1 MRKHRHLPFVAM
13 FCLLLSGFCSVHA
26 QQQAAVK
33 TVAVADIIFL
43 VDSSWSIGKEHFQ
56 LVREFLYDVVKALD
70 VGGNDFRFALVQFS
84 GNPHTEF
91 QLNTY
96 PSTRDVLSHIANM
109 PYMGGGTKT
118 GKGLEYLIENHLT
131 KAAGSRASEGV
142 PQIIIVLTDGRS
154 QDDVALPSSVLKSAR
169 VNMFAVGVQDAVE
182 GELKEIA
189 SKPFDTHLFN
199 LENFT
204 ALHGIVGDLVA
215 NVRSSMTPEKAGAR
229 GLVKDI
235 TAQESADLIFL
246 IDGSNNIGSV
256 NFQAIRDFLVNLIE
270 SLRVGAQQI
279 HIGVVQYSD
288 QPRTEFALNSYST
301 KADVLDAVKA
311 LSFRGGEEAN
321 TGAALEFVVEN
332 LFTQAGGSRI
342 EEAVPQ
348 ILVLISGGESSDD
361 IREGLLAVKQ
371 ASIFSFSIGVLNADS
386 AELQQIAT
394 DGNFAFTALDIRN
407 LDALRELL
415 LPNIVGVAQR
425 LILLEAP
432 TIVTEVIEVNKKDI
446 VFLID
451 GSTALGTAPFNS
463 IRDFVAKIVQRLEVG
478 PDLIQVAVAQYA
490 DTVKPEFYFNT
501 HQTRKDVMANVR
513 RMKLMGGTALN
524 TGSALDFVRNNFFT
538 SAAGCRMEEG
548 VLPMLVLI
556 TGGKSMDAVDQA
568 AAEMKRNRI
577 VILAIGSRNA
587 DLAELQEIAHE
598 RDFVFNPNDFRIQFM
613 QAILPEV
620 LSPIRTLSGGLIIE
634 EPPSVQV
641 TKRDIIFLLDGSLN
655 VGNANFPFVRD
666 FVATLVNYL
675 DVGSDKIRVGLVQFS
690 DTPKTEFSLYS
701 YQTKSDIIQRMGQL
715 RPKGGSVLNT
725 GSALNFVLSNHF
737 TEAGGSRINEQV
749 PQVLVLLMAGRS
761 ADPFLQVSNELARAG
776 VLTFAVGVRSA
787 DKAELE
793 QIAFN
798 PRMVYFMDD
807 FSALAALPQEL
818 IKPITTYVSG
828 GVEEV
833 PLAPTESK
841 QDILFLIDGSANL
854 LGSFPAV
861 RDFVHKVIS
870 ELNVGPDATRVAV
883 AQFSDTIQVEFD
895 FAELP
900 SKQDMLLKVKRMK
913 IKTGKQLNIGA
924 ALDEAIRRL
933 FVKEAGSR
941 IEEGVPQIL
950 VLLAA
955 GRSTDDVEQPS
966 DALKQAGV
974 VTFALKAKNAD
985 LVELERIVY
994 APQFILNVESLP
1006 RISELQPNIV
1016 NLLKTI
1022 QLQPTVVERGEKK
1035 DVVFLIDGSDGVRR
1049 GFPLLKTFVQRVVE
1063 SLDIGRD
1070 KVRVAVAQYSNV
1082 IQPEFL
1088 LDTHE
1093 DKADLINAI
1102 QELKIMGGSPLNT
1115 GAALDYLIKNVFT
1128 VSSGSRIAEGVPQ
1141 FLILLTADRSQDD
1154 VRRPSVVL
1162 KTSGTV
1168 PFGIGIGNADLT
1180 ELQTISFLPDFAIS
1194 VPDFSQ
1200 LDTVQQVVSNRVIRL
1215 TKKEIESLAPDLI
1228 FTSPSP
1234 AGVKRDVVFMVDGSR
1249 YAAQEFYLI
1258 RDLIERI
1265 VNNLDVGFDTTR
1277 ISVVQFSEHPHVEF
1291 LLNAHSTKDE
1301 VQSAV
1306 RRLRPQGGQQV
1317 NVGEALEFV
1326 AKTIFTRP
1334 SGSRIEEGVPQFLI
1348 ILSSRK
1354 SDDDLE
1360 YPSLQV
1366 KQVGVAPMVVAKNVD
1381 PEEMV
1386 QISLSPDYVFQVSSF
1401 QELPSLEQKLL
1412 TPIET
1417 LTEDQIR
1424 RLLGDVQPPGDIPA
1438 DAKDIVFLIDS
1449 SDSVRSDGLAHIR
1462 DFISRIVQQLEVGP
1476 NKVRIGVVQ
1485 FSNNVFPE
1493 FYLKTHK
1500 SKNAVMQAI
1509 RRLRLRGGSP
1519 VNAGKA
1525 LDYVVKNYFI
1535 KSAGSRIE
1543 DGVPQHLVVILGDR
1557 SQDDVNRPANVIT
1570 STSIKPLGVGARN
1583 VDRNQLQVITND
1595 PERVL
1600 VVQDFTE
1607 LPTLENRVHNI
1618 LEERPIPTT
1627 EIPDFSVPGAKKQAD
1642 IVFLLDGSINLGRD
1656 NFQEVLQFVYS
1667 VVDAIYRDGDSIQ
1680 VGLAQYN
1687 SDVTDEFF
1695 LKDYSTKPQI
1705 LDAINKVIYKG
1716 GRVANTGA
1724 AIRHIQ
1730 AKHFVKEAGSRID
1743 QRVPQIAFIVTGGV
1757 SSDDGPGASL
1767 EIAQKG
1773 VKVFAVGVRNIDLK
1787 EVSRLASESATSF
1800 RASTAQELSE
1810 LNEQVLVTL
1819 EAAMEEKLC
1828 PALTDVTRDCDLD
1841 VILGFDV
1848 TDVGAGQNIFNSQRG
1863 LESRVESVLKRITQ
1877 MQKISCT
1884 GNQAPNVRVAIM
1896 AQARGGP
1903 VEGLDFSEYQPELF
1917 ERFQGMRTRGPY
1929 FLTADTLRSYLN
1941 KFRSAPSGSTKVIIH
1956 FTDGADDSI
1965 DELEA
1970 ASSALHTEGV
1980 NALIF
1985 VGLDRVSN
1993 FDRVMQL
2000 EFGRGFAYN
2009 RPLRVN
2015 LLDLDFE
2022 LAEQLDNIAERTCCK
2037 VPCKCSG
2044 QRGDRGVPG
2053 PIGPKGA
2060 TGDLGYGGYPGD
2072 EGGPGERGP
2081 PGVNGTQGFQ
2091 GCPGHRG
2098 TKGSRGFP
2106 GEKGELGEMGLD
2118 GIDGE
2123 EGDKGLPGSSGEKG
2137 YSGRRGDKGVK
2148 GERGERGDRGL
2159 RGDPGDSGADNTQRG
2174 SRGQKGEIGPMG
2186 EPGPAGL
2193 EGQEGGV
2200 GRRGMAGRRGPI
2212 GVKGTKGSLG
2222 QAGPAGEQG
2231 MRGPQGPPGQLGT
2244 PGIRGEQGIPGPRAG
2259 SGPPGAPGERGR
2271 IGPLGRKGEPGNPG
2285 PKGQNGQPGPRGEM
2299 GDDGR
2304 DGIGGPGPK
2313 GRKGERGFIGYP
2325 GPKGGPGDRGGAGG
2339 PGPKGNRGRRGNA
2352 GDPGTPG
2359 QKGEVGYPGSSGLKG
2374 DKGESRDQCAL
2385 VRNIK
2390 DKCRPKECP
2399 VFPTE
2404 LAFAIDTSS
2413 GVQRDAFNRMKQ
2425 TVLRVVNNLT
2435 IAESNCPRGAR
2446 VALVTYNNEVTTEI
2460 RFADARKKSSLLQ
2473 QIQNFQATLTTK
2485 PRSLETAM
2493 SFVARNTF
2501 KRARS
2506 GFLMRKVA
2514 VFFSY
2519 GETRASP
2526 QLNDAV
2532 LKLYDAGVM
2541 PVFLTSSQDP
2551 VLTRALEINNT
2562 AVGHAIVL
2570 PASGNQLNETIRRL
2584 LTCHICLDVCD
2595 PDPVCGFGSQ
2605 RPVFRDKRAV
2615 PTDVDTD
2622 IAFIMDSSES
2632 TTPLQFNEMKKY
2644 ISHLVSN
2651 LEISSE
2657 PKVSQHHARVAVLQQ
2672 APYEYETNSS
2682 FPPVKTEFSL
2692 TDYGSKEKIINYL
2705 HNQMTQLHGTRA
2717 IASAIEHTMA
2727 HVFENAPNPRD
2738 LKVIVLM
2745 MTGKVNKQEL
2755 EYLQKVVI
2763 NAKCKG
2769 YFFVVLGI
2777 GRKVNVKHIYSLAS
2791 EPNDVFF
2798 KLVDKPGELHEEPLL
2813 RFGRLLPSFIRSDF
2827 AFYLSPEMRKQCE
2840 WFQSDQQA
2848 KSQSPGH
2855 VGQKAVYVAPNAT
2868 ISQTLSAGSTVSVSI
2883 KPVVSTK
2890 SVASTNARARTTTAS
2905 TTAQTRATDQTTAST
2920 VVQVNATMQSTA
2932 NTAAHTKATG
2942 RTTGNTTGTATGGR
2956 RRQGAKSH
2964 DIQITDVTENSARL
2978 RWASP
2983 EPHNAYVFDITI
2995 TLAHDHS
3002 LVQKQNVTGTE
3013 HVVQGL
3019 RSGQKYLVVVTGYQ
3033 KSQPKVTYA
3042 GTFSTKTPAQ
3052 PKVSL
3057 ANMMLN
3063 TEPLEG
3069 PENDWPD
3076 PCLLDFD
3083 MGMQCKDYQIVWF
3096 FDYKHKICSQ
3106 GWYGGCGGNANRFEA
3121 EAECISKC
3129 LKPSAAEKSMQ
3140 QPPLEERLSSALES
3154 TMEIDTLEF
3163 TCSSAYKM
3171 LGVVLGSQFSPYQA
3185 LEPVMDI
3192 CWLPKDEGT
3201 CRTFVLKWYYDPKTK
3216 SCARFWYGG
3225 CGGNENRFDTQKECD
3240 KVCVPGNINP
3250 GMVTTMGT

>member
-1 MRKHRHLPFVAM
+1 
-13 FCLLLSGFCSVHA
+13 
-26 QQQAAVK
+26 
-33 TVAVADIIFL
+33 
-43 VDSSWSIGKEHFQ
+43 
-56 LVREFLYDVVKALD
+56 
-70 VGGNDFRFALVQFS
+70 
-84 GNPHTEF
+84 
-91 QLNTY
+91 
-96 PSTRDVLSHIANM
+96 M
-109 PYMGGGTKT
+109 PYVGGGTRT

-142 PQIIIVLTDGRS
+142 PQVIIVLTDGRS
-154 QDDVALPSSVLKSAR
+154 QDDVALPSSVLKSAH
-169 VNMFAVGVQDAVE
+169 VNLFAIGVQDAVE
-182 GELKEIA
+182 GELQEIA
-189 SKPFDTHLFN
+189 AEPFDTHLFN

-215 NVRSSMTPEKAGAR
+215 SVRSSMTPEKAGAK

-246 IDGSNNIGSV
+246 IDGSDNIGSV

-301 KADVLDAVKA
+301 KAEVLDAVKA

-321 TGAALEFVVEN
+321 TGVALEFVVEN

-394 DGNFAFTALDIRN
+394 DGSFAFTALDIRN

-451 GSTALGTAPFNS
+451 GSTALGTAPFNA

-501 HQTRKDVMANVR
+501 HQSRKDVMANVK

-538 SAAGCRMEEG
+538 SAAGCRIEEG

-556 TGGKSMDAVDQA
+556 AGGKSMDAVDQA

-598 RDFVFNPNDFRIQFM
+598 KDFVFNPNDFRVQFL

-620 LSPIRTLSGGLIIE
+620 LSPIRTLSGGLIIQ
-634 EPPSVQV
+634 EPPS
-641 TKRDIIFLLDGSLN
+641 
-655 VGNANFPFVRD
+655 
-666 FVATLVNYL
+666 
-675 DVGSDKIRVGLVQFS
+675 
-690 DTPKTEFSLYS
+690 
-701 YQTKSDIIQRMGQL
+701 
-715 RPKGGSVLNT
+715 
-725 GSALNFVLSNHF
+725 
-737 TEAGGSRINEQV
+737 
-749 PQVLVLLMAGRS
+749 
-761 ADPFLQVSNELARAG
+761 
-776 VLTFAVGVRSA
+776 
-787 DKAELE
+787 
-793 QIAFN
+793 
-798 PRMVYFMDD
+798 
-807 FSALAALPQEL
+807 
-818 IKPITTYVSG
+818 
-828 GVEEV
+828 
-833 PLAPTESK
+833 ESK
-841 QDILFLIDGSANL
+841 KDILFLIDGSANL

-870 ELNVGPDATRVAV
+870 DLNVGPDATRVAV

-895 FAELP
+895 FSELP
-900 SKQDMLLKVKRMK
+900 SKQDMLLKVKRMR

-941 IEEGVPQIL
+941 IEEGVPQFL

-974 VTFALKAKNAD
+974 VTFVMKAKNAD
-985 LVELERIVY
+985 PVELERIVY
-994 APQFILNVESLP
+994 APQFILNVDSLP
-1006 RISELQPNIV
+1006 RISELQPDIV

-1049 GFPLLKTFVQRVVE
+1049 GFPLLKAFVQRVVE

-1070 KVRVAVAQYSNV
+1070 KVRVAVAQYSSAV
-1082 IQPEFL
+1082 QPEFL

-1093 DKADLINAI
+1093 DKADLISAI

-1115 GAALDYLIKNVFT
+1115 GAALDYLIRNVFT

-1168 PFGIGIGNADLT
+1168 PFGIGIGNADIT

-1215 TKKEIESLAPDLI
+1215 TKKEIESLAPDLV

-1249 YAAQEFYLI
+1249 YAAQEFYLV

-1334 SGSRIEEGVPQFLI
+1334 SGSRIEEGVPQFLV

-1417 LTEDQIR
+1417 LTGDQIK
-1424 RLLGDVQPPGDIPA
+1424 RLLGDVPPSVDISGNE
-1438 DAKDIVFLIDS
+1438 KDIVFLIDT
-1449 SDSVRSDGLAHIR
+1449 SDSVRPDGLAHIR
-1462 DFISRIVQQLEVGP
+1462 DFISRIVQQLDVGP

-1500 SKNAVMQAI
+1500 SKNAVLQAI

-1519 VNAGKA
+1519 LNVGKA
-1525 LDYVVKNYFI
+1525 LDYVVKSHFI

-1543 DGVPQHLVVILGDR
+1543 DGVPQHLILILGDR

-1600 VVQDFTE
+1600 VVQDFTG
-1607 LPTLENRVHNI
+1607 LPTLEKKVQSI
-1618 LEERPIPTT
+1618 LEELPIPTT
-1627 EIPDFSVPGAKKQAD
+1627 ETPGFPGPGGKKQAD
-1642 IVFLLDGSINLGRD
+1642 IVFLLDGSINLGRE

-1705 LDAINKVIYKG
+1705 LDAINKVVYKG
-1716 GRVANTGA
+1716 GLVANTGA

-1743 QRVPQIAFIVTGGV
+1743 QRVPQIAFLVTGGK
-1757 SSDDGPGASL
+1757 SSDDGPSASL
-1767 EIAQKG
+1767 EITQKG

-1787 EVSRLASESATSF
+1787 EVSRLASESAMSF

-1828 PALTDVTRDCDLD
+1828 PGTTDVTRDCDLD

-1848 TDVGAGQNIFNSQRG
+1848 SDVGPGQNIFNSQRG
-1863 LESRVESVLKRITQ
+1863 LESRVESVLNRMTQ
-1877 MQKISCT
+1877 MQRISCT
-1884 GNQAPNVRVAIM
+1884 GNQEPNVRVAIM

-1917 ERFQGMRTRGPY
+1917 ERFQGMRTQGPY
-1929 FLTADTLRSYLN
+1929 FLTTDTLRSYLS
-1941 KFRSAPSGSTKVIIH
+1941 KFRSSPAGSTKVIIH
-1956 FTDGADDSI
+1956 FTDGVDDSI
-1965 DELEA
+1965 EELEA
-1970 ASSALHTEGV
+1970 TSSTLHAEGV

-1985 VGLDRVSN
+1985 VGLDRVSD

-2000 EFGRGFAYN
+2000 EFGRGFTYN

-2174 SRGQKGEIGPMG
+2174 TRGQKGEIGQMG
-2186 EPGPAGL
+2186 EPGPVGL
-2193 EGQEGGV
+2193 DGQDGEV
-2200 GRRGMAGRRGPI
+2200 GRQGMAGRRGPI
-2212 GVKGTKGSLG
+2212 GVKGTKGSPG

-2244 PGIRGEQGIPGPRAG
+2244 PGIRGEQGVPGPRAG
-2259 SGPPGAPGERGR
+2259 GGPPGTPGERGR
-2271 IGPLGRKGEPGNPG
+2271 IGPLGLKGEPGNPG
-2285 PKGQNGQPGPRGEM
+2285 PKGANGQQGPRGEM

-2325 GPKGGPGDRGGAGG
+2325 GPKGGPGDRGVAGG
-2339 PGPKGNRGRRGNA
+2339 PGPKGNRGRRGNS
-2352 GDPGTPG
+2352 GEPGIPG
-2359 QKGEVGYPGSSGLKG
+2359 QKGEVGYPGPSGLKG

-2390 DKCRPKECP
+2390 DKCREYISPKECP

-2413 GVQRDAFNRMKQ
+2413 GVVREVFNRMKQ

-2514 VFFSY
+2514 VFFSN
-2519 GETRASP
+2519 GDTRASQ

-2541 PVFLTSSQDP
+2541 PVFLTSRQDP

-2570 PASGNQLNETIRRL
+2570 PTSSSQLNETIQRL

-2595 PDPVCGFGSQ
+2595 PDPICGFGSQ
-2605 RPVFRDKRAV
+2605 RPVFRDRRAA

-2657 PKVSQHHARVAVLQQ
+2657 PKISQHHARVAVLQQ

-2692 TDYGSKEKIINYL
+2692 TDYESKEKIINYL
-2705 HNQMTQLHGTRA
+2705 HNQMTQLHGTKA
-2717 IASAIEHTMA
+2717 IGSAIKHTMA
-2727 HVFENAPNPRD
+2727 HVFESAPNPRD
-2738 LKVIVLM
+2738 IKVIVLM

-2755 EYLQKVVI
+2755 EYLQKIVTG
-2763 NAKCKG
+2763 AKCKG

-2777 GRKVNVKHIYSLAS
+2777 GRKVDVKNIYSLAS

-2827 AFYLSPEMRKQCE
+2827 AFNLSPELRKQCE
-2840 WFQSDQQA
+2840 WLQNDQQA

-2855 VGQKAVYVAPNAT
+2855 TGQRAVYVAPNVT
-2868 ISQTLSAGSTVSVSI
+2868 MSRTPSASSSTVTVSI
-2883 KPVVSTK
+2883 KP
-2890 SVASTNARARTTTAS
+2890 AAGTNTRTRTTTAG
-2905 TTAQTRATDQTTAST
+2905 TTAQSRATDQTPAST
-2920 VVQVNATMQSTA
+2920 VVQVNASTTMVQASTTAHAKVAGRATA
-2932 NTAAHTKATG
+2932 NSTVAVS
-2942 RTTGNTTGTATGGR
+2942 GGR
-2956 RRQGAKSH
+2956 RRQAKSH
-2964 DIQITDVTENSARL
+2964 DIQITDVTETSARL

-2983 EPHNAYVFDITI
+2983 EPHSAYMFEISI
-2995 TLAHDHS
+2995 AAAHDHS
-3002 LVQKQNVTGTE
+3002 LVQNQNLTGTE
-3013 HVVQGL
+3013 HIIHGL
-3019 RSGQKYLVVVTGYQ
+3019 KSGQKYLVVITGYQ
-3033 KSQPKVTYA
+3033 KSQPKVTYT

-3052 PKVSL
+3052 PKVSV

-3069 PENDWPD
+3069 PESHWPD

-3096 FDYKHKICSQ
+3096 FDYKNKICSQ

-3129 LKPSAAEKSMQ
+3129 LKPSAAEKTMQ
-3140 QPPLEERLSSALES
+3140 QPALEKRLSS
-3154 TMEIDTLEF
+3154 
-3163 TCSSAYKM
+3163 
-3171 LGVVLGSQFSPYQA
+3171 
-3185 LEPVMDI
+3185 VMDI
-3192 CWLPKDEGT
+3192 CRLQKEEGT
-3201 CRTFVLKWYYDPKTK
+3201 CRNFVLKWYYDPATK

-3225 CGGNENRFDTQKECD
+3225 CGGNDNRFNTQKECE
-3240 KVCVPGNINP
+3240 KFCVPGNINS
-3250 GMVTTMGT
+3250 GVVTTIGT

>member
-1 MRKHRHLPFVAM
+1 MRKHRHVPFAAM
-13 FCLLLSGFCSVHA
+13 FCLLLSGFCSVRA

-56 LVREFLYDVVKALD
+56 LVREFLYDVIKALD

-142 PQIIIVLTDGRS
+142 PQVIIVLTDGRS

-189 SKPFDTHLFN
+189 SEPFDKHLFN

-215 NVRSSMTPEKAGAR
+215 SVRSSMTPEKAGAK

-361 IREGLLAVKQ
+361 IREGVLAVKQ

-394 DGNFAFTALDIRN
+394 DGSFAFTALDIRN

-451 GSTALGTAPFNS
+451 GSTALGTAPFNA

-501 HQTRKDVMANVR
+501 HQSRKDVMANVKK
-513 RMKLMGGTALN
+513 MKLMGGTALN

-556 TGGKSMDAVDQA
+556 TGGKSRDAVDQA

-598 RDFVFNPNDFRIQFM
+598 QDFVFNPNDFRVQFM
-613 QAILPEV
+613 QAILPQV
-620 LSPIRTLSGGLIIE
+620 LSPIRTLSGGLIVQ
-634 EPPSVQV
+634 EPPS
-641 TKRDIIFLLDGSLN
+641 
-655 VGNANFPFVRD
+655 
-666 FVATLVNYL
+666 
-675 DVGSDKIRVGLVQFS
+675 
-690 DTPKTEFSLYS
+690 
-701 YQTKSDIIQRMGQL
+701 
-715 RPKGGSVLNT
+715 
-725 GSALNFVLSNHF
+725 
-737 TEAGGSRINEQV
+737 
-749 PQVLVLLMAGRS
+749 
-761 ADPFLQVSNELARAG
+761 
-776 VLTFAVGVRSA
+776 
-787 DKAELE
+787 
-793 QIAFN
+793 
-798 PRMVYFMDD
+798 
-807 FSALAALPQEL
+807 
-818 IKPITTYVSG
+818 
-828 GVEEV
+828 
-833 PLAPTESK
+833 ESK
-841 QDILFLIDGSANL
+841 KDILFLIDGSANL

-870 ELNVGPDATRVAV
+870 DLNVGPDATRVAV

-900 SKQDMLLKVKRMK
+900 SKQDMLLKVKRMR

-924 ALDEAIRRL
+924 ALDETIRRL

-941 IEEGVPQIL
+941 IEEGVPQFL

-974 VTFALKAKNAD
+974 VTFAIKAKNAD
-985 LVELERIVY
+985 PGELERIVY
-994 APQFILNVESLP
+994 APQFILDVDSLP

-1093 DKADLINAI
+1093 DKADLISAI
-1102 QELKIMGGSPLNT
+1102 QQLKVMGGSPLNT

-1168 PFGIGIGNADLT
+1168 PFGIGVGNADLT

-1215 TKKEIESLAPDLI
+1215 TKKEIESLAPDLV

-1258 RDLIERI
+1258 RDLIERL

-1334 SGSRIEEGVPQFLI
+1334 SGSRIEEGVPQFLV

-1417 LTEDQIR
+1417 LTGDQIR
-1424 RLLGDVQPPGDIPA
+1424 RLLGDVQPPVDVSGDE
-1438 DAKDIVFLIDS
+1438 KDIVFLIDS
-1449 SDSVRSDGLAHIR
+1449 SDSVRPDGLAHIR

-1500 SKNAVMQAI
+1500 SKNAVLQAI

-1519 VNAGKA
+1519 LNAGKA

-1543 DGVPQHLVVILGDR
+1543 DGVPQHLVAILGDR

-1583 VDRNQLQVITND
+1583 VDRGQLQVITND

-1600 VVQDFTE
+1600 VVRDFTG
-1607 LPTLENRVHNI
+1607 LPTLEKKVQSI
-1618 LEERPIPTT
+1618 LEELPIPTT
-1627 EIPDFSVPGAKKQAD
+1627 ETPGFLAPGGKKQAD

-1695 LKDYSTKPQI
+1695 LKDYSTKPEI

-1724 AIRHIQ
+1724 AIKHIQ

-1743 QRVPQIAFIVTGGV
+1743 QRVPQIAFIVTGGK
-1757 SSDDGPGASL
+1757 SSDDGPSASL
-1767 EIAQKG
+1767 EITQKG

-1787 EVSRLASESATSF
+1787 EVSRLASESAMSF

-1828 PALTDVTRDCDLD
+1828 PGTTDVTRDCDLD

-1848 TDVGAGQNIFNSQRG
+1848 TDAEPGQTIFNSQKA
-1863 LESRVESVLKRITQ
+1863 LESRFESVLKRITQ

-1896 AQARGGP
+1896 AQAQEGP

-1965 DELEA
+1965 DQLEA
-1970 ASSALHTEGV
+1970 VSSTLRTEGV

-2000 EFGRGFAYN
+2000 EFGRGFTYN

-2081 PGVNGTQGFQ
+2081 PGMNGTQGFQ

-2174 SRGQKGEIGPMG
+2174 PRGQKGEIGPMG

-2193 EGQEGGV
+2193 DGQEGGV
-2200 GRRGMAGRRGPI
+2200 GRKGMTGRRGPI

-2259 SGPPGAPGERGR
+2259 SGPPGTPGEQGR

-2285 PKGQNGQPGPRGEM
+2285 PKGPNGQQGPRGEM

-2359 QKGEVGYPGSSGLKG
+2359 QKGEVGYPGPSGLKG

-2390 DKCRPKECP
+2390 DKCREYISPKECP

-2413 GVQRDAFNRMKQ
+2413 GVVREVFNRMKQ

-2514 VFFSY
+2514 VFFSN
-2519 GETRASP
+2519 GDTRASP

-2541 PVFLTSSQDP
+2541 PVFLTSRQDA

-2570 PASGNQLNETIRRL
+2570 PTSGGQLNETIRRL

-2595 PDPVCGFGSQ
+2595 PDPICGFGSQ
-2605 RPVFRDKRAV
+2605 RPVFRDKRAA

-2692 TDYGSKEKIINYL
+2692 TDYGSKEKIINYV

-2717 IASAIEHTMA
+2717 IGSAIEHTMA
-2727 HVFENAPNPRD
+2727 HIFESAPNPRD

-2777 GRKVNVKHIYSLAS
+2777 GRKVNAKNIYSLAS

-2827 AFYLSPEMRKQCE
+2827 AFYLSPEIRKQCE

-2848 KSQSPGH
+2848 KTQSPGH
-2855 VGQKAVYVAPNAT
+2855 AGHKAVYAASNTT
-2868 ISQTLSAGSTVSVSI
+2868 ISRTLNASTTVNASI
-2883 KPVVSTK
+2883 KP
-2890 SVASTNARARTTTAS
+2890 VASTNARARTTTAS

-2920 VVQVNATMQSTA
+2920 VVQVNATTQS
-2932 NTAAHTKATG
+2932 AASTTTHAKAAG
-2942 RTTGNTTGTATGGR
+2942 RTTTSTTAAAAGGR
-2956 RRQGAKSH
+2956 RRQGAKTH

-2983 EPHNAYVFDITI
+2983 EPHNTYIFDITV

-3002 LVQKQNVTGTE
+3002 LVQKQNLTGSDHTIR
-3013 HVVQGL
+3013 GL

-3033 KSQPKVTYA
+3033 KSQPKVTYT

-3069 PENDWPD
+3069 PESDWPD

-3096 FDYKHKICSQ
+3096 FDYKNKICSQ

-3129 LKPSAAEKSMQ
+3129 LKPSAAEKAMQ
-3140 QPPLEERLSSALES
+3140 QPPLEKRLSSV
-3154 TMEIDTLEF
+3154 T
-3163 TCSSAYKM
+3163 
-3171 LGVVLGSQFSPYQA
+3171 
-3185 LEPVMDI
+3185 DI
-3192 CWLPKDEGT
+3192 CWLQKDEGT
-3201 CRTFVLKWYYDPKTK
+3201 CRNFVLKWYYDPKTK

-3225 CGGNENRFDTQKECD
+3225 CGGNENRFNTQKECE
-3240 KVCVPGNINP
+3240 KVCIPGNINT
-3250 GMVTTMGT
+3250 GMVTTIGT

>member
-1 MRKHRHLPFVAM
+1 MRKHRHLPSVAM
-13 FCLLLSGFCSVHA
+13 FCLLISGFHLVHG

-109 PYMGGGTKT
+109 SYVGGDTET

-131 KAAGSRASEGV
+131 EAAGSRAGEGV
-142 PQIIIVLTDGRS
+142 PQVIIVLTDGRS
-154 QDDVALPSSVLKSAR
+154 RDDVSLPSSVLKSGH

-189 SKPFDTHLFN
+189 SEPFGLHLFN

-204 ALHGIVGDLVA
+204 VLHDIVGDLVA
-215 NVRSSMTPEKAGAR
+215 SVRSSMPPEQAGAK

-256 NFQAIRDFLVNLIE
+256 NFEAMRDFLVNLIE

-301 KADVLDAVKA
+301 KAEVLDAVKA

-394 DGNFAFTALDIRN
+394 DGSFAFTALDIRN
-407 LDALRELL
+407 LDALRDLL
-415 LPNIVGVAQR
+415 LPNIVGVSQR

-451 GSTALGTAPFNS
+451 GSTALGTPSFNS
-463 IRDFVAKIVQRLEVG
+463 VRDFVAKIVQRLEVG

-501 HQTRKDVMANVR
+501 HQSRKDVMANVK
-513 RMKLMGGTALN
+513 RMKPMGGTALN
-524 TGSALDFVRNNFFT
+524 TGSALDFVRQNFFT

-556 TGGKSMDAVDQA
+556 TGGKSRDAVEQA

-598 RDFVFNPNDFRIQFM
+598 RDFVFNPNDFRLQFM

-620 LSPIRTLSGGLIIE
+620 LSPIRTLSGGLIIQ
-634 EPPSVQV
+634 EPPPVQV

-655 VGNANFPFVRD
+655 VGNANFPYVRD

-690 DTPKTEFSLYS
+690 DTPNTEFSLYS
-701 YQTKSDIIQRMGQL
+701 YQTKPDIIQRLGQL

-737 TEAGGSRINEQV
+737 TEAGGSRINDQV
-749 PQVLVLLMAGRS
+749 PQVLVLVMAGRS

-807 FSALAALPQEL
+807 FSGLTALPQEL
-818 IKPITTYVSG
+818 NKPITTYVSG

-833 PLAPTESK
+833 PLTPTESK
-841 QDILFLIDGSANL
+841 KDILFLIDGSANL
-854 LGSFPAV
+854 LGTFPAV

-870 ELNVGPDATRVAV
+870 DLNVGSDATRVAL

-941 IEEGVPQIL
+941 IEEGVPQFL

-974 VTFALKAKNAD
+974 VTFAIRAKNAD
-985 LVELERIVY
+985 LVELEKIVY
-994 APQFILNVESLP
+994 APQFILNVDSLP
-1006 RISELQPNIV
+1006 QISELQPNIV

-1022 QLQPTVVERGEKK
+1022 QHQPTVYDRGEKK

-1049 GFPLLKTFVQRVVE
+1049 GFPLLKSFVQRVVE

-1102 QELKIMGGSPLNT
+1102 QELKVMGGSPLNT

-1168 PFGIGIGNADLT
+1168 PFGIGIGNADIT
-1180 ELQTISFLPDFAIS
+1180 ELQTISFLPDFAIA

-1215 TKKEIESLAPDLI
+1215 TKKEIETLAPDLV

-1258 RDLIERI
+1258 RNLIEQI

-1277 ISVVQFSEHPHVEF
+1277 VSVVQFSEHPRVEF

-1306 RRLRPQGGQQV
+1306 RQLRPQGGQQV

-1348 ILSSRK
+1348 VLSSRK

-1366 KQVGVAPMVVAKNVD
+1366 KQVGVAPMVVAKNME

-1417 LTEDQIR
+1417 LTVDQIR
-1424 RLLGDVQPPGDIPA
+1424 RLLGDVQPPVDVSGDE
-1438 DAKDIVFLIDS
+1438 KDVVFLIDS
-1449 SDSVRSDGLAHIR
+1449 SDGVRPDGLAHIR

-1500 SKNAVMQAI
+1500 SKNAVLQAI

-1543 DGVPQHLVVILGDR
+1543 DGVPQHLVVILGDQ
-1557 SQDDVNRPANVIT
+1557 SQDDVNRPATMIT
-1570 STSIKPLGVGARN
+1570 STSIKPLGVGAKN
-1583 VDRNQLQVITND
+1583 VDRDQLQIITND

-1600 VVQDFTE
+1600 VVQDFTG
-1607 LPTLENRVHNI
+1607 LQTLEKRVQSI
-1618 LEERPIPTT
+1618 LEEIPIFAT
-1627 EIPDFSVPGAKKQAD
+1627 EIPGILVPGGKKQAD
-1642 IVFLLDGSINLGRD
+1642 IVFLLDGSINLGRE

-1716 GRVANTGA
+1716 GLVANTGA
-1724 AIRHIQ
+1724 AIKHIQ

-1743 QRVPQIAFIVTGGV
+1743 QRVPQIAFIVTGGK
-1757 SSDDGPGASL
+1757 SSDDGPSASL

-1773 VKVFAVGVRNIDLK
+1773 VKVFAVGVKNIDLK
-1787 EVSRLASESATSF
+1787 EISRLASESATSF

-1828 PALTDVTRDCDLD
+1828 LGPTDITRDCNLD

-1848 TDVGAGQNIFNSQRG
+1848 TDVGPGQNIFNSQRA
-1863 LESRVESVLKRITQ
+1863 LESRVESVLNRITQ

-1896 AQARGGP
+1896 AQAQGGA
-1903 VEGLDFSEYQPELF
+1903 VDGLDFSEYQPELF

-1929 FLTADTLRSYLN
+1929 FLRADTLRSYLN
-1941 KFRSAPSGSTKVIIH
+1941 KFRSSPSGSTKVIIH

-1965 DELEA
+1965 DQLEA
-1970 ASSALHTEGV
+1970 ASSTLYTEGV

-1993 FDRVMQL
+1993 FDKVMQL
-2000 EFGRGFAYN
+2000 EFGRGFTYN

-2137 YSGRRGDKGVK
+2137 YTGRRGDKGAK

-2159 RGDPGDSGADNTQRG
+2159 RGDPGDSGVDNTQRG

-2186 EPGPAGL
+2186 ETGPEGL
-2193 EGQEGGV
+2193 EGQGGGV
-2200 GRRGMAGRRGPI
+2200 GRKGMTGRRGPI
-2212 GVKGTKGSLG
+2212 GVKGTKGALG
-2222 QAGPAGEQG
+2222 QPGPAGEQG

-2244 PGIRGEQGIPGPRAG
+2244 PGIRGEQGVPGPRAG
-2259 SGPPGAPGERGR
+2259 GGPPGTPGERGR

-2285 PKGQNGQPGPRGEM
+2285 PKGPNGQQGPRGEL

-2313 GRKGERGFIGYP
+2313 GRKGERGFLGYP

-2352 GDPGTPG
+2352 GEPGIPG
-2359 QKGEVGYPGSSGLKG
+2359 QKGEVGYPGPSGLKG
-2374 DKGESRDQCAL
+2374 EKGESRDQCAL

-2390 DKCRPKECP
+2390 DKCPCCYGPKECP

-2413 GVQRDAFNRMKQ
+2413 GVVREVFNRMKQ

-2460 RFADARKKSSLLQ
+2460 RFSDSRKKSSLLQ

-2514 VFFSY
+2514 VFFSN
-2519 GETRASP
+2519 GDTRASP

-2541 PVFLTSSQDP
+2541 PVFLTSRQDQ
-2551 VLTRALEINNT
+2551 VLSRALEINNT
-2562 AVGHAIVL
+2562 AVGHAFIL
-2570 PASGNQLNETIRRL
+2570 PTSSSQLNDTIQRL

-2595 PDPVCGFGSQ
+2595 PDPGCGFGSQ
-2605 RPVFRDKRAV
+2605 RPVFRDRRAA

-2651 LEISSE
+2651 LEISPE
-2657 PKVSQHHARVAVLQQ
+2657 PKLSQHHARVAVLQQ
-2672 APYEYETNSS
+2672 APYEYITNSS
-2682 FPPVKTEFSL
+2682 FPPVKIELSL
-2692 TDYGSKEKIINYL
+2692 TDYGSKEKISNYL
-2705 HNQMTQLHGTRA
+2705 HNQMSQLHGTRA
-2717 IASAIEHTMA
+2717 IGSAIEHTMA
-2727 HVFENAPNPRD
+2727 HVFESAPNPRD

-2745 MTGKVNKQEL
+2745 VTGKVNKQEL
-2755 EYLQKVVI
+2755 EHLQEVVI
-2763 NAKCKG
+2763 DAKCKG
-2769 YFFVVLGI
+2769 YFFVVLSI
-2777 GRKVNVKHIYSLAS
+2777 GSKVNAKNIYSLAS

-2798 KLVDKPGELHEEPLL
+2798 KLISKPEELHEEPLL
-2813 RFGRLLPSFIRSDF
+2813 RFGRLLPSFIRSKF
-2827 AFYLSPEMRKQCE
+2827 AFQLSPEIRKQCE
-2840 WFQSDQQA
+2840 LLQSDQQA
-2848 KSQSPGH
+2848 KSQNSRH
-2855 VGQKAVYVAPNAT
+2855 TEHKAVYVASNGT
-2868 ISQTLSAGSTVSVSI
+2868 ISQTLSASTTISESI
-2883 KPVVSTK
+2883 KPVVSTNTHARTTTASTK
-2890 SVASTNARARTTTAS
+2890 PVASTTARVRTTTAS
-2905 TTAQTRATDQTTAST
+2905 TTAQTRGTDQTTAST
-2920 VVQVNATMQSTA
+2920 MIQVNTTAQSSASTG
-2932 NTAAHTKATG
+2932 AHAKATTAQSSASSA
-2942 RTTGNTTGTATGGR
+2942 TTAGGR
-2956 RRQGAKSH
+2956 RRQSAKAH
-2964 DIQITDVTENSARL
+2964 EIQITDVTENSARL

-2983 EPHNAYVFDITI
+2983 EAQSSYTFDITV

-3002 LVQKQNVTGTE
+3002 LVQKQNLTGTE
-3013 HVVQGL
+3013 HIIQGL
-3019 RSGQKYLVVVTGYQ
+3019 RSGQKYLVVIIGYQ
-3033 KSQPKVTYA
+3033 KSQPRVTYT

-3052 PKVSL
+3052 PKASL

-3063 TEPLEG
+3063 AEPLEG
-3069 PENDWPD
+3069 PEGDWPD

-3096 FDYKHKICSQ
+3096 FDYKNKICSQ

-3129 LKPSAAEKSMQ
+3129 LKPPAAEKAMQ
-3140 QPPLEERLSSALES
+3140 QPSLEKRLLSV
-3154 TMEIDTLEF
+3154 TDTCQL
-3163 TCSSAYKM
+3163 
-3171 LGVVLGSQFSPYQA
+3171 Q
-3185 LEPVMDI
+3185 
-3192 CWLPKDEGT
+3192 KDEGT
-3201 CRTFVLKWYYDPKTK
+3201 CRDFVLKWYYDPKTK

-3225 CGGNENRFDTQKECD
+3225 CGGNENRFNTQKECE
-3240 KVCVPGNINP
+3240 KVCVSGNITP
-3250 GMVTTMGT
+3250 GMVATIGT

>member
-1 MRKHRHLPFVAM
+1 MRKHRHLPLAAILG
-13 FCLLLSGFCSVHA
+13 LLLSGFCSVGA
-26 QQQAAVK
+26 QQQAAVRN
-33 TVAVADIIFL
+33 VAVADIIFL
-43 VDSSWSIGKEHFQ
+43 VDSSWNIGKEHFQ

-96 PSTRDVLSHIANM
+96 PSNQDVLSHIANM
-109 PYMGGGTKT
+109 PYMGGGSKT

-142 PQIIIVLTDGRS
+142 PQVIIVLTDGQS
-154 QDDVALPSSVLKSAR
+154 QDDVALPSSVLKSAH
-169 VNMFAVGVQDAVE
+169 VNMIAVGVQDAVE

-189 SKPFDTHLFN
+189 SRPFDTHLFN
-199 LENFT
+199 IENFT

-215 NVRSSMTPEKAGAR
+215 SVRTSMTPEKAGAK

-311 LSFRGGEEAN
+311 LSFRGGKEAN
-321 TGAALEFVVEN
+321 TGAALEYVVEN

-394 DGNFAFTALDIRN
+394 DGSFAFTALDIRN
-407 LDALRELL
+407 LAALRELL

-451 GSTALGTAPFNS
+451 GSTALGTGPFNS

-490 DTVKPEFYFNT
+490 DTVRPEFYFNT
-501 HQTRKDVMANVR
+501 HQNRKDVMANVKK
-513 RMKLMGGTALN
+513 MKLMGGTALN

-556 TGGKSMDAVDQA
+556 TGGKSMDAVEQA

-577 VILAIGSRNA
+577 VILAVGSRNA
-587 DLAELQEIAHE
+587 DMAELQEIAHE
-598 RDFVFNPNDFRIQFM
+598 RDFVFNPNDFRLQFM

-620 LSPIRTLSGGLIIE
+620 LSPIRTLSGGMIIHE
-634 EPPSVQV
+634 TPSVQV

-666 FVATLVNYL
+666 FVVTLVNNL
-675 DVGSDKIRVGLVQFS
+675 DVGTDKIRVGLVQFS

-701 YQTKSDIIQRMGQL
+701 YQTKSDIIQRLGQL

-749 PQVLVLLMAGRS
+749 PQVLVLVTAGRS
-761 ADPFLQVSNELARAG
+761 ADPFLQVSNDLARAG
-776 VLTFAVGVRSA
+776 VLTFAVGVRNA

-798 PRMVYFMDD
+798 PRMVYFVDD
-807 FSALAALPQEL
+807 FSGLTALPQEL
-818 IKPITTYVSG
+818 NKPITTYVSG

-841 QDILFLIDGSANL
+841 KDILFLIDGSANL

-861 RDFVHKVIS
+861 RDFIHRVIS
-870 ELNVGPDATRVAV
+870 DLNVGPDATRVAV
-883 AQFSDTIQVEFD
+883 AQFSDNIQVEFD

-900 SKQDMLLKVKRMK
+900 SKQDMLLKVKRMRL
-913 IKTGKQLNIGA
+913 KTGKQLNIGV
-924 ALDEAIRRL
+924 ALDEAVRRL

-941 IEEGVPQIL
+941 IEEGIPQFL

-955 GRSTDDVEQPS
+955 GKSNDEVERPS
-966 DALKQAGV
+966 GALKEAGV
-974 VTFALKAKNAD
+974 VTFAIKAKNAD
-985 LVELERIVY
+985 LSELERIAY

-1006 RISELQPNIV
+1006 RISELQANIV

-1022 QLQPTVVERGEKK
+1022 QFQPTVVERGEKK

-1049 GFPLLKTFVQRVVE
+1049 GFPLLKTFVERVVE

-1070 KVRVAVAQYSNV
+1070 KVRVAIVQYSNV

-1088 LDTHE
+1088 LDAYE
-1093 DKADLINAI
+1093 DKADLVSAI
-1102 QELKIMGGSPLNT
+1102 QALTIMGGSPLNT

-1200 LDTVQQVVSNRVIRL
+1200 LDSVQQAVSNRVIRL
-1215 TKKEIESLAPDLI
+1215 TKKEIESLAPDLV

-1234 AGVKRDVVFMVDGSR
+1234 AGAKRDIVFLVDGSR

-1277 ISVVQFSEHPHVEF
+1277 VSVVQFSEHPHVEF

-1301 VQSAV
+1301 VQGAV
-1306 RRLRPQGGQQV
+1306 RRLRPRGGQQV
-1317 NVGEALEFV
+1317 NMGEALEFV

-1334 SGSRIEEGVPQFLI
+1334 SGSRIEEGVPQFLV

-1360 YPSLQV
+1360 FPSVQV
-1366 KQVGVAPMVVAKNVD
+1366 KQVGVAPLVIAKNMD

-1412 TPIET
+1412 APIET
-1417 LTEDQIR
+1417 LSADQIR
-1424 RLLGDVQPPGDIPA
+1424 QLLGDVTVPDVSGEE
-1438 DAKDIVFLIDS
+1438 KDVVFLIDS
-1449 SDSVRSDGLAHIR
+1449 SDSVRTDGLAHIR
-1462 DFISRIVQQLEVGP
+1462 DFISRIVQQLDVGP

-1493 FYLKTHK
+1493 FFLKTHK
-1500 SKNAVMQAI
+1500 SKNAVLQAI
-1509 RRLRLRGGSP
+1509 RRLRLRGGYP

-1543 DGVPQHLVVILGDR
+1543 DGVPQHLVVILGDQ
-1557 SQDDVNRPANVIT
+1557 SQDDVNRPANVIS
-1570 STSIKPLGVGARN
+1570 STSIQPLGVGARN

-1595 PERVL
+1595 PGRVL
-1600 VVQDFTE
+1600 VVQDFTG
-1607 LPTLENRVHNI
+1607 LPTLERRVQNI
-1618 LEERPIPTT
+1618 LEELPVPTT
-1627 EIPDFSVPGAKKQAD
+1627 ESPGYPGPGGKKQAD

-1667 VVDAIYRDGDSIQ
+1667 IVDAIYEDGDSIQ

-1724 AIRHIQ
+1724 AIRHLQ

-1743 QRVPQIAFIVTGGV
+1743 QRVPQIAFIITGGK
-1757 SSDDGPGASL
+1757 SSDDGQGASM
-1767 EIAQKG
+1767 EVAQKG
-1773 VKVFAVGVRNIDLK
+1773 VKVFAVGVRNIDLE
-1787 EVSRLASESATSF
+1787 EVSKLASESATSF
-1800 RASTAQELSE
+1800 RVSTAQELSE

-1819 EAAMEEKLC
+1819 AAAMEEKLC
-1828 PALTDVTRDCDLD
+1828 PGTTDVTRDCDLD

-1848 TDVGAGQNIFNSQRG
+1848 SDVGAGQNIFNSQRG
-1863 LESRVESVLKRITQ
+1863 LESRVEAVLNRITQ

-1884 GNQAPNVRVAIM
+1884 GSQAPNVRVAIM
-1896 AQARGGP
+1896 AQSRGGP

-1929 FLTADTLRSYLN
+1929 FLTAETLKSYQN
-1941 KFRSAPSGSTKVIIH
+1941 KFRSAPSGSTKVVIH
-1956 FTDGADDSI
+1956 FTDGTDDSL
-1965 DELEA
+1965 DQMKT
-1970 ASSALHTEGV
+1970 ASADLRRQGVHAL
-1980 NALIF
+1980 LF
-1985 VGLDRVSN
+1985 VGLDRVKN
-1993 FDRVMQL
+1993 FEEVMQL
-2000 EFGRGFAYN
+2000 EFGRGFTYN

-2022 LAEQLDNIAERTCCK
+2022 LAEQLDNIAERTCCG
-2037 VPCKCSG
+2037 VHCKCSG
-2044 QRGDRGVPG
+2044 QRGDRGLPG

-2060 TGDLGYGGYPGD
+2060 TGDIGYGGYPGD

-2137 YSGRRGDKGVK
+2137 FSGRRGNKGAK

-2174 SRGQKGEIGPMG
+2174 TRGQKGEIGQMG
-2186 EPGPAGL
+2186 EPGPAGQR
-2193 EGQEGGV
+2193 GPDGGV
-2200 GRRGMAGRRGPI
+2200 GRQGMAGRRGPI
-2212 GVKGTKGSLG
+2212 GVKGTKGALG
-2222 QAGPAGEQG
+2222 QPGPAGEQG
-2231 MRGPQGPPGQLGT
+2231 MRGPQGPPGQIGT
-2244 PGIRGEQGIPGPRAG
+2244 PGIRGEQGVPGPRAG
-2259 SGPPGAPGERGR
+2259 GGQPGAPGERGR

-2285 PKGQNGQPGPRGEM
+2285 PKGPNGQQGPRGEM

-2313 GRKGERGFIGYP
+2313 GRKGERGFIGYS

-2339 PGPKGNRGRRGNA
+2339 PGPKGNRGRRGDA
-2352 GDPGTPG
+2352 GNPGTPG
-2359 QKGEVGYPGSSGLKG
+2359 QKGEIGYPGPSGLKG
-2374 DKGESRDQCAL
+2374 EKGPSISQCAL
-2385 VRNIK
+2385 VQNIK
-2390 DKCRPKECP
+2390 DKCPCCYGPKECP

-2413 GVQRDAFNRMKQ
+2413 GVGRDVFNRMKQ
-2425 TVLRVVNNLT
+2425 TVLRVVSNLT

-2514 VFFSY
+2514 VFFSN

-2532 LKLYDAGVM
+2532 LKLYDAGVT
-2541 PVFLTSSQDP
+2541 PVFLTSRQDA
-2551 VLTRALEINNT
+2551 VLERALEINNT

-2570 PASGNQLNETIRRL
+2570 PTSGSQLNDTIRRL
-2584 LTCHICLDVCD
+2584 LTCHICLDVCE
-2595 PDPVCGFGSQ
+2595 PDPICGYGSQ
-2605 RPVFRDKRAV
+2605 RPVFRDRRAA

-2622 IAFIMDSSES
+2622 MAFIMDSSAS

-2644 ISHLVSN
+2644 ISHLISN
-2651 LEISSE
+2651 MEISSE
-2657 PKVSQHHARVAVLQQ
+2657 PKISQHHARVAVLQQ
-2672 APYEYETNSS
+2672 APYEHETNSS

-2692 TDYGSKEKIINYL
+2692 TDYGSKQKIINYL
-2705 HNQMTQLHGTRA
+2705 HNQMTQLYGTMA
-2717 IASAIEHTMA
+2717 MGSAVEHTVA
-2727 HVFENAPNPRD
+2727 HIFESAPNPRD

-2745 MTGKVNKQEL
+2745 ITGKMEKQEL
-2755 EYLQKVVI
+2755 EDLREAVI
-2763 NAKCKG
+2763 DAKCKG
-2769 YFFVVLGI
+2769 YLFVILGI
-2777 GRKVNVKHIYSLAS
+2777 GRNVDVKNIYSLAS

-2798 KLVDKPGELHEEPLL
+2798 KLVSKPGELHEEPLL

-2827 AFYLSPEMRKQCE
+2827 AFYLSPEIRKQCK
-2840 WFQSDQQA
+2840 WLQGDQTP
-2848 KSQSPGH
+2848 KSPGH
-2855 VGQKAVYVAPNAT
+2855 TGQKAVYVAPNAT
-2868 ISQTLSAGSTVSVSI
+2868 ITQTISTTTTLSTTI
-2883 KPVVSTK
+2883 KPA
-2890 SVASTNARARTTTAS
+2890 ASTSAHAKTTTAS
-2905 TTAQTRATDQTTAST
+2905 TTAQTRATERPTESTT
-2920 VVQVNATMQSTA
+2920 VQVNATVQGQGSTA
-2932 NTAAHTKATG
+2932 ANTKATS
-2942 RTTGNTTGTATGGR
+2942 RTTASTTAAAASGR
-2956 RRQGAKSH
+2956 RRQGAKMN

-2983 EPHNAYVFDITI
+2983 EPHSAYVFDLTI

-3002 LVQKQNVTGTE
+3002 LVLKQNVTGSE
-3013 HVVQGL
+3013 RVIGGL
-3019 RSGQKYLVVVTGYQ
+3019 RSGQKYLVFITGYL
-3033 KSQPKVTYA
+3033 KSQPKVTYT

-3052 PKVSL
+3052 PKVAL

-3069 PENDWPD
+3069 PENDLAD

-3083 MGMQCKDYQIVWF
+3083 MGMQCKDYQVVWF

-3106 GWYGGCGGNANRFEA
+3106 GWYGGCGGNANRFET
-3121 EAECISKC
+3121 EAVCNSKC
-3129 LKPSAAEKSMQ
+3129 LKPSAEKAMQ
-3140 QPPLEERLSSALES
+3140 QPPLEKRLS
-3154 TMEIDTLEF
+3154 
-3163 TCSSAYKM
+3163 
-3171 LGVVLGSQFSPYQA
+3171 
-3185 LEPVMDI
+3185 PVMDI
-3192 CWLPKDEGT
+3192 CLLQKEEGT
-3201 CRTFVLKWYYDPKTK
+3201 CRDFVLKWHYDVKTK

-3225 CGGNENRFDTQKECD
+3225 CGGNENRFNTQKECE
-3240 KVCVPGNINP
+3240 KACSPGNISP
-3250 GMVTTMGT
+3250 GVVTTIGT

>member
-1 MRKHRHLPFVAM
+1 MRKHRHLPLGAM
-13 FCLLLSGFCSVHA
+13 LCLLLSGFCLVRA

-142 PQIIIVLTDGRS
+142 PQVIIVLTDGRS

-189 SKPFDTHLFN
+189 SEPFDMHLFN

-204 ALHGIVGDLVA
+204 ALHGIVGDLVVS
-215 NVRSSMTPEKAGAR
+215 VRSSMTPEKAGAK

-270 SLRVGAQQI
+270 SLRIGAQQI

-301 KADVLDAVKA
+301 KSDVLDAVKA
-311 LSFRGGEEAN
+311 LSFLGGEEAN

-394 DGNFAFTALDIRN
+394 DGSFAFTALDIRN

-432 TIVTEVIEVNKKDI
+432 TIVTEVIEVNKKDV

-451 GSTALGTAPFNS
+451 GSTALGTGPFNT

-501 HQTRKDVMANVR
+501 HQSRKDVMANVKK
-513 RMKLMGGTALN
+513 MKLMGGTALN
-524 TGSALDFVRNNFFT
+524 TGSALDFVRHNFFT

-556 TGGKSMDAVDQA
+556 TGGKSRDPVDQA

-577 VILAIGSRNA
+577 VTLAIGSKNA
-587 DLAELQEIAHE
+587 DLEELQEIAHE
-598 RDFVFNPNDFRIQFM
+598 RDFVFNPNDFRGQFM

-620 LSPIRTLSGGLIIE
+620 LSPIRTLSGGLLVQ

-655 VGNANFPFVRD
+655 VGNADFPFVRD

-690 DTPKTEFSLYS
+690 DTPKTEFFLYS
-701 YQTKSDIIQRMGQL
+701 YQTKSDIIQHMGQL

-749 PQVLVLLMAGRS
+749 PQVLVLVTAGRS

-818 IKPITTYVSG
+818 NKPVTTYVSG

-833 PLAPTESK
+833 PLAPAESK
-841 QDILFLIDGSANL
+841 KDILFLIDGSANL
-854 LGSFPAV
+854 LGSFPPV

-870 ELNVGPDATRVAV
+870 DLNVGPDATRVAV

-900 SKQDMLLKVKRMK
+900 SKQDMLLKVKRMRL
-913 IKTGKQLNIGA
+913 KTGKQLNIGA
-924 ALDEAIRRL
+924 ALDETIRRL

-941 IEEGVPQIL
+941 IEEGIPQFL

-974 VTFALKAKNAD
+974 VTFAIKAKTAD
-985 LVELERIVY
+985 PVELERIVY
-994 APQFILNVESLP
+994 APQFILDVDSLP

-1022 QLQPTVVERGEKK
+1022 QLQPTVVERSEKK
-1035 DVVFLIDGSDGVRR
+1035 DVVFLIDGSDGVRK

-1093 DKADLINAI
+1093 DKADLISAI
-1102 QELKIMGGSPLNT
+1102 QELKVMGGSPLNT

-1200 LDTVQQVVSNRVIRL
+1200 LDTVQQVISNRVIRL
-1215 TKKEIESLAPDLI
+1215 TKKEIESLAPDLV

-1258 RDLIERI
+1258 RSLIERI

-1277 ISVVQFSEHPHVEF
+1277 ISVVQFSEHPRVEF

-1301 VQSAV
+1301 VQNAV
-1306 RRLRPQGGQQV
+1306 RQLRPQGGQQV

-1348 ILSSRK
+1348 VLSSRN

-1366 KQVGVAPMVVAKNVD
+1366 KQVGVAPMVVAKNMD
-1381 PEEMV
+1381 TEEMV

-1417 LTEDQIR
+1417 LTGDQIR
-1424 RLLGDVQPPGDIPA
+1424 RLLGDVQPPIDVSGDE
-1438 DAKDIVFLIDS
+1438 KDIVFLIDS
-1449 SDSVRSDGLAHIR
+1449 SDSVRPDGLAHIR
-1462 DFISRIVQQLEVGP
+1462 DFISRIIQQLEVGP
-1476 NKVRIGVVQ
+1476 NKVRIGMVQ
-1485 FSNNVFPE
+1485 FSNIVFPE

-1500 SKNAVMQAI
+1500 SKNAVLQAI
-1509 RRLRLRGGSP
+1509 RRLRHRGGSP

-1557 SQDDVNRPANVIT
+1557 SQDDVNRPATVIT

-1583 VDRNQLQVITND
+1583 VDRDQLQVITND

-1600 VVQDFTE
+1600 VVRDFTG
-1607 LPTLENRVHNI
+1607 LPTLEKKVQSI
-1618 LEERPIPTT
+1618 LEELPIPTT
-1627 EIPDFSVPGAKKQAD
+1627 ETPGFLGPGKKQAD

-1724 AIRHIQ
+1724 AIKHIQ
-1730 AKHFVKEAGSRID
+1730 ARHFVKEAGSRID
-1743 QRVPQIAFIVTGGV
+1743 QRVPQIAFIVTGGK
-1757 SSDDGPGASL
+1757 SSDDGPSASL
-1767 EIAQKG
+1767 EITQKG

-1787 EVSRLASESATSF
+1787 EVSRLASESAMSF

-1828 PALTDVTRDCDLD
+1828 PGTTDVTRDCDLD

-1848 TDVGAGQNIFNSQRG
+1848 TDVRPGQNIFNSQRG
-1863 LESRVESVLKRITQ
+1863 LESRVESVLNRITQ

-1884 GNQAPNVRVAIM
+1884 GSQAPNVRVAIM
-1896 AQARGGP
+1896 AQARGEL

-1917 ERFQGMRTRGPY
+1917 ERFQGMRARGPY

-1941 KFRSAPSGSTKVIIH
+1941 KFRSAPSSSTKVIIH

-1965 DELEA
+1965 DQLEA

-1985 VGLDRVSN
+1985 VGLDRVSD
-1993 FDRVMQL
+1993 FDKVMQL
-2000 EFGRGFAYN
+2000 EFGRGFTYN

-2098 TKGSRGFP
+2098 TKVCVEG
-2106 GEKGELGEMGLD
+2106 GELGEMGLD

-2137 YSGRRGDKGVK
+2137 YSGRRGDKGAK

-2159 RGDPGDSGADNTQRG
+2159 RGDPLFFPALYAAVNALSL
-2174 SRGQKGEIGPMG
+2174 PMMLATS
-2186 EPGPAGL
+2186 PHANL
-2193 EGQEGGV
+2193 CC
-2200 GRRGMAGRRGPI
+2200 PI
-2212 GVKGTKGSLG
+2212 LHLQGTKGALG
-2222 QAGPAGEQG
+2222 QPGPAGEQG

-2259 SGPPGAPGERGR
+2259 SGPPGTPGERGR

-2285 PKGQNGQPGPRGEM
+2285 PKGPNGQQGPRGEM
-2299 GDDGR
+2299 VSG
-2304 DGIGGPGPK
+2304 
-2313 GRKGERGFIGYP
+2313 
-2325 GPKGGPGDRGGAGG
+2325 GGPGDRGGAGG

-2352 GDPGTPG
+2352 GDPGTLG
-2359 QKGEVGYPGSSGLKG
+2359 QKGEVGYPGPAVS
-2374 DKGESRDQCAL
+2374 QCAL

-2413 GVQRDAFNRMKQ
+2413 GVVRDVFNRMKQ

-2514 VFFSY
+2514 VFFSN
-2519 GETRASP
+2519 GDTRASP

-2541 PVFLTSSQDP
+2541 PVFLTSRQDA

-2570 PASGNQLNETIRRL
+2570 PTGAGQLNETIRRL

-2595 PDPVCGFGSQ
+2595 PDPSCGFGSQ
-2605 RPVFRDKRAV
+2605 RPVFRDRRAA

-2651 LEISSE
+2651 LEISSD

-2717 IASAIEHTMA
+2717 MGNAIEHTMA
-2727 HVFENAPNPRD
+2727 HIFESAPNPRD

-2745 MTGKVNKQEL
+2745 LTGKVNKQEL

-2763 NAKCKG
+2763 DAKCKG
-2769 YFFVVLGI
+2769 YFFVILGI
-2777 GRKVNVKHIYSLAS
+2777 GRKVNAKNIYSLAS

-2798 KLVDKPGELHEEPLL
+2798 KLIDKPGELHEEPLL

-2827 AFYLSPEMRKQCE
+2827 AFYLSPEIRKQCE

-2855 VGQKAVYVAPNAT
+2855 TGHKAVYVAPNAT
-2868 ISQTLSAGSTVSVSI
+2868 ISRTLSPSTTISASI
-2883 KPVVSTK
+2883 KPVEST
-2890 SVASTNARARTTTAS
+2890 SARARTTTAS
-2905 TTAQTRATDQTTAST
+2905 TTAQTRVTDQTTAST
-2920 VVQVNATMQSTA
+2920 AVQVNTSTQNA
-2932 NTAAHTKATG
+2932 PSTTTHTKATG
-2942 RTTGNTTGTATGGR
+2942 RTTVSTTATVAGGR
-2956 RRQGAKSH
+2956 RRQGAKTH
-2964 DIQITDVTENSARL
+2964 DIQITDVTESGARL

-3002 LVQKQNVTGTE
+3002 LVQKQNLTGNE
-3013 HVVQGL
+3013 HVIQGL
-3019 RSGQKYLVVVTGYQ
+3019 RSGQKYLVVITGYH
-3033 KSQPKVTYA
+3033 KSQPKVTYT

-3069 PENDWPD
+3069 PEDWPD

-3096 FDYKHKICSQ
+3096 FDYKNKICSQ

-3121 EAECISKC
+3121 EAD
-3129 LKPSAAEKSMQ
+3129 PG
-3140 QPPLEERLSSALES
+3140 
-3154 TMEIDTLEF
+3154 T
-3163 TCSSAYKM
+3163 
-3171 LGVVLGSQFSPYQA
+3171 FSPQN
-3185 LEPVMDI
+3185 EFKI
-3192 CWLPKDEGT
+3192 WL
-3201 CRTFVLKWYYDPKTK
+3201 VV
-3216 SCARFWYGG
+3216 A
-3225 CGGNENRFDTQKECD
+3225 
-3240 KVCVPGNINP
+3240 VPIF
-3250 GMVTTMGT
+3250 

>member
-13 FCLLLSGFCSVHA
+13 FCLLLSGFCLVRA

-142 PQIIIVLTDGRS
+142 PQVIIVLTDGRS
-154 QDDVALPSSVLKSAR
+154 QDDVALPSSVLKSAH

-189 SKPFDTHLFN
+189 SEPFDMHLFN

-215 NVRSSMTPEKAGAR
+215 SVRSSMTPEKAGAK

-256 NFQAIRDFLVNLIE
+256 NFPAIRDFLVNLIE

-288 QPRTEFALNSYST
+288 EPRTEFALNSYST

-371 ASIFSFSIGVLNADS
+371 ASIFSFSIGVQNADS

-394 DGNFAFTALDIRN
+394 DGSFAFTALDIRN
-407 LDALRELL
+407 LDALRELI

-451 GSTALGTAPFNS
+451 GSTALGTGPFNS

-501 HQTRKDVMANVR
+501 HQSRRDVMANVK

-524 TGSALDFVRNNFFT
+524 TGSALDFVRSNFFT

-556 TGGKSMDAVDQA
+556 TGGKSRDAVDQA

-598 RDFVFNPNDFRIQFM
+598 RDFVFNPNDFRVQFM

-620 LSPIRTLSGGLIIE
+620 LSPIRTLSGGLIVQ
-634 EPPSVQV
+634 EPPS
-641 TKRDIIFLLDGSLN
+641 
-655 VGNANFPFVRD
+655 
-666 FVATLVNYL
+666 
-675 DVGSDKIRVGLVQFS
+675 
-690 DTPKTEFSLYS
+690 
-701 YQTKSDIIQRMGQL
+701 
-715 RPKGGSVLNT
+715 
-725 GSALNFVLSNHF
+725 
-737 TEAGGSRINEQV
+737 
-749 PQVLVLLMAGRS
+749 
-761 ADPFLQVSNELARAG
+761 
-776 VLTFAVGVRSA
+776 
-787 DKAELE
+787 
-793 QIAFN
+793 
-798 PRMVYFMDD
+798 
-807 FSALAALPQEL
+807 
-818 IKPITTYVSG
+818 
-828 GVEEV
+828 
-833 PLAPTESK
+833 ESK
-841 QDILFLIDGSANL
+841 KDILFLIDGSANL

-870 ELNVGPDATRVAV
+870 DLNVGPDATRVAV

-941 IEEGVPQIL
+941 IEEGVPQFL
-950 VLLAA
+950 VLLVA
-955 GRSTDDVEQPS
+955 GRSTDDAEQPS

-974 VTFALKAKNAD
+974 VTFAIKAKNAD
-985 LVELERIVY
+985 SAELERIVY
-994 APQFILNVESLP
+994 APQFILNVDSLP

-1093 DKADLINAI
+1093 DKADLISAI
-1102 QELKIMGGSPLNT
+1102 QELKVMGGSPLNT

-1215 TKKEIESLAPDLI
+1215 TKKEIESLAPDLV

-1277 ISVVQFSEHPHVEF
+1277 ISVIQFSEHPHVEF

-1334 SGSRIEEGVPQFLI
+1334 SGSRIEEGVPQFLV

-1366 KQVGVAPMVVAKNVD
+1366 KQVGVAPMVVAKNVE

-1386 QISLSPDYVFQVSSF
+1386 QIALSPDYVFQVSSF

-1417 LTEDQIR
+1417 LTGDQIR
-1424 RLLGDVQPPGDIPA
+1424 RLLGDVQPPIDTSGDE
-1438 DAKDIVFLIDS
+1438 KDVVFLIDS
-1449 SDSVRSDGLAHIR
+1449 SDSVRPDGLAHIR
-1462 DFISRIVQQLEVGP
+1462 DFISRIVQQLDVGP

-1500 SKNAVMQAI
+1500 SKNAVLQAI

-1583 VDRNQLQVITND
+1583 VDRDQLQVITND

-1600 VVQDFTE
+1600 VVQDFTG
-1607 LPTLENRVHNI
+1607 LPTLEKKVQSI
-1618 LEERPIPTT
+1618 LEELPIPTT
-1627 EIPDFSVPGAKKQAD
+1627 ETPVYPGPGGKKQAD

-1716 GRVANTGA
+1716 GRVANTGT

-1730 AKHFVKEAGSRID
+1730 ANHFVKEAGSRID
-1743 QRVPQIAFIVTGGV
+1743 QRVPQIAFIVTGGK
-1757 SSDDGPGASL
+1757 SSDDGPSASS

-1773 VKVFAVGVRNIDLK
+1773 VKVFAVGVKNIDLK

-1828 PALTDVTRDCDLD
+1828 LGPTDVMRDCDLD

-1848 TDVGAGQNIFNSQRG
+1848 TDVGPGQNIFSSQRG
-1863 LESRVESVLKRITQ
+1863 LESRVESVLNRITQ

-1917 ERFQGMRTRGPY
+1917 EKFQGMRSRGPY
-1929 FLTADTLRSYLN
+1929 FLTADTLRSYLK
-1941 KFRSAPSGSTKVIIH
+1941 KFRSASPSSTKVIIH

-1965 DELEA
+1965 DQLEA

-1985 VGLDRVSN
+1985 IGLDRVSN
-1993 FDRVMQL
+1993 FDRVMKL
-2000 EFGRGFAYN
+2000 EFGRGFTYN

-2137 YSGRRGDKGVK
+2137 YSGRRGDKGIK

-2174 SRGQKGEIGPMG
+2174 SRGPKGEIGPMG
-2186 EPGPAGL
+2186 EPGLVGL
-2193 EGQEGGV
+2193 DGQDGGV
-2200 GRRGMAGRRGPI
+2200 GRKGMTGRRGQI
-2212 GVKGTKGSLG
+2212 GIKGTKGSVG
-2222 QAGPAGEQG
+2222 QPGPAGEQG
-2231 MRGPQGPPGQLGT
+2231 MRGPQGPPGQIGT

-2259 SGPPGAPGERGR
+2259 SGSPGTPGERGR
-2271 IGPLGRKGEPGNPG
+2271 IGPMGRKGEPGNPG
-2285 PKGQNGQPGPRGEM
+2285 SKGPNGQQGPRGEM

-2352 GDPGTPG
+2352 GGPGTPG
-2359 QKGEVGYPGSSGLKG
+2359 QKGEVGYPGPSGLKG

-2390 DKCRPKECP
+2390 DKCPCCYGPKECP

-2413 GVQRDAFNRMKQ
+2413 GVVRDVFNRMKQ

-2514 VFFSY
+2514 VFFSN
-2519 GETRASP
+2519 GDTRASS

-2541 PVFLTSSQDP
+2541 PVFLTSRPDP

-2570 PASGNQLNETIRRL
+2570 PTSGSQLNETIRRL

-2595 PDPVCGFGSQ
+2595 PDLTCGLGSQ
-2605 RPVFRDKRAV
+2605 RPVFRDRRAA

-2632 TTPLQFNEMKKY
+2632 TTPLQFSEMKKY
-2644 ISHLVSN
+2644 ISYLVSN

-2692 TDYGSKEKIINYL
+2692 TDYGSKQKIINYL

-2717 IASAIEHTMA
+2717 TGSAIEHTIA
-2727 HVFENAPNPRD
+2727 HIFESAPNPRD

-2745 MTGKVNKQEL
+2745 ITGKVNKQEL
-2755 EYLQKVVI
+2755 ENLQKVVT

-2777 GRKVNVKHIYSLAS
+2777 GRKVNAKNIYSLAS

-2827 AFYLSPEMRKQCE
+2827 AFHLSPEIKKQCE
-2840 WFQSDQQA
+2840 WFQSNQQA
-2848 KSQSPGH
+2848 KNQSPGH
-2855 VGQKAVYVAPNAT
+2855 TGHKAVYVAPNVT
-2868 ISQTLSAGSTVSVSI
+2868 ISQTLSASTTVTA
-2883 KPVVSTK
+2883 STK
-2890 SVASTNARARTTTAS
+2890 PVASTSAQARTTTAS
-2905 TTAQTRATDQTTAST
+2905 TTAQTRATNQTTSST
-2920 VVQVNATMQSTA
+2920 VVQLNTTTQSTA
-2932 NTAAHTKATG
+2932 SITAHAKATS
-2942 RTTGNTTGTATGGR
+2942 RTTANTTASGAGGR
-2956 RRQGAKSH
+2956 RRQAKTH

-2983 EPHNAYVFDITI
+2983 EPHNAYTFDITV
-2995 TLAHDHS
+2995 TLAHDQS
-3002 LVQKQNVTGTE
+3002 LVQKQNMTGTE
-3013 HVVQGL
+3013 HTIRGL
-3019 RSGQKYLVVVTGYQ
+3019 RSGQKYVVVITGYQ
-3033 KSQPKVTYA
+3033 KSQPKVTYT
-3042 GTFSTKTPAQ
+3042 GTFTTKTLAQ

-3069 PENDWPD
+3069 PNSDWPD

-3096 FDYKHKICSQ
+3096 FDYKNKICSQ

-3129 LKPSAAEKSMQ
+3129 LKPSAAEKAMQ
-3140 QPPLEERLSSALES
+3140 QPPLEKKLSS
-3154 TMEIDTLEF
+3154 
-3163 TCSSAYKM
+3163 
-3171 LGVVLGSQFSPYQA
+3171 
-3185 LEPVMDI
+3185 VMDI
-3192 CWLPKDEGT
+3192 CQLQKDEGT
-3201 CRTFVLKWYYDPKTK
+3201 CRNFVLKWYYDPETK

-3225 CGGNENRFDTQKECD
+3225 CGGNENRFNTQKECE
-3240 KVCVPGNINP
+3240 KVCVSGNINP
-3250 GMVTTMGT
+3250 GVLTTIGT

>member
-1 MRKHRHLPFVAM
+1 MRKYRHLPFGAI
-13 FCLLLSGFCSVHA
+13 FCLLLSGFSWVDS
-26 QQQAAVK
+26 QQQAAGK
-33 TVAVADIIFL
+33 PVAVADIIFL

-96 PSTRDVLSHIANM
+96 HSTQDVLAHIANM

-118 GKGLEYLIENHLT
+118 GKGLEYLIEKHLT
-131 KAAGSRASEGV
+131 KAAGSRASDGV
-142 PQIIIVLTDGRS
+142 AQVIIVLTDGRS
-154 QDDVALPSSVLKSAR
+154 QDDVALPSSILKSAD
-169 VNMFAVGVQDAVE
+169 VNMFAIGVQDAVE
-182 GELKEIA
+182 RELKEIA
-189 SKPFDTHLFN
+189 SEPFDMHLFN

-215 NVRSSMTPEKAGAR
+215 SVRTSMTPEQAGAK
-229 GLVKDI
+229 GLVKDV

-288 QPRTEFALNSYST
+288 QPRTEFALNSYPT
-301 KADVLDAVKA
+301 KADVLAAVKA

-371 ASIFSFSIGVLNADS
+371 ASIFSFSVGVLNADS

-394 DGNFAFTALDIRN
+394 DGSFAFTALDIRN
-407 LDALRELL
+407 LDALQELL

-451 GSTALGTAPFNS
+451 GSTALGTAPFNA

-501 HQTRKDVMANVR
+501 HQNRKDVMANVR

-524 TGSALDFVRNNFFT
+524 TGSALDFVRTNFFT

-556 TGGKSMDAVDQA
+556 TGGKSRDAVDQA
-568 AAEMKRNRI
+568 TAEMKRNRI

-587 DLAELQEIAHE
+587 DMAELQEIAHE
-598 RDFVFNPNDFRIQFM
+598 RDFVFNPNDFRLQFM

-620 LSPIRTLSGGLIIE
+620 LSPIRTLSGGMIIQ
-634 EPPSVQV
+634 EPPPV

-666 FVATLVNYL
+666 FVVTLVNYL

-690 DTPKTEFSLYS
+690 DTPKTEFFLYS
-701 YQTKSDIIQRMGQL
+701 YQTKSDIIQRLGQL
-715 RPKGGSVLNT
+715 RPMGGSVLNT

-749 PQVLVLLMAGRS
+749 PQVLVLVTAGSS
-761 ADPFLQVSNELARAG
+761 ADPFLQVSNDLARAG
-776 VLTFAVGVRSA
+776 VLTFAVGVRNA

-807 FSALAALPQEL
+807 FSSLAALPQEL
-818 IKPITTYVSG
+818 NKPITTYVSG

-841 QDILFLIDGSANL
+841 KDILFLIDGSANL

-870 ELNVGPDATRVAV
+870 DLNVGPDATRVAV

-900 SKQDMLLKVKRMK
+900 SKQEMLLKVKRMK

-924 ALDEAIRRL
+924 ALEEAIRRL

-941 IEEGVPQIL
+941 IEEGVPQFL

-955 GRSTDDVEQPS
+955 GKSTDDVEQPS
-966 DALKQAGV
+966 DTLKQAGV
-974 VTFALKAKNAD
+974 VTFAIKAKNAD
-985 LVELERIVY
+985 PVELERIVY
-994 APQFILNVESLP
+994 APQFILNVDSLP

-1035 DVVFLIDGSDGVRR
+1035 DVVFLIDGSDGVSR
-1049 GFPLLKTFVQRVVE
+1049 GFPLLKTFVQRVIE
-1063 SLDIGRD
+1063 SLDIGPD
-1070 KVRVAVAQYSNV
+1070 KIRVAVAQYSNV
-1082 IQPEFL
+1082 IRPEFL
-1088 LDTHE
+1088 LDAYE
-1093 DKADLINAI
+1093 DKADLINAV
-1102 QELKIMGGSPLNT
+1102 QKLTVMGGSPLNT

-1200 LDTVQQVVSNRVIRL
+1200 LDSVQQVVSNRVIRL
-1215 TKKEIESLAPDLI
+1215 TKKEIESLAPDLV
-1228 FTSPSP
+1228 FASPSP
-1234 AGVKRDVVFMVDGSR
+1234 AGVKRDLVFLIDGSR
-1249 YAAQEFYLI
+1249 YSAQEFYLI

-1277 ISVVQFSEHPHVEF
+1277 VSVVQFSEHPRVEF
-1291 LLNAHSTKDE
+1291 LLNAYSTKDE

-1348 ILSSRK
+1348 VLSSRK

-1366 KQVGVAPMVVAKNVD
+1366 KQVGVAPLVVARNVD
-1381 PEEMV
+1381 PEEMTGV
-1386 QISLSPDYVFQVSSF
+1386 SLSPDYIFQISSF

-1417 LTEDQIR
+1417 LTADQIR
-1424 RLLGDVQPPGDIPA
+1424 QLLGDIPTIPDISGDE
-1438 DAKDIVFLIDS
+1438 KDIVFLIDS
-1449 SDSVRSDGLAHIR
+1449 SDTVRSDGLAHIR

-1500 SKNAVMQAI
+1500 SKNAVLQAI
-1509 RRLRLRGGSP
+1509 RRLRFRGGSP

-1525 LDYVVKNYFI
+1525 LDHVVKNYFI

-1543 DGVPQHLVVILGDR
+1543 DGVPQHLVVFLGDR
-1557 SQDDVNRPANVIT
+1557 SQDDVTRPANVIT
-1570 STSIKPLGVGARN
+1570 STSIKPLGVGARQ
-1583 VDRNQLQVITND
+1583 VDRGQLQVITND
-1595 PERVL
+1595 PGRVL

-1607 LPTLENRVHNI
+1607 LPTLEKRIQNI
-1618 LEERPIPTT
+1618 LEEFAVPTT
-1627 EIPDFSVPGAKKQAD
+1627 EIPGIIGPGAKKQAD

-1656 NFQEVLQFVYS
+1656 GFQEVIQFVYS
-1667 VVDAIYRDGDSIQ
+1667 VVDAIYEDGDSIQ

-1724 AIRHIQ
+1724 AIKHLQ

-1743 QRVPQIAFIVTGGV
+1743 QRVPQIAFVVTGGKP
-1757 SSDDGPGASL
+1757 SDDGQTASRG
-1767 EIAQKG
+1767 IAQKG
-1773 VKVFAVGVRNIDLK
+1773 VKVFAVGVRNIDLE
-1787 EVSRLASESATSF
+1787 EVSKLASESATSF
-1800 RASTAQELSE
+1800 RAATAQELSE

-1819 EAAMEEKLC
+1819 AAAMREKLC
-1828 PALTDVTRDCDLD
+1828 PGTTDVTRDCDLD

-1848 TDVGAGQNIFNSQRG
+1848 TDVGAGQNIFNFQRG
-1863 LESRVESVLKRITQ
+1863 LESRVEAVLNRITQ

-1884 GNQAPNVRVAIM
+1884 GSEAPTVRVAIM

-1903 VEGLDFSEYQPELF
+1903 IEGLDFSEYQPELF

-1929 FLTADTLRSYLN
+1929 FLTADTLKSYQN
-1941 KFRSAPSGSTKVIIH
+1941 KFSSAPSGSTKVVIH
-1956 FTDGADDSI
+1956 FTDGADDSM
-1965 DELEA
+1965 DQLEA
-1970 ASSALHTEGV
+1970 ASAALHREGV
-1980 NALIF
+1980 NALVF
-1985 VGLDRVSN
+1985 VGLDRVKN
-1993 FDRVMQL
+1993 FDEVMRL
-2000 EFGRGFAYN
+2000 EFGRGFTYN

-2022 LAEQLDNIAERTCCK
+2022 LAEQLDNIAERTCCG

-2091 GCPGHRG
+2091 GCPGQRG

-2137 YSGRRGDKGVK
+2137 YIGRRGDKGVK
-2148 GERGERGDRGL
+2148 GEGGERGDRGL

-2186 EPGPAGL
+2186 EPGDAGAN
-2193 EGQEGGV
+2193 GQDGGI
-2200 GRRGMAGRRGPI
+2200 GRQGMAGRRGPI
-2212 GVKGTKGSLG
+2212 GIKGTKGSLG

-2244 PGIRGEQGIPGPRAG
+2244 PGLRGEQGVPGPRG
-2259 SGPPGAPGERGR
+2259 GGGPPGPTGERGR
-2271 IGPLGRKGEPGNPG
+2271 IGPLGQKGEPGNPG
-2285 PKGQNGQPGPRGEM
+2285 PKGPNGQQGPRGEM

-2304 DGIGGPGPK
+2304 DGIGGLGPK

-2325 GPKGGPGDRGGAGG
+2325 GPKGAAGDRGGVGG

-2352 GDPGTPG
+2352 GDPGTAG
-2359 QKGEVGYPGSSGLKG
+2359 QKGEVGYPGPSGLKG
-2374 DKGESRDQCAL
+2374 DKGDSRDQCAL

-2390 DKCRPKECP
+2390 DKCREYISPKECP

-2404 LAFAIDTSS
+2404 LAFAIDTAL
-2413 GVQRDAFNRMKQ
+2413 GVGREVVLRMKE

-2460 RFADARKKSSLLQ
+2460 RFADAKKKSSLLQ

-2514 VFFSY
+2514 VFFSN
-2519 GETRASP
+2519 GDTRASP
-2526 QLNDAV
+2526 QLNEAV
-2532 LKLYDAGVM
+2532 LKLYDAGVT
-2541 PVFLTSSQDP
+2541 PVFLTSRQDQA
-2551 VLTRALEINNT
+2551 LIRALEINNT

-2570 PASGNQLNETIRRL
+2570 PTSGSQLNETIRRL

-2605 RPVFRDKRAV
+2605 RPVFRDKRAA

-2632 TTPLQFNEMKKY
+2632 TTPLQFSEMKKY

-2651 LEISSE
+2651 LEISSD
-2657 PKVSQHHARVAVLQQ
+2657 PKRSQHHARVAVLQQ

-2682 FPPVKTEFSL
+2682 FSPVKTEFSL

-2705 HNQMTQLHGTRA
+2705 HNQMTQLYGTRA
-2717 IASAIEHTMA
+2717 MGSAIEHTMA
-2727 HVFENAPNPRD
+2727 HIFETAPNPRD

-2745 MTGKVNKQEL
+2745 MTGKVKKQEL
-2755 EYLQKVVI
+2755 EYLQRVVI
-2763 NAKCKG
+2763 DAKCKG

-2777 GRKVNVKHIYSLAS
+2777 GRKVNVKNIYSLAS

-2798 KLVDKPGELHEEPLL
+2798 KLVNKPGELHEEPLL
-2813 RFGRLLPSFIRSDF
+2813 RFGRLLPSFIRSDS
-2827 AFYLSPEMRKQCE
+2827 AFYLSPEIRKQCE
-2840 WFQSDQQA
+2840 WFQGDQLAKNLSHAGHKAVTYHTIYPTILRTGTWLLMQLSAELQVPAPPQLPASSLLQTPTPAPKPPPPRAPLPRRKPRRRPQRAPRPRPTPPHRPQQA
-2848 KSQSPGH
+2848 PWPRPKPP
-2855 VGQKAVYVAPNAT
+2855 AVPQQTTPPLQAAGRNTPPPLHSLVFMFHSWLQPN
-2868 ISQTLSAGSTVSVSI
+2868 SVSVAWKRVPPALSHLFP
-2883 KPVVSTK
+2883 KTFPVQTK
-2890 SVASTNARARTTTAS
+2890 TN
-2905 TTAQTRATDQTTAST
+2905 
-2920 VVQVNATMQSTA
+2920 
-2932 NTAAHTKATG
+2932 
-2942 RTTGNTTGTATGGR
+2942 
-2956 RRQGAKSH
+2956 
-2964 DIQITDVTENSARL
+2964 DIQITDITENSAKL
-2978 RWASP
+2978 RWVSP
-2983 EPHNAYVFDITI
+2983 EPSNSYVFDITI

-3002 LVQKQNVTGTE
+3002 LVLKQNLTGTE
-3013 HVVQGL
+3013 RIIGGL
-3019 RSGQKYLVVVTGYQ
+3019 RSGQKYLVVITGYQ
-3033 KSQPKVTYA
+3033 KSQPRVTYT
-3042 GTFSTKTPAQ
+3042 GTFSTKTPPQ
-3052 PKVSL
+3052 PKVAL
-3057 ANMMLN
+3057 ANVMLN
-3063 TEPLEG
+3063 TEPLER
-3069 PENDWPD
+3069 PESDSPD
-3076 PCLLDFD
+3076 PCLLDYD
-3083 MGMQCKDYQIVWF
+3083 MGIQCKDYHVVWF
-3096 FDYKHKICSQ
+3096 FDYKNKICSQ
-3106 GWYGGCGGNANRFEA
+3106 VWYGGCGGNANRFGT

-3129 LKPSAAEKSMQ
+3129 
-3140 QPPLEERLSSALES
+3140 
-3154 TMEIDTLEF
+3154 
-3163 TCSSAYKM
+3163 
-3171 LGVVLGSQFSPYQA
+3171 
-3185 LEPVMDI
+3185 
-3192 CWLPKDEGT
+3192 
-3201 CRTFVLKWYYDPKTK
+3201 
-3216 SCARFWYGG
+3216 
-3225 CGGNENRFDTQKECD
+3225 
-3240 KVCVPGNINP
+3240 
-3250 GMVTTMGT
+3250 

>member
-1 MRKHRHLPFVAM
+1 MRKHRHLPLVAM
-13 FCLLLSGFCSVHA
+13 FCLLLSGFGSVGA

-33 TVAVADIIFL
+33 TIAVADIIFL

-91 QLNTY
+91 QLNTF
-96 PSTRDVLSHIANM
+96 PSTQDVLSHIANM
-109 PYMGGGTKT
+109 TYVGGGAEP
-118 GKGLEYLIENHLT
+118 GKGLEYLIEKHLT

-142 PQIIIVLTDGRS
+142 PQVIVVLTDGQPR
-154 QDDVALPSSVLKSAR
+154 DDVALPSSLLNSAR
-169 VNMFAVGVQDAVE
+169 VNLFAVGVEEPVE
-182 GELKEIA
+182 GELREVA
-189 SKPFDTHLFN
+189 SGPLDTHRFN

-204 ALHGIVGDLVA
+204 TLHGIVGDLVA
-215 NVRSSMTPEKAGAR
+215 SVRSSMTPEKAGAK

-246 IDGSNNIGSV
+246 IDGSNNIGGV
-256 NFQAIRDFLVNLIE
+256 NFPAIRDFLVNLIE
-270 SLRVGAQQI
+270 TLRVGAQQI

-288 QPRTEFALNSYST
+288 QPRTEFSLNSYST

-311 LSFRGGEEAN
+311 LGFRGGEEAN

-371 ASIFSFSIGVLNADS
+371 AGIFSFSIGVLNADS

-394 DGNFAFTALDIRN
+394 DGSFAYTALDIRN
-407 LDALRELL
+407 LDALQELL

-425 LILLEAP
+425 LILLAAP

-451 GSTALGTAPFNS
+451 GSTALGAAPFNA

-513 RMKLMGGTALN
+513 KMKLMGGTTLN
-524 TGSALDFVRNNFFT
+524 TGSALDFVRTNFFT
-538 SAAGCRMEEG
+538 SAAGCRVEEG

-556 TGGKSMDAVDQA
+556 TGGKSRDAVDQA
-568 AAEMKRNRI
+568 AAELKRNRI
-577 VILAIGSRNA
+577 VTLAVGSRNA

-598 RDFVFNPNDFRIQFM
+598 QDFVFNPNDFRLQFM

-620 LSPIRTLSGGLIIE
+620 LSPIRTLSGGLLVP

-666 FVATLVNYL
+666 FVASLVNYL
-675 DVGSDKIRVGLVQFS
+675 DVGSDKTRVGLVQFS
-690 DTPKTEFSLYS
+690 DTPQTEFSLYS
-701 YQTKSDIIQRMGQL
+701 YQTKADIIQRLGQL
-715 RPKGGSVLNT
+715 RPRGGSVLNT
-725 GSALNFVLSNHF
+725 GSALNFVLSSHF

-749 PQVLVLLMAGRS
+749 PQVLVLVAAGSS

-776 VLTFAVGVRSA
+776 VLTFAVGVRNA

-798 PRMVYFMDD
+798 PGMVYFVDD

-818 IKPITTYVSG
+818 NKPITTYVSG

-841 QDILFLIDGSANL
+841 KDVLFLIDGSANL
-854 LGSFPAV
+854 LGIFPAV

-870 ELNVGPDATRVAV
+870 DLNVGPDATRVAV

-895 FAELP
+895 FDEYS
-900 SKQDMLLKVKRMK
+900 SKQDMLGKVKRMK

-933 FVKEAGSR
+933 FVREAGSR
-941 IEEGVPQIL
+941 IEEGVPQFL
-950 VLLAA
+950 VLLVA
-955 GRSTDDVEQPS
+955 GRSTDNVEEPS
-966 DALKQAGV
+966 DVLKHAGV
-974 VTFALKAKNAD
+974 VTFGIRAKNAD
-985 LVELERIVY
+985 PVELERIVY
-994 APQFILNVESLP
+994 TPQFLLNVESLQ
-1006 RISELQPNIV
+1006 RISELQPSIV
-1016 NLLKTI
+1016 NLLRTV
-1022 QLQPTVVERGEKK
+1022 QLQPTVERGEKK

-1070 KVRVAVAQYSNV
+1070 KVRVAVAQYSNT

-1093 DKADLINAI
+1093 DKADIISAI
-1102 QELKIMGGSPLNT
+1102 QQLKLIGGSPLNT

-1200 LDTVQQVVSNRVIRL
+1200 LDSVQQVVSNRVIRL
-1215 TKKEIESLAPDLI
+1215 TKQEIESLAPDLV

-1234 AGVKRDVVFMVDGSR
+1234 AGVKRDVVFLVDGSR
-1249 YAAQEFYLI
+1249 YAAQEFYLV
-1258 RDLIERI
+1258 RDLIGRI
-1265 VNNLDVGFDTTR
+1265 VNNLDVGIDTTR

-1291 LLNAHSTKDE
+1291 LLNTHSTKDE
-1301 VQSAV
+1301 VQNAV
-1306 RRLRPQGGQQV
+1306 RQLRSKGGQLV

-1326 AKTIFTRP
+1326 ARTIFTRP
-1334 SGSRIEEGVPQFLI
+1334 SGSRIEEGVPQFLV

-1354 SDDDLE
+1354 SDDDFE

-1366 KQVGVAPMVVAKNVD
+1366 KQVGVAPMMIAKNVD
-1381 PEEMV
+1381 TEEMI
-1386 QISLSPDYVFQVSSF
+1386 QISLSPEYVFQVSSF

-1417 LTEDQIR
+1417 LTVDQIR
-1424 RLLGDVQPPGDIPA
+1424 RLLGDVQPPIDVSGDE
-1438 DAKDIVFLIDS
+1438 KDIVFLIDS
-1449 SDSVRSDGLAHIR
+1449 SDSVRPDGLAHIR

-1485 FSNNVFPE
+1485 FSNGVFPE

-1500 SKNAVMQAI
+1500 SKNAVLEAI

-1519 VNAGKA
+1519 LNAGKA
-1525 LDYVVKNYFI
+1525 LDFVVKNYFI

-1557 SQDDVNRPANVIT
+1557 SQDDVDRPARVIT

-1583 VDRNQLQVITND
+1583 VDRDQLQVITND
-1595 PERVL
+1595 PGRVL
-1600 VVQDFTE
+1600 VVQDFTG
-1607 LPTLENRVHNI
+1607 LSTLEKRVQNI
-1618 LEERPIPTT
+1618 LEELPIPTT
-1627 EIPDFSVPGAKKQAD
+1627 DSPGQILPGGKKQAD

-1695 LKDYSTKPQI
+1695 LKDHSTKAQI

-1724 AIRHIQ
+1724 AIKHIQ
-1730 AKHFVKEAGSRID
+1730 ERHFVKEAGSRID
-1743 QRVPQIAFIVTGGV
+1743 QRVPQIAFIVMGGK
-1757 SSDDGPGASL
+1757 STDDAPRASL
-1767 EIAQKG
+1767 EITQKG

-1787 EVSRLASESATSF
+1787 EVSLVASESAMSF
-1800 RASTAQELSE
+1800 RAATAQELSE

-1819 EAAMEEKLC
+1819 EAAMEERLC
-1828 PALTDVTRDCDLD
+1828 PGTTDVTRDCDLE
-1841 VILGFDV
+1841 VIIGFDV
-1848 TDVGAGQNIFNSQRG
+1848 SDVGPGQNIFTSQRA
-1863 LESRVESVLKRITQ
+1863 LESRVESVLNRITQ

-1896 AQARGGP
+1896 AQAQGGP
-1903 VEGLDFSEYQPELF
+1903 VEGLDFSEYRPELL
-1917 ERFQGMRTRGPY
+1917 ERFLDMRTRGPY
-1929 FLTADTLRSYLN
+1929 YLRADTLRSYLS
-1941 KFRSAPSGSTKVIIH
+1941 KFRSSPAGSTKVIIH
-1956 FTDGADDSI
+1956 FTDGV
-1965 DELEA
+1965 DEPISQLEA
-1970 ASSALHTEGV
+1970 ASSTLHSEGV

-1985 VGLDRVSN
+1985 VGLDRVTN

-2000 EFGRGFAYN
+2000 EFGRGFTYN

-2053 PIGPKGA
+2053 PIGPKGV

-2098 TKGSRGFP
+2098 TKVRVEQACSEQGGSPP
-2106 GEKGELGEMGLD
+2106 GVAPAAS
-2118 GIDGE
+2118 
-2123 EGDKGLPGSSGEKG
+2123 GDLIFMSHLHRCFS
-2137 YSGRRGDKGVK
+2137 
-2148 GERGERGDRGL
+2148 L
-2159 RGDPGDSGADNTQRG
+2159 LCCFQGDSGADNTQRG
-2174 SRGQKGEIGPMG
+2174 PRGQKGEIGPMG
-2186 EPGPAGL
+2186 DPGPAGL
-2193 EGQEGGV
+2193 EGQDGEV
-2200 GRRGMAGRRGPI
+2200 GRRVSRVARPP
-2212 GVKGTKGSLG
+2212 VSKGTKGAPG
-2222 QAGPAGEQG
+2222 QPGPAGEQG
-2231 MRGPQGPPGQLGT
+2231 MRGPQGPPGQVGT
-2244 PGIRGEQGIPGPRAG
+2244 PGIRGEQGVPGPRVILLLLPRHAVVELIR
-2259 SGPPGAPGERGR
+2259 SN
-2271 IGPLGRKGEPGNPG
+2271 GEPGNPG
-2285 PKGQNGQPGPRGEM
+2285 PKGPNGQPGPRGEM

-2313 GRKGERGFIGYP
+2313 GRKGERGFVGYA
-2325 GPKGGPGDRGGAGG
+2325 GPKGGPGDRGVAGG
-2339 PGPKGNRGRRGNA
+2339 PGPKGNRGRRGDA
-2352 GDPGTPG
+2352 GVPGTPG
-2359 QKGEVGYPGSSGLKG
+2359 QKGEIGYPGPSVS
-2374 DKGESRDQCAL
+2374 QCAL

-2413 GVQRDAFNRMKQ
+2413 GVVREVFNRMKQ

-2460 RFADARKKSSLLQ
+2460 RFADSRKKSSLLQ

-2514 VFFSY
+2514 VFFSN
-2519 GETRASP
+2519 GDTRASP

-2532 LKLYDAGVM
+2532 LKLYDAGVV
-2541 PVFLTSSQDP
+2541 PVFLTSRQDA
-2551 VLTRALEINNT
+2551 VLARALEINNT

-2570 PASGNQLNETIRRL
+2570 PTSGGQLNQTIQRL

-2595 PDPVCGFGSQ
+2595 PHPSCVGSGQ
-2605 RPVFRDKRAV
+2605 RPSFRDRRAA

-2622 IAFIMDSSES
+2622 IAFILDSSES
-2632 TTPLQFNEMKKY
+2632 TTPLQFSEMKKY
-2644 ISHLVSN
+2644 ISHIVTN

-2672 APYEYETNSS
+2672 APYEHETNSS

-2692 TDYGSKEKIINYL
+2692 TDYASKEKIINYL

-2717 IASAIEHTMA
+2717 LGSAIEHTIA
-2727 HVFENAPNPRD
+2727 HVFASAPSPRD

-2745 MTGKVNKQEL
+2745 MTGKVNKREL
-2755 EYLQKVVI
+2755 EHLQRAVI
-2763 NAKCKG
+2763 SAKCKG
-2769 YFFVVLGI
+2769 YFFVILGI
-2777 GRKVNVKHIYSLAS
+2777 GRKVNAKNIYSLAS

-2813 RFGRLLPSFIRSDF
+2813 RFGTLLPSFIRSEF
-2827 AFYLSPEMRKQCE
+2827 AFYLSPEIRRQCE
-2840 WFQSDQQA
+2840 WLQNGQQV
-2848 KSQSPGH
+2848 QGQHPVL
-2855 VGQKAVYVAPNAT
+2855 VGQKAVFVAPNAT
-2868 ISQTLSAGSTVSVSI
+2868 ASRTFPASTTVSATI
-2883 KPVVSTK
+2883 KPA
-2890 SVASTNARARTTTAS
+2890 ASAHARTTPAS
-2905 TTAQTRATDQTTAST
+2905 TTAQARAPETTPASS
-2920 VVQVNATMQSTA
+2920 VAQGNATAQG
-2932 NTAAHTKATG
+2932 AASATTTHSKASG
-2942 RTTGNTTGTATGGR
+2942 RAATTNATGTAAGGR
-2956 RRQGAKSH
+2956 RRHSAKTH
-2964 DIQITDVTENSARL
+2964 DIQITDITESSARL

-2983 EPHNAYVFDITI
+2983 EPHSTFDVTV
-2995 TLAHDHS
+2995 TLAQDHS
-3002 LVQKQNVTGTE
+3002 LVQRQNLTGTE
-3013 HVVQGL
+3013 HVIRGL
-3019 RSGQKYLVVVTGYQ
+3019 RSGQKYVVVITGSQ
-3033 KSQPKVTYA
+3033 KSQPKVTYT
-3042 GTFSTKTPAQ
+3042 GSFSTKTQAQ
-3052 PKVSL
+3052 SQVSL

-3069 PENDWPD
+3069 PENWPD

-3096 FDYKHKICSQ
+3096 FDSKHKFCSQ
-3106 GWYGGCGGNANRFEA
+3106 GWYGGCGGNANRFET
-3121 EAECISKC
+3121 EAECYNKSFLEGNQGVKTTLISRGRA
-3129 LKPSAAEKSMQ
+3129 LVLAVAEQGWKRQ
-3140 QPPLEERLSSALES
+3140 ITDPPHLP
-3154 TMEIDTLEF
+3154 F
-3163 TCSSAYKM
+3163 
-3171 LGVVLGSQFSPYQA
+3171 LGSF
-3185 LEPVMDI
+3185 
-3192 CWLPKDEGT
+3192 
-3201 CRTFVLKWYYDPKTK
+3201 
-3216 SCARFWYGG
+3216 
-3225 CGGNENRFDTQKECD
+3225 
-3240 KVCVPGNINP
+3240 
-3250 GMVTTMGT
+3250 

>member
-1 MRKHRHLPFVAM
+1 MRKHRHLPLVAM
-13 FCLLLSGFCSVHA
+13 FCLLLSGFGSVGA
-26 QQQAAVK
+26 QQQA
-33 TVAVADIIFL
+33 
-43 VDSSWSIGKEHFQ
+43 
-56 LVREFLYDVVKALD
+56 
-70 VGGNDFRFALVQFS
+70 
-84 GNPHTEF
+84 
-91 QLNTY
+91 
-96 PSTRDVLSHIANM
+96 
-109 PYMGGGTKT
+109 
-118 GKGLEYLIENHLT
+118 
-131 KAAGSRASEGV
+131 
-142 PQIIIVLTDGRS
+142 
-154 QDDVALPSSVLKSAR
+154 
-169 VNMFAVGVQDAVE
+169 
-182 GELKEIA
+182 
-189 SKPFDTHLFN
+189 
-199 LENFT
+199 
-204 ALHGIVGDLVA
+204 
-215 NVRSSMTPEKAGAR
+215 
-229 GLVKDI
+229 
-235 TAQESADLIFL
+235 AQESADLIFL
-246 IDGSNNIGSV
+246 IDGSNNIGGV
-256 NFQAIRDFLVNLIE
+256 NFPAIRDFLVNLIE
-270 SLRVGAQQI
+270 TLRVGAQQI

-288 QPRTEFALNSYST
+288 QPRTEFSLNSYST

-311 LSFRGGEEAN
+311 LGFRGGEEAN

-371 ASIFSFSIGVLNADS
+371 AGIFSFSIGVLNADS

-394 DGNFAFTALDIRN
+394 DGSFAYTALDIRN
-407 LDALRELL
+407 LDALQELL

-425 LILLEAP
+425 LILLAAP

-451 GSTALGTAPFNS
+451 GSTALGAAPFNA

-513 RMKLMGGTALN
+513 KMKLMGGTTLN
-524 TGSALDFVRNNFFT
+524 TGSALDFVRTNFFT
-538 SAAGCRMEEG
+538 SAAGCRVEEG

-556 TGGKSMDAVDQA
+556 TGGKSRDAVDQA
-568 AAEMKRNRI
+568 AAELKRNRI
-577 VILAIGSRNA
+577 VTLAVGSRNA

-598 RDFVFNPNDFRIQFM
+598 QDFVFNPNDFRLQFM

-620 LSPIRTLSGGLIIE
+620 LSPIRTLSGGLLVP

-666 FVATLVNYL
+666 FVASLVNYL
-675 DVGSDKIRVGLVQFS
+675 DVGSDKTRVGLVQFS
-690 DTPKTEFSLYS
+690 DTPQTEFSLYS
-701 YQTKSDIIQRMGQL
+701 YQTKADIIQRLGQL
-715 RPKGGSVLNT
+715 RPRGGSVLNT
-725 GSALNFVLSNHF
+725 GSALNFVLSSHF

-749 PQVLVLLMAGRS
+749 PQVLVLVAAGSS

-776 VLTFAVGVRSA
+776 VLTFAVGVRNA

-798 PRMVYFMDD
+798 PGMVYFVDD

-818 IKPITTYVSG
+818 NKPITTYVSG

-841 QDILFLIDGSANL
+841 KDVLFLIDGSANL
-854 LGSFPAV
+854 LGIFPAV

-870 ELNVGPDATRVAV
+870 DLNVGPDATRVAV

-895 FAELP
+895 FDEYS
-900 SKQDMLLKVKRMK
+900 SKQDMLGKVKRMK

-933 FVKEAGSR
+933 FVREAGSR
-941 IEEGVPQIL
+941 IEEGVPQFL
-950 VLLAA
+950 VLLVA
-955 GRSTDDVEQPS
+955 GRSTDNVEEPS
-966 DALKQAGV
+966 DVLKHAGV
-974 VTFALKAKNAD
+974 VTFGIRAKNAD
-985 LVELERIVY
+985 PVELERIVY
-994 APQFILNVESLP
+994 APQFLLNVESLQ
-1006 RISELQPNIV
+1006 RISELQPSIV
-1016 NLLKTI
+1016 NLLRTV

-1070 KVRVAVAQYSNV
+1070 KVRVAVAQYSNT

-1093 DKADLINAI
+1093 DKADIISAI
-1102 QELKIMGGSPLNT
+1102 QQLKLIGGSPLNT

-1200 LDTVQQVVSNRVIRL
+1200 LDSVQQVVSNRVIRL
-1215 TKKEIESLAPDLI
+1215 TKQEIESLAPDLV

-1234 AGVKRDVVFMVDGSR
+1234 AGVKRDVVFLVDGSR
-1249 YAAQEFYLI
+1249 YAAQEFYLV
-1258 RDLIERI
+1258 RDLIGRI
-1265 VNNLDVGFDTTR
+1265 VNNLDVGIDTTR

-1291 LLNAHSTKDE
+1291 LLNTHSTKDE
-1301 VQSAV
+1301 VQNAV
-1306 RRLRPQGGQQV
+1306 RQLRSKGGQLV

-1326 AKTIFTRP
+1326 ARTIFTRP
-1334 SGSRIEEGVPQFLI
+1334 SGSRIEEGVPQFLV

-1354 SDDDLE
+1354 SDDDFE

-1366 KQVGVAPMVVAKNVD
+1366 KQVGVAPMMIAKNVD
-1381 PEEMV
+1381 TEEMI
-1386 QISLSPDYVFQVSSF
+1386 QISLSPEYVFQVSSF

-1417 LTEDQIR
+1417 LTVDQIR
-1424 RLLGDVQPPGDIPA
+1424 RLLGDVQPPIDVSGDE
-1438 DAKDIVFLIDS
+1438 KDIVFLIDS
-1449 SDSVRSDGLAHIR
+1449 SDSVRPDGLAHIR

-1485 FSNNVFPE
+1485 FSNGVFPE

-1500 SKNAVMQAI
+1500 SKNAVLEAI

-1519 VNAGKA
+1519 LNAGKA
-1525 LDYVVKNYFI
+1525 LDFVVKNYFI

-1557 SQDDVNRPANVIT
+1557 SQDDVDRPARVIT

-1583 VDRNQLQVITND
+1583 VDRDQLQVITND
-1595 PERVL
+1595 PGRVL
-1600 VVQDFTE
+1600 VVQDFTG
-1607 LPTLENRVHNI
+1607 LSTLEKRVQNI
-1618 LEERPIPTT
+1618 LEELPIPTT
-1627 EIPDFSVPGAKKQAD
+1627 DSPGQILPGGKKQAD

-1695 LKDYSTKPQI
+1695 LKDHSTKAQI

-1724 AIRHIQ
+1724 AIKHIQ
-1730 AKHFVKEAGSRID
+1730 ERHFVKEAGSRID
-1743 QRVPQIAFIVTGGV
+1743 QRVPQIAFIVMGGK
-1757 SSDDGPGASL
+1757 STDDAPRASL
-1767 EIAQKG
+1767 EITQKG

-1787 EVSRLASESATSF
+1787 EVSLVASESAMSF
-1800 RASTAQELSE
+1800 RAATAQELSE

-1819 EAAMEEKLC
+1819 EAAMEERLC
-1828 PALTDVTRDCDLD
+1828 PGTTDVTRDCDLE
-1841 VILGFDV
+1841 VIIGFDV
-1848 TDVGAGQNIFNSQRG
+1848 SDVGPGQNIFTSQRA
-1863 LESRVESVLKRITQ
+1863 LESRVESVLNRITQ

-1896 AQARGGP
+1896 AQAQGGP
-1903 VEGLDFSEYQPELF
+1903 VEGLDFSEYRPELL
-1917 ERFQGMRTRGPY
+1917 ERFLDMRTRGPY
-1929 FLTADTLRSYLN
+1929 YLRADTLRSYLS
-1941 KFRSAPSGSTKVIIH
+1941 KFRSSPAGSTKVIIH
-1956 FTDGADDSI
+1956 FTDGV
-1965 DELEA
+1965 DEPISQLEA
-1970 ASSALHTEGV
+1970 ASSTLHSEGV

-1985 VGLDRVSN
+1985 VGLDRVTN

-2000 EFGRGFAYN
+2000 EFGRGFTYN

-2053 PIGPKGA
+2053 PIGPKGV

-2137 YSGRRGDKGVK
+2137 YSGRRGDKGIK

-2174 SRGQKGEIGPMG
+2174 PRGQKGEIGPMG
-2186 EPGPAGL
+2186 DPGPAGL
-2193 EGQEGGV
+2193 EGQDGEV

-2212 GVKGTKGSLG
+2212 GVKGTKGAPG
-2222 QAGPAGEQG
+2222 QPGPAGEQG
-2231 MRGPQGPPGQLGT
+2231 MRGPQGPPGQVGT
-2244 PGIRGEQGIPGPRAG
+2244 PGIRGEQGVPGPRAG
-2259 SGPPGAPGERGR
+2259 SGPPGPPGERGR

-2285 PKGQNGQPGPRGEM
+2285 PKGPNGQPGPRGEM

-2313 GRKGERGFIGYP
+2313 GRKGERGFVGYA
-2325 GPKGGPGDRGGAGG
+2325 GPKGGPGDRGVAGG
-2339 PGPKGNRGRRGNA
+2339 PGPKGNRGRRGDA
-2352 GDPGTPG
+2352 GVPGTPG
-2359 QKGEVGYPGSSGLKG
+2359 QKGEIGYPGPSGLKG
-2374 DKGESRDQCAL
+2374 EKGESRDQCAL
-2385 VRNIK
+2385 VQNIK
-2390 DKCRPKECP
+2390 DKCPCCYGPKECP

-2413 GVQRDAFNRMKQ
+2413 GVVREVFNRMKQ

-2460 RFADARKKSSLLQ
+2460 RFADSRKKSSLLQ

-2514 VFFSY
+2514 VFFSN
-2519 GETRASP
+2519 GDTRASP

-2532 LKLYDAGVM
+2532 LKLYDAGVV
-2541 PVFLTSSQDP
+2541 PVFLTSRQDA
-2551 VLTRALEINNT
+2551 VLARALEINNT

-2570 PASGNQLNETIRRL
+2570 PTSGGQLNQTIQRL

-2595 PDPVCGFGSQ
+2595 PHPSCVGSGQ
-2605 RPVFRDKRAV
+2605 RPSFRDRRAA

-2622 IAFIMDSSES
+2622 IAFILDSSES
-2632 TTPLQFNEMKKY
+2632 TTPLQFSEMKKY
-2644 ISHLVSN
+2644 ISHIVTN

-2672 APYEYETNSS
+2672 APYEHETNSS

-2692 TDYGSKEKIINYL
+2692 TDYASKEKIINYL

-2717 IASAIEHTMA
+2717 LGSAIEHTIA
-2727 HVFENAPNPRD
+2727 HVFESAPSPRD

-2745 MTGKVNKQEL
+2745 MTGKVNKREL
-2755 EYLQKVVI
+2755 EHLQRAVI
-2763 NAKCKG
+2763 SAKCKG
-2769 YFFVVLGI
+2769 YFFVILGI
-2777 GRKVNVKHIYSLAS
+2777 GRKVNAKNIYSLAS

-2813 RFGRLLPSFIRSDF
+2813 RFGTLLPSFIRSEF
-2827 AFYLSPEMRKQCE
+2827 AFYLSPEIRRQCE
-2840 WFQSDQQA
+2840 WLQNGQQV
-2848 KSQSPGH
+2848 QGQHPVL
-2855 VGQKAVYVAPNAT
+2855 VGQKAVFVAPNAT
-2868 ISQTLSAGSTVSVSI
+2868 ASCAFPASTTVSATI
-2883 KPVVSTK
+2883 KPA
-2890 SVASTNARARTTTAS
+2890 ASAHARTTPAS
-2905 TTAQTRATDQTTAST
+2905 TTAQARAPETTPASS
-2920 VVQVNATMQSTA
+2920 VAQGNATAQG
-2932 NTAAHTKATG
+2932 AASATTTHSKASG
-2942 RTTGNTTGTATGGR
+2942 RAATTNATGTAAGGR
-2956 RRQGAKSH
+2956 RRHSAKTH
-2964 DIQITDVTENSARL
+2964 DIQITDVTESSARL

-2983 EPHNAYVFDITI
+2983 EPHSTFDVTV
-2995 TLAHDHS
+2995 TLAQDHS
-3002 LVQKQNVTGTE
+3002 LVQRQNLTGTE
-3013 HVVQGL
+3013 HVIRGL
-3019 RSGQKYLVVVTGYQ
+3019 RSGQKYVVVITGSQ
-3033 KSQPKVTYA
+3033 KSQPKVTYT
-3042 GTFSTKTPAQ
+3042 GSFSTKTQAQ
-3052 PKVSL
+3052 SQVSL

-3069 PENDWPD
+3069 PE
-3076 PCLLDFD
+3076 
-3083 MGMQCKDYQIVWF
+3083 
-3096 FDYKHKICSQ
+3096 S
-3106 GWYGGCGGNANRFEA
+3106 
-3121 EAECISKC
+3121 
-3129 LKPSAAEKSMQ
+3129 
-3140 QPPLEERLSSALES
+3140 
-3154 TMEIDTLEF
+3154 
-3163 TCSSAYKM
+3163 
-3171 LGVVLGSQFSPYQA
+3171 
-3185 LEPVMDI
+3185 VMDV
-3192 CWLPKDEGT
+3192 CRLQKDEGT
-3201 CRTFVLKWYYDPKTK
+3201 CRDFVLKWYYDPKTK

-3225 CGGNENRFDTQKECD
+3225 CGGNDNRFNTQKECE
-3240 KVCVPGNINP
+3240 KLCTPGTINSSA
-3250 GMVTTMGT
+3250 VAAMGT

>member
-1 MRKHRHLPFVAM
+1 MRKPRHLPLVAILG
-13 FCLLLSGFCSVHA
+13 LLLSGFCSVGA
-26 QQQAAVK
+26 QQQA
-33 TVAVADIIFL
+33 
-43 VDSSWSIGKEHFQ
+43 
-56 LVREFLYDVVKALD
+56 
-70 VGGNDFRFALVQFS
+70 
-84 GNPHTEF
+84 
-91 QLNTY
+91 
-96 PSTRDVLSHIANM
+96 
-109 PYMGGGTKT
+109 
-118 GKGLEYLIENHLT
+118 
-131 KAAGSRASEGV
+131 
-142 PQIIIVLTDGRS
+142 
-154 QDDVALPSSVLKSAR
+154 
-169 VNMFAVGVQDAVE
+169 
-182 GELKEIA
+182 
-189 SKPFDTHLFN
+189 
-199 LENFT
+199 
-204 ALHGIVGDLVA
+204 
-215 NVRSSMTPEKAGAR
+215 
-229 GLVKDI
+229 
-235 TAQESADLIFL
+235 
-246 IDGSNNIGSV
+246 
-256 NFQAIRDFLVNLIE
+256 
-270 SLRVGAQQI
+270 
-279 HIGVVQYSD
+279 
-288 QPRTEFALNSYST
+288 
-301 KADVLDAVKA
+301 
-311 LSFRGGEEAN
+311 
-321 TGAALEFVVEN
+321 
-332 LFTQAGGSRI
+332 
-342 EEAVPQ
+342 
-348 ILVLISGGESSDD
+348 
-361 IREGLLAVKQ
+361 
-371 ASIFSFSIGVLNADS
+371 
-386 AELQQIAT
+386 
-394 DGNFAFTALDIRN
+394 
-407 LDALRELL
+407 
-415 LPNIVGVAQR
+415 
-425 LILLEAP
+425 
-432 TIVTEVIEVNKKDI
+432 VIEVNKKDI

-451 GSTALGTAPFNS
+451 GSTALGTGPFNS

-490 DTVKPEFYFNT
+490 DTVRPEFYFNT
-501 HQTRKDVMANVR
+501 HQNRKDVMANVKK
-513 RMKLMGGTALN
+513 MKLMGGTALN
-524 TGSALDFVRNNFFT
+524 TGSALDFVRNNLFT

-556 TGGKSMDAVDQA
+556 TGGKSMDAVEQA

-577 VILAIGSRNA
+577 VILAVGSRNA
-587 DLAELQEIAHE
+587 DIAELQEIAHE
-598 RDFVFNPNDFRIQFM
+598 KDFVFNPNDFRLQFM

-620 LSPIRTLSGGLIIE
+620 LSPIRTLSGGMIIHE
-634 EPPSVQV
+634 TPSVQV

-666 FVATLVNYL
+666 FVVTLVNYL
-675 DVGSDKIRVGLVQFS
+675 DVGTDKTRVGLVQFS

-701 YQTKSDIIQRMGQL
+701 YQTKSDIIQRLGQL

-749 PQVLVLLMAGRS
+749 PQVLVLVTAGRS
-761 ADPFLQVSNELARAG
+761 ADPFLQVSNDLARAG
-776 VLTFAVGVRSA
+776 VLTFAVGVRNA

-807 FSALAALPQEL
+807 FSDLTALPQEL
-818 IKPITTYVSG
+818 NKPITTYVSG

-841 QDILFLIDGSANL
+841 KDILFLIDGSANL

-861 RDFVHKVIS
+861 RDFIHKVIS
-870 ELNVGPDATRVAV
+870 DLNVGPDATRVAV
-883 AQFSDTIQVEFD
+883 AQFSDNIQTEFD

-900 SKQDMLLKVKRMK
+900 SKQDMLLKVKRMRL
-913 IKTGKQLNIGA
+913 KTGKQLNIGV
-924 ALDEAIRRL
+924 ALEEAVRRL

-941 IEEGVPQIL
+941 IEEGIPQFL

-955 GRSTDDVEQPS
+955 GRSTDDVERPS
-966 DALKQAGV
+966 VALKEAGV
-974 VTFALKAKNAD
+974 VTFAIKAKNAD
-985 LVELERIVY
+985 LSELERIAY
-994 APQFILNVESLP
+994 SPQFILNVESLP
-1006 RISELQPNIV
+1006 RISELQANIV

-1022 QLQPTVVERGEKK
+1022 PLQPTVVERGEKK

-1049 GFPLLKTFVQRVVE
+1049 GFPHLKTFVERVVE

-1070 KVRVAVAQYSNV
+1070 KVRVAIVQYSNV

-1088 LDTHE
+1088 LDAYE
-1093 DKADLINAI
+1093 DKADLISAI
-1102 QELKIMGGSPLNT
+1102 QALTIMGGSPLNT

-1200 LDTVQQVVSNRVIRL
+1200 LDSVQQAISNRVIRL
-1215 TKKEIESLAPDLI
+1215 TKKEIESLAPDLV

-1234 AGVKRDVVFMVDGSR
+1234 VGVKRDVVFLVDGSR

-1301 VQSAV
+1301 VQGAV
-1306 RRLRPQGGQQV
+1306 RRLRPRGGQQV

-1360 YPSLQV
+1360 FPSVQV
-1366 KQVGVAPMVVAKNVD
+1366 KQVGVAPLVVAKNMD

-1412 TPIET
+1412 APIET
-1417 LTEDQIR
+1417 LSAEQIR
-1424 RLLGDVQPPGDIPA
+1424 QLLGDVTTIP
-1438 DAKDIVFLIDS
+1438 DVSGEEKDIVFLIDS
-1449 SDSVRSDGLAHIR
+1449 SDGVRSDGLAHIR
-1462 DFISRIVQQLEVGP
+1462 DFISRIVQQLDVGP

-1493 FYLKTHK
+1493 FFLKTHR
-1500 SKNAVMQAI
+1500 SKNAVLQAI
-1509 RRLRLRGGSP
+1509 RRLRLRGGYP

-1543 DGVPQHLVVILGDR
+1543 DGVPQHLVVILGDQ
-1557 SQDDVNRPANVIT
+1557 SQDDVNRPANVIS
-1570 STSIKPLGVGARN
+1570 STSIQPLGVGARN
-1583 VDRNQLQVITND
+1583 VDRNQLQIITND
-1595 PERVL
+1595 PGRVL
-1600 VVQDFTE
+1600 VVQDFTG
-1607 LPTLENRVHNI
+1607 LPTLERKVQNI
-1618 LEERPIPTT
+1618 LEELPVPTT
-1627 EIPDFSVPGAKKQAD
+1627 DSPVYPGPGGKKQAD

-1667 VVDAIYRDGDSIQ
+1667 IVDAIYEDGDSIQ

-1695 LKDYSTKPQI
+1695 LKDYSSKPQI

-1724 AIRHIQ
+1724 AIRHLQ

-1743 QRVPQIAFIVTGGV
+1743 QRVPQIAFIITGGK
-1757 SSDDGPGASL
+1757 SSDDGQGASM
-1767 EIAQKG
+1767 EVAQKG
-1773 VKVFAVGVRNIDLK
+1773 VKVFAVGVRNIDLE
-1787 EVSRLASESATSF
+1787 EVSKLASESATSF
-1800 RASTAQELSE
+1800 RVSTAQELSE

-1819 EAAMEEKLC
+1819 AAAMEEKLC
-1828 PALTDVTRDCDLD
+1828 PGTTDVMRDCDLD

-1848 TDVGAGQNIFNSQRG
+1848 SDVGAGQNIFNSQRG
-1863 LESRVESVLKRITQ
+1863 LESRVEAVLNRITQ

-1884 GNQAPNVRVAIM
+1884 GSRAPNVRVAIM
-1896 AQARGGP
+1896 AQSRGGP

-1929 FLTADTLRSYLN
+1929 FLTAETLKSYQN
-1941 KFRSAPSGSTKVIIH
+1941 KFRSAPSGSTKVVIH
-1956 FTDGADDSI
+1956 FTDGTDDYLDQMKTASAD
-1965 DELEA
+1965 LRRQGVH
-1970 ASSALHTEGV
+1970 AL
-1980 NALIF
+1980 LF
-1985 VGLDRVSN
+1985 VGLDRVKN
-1993 FDRVMQL
+1993 FEEVMQL
-2000 EFGRGFAYN
+2000 EFGRGFTYN

-2022 LAEQLDNIAERTCCK
+2022 LAEQLDNIAERTCCG
-2037 VPCKCSG
+2037 VHCKCSG
-2044 QRGDRGVPG
+2044 QRGDRGLPG

-2060 TGDLGYGGYPGD
+2060 TGDIGYGGYPGD

-2081 PGVNGTQGFQ
+2081 PGANGTQGFQ

-2137 YSGRRGDKGVK
+2137 FAGRRGNKGAK

-2174 SRGQKGEIGPMG
+2174 TRGQKGEIGQMG
-2186 EPGPAGL
+2186 EPGPAGQR
-2193 EGQEGGV
+2193 GPDGGV
-2200 GRRGMAGRRGPI
+2200 GRQGMAGRRGTI
-2212 GVKGTKGSLG
+2212 GIKGTKGALG
-2222 QAGPAGEQG
+2222 QPGPAGEQG
-2231 MRGPQGPPGQLGT
+2231 MRGPQGPPGQIGT
-2244 PGIRGEQGIPGPRAG
+2244 PGIRGEQGVPGPRAG
-2259 SGPPGAPGERGR
+2259 SGQPGPPGERGR

-2285 PKGQNGQPGPRGEM
+2285 PRGPNGQPGPRGEM

-2313 GRKGERGFIGYP
+2313 GRKGERGFVGYP
-2325 GPKGGPGDRGGAGG
+2325 GPKGEPGDRGGAGG
-2339 PGPKGNRGRRGNA
+2339 PGPKGNRGRRGDA
-2352 GDPGTPG
+2352 GNPGTPG
-2359 QKGEVGYPGSSGLKG
+2359 QKGEIGYPGPSGLKG
-2374 DKGESRDQCAL
+2374 DKGLSISQCAL
-2385 VRNIK
+2385 VQNIK
-2390 DKCRPKECP
+2390 DKCPCCYGPKECP

-2413 GVQRDAFNRMKQ
+2413 GVGRDVFNRMKQ
-2425 TVLRVVNNLT
+2425 TVLRVVSNLT

-2514 VFFSY
+2514 VFFSN
-2519 GETRASP
+2519 GETKASP

-2532 LKLYDAGVM
+2532 LKLYDAGVT
-2541 PVFLTSSQDP
+2541 PVFLTSRQDA
-2551 VLTRALEINNT
+2551 VLERALEINNT

-2570 PASGNQLNETIRRL
+2570 PASGSQLNDTIRRL
-2584 LTCHICLDVCD
+2584 LTCHVCLDVCE
-2595 PDPVCGFGSQ
+2595 PDPICGYGNQ
-2605 RPVFRDKRAV
+2605 RPVFRDRRAA

-2622 IAFIMDSSES
+2622 IAFIMDSSAS

-2644 ISHLVSN
+2644 ISHLISN
-2651 LEISSE
+2651 MEISSE
-2657 PKVSQHHARVAVLQQ
+2657 PKISQHHARVAVLQQ
-2672 APYEYETNSS
+2672 APYEHETNSS

-2692 TDYGSKEKIINYL
+2692 TDYGSKEKIIHYL
-2705 HNQMTQLHGTRA
+2705 QNQMTQLYGTMA
-2717 IASAIEHTMA
+2717 MGSAVEHTVA
-2727 HVFENAPNPRD
+2727 HVFESAPNPRD

-2745 MTGKVNKQEL
+2745 LTGKMEKQEL
-2755 EYLQKVVI
+2755 EYLREAVI
-2763 NAKCKG
+2763 DAKCKG
-2769 YFFVVLGI
+2769 YLFVILGI
-2777 GRKVNVKHIYSLAS
+2777 GENVDVKNVYSLAS

-2798 KLVDKPGELHEEPLL
+2798 KLVSKPGELHEEPLL

-2827 AFYLSPEMRKQCE
+2827 AFYLSPEIRKQCK
-2840 WFQSDQQA
+2840 WLQGDQTP
-2848 KSQSPGH
+2848 KSPEH
-2855 VGQKAVYVAPNAT
+2855 TGQKAVHVAPNAT
-2868 ISQTLSAGSTVSVSI
+2868 ITQTISTTTTLSTTI
-2883 KPVVSTK
+2883 KPA
-2890 SVASTNARARTTTAS
+2890 ASTSAHARTTTAS
-2905 TTAQTRATDQTTAST
+2905 TTAQTRATGRPTESTT
-2920 VVQVNATMQSTA
+2920 VQVNATVQSQGSTA
-2932 NTAAHTKATG
+2932 ANTKATS
-2942 RTTGNTTGTATGGR
+2942 RTTTSTTAAAASGR
-2956 RRQGAKSH
+2956 RRQGAKMN

-2983 EPHNAYVFDITI
+2983 EPHNAYVFDLAI

-3002 LVQKQNVTGTE
+3002 LVLKQNVTGTE
-3013 HVVQGL
+3013 RVIGGL
-3019 RSGQKYLVVVTGYQ
+3019 RSGQKYLVFITGYL
-3033 KSQPKVTYA
+3033 KSQPKATYT

-3052 PKVSL
+3052 PKVAL
-3057 ANMMLN
+3057 ANMMLS

-3069 PENDWPD
+3069 PENDLAD

-3083 MGMQCKDYQIVWF
+3083 MGMQCKDYQVVWF

-3106 GWYGGCGGNANRFEA
+3106 GWYGGCGGNANRFET
-3121 EAECISKC
+3121 EAECNSKC
-3129 LKPSAAEKSMQ
+3129 LKPSAAEKAMQ
-3140 QPPLEERLSSALES
+3140 QPPLEKRLS
-3154 TMEIDTLEF
+3154 
-3163 TCSSAYKM
+3163 
-3171 LGVVLGSQFSPYQA
+3171 
-3185 LEPVMDI
+3185 PVMDI
-3192 CWLPKDEGT
+3192 CLLQKEEGT
-3201 CRTFVLKWYYDPKTK
+3201 CRDFVLKWHYDVKTK

-3225 CGGNENRFDTQKECD
+3225 CGGNENRFNTQKECE
-3240 KVCVPGNINP
+3240 KACSPGNISP
-3250 GMVTTMGT
+3250 GVVTTIGT

>member
-1 MRKHRHLPFVAM
+1 MSKHRHLPLVAM
-13 FCLLLSGFCSVHA
+13 FCLLLSGFGSVSA

-43 VDSSWSIGKEHFQ
+43 VDSSWSVGKEHFQ
-56 LVREFLYDVVKALD
+56 LIREFLYDVVKALD

-96 PSTRDVLSHIANM
+96 PSTQDVLSHIANM
-109 PYMGGGTKT
+109 TYVGGGVEP
-118 GKGLEYLIENHLT
+118 GKGLEYLIKKHLT

-142 PQIIIVLTDGRS
+142 PQVIVVLTDGQPR
-154 QDDVALPSSVLKSAR
+154 DDVALPSSLLNSAR
-169 VNMFAVGVQDAVE
+169 VNLFAVGVQDAVE
-182 GELKEIA
+182 GELREVA
-189 SKPFDTHLFN
+189 SGPPDTHRFN

-215 NVRSSMTPEKAGAR
+215 SVRSSTAPEKAGAK

-246 IDGSNNIGSV
+246 IDGSNNIGGV
-256 NFQAIRDFLVNLIE
+256 NFPAIRDFLVNLIE

-311 LSFRGGEEAN
+311 LGFRGGEEAN

-371 ASIFSFSIGVLNADS
+371 AGIFSFSIGVLNADS

-394 DGNFAFTALDIRN
+394 DGSFAYTALDIRN
-407 LDALRELL
+407 LDALQELL

-425 LILLEAP
+425 LILLAAP

-451 GSTALGTAPFNS
+451 GSTALGAAPFNA

-513 RMKLMGGTALN
+513 KMKLMGGTTLN

-538 SAAGCRMEEG
+538 SAAGCRIEEG

-556 TGGKSMDAVDQA
+556 TGGKSRDAVDQA

-577 VILAIGSRNA
+577 VTLAVGSRNA

-598 RDFVFNPNDFRIQFM
+598 RDFVFNPNDFRLQFM

-620 LSPIRTLSGGLIIE
+620 LSPIRTLSGGMIIP
-634 EPPSVQV
+634 EPPS
-641 TKRDIIFLLDGSLN
+641 
-655 VGNANFPFVRD
+655 
-666 FVATLVNYL
+666 
-675 DVGSDKIRVGLVQFS
+675 
-690 DTPKTEFSLYS
+690 
-701 YQTKSDIIQRMGQL
+701 
-715 RPKGGSVLNT
+715 
-725 GSALNFVLSNHF
+725 
-737 TEAGGSRINEQV
+737 
-749 PQVLVLLMAGRS
+749 
-761 ADPFLQVSNELARAG
+761 
-776 VLTFAVGVRSA
+776 
-787 DKAELE
+787 
-793 QIAFN
+793 
-798 PRMVYFMDD
+798 
-807 FSALAALPQEL
+807 
-818 IKPITTYVSG
+818 
-828 GVEEV
+828 
-833 PLAPTESK
+833 ESK
-841 QDILFLIDGSANL
+841 KDVLFLIDGSANL

-870 ELNVGPDATRVAV
+870 DLNVGPDATRVAV

-895 FAELP
+895 FDEHS
-900 SKQDMLLKVKRMK
+900 SKQDMLVKVKKMK

-941 IEEGVPQIL
+941 IEEGVPQFLIL
-950 VLLAA
+950 LVA
-955 GRSTDDVEQPS
+955 GRSTDDVEEPS
-966 DALKQAGV
+966 DVLKHAGV
-974 VTFALKAKNAD
+974 VTFGIKAKNAD
-985 LVELERIVY
+985 PVELERIVY
-994 APQFILNVESLP
+994 APQFLLNVESLP
-1006 RISELQPNIV
+1006 RISELQPHIV
-1016 NLLKTI
+1016 NLLRTV

-1063 SLDIGRD
+1063 SLDVGRD
-1070 KVRVAVAQYSNV
+1070 KVRVAVAQYSNT

-1088 LDTHE
+1088 LDTYE
-1093 DKADLINAI
+1093 DKADLVSAI
-1102 QELKIMGGSPLNT
+1102 QQLKLMGGSPLNT

-1200 LDTVQQVVSNRVIRL
+1200 LDSVQQVVSNRVIRL
-1215 TKKEIESLAPDLI
+1215 TRQEIESLAPDLV

-1234 AGVKRDVVFMVDGSR
+1234 AGVKRDVVFLVDGSR

-1258 RDLIERI
+1258 RDLIGRI
-1265 VNNLDVGFDTTR
+1265 VNNLDVGIDTTR

-1291 LLNAHSTKDE
+1291 LLNTHSTKDE
-1301 VQSAV
+1301 VQNAV
-1306 RRLRPQGGQQV
+1306 RQLRSKGGQLV

-1334 SGSRIEEGVPQFLI
+1334 SGSRIEEGVPQFLV

-1354 SDDDLE
+1354 SDDDFE

-1366 KQVGVAPMVVAKNVD
+1366 KQVGVAPMMIAKNVD
-1381 PEEMV
+1381 TEEMI
-1386 QISLSPDYVFQVSSF
+1386 QISLSPEYIFQVSSF

-1417 LTEDQIR
+1417 LTVDQIR
-1424 RLLGDVQPPGDIPA
+1424 RLLGDVQPPIDVSGDE
-1438 DAKDIVFLIDS
+1438 KDIVFLIDS
-1449 SDSVRSDGLAHIR
+1449 SDSVRPDGLAHIR

-1485 FSNNVFPE
+1485 FSNGVFPE

-1500 SKNAVMQAI
+1500 SKNAVLEAI

-1519 VNAGKA
+1519 LNAGKA
-1525 LDYVVKNYFI
+1525 LDFVVKNYFI

-1557 SQDDVNRPANVIT
+1557 SQDDVDRPARVIT
-1570 STSIKPLGVGARN
+1570 STNIKPLGVGARN
-1583 VDRNQLQVITND
+1583 VDRDQLQVITND
-1595 PERVL
+1595 PGRVL
-1600 VVQDFTE
+1600 VVQDFTG
-1607 LPTLENRVHNI
+1607 LSTLEKRVQNI
-1618 LEERPIPTT
+1618 LDELPIPTT
-1627 EIPDFSVPGAKKQAD
+1627 DSPGPLLPGGKKQAD

-1695 LKDYSTKPQI
+1695 LKDHSTKAQI

-1724 AIRHIQ
+1724 AIKHIQ
-1730 AKHFVKEAGSRID
+1730 ERHFVKEAGSRID
-1743 QRVPQIAFIVTGGV
+1743 QRVPQIAFIVTGGK
-1757 SSDDGPGASL
+1757 STDDGPRASL
-1767 EIAQKG
+1767 EITQKG

-1787 EVSRLASESATSF
+1787 EVSLLASESAMSF
-1800 RASTAQELSE
+1800 RAATAQELSE

-1819 EAAMEEKLC
+1819 EAAMEERLC
-1828 PALTDVTRDCDLD
+1828 PGTTDVTRDCDLE
-1841 VILGFDV
+1841 VIIGFDV
-1848 TDVGAGQNIFNSQRG
+1848 SDVGPGQNIFGSQRG
-1863 LESRVESVLKRITQ
+1863 LESRVESVLNRITQ

-1896 AQARGGP
+1896 AQAQGGP
-1903 VEGLDFSEYQPELF
+1903 VEGLDFSEYRPELL
-1917 ERFQGMRTRGPY
+1917 ERFLDMRTRGPY
-1929 FLTADTLRSYLN
+1929 YLRADTLRSYLS
-1941 KFRSAPSGSTKVIIH
+1941 KFRSSPAGSTKVIIH
-1956 FTDGADDSI
+1956 FTDGV
-1965 DELEA
+1965 DEPINQLEA
-1970 ASSALHTEGV
+1970 ASSTLHLEGV

-1985 VGLDRVSN
+1985 IGLDRVTN

-2000 EFGRGFAYN
+2000 EFGRGFTYN

-2053 PIGPKGA
+2053 PIGPKGV

-2174 SRGQKGEIGPMG
+2174 PRGQKGEIGPMG
-2186 EPGPAGL
+2186 DPGPAGL
-2193 EGQEGGV
+2193 KGQDGEV
-2200 GRRGMAGRRGPI
+2200 GRQGMAGRRGPI
-2212 GVKGTKGSLG
+2212 GVKGTKGSPG
-2222 QAGPAGEQG
+2222 QPGPAGEQG
-2231 MRGPQGPPGQLGT
+2231 MRGPQGPPGQVGT
-2244 PGIRGEQGIPGPRAG
+2244 PGIRGEQGVPGPRAG
-2259 SGPPGAPGERGR
+2259 SGPRGPPGERGR
-2271 IGPLGRKGEPGNPG
+2271 IGPLGRKGEPGDPG
-2285 PKGQNGQPGPRGEM
+2285 IKGPNGQPGPRGEM

-2313 GRKGERGFIGYP
+2313 GRKGERGFVGYA
-2325 GPKGGPGDRGGAGG
+2325 GPKGGPGDRGVAGG

-2352 GDPGTPG
+2352 GVPGTPG
-2359 QKGEVGYPGSSGLKG
+2359 QKGEIGYPGPSGLKG
-2374 DKGESRDQCAL
+2374 EKGESRDQCAL

-2390 DKCRPKECP
+2390 DKCPCCYGPKECP

-2413 GVQRDAFNRMKQ
+2413 GVVREVFNRMKQ

-2514 VFFSY
+2514 VFFSN
-2519 GETRASP
+2519 GDTRASP

-2532 LKLYDAGVM
+2532 LKLYDAGVV
-2541 PVFLTSSQDP
+2541 PVFLTSRQDA

-2570 PASGNQLNETIRRL
+2570 PTSGGQLNQTIQRL

-2595 PDPVCGFGSQ
+2595 PHPSCVGSGQ
-2605 RPVFRDKRAV
+2605 RPAFRDRRAA

-2622 IAFIMDSSES
+2622 IAFILDSSES
-2632 TTPLQFNEMKKY
+2632 TTPLQFSEMKKY
-2644 ISHLVSN
+2644 ISHIVTN

-2672 APYEYETNSS
+2672 APYEHEINSS

-2692 TDYGSKEKIINYL
+2692 TDYASKEKIINYL

-2717 IASAIEHTMA
+2717 LGSAIEHTIA
-2727 HVFENAPNPRD
+2727 HVFESTPSPRD

-2745 MTGKVNKQEL
+2745 MTGKVNKKEL
-2755 EYLQKVVI
+2755 EHLQRAVTS
-2763 NAKCKG
+2763 AKCKG

-2777 GRKVNVKHIYSLAS
+2777 GRKVNAKNIYSLAS

-2813 RFGRLLPSFIRSDF
+2813 RFGTLLPSFIRSEF
-2827 AFYLSPEMRKQCE
+2827 AFYLSPEIRKQCE
-2840 WFQSDQQA
+2840 WLQNGQQV
-2848 KSQSPGH
+2848 QGQHP
-2855 VGQKAVYVAPNAT
+2855 VLIGQKAVFVAPNAT
-2868 ISQTLSAGSTVSVSI
+2868 ASRTFAASTTVSATI
-2883 KPVVSTK
+2883 KPA
-2890 SVASTNARARTTTAS
+2890 ASAHARTTPAS
-2905 TTAQTRATDQTTAST
+2905 ATAQARAPETTPASS
-2920 VVQVNATMQSTA
+2920 VAQGNATAQG
-2932 NTAAHTKATG
+2932 AASATTHTKASSRATS
-2942 RTTGNTTGTATGGR
+2942 NATATAAGGR
-2956 RRQGAKSH
+2956 RRHSAKTH
-2964 DIQITDVTENSARL
+2964 DIQITDVTESSARL

-2983 EPHNAYVFDITI
+2983 EPHNTFDVTV

-3002 LVQKQNVTGTE
+3002 LVQRQNLTGTE
-3013 HVVQGL
+3013 HVLQGL
-3019 RSGQKYLVVVTGYQ
+3019 RGGQKYVVVITGYQ
-3033 KSQPKVTYA
+3033 KSQPKVTYT
-3042 GTFSTKTPAQ
+3042 GSFSTKTPAQ
-3052 PKVSL
+3052 SQVSL

-3069 PENDWPD
+3069 PE
-3076 PCLLDFD
+3076 
-3083 MGMQCKDYQIVWF
+3083 
-3096 FDYKHKICSQ
+3096 S
-3106 GWYGGCGGNANRFEA
+3106 
-3121 EAECISKC
+3121 
-3129 LKPSAAEKSMQ
+3129 
-3140 QPPLEERLSSALES
+3140 
-3154 TMEIDTLEF
+3154 
-3163 TCSSAYKM
+3163 
-3171 LGVVLGSQFSPYQA
+3171 
-3185 LEPVMDI
+3185 VMDI
-3192 CWLPKDEGT
+3192 CRLQKDEGT
-3201 CRTFVLKWYYDPKTK
+3201 CRNFVLKWYYDPETK

-3225 CGGNENRFDTQKECD
+3225 CGGNENRFNTQKECE
-3240 KVCVPGNINP
+3240 KLCSPGAINP
-3250 GMVTTMGT
+3250 GAVTMMGT

>member
-1 MRKHRHLPFVAM
+1 MRKHRHLPFAAI
-13 FCLLLSGFCSVHA
+13 FCLLLSGFCSVRA

-142 PQIIIVLTDGRS
+142 PQVIIVLTDGRS

-189 SKPFDTHLFN
+189 SEPFDMHLFN

-204 ALHGIVGDLVA
+204 ALHGIVGDLVSS
-215 NVRSSMTPEKAGAR
+215 VRSTMTPEKAGAK

-279 HIGVVQYSD
+279 QIGVVQYSD

-332 LFTQAGGSRI
+332 VFTQAGGSRI

-394 DGNFAFTALDIRN
+394 DGSFAFTALDIRN

-432 TIVTEVIEVNKKDI
+432 TIVTEVIEVNKKDV

-451 GSTALGTAPFNS
+451 GSTALGTGPFNS
-463 IRDFVAKIVQRLEVG
+463 IRDFVAKIVQRLEIG

-501 HQTRKDVMANVR
+501 HQSRKDVMANVK
-513 RMKLMGGTALN
+513 RMRLMGGTALN

-538 SAAGCRMEEG
+538 SANGCRMEEG

-556 TGGKSMDAVDQA
+556 TGGKSRDAVDQA

-598 RDFVFNPNDFRIQFM
+598 RDFVFSPDDFRVQFM

-620 LSPIRTLSGGLIIE
+620 LSPIRTLSGGLIIQ
-634 EPPSVQV
+634 EPPS
-641 TKRDIIFLLDGSLN
+641 
-655 VGNANFPFVRD
+655 
-666 FVATLVNYL
+666 
-675 DVGSDKIRVGLVQFS
+675 
-690 DTPKTEFSLYS
+690 
-701 YQTKSDIIQRMGQL
+701 
-715 RPKGGSVLNT
+715 
-725 GSALNFVLSNHF
+725 
-737 TEAGGSRINEQV
+737 
-749 PQVLVLLMAGRS
+749 
-761 ADPFLQVSNELARAG
+761 
-776 VLTFAVGVRSA
+776 
-787 DKAELE
+787 
-793 QIAFN
+793 
-798 PRMVYFMDD
+798 
-807 FSALAALPQEL
+807 
-818 IKPITTYVSG
+818 
-828 GVEEV
+828 
-833 PLAPTESK
+833 
-841 QDILFLIDGSANL
+841 
-854 LGSFPAV
+854 
-861 RDFVHKVIS
+861 
-870 ELNVGPDATRVAV
+870 
-883 AQFSDTIQVEFD
+883 
-895 FAELP
+895 
-900 SKQDMLLKVKRMK
+900 
-913 IKTGKQLNIGA
+913 
-924 ALDEAIRRL
+924 
-933 FVKEAGSR
+933 
-941 IEEGVPQIL
+941 
-950 VLLAA
+950 
-955 GRSTDDVEQPS
+955 
-966 DALKQAGV
+966 
-974 VTFALKAKNAD
+974 
-985 LVELERIVY
+985 
-994 APQFILNVESLP
+994 
-1006 RISELQPNIV
+1006 
-1016 NLLKTI
+1016 
-1022 QLQPTVVERGEKK
+1022 
-1035 DVVFLIDGSDGVRR
+1035 
-1049 GFPLLKTFVQRVVE
+1049 
-1063 SLDIGRD
+1063 
-1070 KVRVAVAQYSNV
+1070 
-1082 IQPEFL
+1082 
-1088 LDTHE
+1088 
-1093 DKADLINAI
+1093 
-1102 QELKIMGGSPLNT
+1102 
-1115 GAALDYLIKNVFT
+1115 
-1128 VSSGSRIAEGVPQ
+1128 
-1141 FLILLTADRSQDD
+1141 
-1154 VRRPSVVL
+1154 
-1162 KTSGTV
+1162 
-1168 PFGIGIGNADLT
+1168 
-1180 ELQTISFLPDFAIS
+1180 
-1194 VPDFSQ
+1194 
-1200 LDTVQQVVSNRVIRL
+1200 
-1215 TKKEIESLAPDLI
+1215 
-1228 FTSPSP
+1228 

-1249 YAAQEFYLI
+1249 YAAQEFYLV

-1306 RRLRPQGGQQV
+1306 RQLRPQGGQQV

-1366 KQVGVAPMVVAKNVD
+1366 KQVGVAPMVVAKNMD

-1386 QISLSPDYVFQVSSF
+1386 RISLSPDYVFQVSSF

-1412 TPIET
+1412 TPVET
-1417 LTEDQIR
+1417 LTGDQIR
-1424 RLLGDVQPPGDIPA
+1424 RLLGDVQLPPDSSGDE
-1438 DAKDIVFLIDS
+1438 KDIVFLIDS
-1449 SDSVRSDGLAHIR
+1449 SDSVRPDGLAHIR

-1500 SKNAVMQAI
+1500 SKNAVLQAI

-1543 DGVPQHLVVILGDR
+1543 DAVPQHLVVILGDR

-1583 VDRNQLQVITND
+1583 VDRDQLQVITND

-1600 VVQDFTE
+1600 VVQDFTG
-1607 LPTLENRVHNI
+1607 LPTLEKKLQSI
-1618 LEERPIPTT
+1618 LEELPIPTT
-1627 EIPDFSVPGAKKQAD
+1627 ETPGFLGPAGKKQAD

-1724 AIRHIQ
+1724 AIKHIQ

-1743 QRVPQIAFIVTGGV
+1743 QRVPQIAFIVTGGK
-1757 SSDDGPGASL
+1757 SLDDGPSASL

-1828 PALTDVTRDCDLD
+1828 PGTTDVTRDCDLD

-1848 TDVGAGQNIFNSQRG
+1848 TDVGPGQNIFNSQRG
-1863 LESRVESVLKRITQ
+1863 LESRVESVLNRITQ

-1896 AQARGGP
+1896 AQTRAGP

-1929 FLTADTLRSYLN
+1929 LLTADTLRSYLS
-1941 KFRSAPSGSTKVIIH
+1941 KFRSASSGSTKVIIH

-1965 DELEA
+1965 DQLEA

-1993 FDRVMQL
+1993 FDKVMQL
-2000 EFGRGFAYN
+2000 EFGRGFTYN

-2137 YSGRRGDKGVK
+2137 YPGRRGDKGVK

-2159 RGDPGDSGADNTQRG
+2159 RGDPGDSGVDNTQRG

-2186 EPGPAGL
+2186 EPGLAGL
-2193 EGQEGGV
+2193 DGQDGGV
-2200 GRRGMAGRRGPI
+2200 GRKGMTGRRGVI

-2222 QAGPAGEQG
+2222 QPGPAGEQG
-2231 MRGPQGPPGQLGT
+2231 TRGPQGPPGQTGT

-2259 SGPPGAPGERGR
+2259 GGPAGTPGERGR
-2271 IGPLGRKGEPGNPG
+2271 IGPPGRKGEPGNPG
-2285 PKGQNGQPGPRGEM
+2285 PKGPNGQQGPRGEM

-2313 GRKGERGFIGYP
+2313 GRKGERGFIGYS

-2352 GDPGTPG
+2352 GDPGAPG
-2359 QKGEVGYPGSSGLKG
+2359 QKGEVGYPGPPGFKG
-2374 DKGESRDQCAL
+2374 EKGESRDQCAL

-2390 DKCRPKECP
+2390 DKCPCCYGPKECP

-2413 GVQRDAFNRMKQ
+2413 GVVRDVFNRMKQ
-2425 TVLRVVNNLT
+2425 TVLTVVNNLT

-2514 VFFSY
+2514 VFFSN
-2519 GETRASP
+2519 GDTRASP

-2541 PVFLTSSQDP
+2541 PVFLTSRQDP

-2570 PASGNQLNETIRRL
+2570 PTSGSQLNETIRRL

-2595 PDPVCGFGSQ
+2595 PDPVCRLGSP
-2605 RPVFRDKRAV
+2605 RPLFRDRRAA

-2705 HNQMTQLHGTRA
+2705 HNQMAQLHGTRA
-2717 IASAIEHTMA
+2717 IGSAIEHTIA
-2727 HVFENAPNPRD
+2727 HIFESAPNPRD

-2755 EYLQKVVI
+2755 EHLQKVVI
-2763 NAKCKG
+2763 DAKCKG

-2777 GRKVNVKHIYSLAS
+2777 GRKVNAKNIYSLAS

-2813 RFGRLLPSFIRSDF
+2813 RFGTLLPSFIRSDF
-2827 AFYLSPEMRKQCE
+2827 AFHLSPDIRKQCE
-2840 WFQSDQQA
+2840 RFQSDQQA

-2855 VGQKAVYVAPNAT
+2855 AGHKAVYVAPNTT
-2868 ISQTLSAGSTVSVSI
+2868 ISRTLSASTTVTASI
-2883 KPVVSTK
+2883 KPVEST
-2890 SVASTNARARTTTAS
+2890 SAHARTTTAS
-2905 TTAQTRATDQTTAST
+2905 TTAQTRATDQTTASA
-2920 VVQVNATMQSTA
+2920 VVQVNATAQSA
-2932 NTAAHTKATG
+2932 ASTAAHAKAAG
-2942 RTTGNTTGTATGGR
+2942 RTAASTTAAAAGGR
-2956 RRQGAKSH
+2956 RRQGAKTH

-2983 EPHNAYVFDITI
+2983 EQHNAYAFDITV
-2995 TLAHDHS
+2995 TLAHDHT
-3002 LVQKQNVTGTE
+3002 LVQKQNLTGTE
-3013 HVVQGL
+3013 HVIRGL
-3019 RSGQKYLVVVTGYQ
+3019 RSGQKYLVVITGYQ
-3033 KSQPKVTYA
+3033 KSQPKVTYT

-3052 PKVSL
+3052 TKVSL

-3069 PENDWPD
+3069 PESHWPD

-3096 FDYKHKICSQ
+3096 FDYKNKICSQ

-3129 LKPSAAEKSMQ
+3129 LKSSAPEKAMQ
-3140 QPPLEERLSSALES
+3140 QPPLEKRLSSV
-3154 TMEIDTLEF
+3154 T
-3163 TCSSAYKM
+3163 
-3171 LGVVLGSQFSPYQA
+3171 
-3185 LEPVMDI
+3185 DI
-3192 CWLPKDEGT
+3192 CRLQKDEGT
-3201 CRTFVLKWYYDPKTK
+3201 CRNFVLKWYYDPETK

-3225 CGGNENRFDTQKECD
+3225 CGGNENRFNTQKECE

-3250 GMVTTMGT
+3250 GVVTTIGT

>member
-13 FCLLLSGFCSVHA
+13 FCLLLPGFCSVRA

-43 VDSSWSIGKEHFQ
+43 VDSSWSVGKEHFQ

-109 PYMGGGTKT
+109 SYAGGGTKP

-142 PQIIIVLTDGRS
+142 PQVIIVLTDGRPR
-154 QDDVALPSSVLKSAR
+154 DDVALPSSVLKSTR

-182 GELKEIA
+182 GQLKEIE
-189 SKPFDTHLFN
+189 SERFDTHRFN

-215 NVRSSMTPEKAGAR
+215 SVRSSMTPEKAGAK

-270 SLRVGAQQI
+270 SLRVGVQQI

-311 LSFRGGEEAN
+311 LGFRGGEEAN

-371 ASIFSFSIGVLNADS
+371 AGVFSFSIGVLNADS

-394 DGNFAFTALDIRN
+394 DGSFAYTALDIRN

-425 LILLEAP
+425 LILLAAP

-451 GSTALGTAPFNS
+451 GSTALGAAPFNA

-501 HQTRKDVMANVR
+501 HQTRKDVMTNVR
-513 RMKLMGGTALN
+513 RMKLMGGTTLN
-524 TGSALDFVRNNFFT
+524 TGSALDFVRTNFFT
-538 SAAGCRMEEG
+538 SAAGCRVEEG

-556 TGGKSMDAVDQA
+556 TGGKSRDAVDQA

-577 VILAIGSRNA
+577 VTLAVGSRNA

-598 RDFVFNPNDFRIQFM
+598 RDFVFNPEDFRLQFM
-613 QAILPEV
+613 QAILPQV
-620 LSPIRTLSGGLIIE
+620 LSPIRTLSGGLIVQ

-666 FVATLVNYL
+666 FVATLVNDL

-690 DTPKTEFSLYS
+690 DTPQTEFSLYS

-749 PQVLVLLMAGRS
+749 PQVLVLVTAGRS

-807 FSALAALPQEL
+807 FSGLPALPQEL
-818 IKPITTYVSG
+818 NKPITTYVSG

-841 QDILFLIDGSANL
+841 KDILFLIDGSANL

-870 ELNVGPDATRVAV
+870 DLNVGADATRVAV

-895 FAELP
+895 FAEYT

-924 ALDEAIRRL
+924 ALDETIRRL

-941 IEEGVPQIL
+941 IEEGVPQFL

-955 GRSTDDVEQPS
+955 GRSTDDVEEPS
-966 DALKQAGV
+966 DVLKQAGV
-974 VTFALKAKNAD
+974 VSFAIKAKNAD
-985 LVELERIVY
+985 LVELERIVS
-994 APQFILNVESLP
+994 APQFIVNVESLS
-1006 RISELQPNIV
+1006 RISEFQPNVV
-1016 NLLKTI
+1016 NLLKTV

-1049 GFPLLKTFVQRVVE
+1049 GFPLLKTFVQRVIE

-1070 KVRVAVAQYSNV
+1070 KVRVAVVQYSNI

-1093 DKADLINAI
+1093 EKADLISAI
-1102 QELKIMGGSPLNT
+1102 QELKVMGGSPLNT
-1115 GAALDYLIKNVFT
+1115 GAALDYLIRNVFT

-1180 ELQTISFLPDFAIS
+1180 ELQTISFVPDFAIS

-1200 LDTVQQVVSNRVIRL
+1200 LDSVQQVVSNRVIRL
-1215 TKKEIESLAPDLI
+1215 TKKEIESLAPDLV

-1234 AGVKRDVVFMVDGSR
+1234 AGVRRDVVFMVDGSR

-1258 RDLIERI
+1258 RDLIGRI
-1265 VNNLDVGFDTTR
+1265 VNNLDVGIDTTR

-1291 LLNAHSTKDE
+1291 LLNTHSTKDE

-1306 RRLRPQGGQQV
+1306 RQLRSKGGQQV

-1354 SDDDLE
+1354 SDDDFE
-1360 YPSLQV
+1360 NPSLQV
-1366 KQVGVAPMVVAKNVD
+1366 KQVGVAPMMIAKNVD
-1381 PEEMV
+1381 TEEMV

-1417 LTEDQIR
+1417 LTVDQIR
-1424 RLLGDVQPPGDIPA
+1424 QLLGDVQPPIDISGEE
-1438 DAKDIVFLIDS
+1438 KDVVFLIDS
-1449 SDSVRSDGLAHIR
+1449 SDSVRPEGLAHIR

-1500 SKNAVMQAI
+1500 SKNAVLQAI

-1519 VNAGKA
+1519 LNAGKA

-1570 STSIKPLGVGARN
+1570 STNIKPLGVGARN
-1583 VDRNQLQVITND
+1583 VDRDQLQIITND

-1600 VVQDFTE
+1600 VVQDFTG
-1607 LPTLENRVHNI
+1607 LSTLEKRVQRI
-1618 LEERPIPTT
+1618 LEELPIPTT
-1627 EIPDFSVPGAKKQAD
+1627 ETPGPFLPGGKKQAD

-1724 AIRHIQ
+1724 AIKHIQ
-1730 AKHFVKEAGSRID
+1730 ERHFVKEAGSRID
-1743 QRVPQIAFIVTGGV
+1743 QRVPQIAFIVTGGT
-1757 SSDDGPGASL
+1757 STDDGPRASQ
-1767 EIAQKG
+1767 EITQKG

-1787 EVSRLASESATSF
+1787 EVSMLASESAMSF

-1819 EAAMEEKLC
+1819 EAAMEETLC
-1828 PALTDVTRDCDLD
+1828 PGVAEVTRDCDLD

-1848 TDVGAGQNIFNSQRG
+1848 TDVGPGQNIFNSQRG
-1863 LESRVESVLKRITQ
+1863 LESRVESVLNRITQ
-1877 MQKISCT
+1877 MQRISCT

-1896 AQARGGP
+1896 AQAQGGP

-1917 ERFQGMRTRGPY
+1917 ERFRDMRGRGPY
-1929 FLTADTLRSYLN
+1929 LLTADTLRSYLS
-1941 KFRSAPSGSTKVIIH
+1941 KFRSSPSGSAKVIIH
-1956 FTDGADDSI
+1956 FTDGADDPISQ
-1965 DELEA
+1965 LEA
-1970 ASSALHTEGV
+1970 ASSTLHAEGV
-1980 NALIF
+1980 SALIF

-2000 EFGRGFAYN
+2000 EFGRGFTYN

-2044 QRGDRGVPG
+2044 QRGDRGLPG
-2053 PIGPKGA
+2053 RIGPKGV

-2137 YSGRRGDKGVK
+2137 YPGRRGDKGVK
-2148 GERGERGDRGL
+2148 GERGERGDRGV

-2186 EPGPAGL
+2186 EPGPPGL
-2193 EGQEGGV
+2193 KGQDGGV
-2200 GRRGMAGRRGPI
+2200 GRKGMTGRRGQI
-2212 GVKGTKGSLG
+2212 GVKGTAGAPG

-2244 PGIRGEQGIPGPRAG
+2244 PGIRGEQGVPGPRAG
-2259 SGPPGAPGERGR
+2259 GGPPGTPGERGR
-2271 IGPLGRKGEPGNPG
+2271 IGPLGQKGEPGNPG
-2285 PKGQNGQPGPRGEM
+2285 LKGPNGQPGPRGEM

-2325 GPKGGPGDRGGAGG
+2325 GPKGGPGDRGVAGG
-2339 PGPKGNRGRRGNA
+2339 PGPKGNRGRRGDA
-2352 GDPGTPG
+2352 GEPGAPG
-2359 QKGEVGYPGSSGLKG
+2359 QKGEIGYPGPSGLKG
-2374 DKGESRDQCAL
+2374 DKGESRDHCAL

-2390 DKCRPKECP
+2390 DKCREYISPKECP

-2413 GVQRDAFNRMKQ
+2413 GVGREVFNRMKQ

-2514 VFFSY
+2514 VFFSN
-2519 GETRASP
+2519 GDTRASP

-2532 LKLYDAGVM
+2532 LKLYDAGVI
-2541 PVFLTSSQDP
+2541 PVFLTSRQDA
-2551 VLTRALEINNT
+2551 VLSRALEINNT

-2570 PASGNQLNETIRRL
+2570 PASGSQLNETIQRL

-2595 PDPVCGFGSQ
+2595 PNPICGAVTQ
-2605 RPVFRDKRAV
+2605 RLGFRDRRAA

-2632 TTPLQFNEMKKY
+2632 TTPLQFSEMKKY

-2672 APYEYETNSS
+2672 APYEHETNSS

-2717 IASAIEHTMA
+2717 LGSAIEHTIA
-2727 HVFENAPNPRD
+2727 HVFESAPNRRD
-2738 LKVIVLM
+2738 LRVIVLM

-2755 EYLQKVVI
+2755 EYLQRVVT

-2777 GRKVNVKHIYSLAS
+2777 GRKVDAKNIYSLAS
-2791 EPNDVFF
+2791 EPSDVFF
-2798 KLVDKPGELHEEPLL
+2798 KLVDKPAELHEEPLL

-2827 AFYLSPEMRKQCE
+2827 AFYLSPEIRKQCE
-2840 WFQSDQQA
+2840 WLQNDQQA
-2848 KSQSPGH
+2848 RSQHPVH
-2855 VGQKAVYVAPNAT
+2855 TGQKAVYVAPNAT
-2868 ISQTLSAGSTVSVSI
+2868 LSRTLSASTTLSATI
-2883 KPVVSTK
+2883 KPA
-2890 SVASTNARARTTTAS
+2890 ASPRARTTTAS
-2905 TTAQTRATDQTTAST
+2905 TTAQSRASE
-2920 VVQVNATMQSTA
+2920 QSTA
-2932 NTAAHTKATG
+2932 SAVLPANATAPSAASTTAHAKATA
-2942 RTTGNTTGTATGGR
+2942 RANATAGGR
-2956 RRQGAKSH
+2956 RRQGAKTH
-2964 DIQITDVTENSARL
+2964 DLQITDVTESSARL

-2983 EPHNAYVFDITI
+2983 EPHQASAFDITV

-3002 LVQKQNVTGTE
+3002 LVQKQNLTGTE
-3013 HVVQGL
+3013 HVIRGL
-3019 RSGQKYLVVVTGYQ
+3019 RSGQKYIAVVTGYQ
-3033 KSQPKVTYA
+3033 KSQPRVTYT
-3042 GTFSTKTPAQ
+3042 GTFSTKASAQ
-3052 PKVSL
+3052 TKVSL

-3069 PENDWPD
+3069 PDNDWPD

-3083 MGMQCKDYQIVWF
+3083 MGMQCKDYQVVWF
-3096 FDYKHKICSQ
+3096 FDYKHKFCSQ

-3129 LKPSAAEKSMQ
+3129 LKPPAAEKAMQ
-3140 QPPLEERLSSALES
+3140 QHENRLSSA
-3154 TMEIDTLEF
+3154 
-3163 TCSSAYKM
+3163 
-3171 LGVVLGSQFSPYQA
+3171 V
-3185 LEPVMDI
+3185 DI
-3192 CWLPKDEGT
+3192 CWLQKDVGT
-3201 CRTFVLKWYYDPKTK
+3201 CRDFVLMWYHDPNTR

-3225 CGGNENRFDTQKECD
+3225 CGGNENRFHTQKECENF
-3240 KVCVPGNINP
+3240 CISGNINS
-3250 GMVTTMGT
+3250 GVMTTIKT

>member
-1 MRKHRHLPFVAM
+1 MRKHRHLPLAAILG
-13 FCLLLSGFCSVHA
+13 LLLSGFCSVGA
-26 QQQAAVK
+26 QQQAAVRN
-33 TVAVADIIFL
+33 VAVADIIFL
-43 VDSSWSIGKEHFQ
+43 VDSSWNIGKEHFQ

-96 PSTRDVLSHIANM
+96 PSNQDVLSHIANM
-109 PYMGGGTKT
+109 PYMGGGSKT

-142 PQIIIVLTDGRS
+142 PQVIIVLTDGRS
-154 QDDVALPSSVLKSAR
+154 QDDVALPSSVLKSAH
-169 VNMFAVGVQDAVE
+169 VNMIAVGVQDAVE

-189 SKPFDTHLFN
+189 SRPFDTHLFN

-215 NVRSSMTPEKAGAR
+215 SVRTSMTPEKAGAK

-311 LSFRGGEEAN
+311 LSFRGGKEAN
-321 TGAALEFVVEN
+321 TGAALEYVVEN

-394 DGNFAFTALDIRN
+394 DGSFAFTALDIRN
-407 LDALRELL
+407 LAALRELL

-451 GSTALGTAPFNS
+451 GSTALGTGPFNS

-490 DTVKPEFYFNT
+490 DTVRPEFYFNT
-501 HQTRKDVMANVR
+501 HQNRKDVMANVKK
-513 RMKLMGGTALN
+513 MKLMGGTALN

-556 TGGKSMDAVDQA
+556 TGGKSMDAVEQA

-577 VILAIGSRNA
+577 VILAVGSRNA
-587 DLAELQEIAHE
+587 DMAELQEIAHE
-598 RDFVFNPNDFRIQFM
+598 RDFVFNPNDFRLQFM

-620 LSPIRTLSGGLIIE
+620 LSPIRTLSGGMIIHE
-634 EPPSVQV
+634 TPS
-641 TKRDIIFLLDGSLN
+641 
-655 VGNANFPFVRD
+655 
-666 FVATLVNYL
+666 
-675 DVGSDKIRVGLVQFS
+675 
-690 DTPKTEFSLYS
+690 
-701 YQTKSDIIQRMGQL
+701 
-715 RPKGGSVLNT
+715 
-725 GSALNFVLSNHF
+725 
-737 TEAGGSRINEQV
+737 
-749 PQVLVLLMAGRS
+749 
-761 ADPFLQVSNELARAG
+761 
-776 VLTFAVGVRSA
+776 
-787 DKAELE
+787 
-793 QIAFN
+793 
-798 PRMVYFMDD
+798 
-807 FSALAALPQEL
+807 
-818 IKPITTYVSG
+818 
-828 GVEEV
+828 
-833 PLAPTESK
+833 
-841 QDILFLIDGSANL
+841 
-854 LGSFPAV
+854 
-861 RDFVHKVIS
+861 
-870 ELNVGPDATRVAV
+870 
-883 AQFSDTIQVEFD
+883 
-895 FAELP
+895 
-900 SKQDMLLKVKRMK
+900 
-913 IKTGKQLNIGA
+913 
-924 ALDEAIRRL
+924 
-933 FVKEAGSR
+933 
-941 IEEGVPQIL
+941 
-950 VLLAA
+950 
-955 GRSTDDVEQPS
+955 
-966 DALKQAGV
+966 
-974 VTFALKAKNAD
+974 
-985 LVELERIVY
+985 
-994 APQFILNVESLP
+994 
-1006 RISELQPNIV
+1006 
-1016 NLLKTI
+1016 
-1022 QLQPTVVERGEKK
+1022 VVERGEKK

-1049 GFPLLKTFVQRVVE
+1049 GFPLLKTFVERVVE

-1070 KVRVAVAQYSNV
+1070 KVRVAIVQYSNV

-1088 LDTHE
+1088 LDAYE
-1093 DKADLINAI
+1093 DKADLVSAI
-1102 QELKIMGGSPLNT
+1102 QALTIMGGSPLNT

-1200 LDTVQQVVSNRVIRL
+1200 LDSVQQAVSNRVIRL
-1215 TKKEIESLAPDLI
+1215 TKKEIESLAPDLV

-1234 AGVKRDVVFMVDGSR
+1234 AGVKRDVVFLVDGSR

-1277 ISVVQFSEHPHVEF
+1277 VSVVQFSEHPHVEF

-1301 VQSAV
+1301 VQGAV
-1306 RRLRPQGGQQV
+1306 RRLRPRGGQQV

-1334 SGSRIEEGVPQFLI
+1334 SGSRIEEGVPQFLV

-1360 YPSLQV
+1360 FPSVQV
-1366 KQVGVAPMVVAKNVD
+1366 KQVGVAPLVIAKNMD

-1412 TPIET
+1412 APIET
-1417 LTEDQIR
+1417 LSADQIR
-1424 RLLGDVQPPGDIPA
+1424 QLLGDVTTIP
-1438 DAKDIVFLIDS
+1438 DVSGEEKDVVFLIDS

-1462 DFISRIVQQLEVGP
+1462 DFISRIVQQLDVGP

-1493 FYLKTHK
+1493 FFLKTHK
-1500 SKNAVMQAI
+1500 SKNAVLQAI
-1509 RRLRLRGGSP
+1509 RRLRLRGGYP

-1543 DGVPQHLVVILGDR
+1543 DGVPQHLVVILGDQ
-1557 SQDDVNRPANVIT
+1557 SQDDVNRPANVIS
-1570 STSIKPLGVGARN
+1570 STSIQPLGVGARN

-1595 PERVL
+1595 PGRVL
-1600 VVQDFTE
+1600 VVQDFTG
-1607 LPTLENRVHNI
+1607 LPTLERKVQNI
-1618 LEERPIPTT
+1618 LEELPVPTT
-1627 EIPDFSVPGAKKQAD
+1627 ESPGYPGPGGKKQAD

-1667 VVDAIYRDGDSIQ
+1667 IVDAIYEDGDSIQ

-1724 AIRHIQ
+1724 AIKHLQ

-1743 QRVPQIAFIVTGGV
+1743 QRVPQIAFIITGGK
-1757 SSDDGPGASL
+1757 SSDDGQSASM
-1767 EIAQKG
+1767 EVAQKG
-1773 VKVFAVGVRNIDLK
+1773 VKVFAVGVRNIDLE
-1787 EVSRLASESATSF
+1787 EVSKLASESATSF
-1800 RASTAQELSE
+1800 RVSTAQELSE

-1819 EAAMEEKLC
+1819 AAAMEEKLC
-1828 PALTDVTRDCDLD
+1828 PGTTDVTRDCDLD

-1848 TDVGAGQNIFNSQRG
+1848 SDVGAGQNIFNSQRG
-1863 LESRVESVLKRITQ
+1863 LESRVEAVLNRITQ

-1884 GNQAPNVRVAIM
+1884 GSQAPNVRVAIM
-1896 AQARGGP
+1896 AQSRGGP

-1929 FLTADTLRSYLN
+1929 FLTAETLKSYQN
-1941 KFRSAPSGSTKVIIH
+1941 KFRSAPAGSTKVVIH
-1956 FTDGADDSI
+1956 FTDGTDDYLDQMKTASAD
-1965 DELEA
+1965 LRGQGVH
-1970 ASSALHTEGV
+1970 AL
-1980 NALIF
+1980 LF
-1985 VGLDRVSN
+1985 VGLDRVKN
-1993 FDRVMQL
+1993 FEEVMQL
-2000 EFGRGFAYN
+2000 EFGRGFTYN

-2022 LAEQLDNIAERTCCK
+2022 LAEQLDNIAERTCCG
-2037 VPCKCSG
+2037 VHCKCSG
-2044 QRGDRGVPG
+2044 QRGDRGLPG

-2060 TGDLGYGGYPGD
+2060 TGEIGYGGYPGD

-2137 YSGRRGDKGVK
+2137 FSGRRGNKGAK

-2174 SRGQKGEIGPMG
+2174 TRGQKGEIGQMG
-2186 EPGPAGL
+2186 EPGPAGQR
-2193 EGQEGGV
+2193 GPDGGV
-2200 GRRGMAGRRGPI
+2200 GRQGMAGRRGPI
-2212 GVKGTKGSLG
+2212 GVKGTKGALG
-2222 QAGPAGEQG
+2222 QPGPAGEQG
-2231 MRGPQGPPGQLGT
+2231 MRGPQGPPGQIGT
-2244 PGIRGEQGIPGPRAG
+2244 PGIRGEQGVPGPRAG
-2259 SGPPGAPGERGR
+2259 GGQPGAPGERGR

-2285 PKGQNGQPGPRGEM
+2285 PRGPNGQQGPRGEM

-2313 GRKGERGFIGYP
+2313 GRKGERGFVGYP

-2352 GDPGTPG
+2352 GNPGTPG
-2359 QKGEVGYPGSSGLKG
+2359 QKGEIGYPGPSGLKG
-2374 DKGESRDQCAL
+2374 DKGLSISQCAL
-2385 VRNIK
+2385 VQNIK
-2390 DKCRPKECP
+2390 DKCREYLSPKECP

-2413 GVQRDAFNRMKQ
+2413 GVGRDVFNRMKQ
-2425 TVLRVVNNLT
+2425 TVLRVVSNLT

-2514 VFFSY
+2514 VFFSN

-2532 LKLYDAGVM
+2532 LKLYDAGVT
-2541 PVFLTSSQDP
+2541 PVFLTSRQDA
-2551 VLTRALEINNT
+2551 VLERALEINNT

-2570 PASGNQLNETIRRL
+2570 PTSGSQLNDTIRRL
-2584 LTCHICLDVCD
+2584 LTCHVCLDVCE
-2595 PDPVCGFGSQ
+2595 PDPICGYGSQ
-2605 RPVFRDKRAV
+2605 RPVFRDRRAA
-2615 PTDVDTD
+2615 PTDIDTD
-2622 IAFIMDSSES
+2622 MAFIMDSSAS

-2644 ISHLVSN
+2644 ISHLISN
-2651 LEISSE
+2651 MEISSE
-2657 PKVSQHHARVAVLQQ
+2657 PKISQHHARVAVLQQ
-2672 APYEYETNSS
+2672 APYEHETNSS

-2692 TDYGSKEKIINYL
+2692 TDYGSKQKIINYL
-2705 HNQMTQLHGTRA
+2705 HNQMTQLYGTMA
-2717 IASAIEHTMA
+2717 MGSAVEHTVA
-2727 HVFENAPNPRD
+2727 HIFESAPNPRD

-2745 MTGKVNKQEL
+2745 ITGKMEKREL
-2755 EYLQKVVI
+2755 EDLREAVI
-2763 NAKCKG
+2763 DAKCKG
-2769 YFFVVLGI
+2769 YLFVILGI
-2777 GRKVNVKHIYSLAS
+2777 GRNVDVKNIYSLAS

-2798 KLVDKPGELHEEPLL
+2798 KLVSKPGELHEEPLL

-2827 AFYLSPEMRKQCE
+2827 AFYLSPEIRKQCK
-2840 WFQSDQQA
+2840 WLQGDQTP
-2848 KSQSPGH
+2848 KSPGH
-2855 VGQKAVYVAPNAT
+2855 TGQKAVYAAPNAT
-2868 ISQTLSAGSTVSVSI
+2868 VTQTISTTTTLSTTI
-2883 KPVVSTK
+2883 KPA
-2890 SVASTNARARTTTAS
+2890 ASTSAHAKTTTAS
-2905 TTAQTRATDQTTAST
+2905 TTAQTKATERPTESTT
-2920 VVQVNATMQSTA
+2920 VQVNATVQSQGSTA
-2932 NTAAHTKATG
+2932 ANTKATS
-2942 RTTGNTTGTATGGR
+2942 RTTASTTAAAASGR
-2956 RRQGAKSH
+2956 RRQGAKMN

-2983 EPHNAYVFDITI
+2983 EPHSAYVFDLTI

-3002 LVQKQNVTGTE
+3002 LVLKQNVTGTE
-3013 HVVQGL
+3013 RVIGGL
-3019 RSGQKYLVVVTGYQ
+3019 RSGQKYLVFITGYL
-3033 KSQPKVTYA
+3033 KSQPKVTYT

-3052 PKVSL
+3052 PKVAL

-3063 TEPLEG
+3063 TEPLEV
-3069 PENDWPD
+3069 PENDLAD

-3083 MGMQCKDYQIVWF
+3083 MGMQCKDYQVVWF

-3106 GWYGGCGGNANRFEA
+3106 GWYGGCGGNANRFET
-3121 EAECISKC
+3121 EAECNSKC
-3129 LKPSAAEKSMQ
+3129 LKPSAAEKAMQ
-3140 QPPLEERLSSALES
+3140 QPPLEKRLS
-3154 TMEIDTLEF
+3154 
-3163 TCSSAYKM
+3163 
-3171 LGVVLGSQFSPYQA
+3171 
-3185 LEPVMDI
+3185 PVMDI
-3192 CWLPKDEGT
+3192 CLLQKEEGT
-3201 CRTFVLKWYYDPKTK
+3201 CRDFVLKWHYDLKTK

-3225 CGGNENRFDTQKECD
+3225 CGGNENRFNTQKECE
-3240 KVCVPGNINP
+3240 KACSPGNISP
-3250 GMVTTMGT
+3250 GVVTTIGT

>member
-1 MRKHRHLPFVAM
+1 MRKHRHLPLAAILG
-13 FCLLLSGFCSVHA
+13 LLLSGFCSVGA
-26 QQQAAVK
+26 QQQAAVRN
-33 TVAVADIIFL
+33 VAVADIIFL
-43 VDSSWSIGKEHFQ
+43 VDSSWNIGKEHFQ

-96 PSTRDVLSHIANM
+96 PSNQDVLSHIANM
-109 PYMGGGTKT
+109 PYMGGGSKT

-142 PQIIIVLTDGRS
+142 PQVIIVLTDGRS
-154 QDDVALPSSVLKSAR
+154 QDDVALPSSVLKSAH
-169 VNMFAVGVQDAVE
+169 VNMIAVGVQDAVE

-189 SKPFDTHLFN
+189 SRPFDTHLFN

-215 NVRSSMTPEKAGAR
+215 SVRTSMTPEKAGAK

-311 LSFRGGEEAN
+311 LSFRGGKEAN
-321 TGAALEFVVEN
+321 TGAALEYVVEN

-394 DGNFAFTALDIRN
+394 DGSFAFTALDIRN
-407 LDALRELL
+407 LAALRELL

-451 GSTALGTAPFNS
+451 GSTALGTGPFNS

-490 DTVKPEFYFNT
+490 DTVRPEFYFNT
-501 HQTRKDVMANVR
+501 HQNRKDVMANVKK
-513 RMKLMGGTALN
+513 MKLMGGTALN

-556 TGGKSMDAVDQA
+556 TGGKSMDAVEQA

-577 VILAIGSRNA
+577 VILAVGSRNA
-587 DLAELQEIAHE
+587 DMAELQEIAHE
-598 RDFVFNPNDFRIQFM
+598 RDFVFNPNDFRLQFM

-620 LSPIRTLSGGLIIE
+620 LSPIRTLSGGMIIHE
-634 EPPSVQV
+634 TPS
-641 TKRDIIFLLDGSLN
+641 
-655 VGNANFPFVRD
+655 
-666 FVATLVNYL
+666 
-675 DVGSDKIRVGLVQFS
+675 
-690 DTPKTEFSLYS
+690 
-701 YQTKSDIIQRMGQL
+701 
-715 RPKGGSVLNT
+715 
-725 GSALNFVLSNHF
+725 
-737 TEAGGSRINEQV
+737 
-749 PQVLVLLMAGRS
+749 
-761 ADPFLQVSNELARAG
+761 
-776 VLTFAVGVRSA
+776 
-787 DKAELE
+787 
-793 QIAFN
+793 
-798 PRMVYFMDD
+798 
-807 FSALAALPQEL
+807 
-818 IKPITTYVSG
+818 
-828 GVEEV
+828 
-833 PLAPTESK
+833 
-841 QDILFLIDGSANL
+841 
-854 LGSFPAV
+854 
-861 RDFVHKVIS
+861 
-870 ELNVGPDATRVAV
+870 
-883 AQFSDTIQVEFD
+883 
-895 FAELP
+895 
-900 SKQDMLLKVKRMK
+900 
-913 IKTGKQLNIGA
+913 
-924 ALDEAIRRL
+924 
-933 FVKEAGSR
+933 
-941 IEEGVPQIL
+941 
-950 VLLAA
+950 
-955 GRSTDDVEQPS
+955 
-966 DALKQAGV
+966 
-974 VTFALKAKNAD
+974 
-985 LVELERIVY
+985 
-994 APQFILNVESLP
+994 
-1006 RISELQPNIV
+1006 
-1016 NLLKTI
+1016 
-1022 QLQPTVVERGEKK
+1022 VVERGEKK

-1049 GFPLLKTFVQRVVE
+1049 GFPLLKTFVERVVE

-1070 KVRVAVAQYSNV
+1070 KVRVAIVQYSNV

-1088 LDTHE
+1088 LDAYE
-1093 DKADLINAI
+1093 DKADLVSAI
-1102 QELKIMGGSPLNT
+1102 QALTIMGGSPLNT

-1200 LDTVQQVVSNRVIRL
+1200 LDSVQQAVSNRVIRL
-1215 TKKEIESLAPDLI
+1215 TKKEIESLAPDLV

-1234 AGVKRDVVFMVDGSR
+1234 AGVKRDVVFLVDGSR

-1277 ISVVQFSEHPHVEF
+1277 VSVVQFSEHPHVEF

-1301 VQSAV
+1301 VQGAV
-1306 RRLRPQGGQQV
+1306 RRLRPRGGQQV

-1334 SGSRIEEGVPQFLI
+1334 SGSRIEEGVPQFLV

-1360 YPSLQV
+1360 FPSVQV
-1366 KQVGVAPMVVAKNVD
+1366 KQVGVAPLVIAKNMD

-1412 TPIET
+1412 APIET
-1417 LTEDQIR
+1417 LSADQIR
-1424 RLLGDVQPPGDIPA
+1424 QLLGDVTTIP
-1438 DAKDIVFLIDS
+1438 DVSGEEKDVVFLIDS

-1462 DFISRIVQQLEVGP
+1462 DFISRIVQQLDVGP

-1500 SKNAVMQAI
+1500 SKNAVLQAI
-1509 RRLRLRGGSP
+1509 RRLRLRGGYP

-1543 DGVPQHLVVILGDR
+1543 DGVPQHLVVILGDQ
-1557 SQDDVNRPANVIT
+1557 SQDDVNRPANVIS
-1570 STSIKPLGVGARN
+1570 STSIQPLGVGARN

-1595 PERVL
+1595 PGRVL
-1600 VVQDFTE
+1600 VVQDFTG
-1607 LPTLENRVHNI
+1607 LPTLERKVQNI
-1618 LEERPIPTT
+1618 LEELPVPTT
-1627 EIPDFSVPGAKKQAD
+1627 ESPGYPGPGGKKQAD

-1667 VVDAIYRDGDSIQ
+1667 IVDAIYEDGDSIQ

-1724 AIRHIQ
+1724 AIKHLQ

-1743 QRVPQIAFIVTGGV
+1743 QRVPQIAFIITGGK
-1757 SSDDGPGASL
+1757 SSDDGQSASM
-1767 EIAQKG
+1767 EVAQKG
-1773 VKVFAVGVRNIDLK
+1773 VKVFAVGVRNIDLE
-1787 EVSRLASESATSF
+1787 EVSKLASESATSF
-1800 RASTAQELSE
+1800 RVSTAQELSE

-1819 EAAMEEKLC
+1819 AAAMEEKLC
-1828 PALTDVTRDCDLD
+1828 PGTTDVTRDCDLD

-1848 TDVGAGQNIFNSQRG
+1848 SDVGAGQNIFNSQRG
-1863 LESRVESVLKRITQ
+1863 LESRVEAVLNRITQ

-1884 GNQAPNVRVAIM
+1884 GSQAPNVRVAIM
-1896 AQARGGP
+1896 AQSRGGP

-1929 FLTADTLRSYLN
+1929 FLTAETLKSYQN
-1941 KFRSAPSGSTKVIIH
+1941 KFRSAPAGSTKVVIH
-1956 FTDGADDSI
+1956 FTDGTDDYLDQMKTASAD
-1965 DELEA
+1965 LRGQGVH
-1970 ASSALHTEGV
+1970 AL
-1980 NALIF
+1980 LF
-1985 VGLDRVSN
+1985 VGLDRVKN
-1993 FDRVMQL
+1993 FEEVMQL
-2000 EFGRGFAYN
+2000 EFGRGFTYN

-2022 LAEQLDNIAERTCCK
+2022 LAEQLDNIAERTCCG
-2037 VPCKCSG
+2037 VHCKCSG
-2044 QRGDRGVPG
+2044 QRGDRGLPG

-2060 TGDLGYGGYPGD
+2060 TGEIGYGGYPGD

-2137 YSGRRGDKGVK
+2137 FSGRRGNKGAK

-2159 RGDPGDSGADNTQRG
+2159 RGDPGESGADNTQRG
-2174 SRGQKGEIGPMG
+2174 TRGQKGEIGQMG
-2186 EPGPAGL
+2186 EPGPAGQR
-2193 EGQEGGV
+2193 GPDGGV
-2200 GRRGMAGRRGPI
+2200 GRQGMAGRRGPI
-2212 GVKGTKGSLG
+2212 GVKGTKGALG
-2222 QAGPAGEQG
+2222 QPGPAGEQG
-2231 MRGPQGPPGQLGT
+2231 MRGPQGPPGQIGT
-2244 PGIRGEQGIPGPRAG
+2244 PGIRGEQGVPGPRAG
-2259 SGPPGAPGERGR
+2259 GGQPGAPGERGR

-2285 PKGQNGQPGPRGEM
+2285 PRGPNGQQGPRGEM

-2313 GRKGERGFIGYP
+2313 GRKGERGFVGYP

-2352 GDPGTPG
+2352 GNPGIPG
-2359 QKGEVGYPGSSGLKG
+2359 QKGEIGYPGPSGLKG
-2374 DKGESRDQCAL
+2374 DKGPSISQCAL
-2385 VRNIK
+2385 VQNIK
-2390 DKCRPKECP
+2390 DKCPCCYGPKECP

-2413 GVQRDAFNRMKQ
+2413 GVGRDVFNRMKQ
-2425 TVLRVVNNLT
+2425 TVLRVVSNLT

-2514 VFFSY
+2514 VFFSN

-2532 LKLYDAGVM
+2532 LKLYDAGVT
-2541 PVFLTSSQDP
+2541 PVFLTSRQDA
-2551 VLTRALEINNT
+2551 VLERALEINNT

-2570 PASGNQLNETIRRL
+2570 PTSGSQLNDTIRRL
-2584 LTCHICLDVCD
+2584 LTCHVCLDVCE
-2595 PDPVCGFGSQ
+2595 PDPICGYGSQ
-2605 RPVFRDKRAV
+2605 RPVFRDRRAA

-2622 IAFIMDSSES
+2622 MAFIMDSSAS

-2644 ISHLVSN
+2644 ISHLISN
-2651 LEISSE
+2651 MEISSE
-2657 PKVSQHHARVAVLQQ
+2657 PKISQHHARVAVLQQ
-2672 APYEYETNSS
+2672 APYEHETNSS

-2692 TDYGSKEKIINYL
+2692 TDYGSKQKIINYL
-2705 HNQMTQLHGTRA
+2705 HNQMTQLYGTMA
-2717 IASAIEHTMA
+2717 MGSAVEHTVA
-2727 HVFENAPNPRD
+2727 HIFESAPNPRD

-2745 MTGKVNKQEL
+2745 ITGKMEKQEL
-2755 EYLQKVVI
+2755 EDLREAVI
-2763 NAKCKG
+2763 DAKCKG
-2769 YFFVVLGI
+2769 YLFVILGI
-2777 GRKVNVKHIYSLAS
+2777 GRNVDVKNIYSLAS

-2798 KLVDKPGELHEEPLL
+2798 KLVSKPGELHEEPLL

-2827 AFYLSPEMRKQCE
+2827 AFYLSPEIRKQCK
-2840 WFQSDQQA
+2840 WLQGDQTP
-2848 KSQSPGH
+2848 KSPGH
-2855 VGQKAVYVAPNAT
+2855 TGQKAVYAAPNAT
-2868 ISQTLSAGSTVSVSI
+2868 VTQTISTTTTLSTTI
-2883 KPVVSTK
+2883 KPA
-2890 SVASTNARARTTTAS
+2890 ASTSAHARTTTAS
-2905 TTAQTRATDQTTAST
+2905 TTAQTRATERPTESTT
-2920 VVQVNATMQSTA
+2920 VQVNATVQSQGSTA
-2932 NTAAHTKATG
+2932 ANTKATS
-2942 RTTGNTTGTATGGR
+2942 RTTASTTAAAASGR
-2956 RRQGAKSH
+2956 RRQGAKMN

-2983 EPHNAYVFDITI
+2983 EPHSAYVFDLTI

-3002 LVQKQNVTGTE
+3002 LVLKQNITGTE
-3013 HVVQGL
+3013 RVIGGL
-3019 RSGQKYLVVVTGYQ
+3019 RSGQKYLVFITGYL
-3033 KSQPKVTYA
+3033 KSQPKVTYT

-3052 PKVSL
+3052 PKVAL

-3063 TEPLEG
+3063 TEPLEV
-3069 PENDWPD
+3069 PENDLAD

-3083 MGMQCKDYQIVWF
+3083 MGMQCKDYQVVWF
-3096 FDYKHKICSQ
+3096 FDYKHRICSQ
-3106 GWYGGCGGNANRFEA
+3106 GWYGGCGGNANRFET
-3121 EAECISKC
+3121 EAECNSKC
-3129 LKPSAAEKSMQ
+3129 LKPSAAEKAMQ
-3140 QPPLEERLSSALES
+3140 QPPLEKRLS
-3154 TMEIDTLEF
+3154 
-3163 TCSSAYKM
+3163 
-3171 LGVVLGSQFSPYQA
+3171 
-3185 LEPVMDI
+3185 PVMDI
-3192 CWLPKDEGT
+3192 CLLQKEEGT
-3201 CRTFVLKWYYDPKTK
+3201 CRDFVLKWHYDLKTK

-3225 CGGNENRFDTQKECD
+3225 CGGNENRFNTQKECE
-3240 KVCVPGNINP
+3240 KACSPGNISP
-3250 GMVTTMGT
+3250 GVVTTIGT

>member
-1 MRKHRHLPFVAM
+1 MRKHRHLPSVAM
-13 FCLLLSGFCSVHA
+13 FCLLLSGFCSVRA

-56 LVREFLYDVVKALD
+56 LVQEFLYDVVKALD

-189 SKPFDTHLFN
+189 SEPFDTHLFN

-215 NVRSSMTPEKAGAR
+215 NVHSSMTPEKAGAK

-451 GSTALGTAPFNS
+451 GSTALGAAPFNS

-568 AAEMKRNRI
+568 AVEMKRNRI

-598 RDFVFNPNDFRIQFM
+598 RDFVFNPNDFRVQFM

-690 DTPKTEFSLYS
+690 DTPKTEFFLYS

-749 PQVLVLLMAGRS
+749 PQVLVLVMAGRS

-807 FSALAALPQEL
+807 FSALTALPQEL
-818 IKPITTYVSG
+818 NKPITTYVSG

-870 ELNVGPDATRVAV
+870 DLNVGPDATRVAV

-966 DALKQAGV
+966 DALKQVGV
-974 VTFALKAKNAD
+974 VTFAIRAKNAD
-985 LVELERIVY
+985 PVELERIVY
-994 APQFILNVESLP
+994 APQFILNVDSLP

-1049 GFPLLKTFVQRVVE
+1049 GFPLLKAFVQRVVE

-1334 SGSRIEEGVPQFLI
+1334 SGSRIEEGVPQFLV

-1543 DGVPQHLVVILGDR
+1543 DGVPQHLVAILGDR

-1583 VDRNQLQVITND
+1583 VDRSQLQVITND

-1607 LPTLENRVHNI
+1607 LPTLENRVQNI
-1618 LEERPIPTT
+1618 LEELPILTT
-1627 EIPDFSVPGAKKQAD
+1627 ETPGISGPGAKKQAD
-1642 IVFLLDGSINLGRD
+1642 IVFLLDGSINLGRE

-1695 LKDYSTKPQI
+1695 LKDYSTKPEI

-1724 AIRHIQ
+1724 AIKHIQ

-1810 LNEQVLVTL
+1810 LNEQILVTL

-1828 PALTDVTRDCDLD
+1828 PATTDVTRDCDLD

-1903 VEGLDFSEYQPELF
+1903 VDGLDFSEYQPELF

-1941 KFRSAPSGSTKVIIH
+1941 KFRSAPSSSTKVIIH

-2200 GRRGMAGRRGPI
+2200 GREGMTGRRGPI

-2231 MRGPQGPPGQLGT
+2231 MRGPQGPPGQLGM
-2244 PGIRGEQGIPGPRAG
+2244 PGIRGEQGVPGPRAG
-2259 SGPPGAPGERGR
+2259 GGPPGAPGERGR
-2271 IGPLGRKGEPGNPG
+2271 IGPLGRKGEPGNAG
-2285 PKGQNGQPGPRGEM
+2285 PKGPNGQPGPRGEM

-2359 QKGEVGYPGSSGLKG
+2359 QKGEVGYPGPSGLKG

-2385 VRNIK
+2385 VQNIK
-2390 DKCRPKECP
+2390 DKCPCCYGPKECP

-2413 GVQRDAFNRMKQ
+2413 GVQRDVFNRMKQ

-2595 PDPVCGFGSQ
+2595 PDPVCGFDSQ
-2605 RPVFRDKRAV
+2605 RPVFRDKRAA

-2692 TDYGSKEKIINYL
+2692 TDYGSKEKITNYL

-2717 IASAIEHTMA
+2717 VASAIEHTMA
-2727 HVFENAPNPRD
+2727 HVFESAPNPRD

-2755 EYLQKVVI
+2755 DYLQKVVI

-2777 GRKVNVKHIYSLAS
+2777 GRKVNVKNIYSLAS

-2827 AFYLSPEMRKQCE
+2827 AFYLSPEIRKQCE

-2855 VGQKAVYVAPNAT
+2855 VGHKAVYVAPNAT
-2868 ISQTLSAGSTVSVSI
+2868 ISQTLSAGSTVSVSV
-2883 KPVVSTK
+2883 KPVASTK
-2890 SVASTNARARTTTAS
+2890 SIASTNARARTTTAS
-2905 TTAQTRATDQTTAST
+2905 TTAQTRATEQTTAST
-2920 VVQVNATMQSTA
+2920 VVQVNVTMQSTA
-2932 NTAAHTKATG
+2932 STTAHTKATG

-2956 RRQGAKSH
+2956 RRQGAKTH

-2978 RWASP
+2978 RWVSP
-2983 EPHNAYVFDITI
+2983 EPHNAYIFDITI

-3002 LVQKQNVTGTE
+3002 LVQRQNLTGTE

-3033 KSQPKVTYA
+3033 KSLPKVTYA

-3096 FDYKHKICSQ
+3096 FDYKNKICSQ

-3129 LKPSAAEKSMQ
+3129 LKPSAAEKAMQ
-3140 QPPLEERLSSALES
+3140 QPPLEERLSS
-3154 TMEIDTLEF
+3154 
-3163 TCSSAYKM
+3163 
-3171 LGVVLGSQFSPYQA
+3171 
-3185 LEPVMDI
+3185 VMDI
-3192 CWLPKDEGT
+3192 CWLQKDEGT
-3201 CRTFVLKWYYDPKTK
+3201 CRNFVLKWYYDPKTK

-3225 CGGNENRFDTQKECD
+3225 CGGNENRFNTQKECD
-3240 KVCVPGNINP
+3240 KVCAPGNINP
-3250 GMVTTMGT
+3250 GMVTTTGT

>member
-1 MRKHRHLPFVAM
+1 MRKYRHSPFAAVL
-13 FCLLLSGFCSVHA
+13 FLLLSGFCSVRA
-26 QQQAAVK
+26 QQQQAAAQ

-43 VDSSWSIGKEHFQ
+43 VDSSWNVGKEHFQ
-56 LVREFLYDVVKALD
+56 LVQEFLYDVVKALD
-70 VGGNDFRFALVQFS
+70 AGGNDFRFALVQFS
-84 GNPHTEF
+84 GSPHTEF

-109 PYMGGGTKT
+109 SYVGGDAKT

-142 PQIIIVLTDGRS
+142 PQVIIVLTDGRS
-154 QDDVALPSSVLKSAR
+154 RGGVALPSSVLKAAH
-169 VNMFAVGVQDAVE
+169 VNVFAVGVQDAVE

-189 SKPFDTHLFN
+189 SEPFDTHLFN

-204 ALHGIVGDLVA
+204 TLHGIVGDLVV
-215 NVRSSMTPEKAGAR
+215 NVRSSMTPDKAGAK

-246 IDGSNNIGSV
+246 IDGSDNIGSV

-288 QPRTEFALNSYST
+288 EPRTEFALSSYST

-332 LFTQAGGSRI
+332 LFTQAAGSRI

-371 ASIFSFSIGVLNADS
+371 ASIFSFSIGVLNADR

-394 DGNFAFTALDIRN
+394 DGSFAFTALDTNN
-407 LDALRELL
+407 LDALQDLL
-415 LPNIVGVAQR
+415 LPNLVGVAQR

-446 VFLID
+446 LFLID
-451 GSTALGTAPFNS
+451 GSTALGATPFNS

-501 HQTRKDVMANVR
+501 HQSRKEVMANVK
-513 RMKLMGGTALN
+513 RMKLMGGTTLN

-548 VLPMLVLI
+548 VLSMLVLI
-556 TGGKSMDAVDQA
+556 TGGKSRDAVDQA

-577 VILAIGSRNA
+577 VILAIGSKNA
-587 DLAELQEIAHE
+587 DMAELQEIAHE
-598 RDFVFNPNDFRIQFM
+598 RDFVFNPNDFRVQFM

-620 LSPIRTLSGGLIIE
+620 LSPIRTLSGGLVIQ

-641 TKRDIIFLLDGSLN
+641 TQRDIIFLLDGSLN
-655 VGNANFPFVRD
+655 VGTANFPYVRD
-666 FVATLVNYL
+666 FVASLVNSL
-675 DVGSDKIRVGLVQFS
+675 DVGSDKIRVGVVQFS
-690 DTPKTEFSLYS
+690 DTPQTEFSLYS
-701 YQTKSDIIQRMGQL
+701 YQTKADIIQRVAQL
-715 RPKGGSVLNT
+715 RPVGGSVLNT

-737 TEAGGSRINEQV
+737 TEAGGSRIDDQV
-749 PQVLVLLMAGRS
+749 PQVLVLVTAGRS

-787 DKAELE
+787 DQAELE

-798 PRMVYFMDD
+798 PRMVYFVDD

-818 IKPITTYVSG
+818 NKPITTYVSG

-841 QDILFLIDGSANL
+841 KDILFLIDGSANL

-861 RDFVHKVIS
+861 RDFVHRVIS
-870 ELNVGPDATRVAV
+870 DLNVGPDATRVAV

-900 SKQDMLLKVKRMK
+900 SKNDMLNKVKRMK

-924 ALDEAIRRL
+924 ALEETIRRL

-941 IEEGVPQIL
+941 IEEGVPQFL

-955 GRSTDDVEQPS
+955 GRSSDDVEQPS

-974 VTFALKAKNAD
+974 VTFALKAKTAD
-985 LVELERIVY
+985 PIELERIVY
-994 APQFILNVESLP
+994 APQFILSVDSLS

-1049 GFPLLKTFVQRVVE
+1049 GFPMLKTFVQNVVE

-1093 DKADLINAI
+1093 DKADLISAI
-1102 QELKIMGGSPLNT
+1102 QELKVMGGSPLNT

-1194 VPDFSQ
+1194 VPDFGQ
-1200 LDTVQQVVSNRVIRL
+1200 LERVQQDISNRVIRL
-1215 TKKEIESLAPDLI
+1215 TKKEIEALAPDLV

-1348 ILSSRK
+1348 VLFSRK

-1360 YPSLQV
+1360 YPALQV
-1366 KQVGVAPMVVAKNVD
+1366 KQVGVAPMVVARNVE

-1401 QELPSLEQKLL
+1401 QELPTLEQKLL
-1412 TPIET
+1412 TPVET
-1417 LTEDQIR
+1417 LTVDQIK
-1424 RLLGDVQPPGDIPA
+1424 RLLGDVQPPVDISGDE
-1438 DAKDIVFLIDS
+1438 KDIVFLIDS
-1449 SDSVRSDGLAHIR
+1449 SDGVRPDGLAHIR
-1462 DFISRIVQQLEVGP
+1462 DFISRIVQQLEIGP

-1500 SKNAVMQAI
+1500 SKNAILQAI

-1557 SQDDVNRPANVIT
+1557 SQDDVSRPATIIT
-1570 STSIKPLGVGARN
+1570 SSNIRPLGVGARN

-1595 PERVL
+1595 PERIF
-1600 VVQDFTE
+1600 VVQDFTG
-1607 LPTLENRVHNI
+1607 LRTLEKNVQSV
-1618 LEERPIPTT
+1618 LEEVPIPTT
-1627 EIPDFSVPGAKKQAD
+1627 ETPGILGPGGKKQAD
-1642 IVFLLDGSINLGRD
+1642 IVFLLDGSINLGRE

-1716 GRVANTGA
+1716 GLVANTGA
-1724 AIRHIQ
+1724 AIKHIQ

-1743 QRVPQIAFIVTGGV
+1743 QRVPQIAFIVTGGK
-1757 SSDDGPGASL
+1757 SSDDGPSASS
-1767 EIAQKG
+1767 EITQKG

-1800 RASTAQELSE
+1800 RAATAQELSE

-1819 EAAMEEKLC
+1819 EAAMVEKLC
-1828 PALTDVTRDCDLD
+1828 PVTTDVTRDCDLD
-1841 VILGFDV
+1841 VIIGFDV
-1848 TDVGAGQNIFNSQRG
+1848 TDVGPGQNIFNSQRG
-1863 LESRVESVLKRITQ
+1863 LESRVEAVLNRITQ

-1884 GNQAPNVRVAIM
+1884 GNQAPTVRVAIM
-1896 AQARGGP
+1896 AQTQGGA
-1903 VEGLDFSEYQPELF
+1903 VDGLDFSEYQPELF
-1917 ERFQGMRTRGPY
+1917 ERFQAMRTRGPY
-1929 FLTADTLRSYLN
+1929 LLTADTLRAYLN

-1956 FTDGADDSI
+1956 FTDGAEDSL
-1965 DELEA
+1965 DELQA
-1970 ASSALHTEGV
+1970 ASSTLRAEGV

-1993 FDRVMQL
+1993 FDQVMQL
-2000 EFGRGFAYN
+2000 EFGRGFTYN

-2081 PGVNGTQGFQ
+2081 PGANGTQGFQ

-2137 YSGRRGDKGVK
+2137 YAGRRGDKGVK

-2159 RGDPGDSGADNTQRG
+2159 RGDPGDSGVDNTQRG
-2174 SRGQKGEIGPMG
+2174 PRGQKGEVGPMG
-2186 EPGPAGL
+2186 EPGPVGL
-2193 EGQEGGV
+2193 SGQDGGV
-2200 GRRGMAGRRGPI
+2200 GRKGMAGRRGPI
-2212 GVKGTKGSLG
+2212 GIKGTKGALG
-2222 QAGPAGEQG
+2222 QPGPAGEQG
-2231 MRGPQGPPGQLGT
+2231 MRGPQGPAGQTGT
-2244 PGIRGEQGIPGPRAG
+2244 PGMRGEQGIPGPRAG
-2259 SGPPGAPGERGR
+2259 GGQPGVPGERGR

-2285 PKGQNGQPGPRGEM
+2285 VKGPDGQPGPRGEM

-2313 GRKGERGFIGYP
+2313 GRKGERGFVGYP

-2359 QKGEVGYPGSSGLKG
+2359 QKGEIGYPGPSGLKG

-2390 DKCRPKECP
+2390 DKCPCCYGPKECP

-2413 GVQRDAFNRMKQ
+2413 GVVREVFNRMKQ

-2460 RFADARKKSSLLQ
+2460 RFADSRKKSSLLQ

-2514 VFFSY
+2514 VFFSN
-2519 GETRASP
+2519 GDTRASP

-2541 PVFLTSSQDP
+2541 PVFLTSRPDA
-2551 VLTRALEINNT
+2551 VLSRALEINNT

-2570 PASGNQLNETIRRL
+2570 PASASQLNDTIRSL

-2595 PDPVCGFGSQ
+2595 PDPACGFGSQ
-2605 RPVFRDKRAV
+2605 RPVFRDRRAA

-2622 IAFIMDSSES
+2622 VAFIMDSSES
-2632 TTPLQFNEMKKY
+2632 TTPLQFSEMKKY

-2657 PKVSQHHARVAVLQQ
+2657 PKASQHHARVAVLQQ
-2672 APYEYETNSS
+2672 APYEHGANASV
-2682 FPPVKTEFSL
+2682 PPARTEFSL
-2692 TDYGSKEKIINYL
+2692 TDYGSKEKIISYL
-2705 HNQMTQLHGTRA
+2705 HNQMTQLQGTRA
-2717 IASAIEHTMA
+2717 LGSAIEHAMA
-2727 HVFENAPNPRD
+2727 HVFESAPNPRD
-2738 LKVIVLM
+2738 LKVMVLM
-2745 MTGKVNKQEL
+2745 MTGEVNTQEL
-2755 EYLQKVVI
+2755 ERLQRVVTD
-2763 NAKCKG
+2763 AKCRG

-2777 GRKVNVKHIYSLAS
+2777 GRKVNAKDIYSLAS
-2791 EPNDVFF
+2791 EPHDVFF
-2798 KLVDKPGELHEEPLL
+2798 KLIDKPGELHEEPLL

-2827 AFYLSPEMRKQCE
+2827 ALYLSPEMRKQCE
-2840 WFQSDQQA
+2840 WLQSDQQA
-2848 KSQSPGH
+2848 KSQSPAGSGH
-2855 VGQKAVYVAPNAT
+2855 KAVLSGEGKKPHQPRFAP
-2868 ISQTLSAGSTVSVSI
+2868 AGTRH
-2883 KPVVSTK
+2883 PTRLE
-2890 SVASTNARARTTTAS
+2890 ARAPLPAPRSPRVPNLWPAPAPVPPPPAPPPPLPAPPPPRPEPLPRAQRAPRSRRTPQPAVQRTPLPTPKPPAAAPRPRAAGEDKAVGPRRVPRWPS
-2905 TTAQTRATDQTTAST
+2905 EVAQPTSHPWLLLGSLQAPAQCFFAFG
-2920 VVQVNATMQSTA
+2920 
-2932 NTAAHTKATG
+2932 AA
-2942 RTTGNTTGTATGGR
+2942 
-2956 RRQGAKSH
+2956 AKTH
-2964 DIQITDVTENSARL
+2964 DLQITDVTESSARL

-2983 EPHNAYVFDITI
+2983 EPHGAAYAFDVAV
-2995 TLAHDHS
+2995 TLALDHS

-3013 HVVQGL
+3013 HVVRGLQG
-3019 RSGQKYLVVVTGYQ
+3019 GQKYHVVVTGYQ
-3033 KSQPKVTYA
+3033 KSHPRVTYG

-3052 PKVSL
+3052 TKVSL

-3069 PENDWPD
+3069 PASDWAD

-3083 MGMQCKDYQIVWF
+3083 MGLHCKDYQLVWF
-3096 FDYKHKICSQ
+3096 FDSKSKSCSQ
-3106 GWYGGCGGNANRFEA
+3106 GWYGGCGGSANRFET
-3121 EAECISKC
+3121 EAECVSKC
-3129 LKPSAAEKSMQ
+3129 
-3140 QPPLEERLSSALES
+3140 
-3154 TMEIDTLEF
+3154 
-3163 TCSSAYKM
+3163 
-3171 LGVVLGSQFSPYQA
+3171 
-3185 LEPVMDI
+3185 
-3192 CWLPKDEGT
+3192 
-3201 CRTFVLKWYYDPKTK
+3201 
-3216 SCARFWYGG
+3216 
-3225 CGGNENRFDTQKECD
+3225 
-3240 KVCVPGNINP
+3240 
-3250 GMVTTMGT
+3250 

>member
-1 MRKHRHLPFVAM
+1 MRKHRHLPFEAV
-13 FCLLLSGFCSVHA
+13 FYVLLSGCCLLHA

-33 TVAVADIIFL
+33 PVAVADIIFL

-96 PSTRDVLSHIANM
+96 PSTQDILSHIANM
-109 PYMGGGTKT
+109 PYVGGGTKT

-142 PQIIIVLTDGRS
+142 PQVIIVLTDGRS
-154 QDDVALPSSVLKSAR
+154 QDDVALPSSVLKSAH
-169 VNMFAVGVQDAVE
+169 VNLFAIGVQDAVE
-182 GELKEIA
+182 GELQEIA
-189 SKPFDTHLFN
+189 SEPFDTHLFN

-215 NVRSSMTPEKAGAR
+215 SVRSSMTPEKAGAK
-229 GLVKDI
+229 GLFKDI

-246 IDGSNNIGSV
+246 IDGSDNIGSV

-301 KADVLDAVKA
+301 KAEVLDAVKA

-394 DGNFAFTALDIRN
+394 DGSFAFTALDIRN

-451 GSTALGTAPFNS
+451 GSTALGTAPFNA

-501 HQTRKDVMANVR
+501 HQSRKDVMANVK

-587 DLAELQEIAHE
+587 DLAELQEIAYE
-598 RDFVFNPNDFRIQFM
+598 SDFVFNPNDFRVQFM

-620 LSPIRTLSGGLIIE
+620 LSPIRTLSGGLIIQ
-634 EPPSVQV
+634 EPPS
-641 TKRDIIFLLDGSLN
+641 
-655 VGNANFPFVRD
+655 
-666 FVATLVNYL
+666 
-675 DVGSDKIRVGLVQFS
+675 
-690 DTPKTEFSLYS
+690 
-701 YQTKSDIIQRMGQL
+701 
-715 RPKGGSVLNT
+715 
-725 GSALNFVLSNHF
+725 
-737 TEAGGSRINEQV
+737 
-749 PQVLVLLMAGRS
+749 
-761 ADPFLQVSNELARAG
+761 
-776 VLTFAVGVRSA
+776 
-787 DKAELE
+787 
-793 QIAFN
+793 
-798 PRMVYFMDD
+798 
-807 FSALAALPQEL
+807 
-818 IKPITTYVSG
+818 
-828 GVEEV
+828 
-833 PLAPTESK
+833 
-841 QDILFLIDGSANL
+841 
-854 LGSFPAV
+854 
-861 RDFVHKVIS
+861 
-870 ELNVGPDATRVAV
+870 
-883 AQFSDTIQVEFD
+883 
-895 FAELP
+895 
-900 SKQDMLLKVKRMK
+900 
-913 IKTGKQLNIGA
+913 
-924 ALDEAIRRL
+924 
-933 FVKEAGSR
+933 
-941 IEEGVPQIL
+941 
-950 VLLAA
+950 
-955 GRSTDDVEQPS
+955 
-966 DALKQAGV
+966 
-974 VTFALKAKNAD
+974 
-985 LVELERIVY
+985 
-994 APQFILNVESLP
+994 
-1006 RISELQPNIV
+1006 
-1016 NLLKTI
+1016 
-1022 QLQPTVVERGEKK
+1022 
-1035 DVVFLIDGSDGVRR
+1035 
-1049 GFPLLKTFVQRVVE
+1049 
-1063 SLDIGRD
+1063 
-1070 KVRVAVAQYSNV
+1070 
-1082 IQPEFL
+1082 
-1088 LDTHE
+1088 
-1093 DKADLINAI
+1093 
-1102 QELKIMGGSPLNT
+1102 
-1115 GAALDYLIKNVFT
+1115 
-1128 VSSGSRIAEGVPQ
+1128 
-1141 FLILLTADRSQDD
+1141 
-1154 VRRPSVVL
+1154 
-1162 KTSGTV
+1162 
-1168 PFGIGIGNADLT
+1168 
-1180 ELQTISFLPDFAIS
+1180 
-1194 VPDFSQ
+1194 
-1200 LDTVQQVVSNRVIRL
+1200 
-1215 TKKEIESLAPDLI
+1215 
-1228 FTSPSP
+1228 

-1334 SGSRIEEGVPQFLI
+1334 SGSRIEEGVPQFLV

-1417 LTEDQIR
+1417 LTGDQIR
-1424 RLLGDVQPPGDIPA
+1424 RLLGDVPPSVDISGDE
-1438 DAKDIVFLIDS
+1438 KDIVFLIDT
-1449 SDSVRSDGLAHIR
+1449 SDSVRPDGLAHIR
-1462 DFISRIVQQLEVGP
+1462 DFISRIVQQLDVGP

-1500 SKNAVMQAI
+1500 SKNAVLQAI

-1519 VNAGKA
+1519 LNAGKA

-1543 DGVPQHLVVILGDR
+1543 DGVPQHLVLILGDR

-1600 VVQDFTE
+1600 VVQDFTG
-1607 LPTLENRVHNI
+1607 LPTLEKKVQSI
-1618 LEERPIPTT
+1618 LEELPIPTT
-1627 EIPDFSVPGAKKQAD
+1627 ETPGFLGPEGKKQAD

-1743 QRVPQIAFIVTGGV
+1743 QRVPQIAFLVTGGK
-1757 SSDDGPGASL
+1757 SSDDGPSASL
-1767 EIAQKG
+1767 EITQKG

-1819 EAAMEEKLC
+1819 EAAMQEKLC
-1828 PALTDVTRDCDLD
+1828 PITTDVTRDCDLD

-1848 TDVGAGQNIFNSQRG
+1848 SDVGPGQNIFNSQRG

-1877 MQKISCT
+1877 MQRISCT
-1884 GNQAPNVRVAIM
+1884 GNQEPNVRVAIM

-1917 ERFQGMRTRGPY
+1917 ERFQGMRTQGPY
-1929 FLTADTLRSYLN
+1929 FLTADTLRSYLS
-1941 KFRSAPSGSTKVIIH
+1941 KFRSSPAGSTKVIIH
-1956 FTDGADDSI
+1956 FTDGVDDSI
-1965 DELEA
+1965 EELEA
-1970 ASSALHTEGV
+1970 TSSTLHAEGV

-1985 VGLDRVSN
+1985 VGLDRVSD

-2000 EFGRGFAYN
+2000 EFGRGFTYN

-2174 SRGQKGEIGPMG
+2174 SRGQKGEIGQMG
-2186 EPGPAGL
+2186 EPGPVGL
-2193 EGQEGGV
+2193 DGQDGEV
-2200 GRRGMAGRRGPI
+2200 GRQGMAGRRGPI
-2212 GVKGTKGSLG
+2212 GVKGTKGSPG

-2244 PGIRGEQGIPGPRAG
+2244 PGIRGEQGVPGPRAG
-2259 SGPPGAPGERGR
+2259 GGPPGAAGERGR
-2271 IGPLGRKGEPGNPG
+2271 IGPLGLKGEPGNPG
-2285 PKGQNGQPGPRGEM
+2285 PKGANGQQGPRGEM

-2325 GPKGGPGDRGGAGG
+2325 GPKGGPGDRGVAGG
-2339 PGPKGNRGRRGNA
+2339 PGPKGNRGRRGNS
-2352 GDPGTPG
+2352 GEPGTPG
-2359 QKGEVGYPGSSGLKG
+2359 QKGEVGYPGPSGLKG

-2390 DKCRPKECP
+2390 DKCREYISPKECP

-2413 GVQRDAFNRMKQ
+2413 GVVREVFNRMKQ

-2514 VFFSY
+2514 VFFSN
-2519 GETRASP
+2519 GDTRASS

-2541 PVFLTSSQDP
+2541 PVFLTSRQDP

-2570 PASGNQLNETIRRL
+2570 PTSSSQLNETIQRL

-2595 PDPVCGFGSQ
+2595 PDPICGNQ
-2605 RPVFRDKRAV
+2605 RPVFRDRRAA
-2615 PTDVDTD
+2615 PTDIDTD

-2705 HNQMTQLHGTRA
+2705 HNQMTQLHGTKA
-2717 IASAIEHTMA
+2717 IGSAIEHTMA
-2727 HVFENAPNPRD
+2727 HVFESAPNPRD
-2738 LKVIVLM
+2738 IKVIVLM

-2755 EYLQKVVI
+2755 EYLQKVVTS
-2763 NAKCKG
+2763 AKCKG

-2777 GRKVNVKHIYSLAS
+2777 GRKVDVKNIYSLAS

-2827 AFYLSPEMRKQCE
+2827 AFYLSPELRKQCE
-2840 WFQSDQQA
+2840 WLQNDQQA
-2848 KSQSPGH
+2848 KSQSPGRT
-2855 VGQKAVYVAPNAT
+2855 GQRAVYVAPNVT
-2868 ISQTLSAGSTVSVSI
+2868 MSWTPSASSTTVGVTI
-2883 KPVVSTK
+2883 KPAAGTSTR
-2890 SVASTNARARTTTAS
+2890 TRTTTAS
-2905 TTAQTRATDQTTAST
+2905 TTAQSRATDMTPAST
-2920 VVQVNATMQSTA
+2920 MVQVNTTTTVVPASTTAHAKVAGRATA
-2932 NTAAHTKATG
+2932 NSTVAVS
-2942 RTTGNTTGTATGGR
+2942 GGR
-2956 RRQGAKSH
+2956 RRQAKSH
-2964 DIQITDVTENSARL
+2964 DIQITDVTETSARL

-2983 EPHNAYVFDITI
+2983 EPHSAYTFEISVTA
-2995 TLAHDHS
+2995 AHDHS
-3002 LVQKQNVTGTE
+3002 LVQNQNLTGTE
-3013 HVVQGL
+3013 HIIHGL
-3019 RSGQKYLVVVTGYQ
+3019 KSGQKYLVVVTGYQ
-3033 KSQPKVTYA
+3033 KTQPKVTYT

-3052 PKVSL
+3052 PKVSV

-3069 PENDWPD
+3069 PGSYWPD

-3096 FDYKHKICSQ
+3096 FDYKNKICSQ

-3129 LKPSAAEKSMQ
+3129 LKPSAEKTMQ
-3140 QPPLEERLSSALES
+3140 QPPLEKRLSS
-3154 TMEIDTLEF
+3154 
-3163 TCSSAYKM
+3163 
-3171 LGVVLGSQFSPYQA
+3171 
-3185 LEPVMDI
+3185 VMDI
-3192 CWLPKDEGT
+3192 CRLQKDEGT
-3201 CRTFVLKWYYDPKTK
+3201 CRNFVLKWYYDPATK

-3225 CGGNENRFDTQKECD
+3225 CGGNDNRFNTQKECE
-3240 KVCVPGNINP
+3240 KFCVPGNINP
-3250 GMVTTMGT
+3250 GVVTTIGT

>member
-1 MRKHRHLPFVAM
+1 MRKHRHLPLVAM
-13 FCLLLSGFCSVHA
+13 FCLLLSGFGSVGA

-43 VDSSWSIGKEHFQ
+43 VDSSWSVGKEHFQ

-96 PSTRDVLSHIANM
+96 LSTRDVLSHIANM
-109 PYMGGGTKT
+109 TYVGGGTEP
-118 GKGLEYLIENHLT
+118 GKGLEYLIEKHLT

-142 PQIIIVLTDGRS
+142 PQVIIVLTDGRPR
-154 QDDVALPSSVLKSAR
+154 DDVALPSSVLNSAR
-169 VNMFAVGVQDAVE
+169 INLFAVSVQDPVE
-182 GELKEIA
+182 GELQEVA
-189 SKPFDTHLFN
+189 SEPLDTHRFN

-204 ALHGIVGDLVA
+204 TLHGIVGDLVA
-215 NVRSSMTPEKAGAR
+215 SVRSSMTPERAGAK

-246 IDGSNNIGSV
+246 IDGSNNIGGV
-256 NFQAIRDFLVNLIE
+256 NFPAIRDFLVNLIE
-270 SLRVGAQQI
+270 ILRVGAQQI

-371 ASIFSFSIGVLNADS
+371 AGIFSFSIGVLNADS

-394 DGNFAFTALDIRN
+394 DGSFAYTALDIRN

-425 LILLEAP
+425 LILLAAP

-451 GSTALGTAPFNS
+451 GSTALGAAPFNA

-513 RMKLMGGTALN
+513 KMKLMGGTTLN

-538 SAAGCRMEEG
+538 SAAGCRIEEG

-556 TGGKSMDAVDQA
+556 TGGKSRDAVDQA
-568 AAEMKRNRI
+568 VAEMKRNRI
-577 VILAIGSRNA
+577 VTLAIGSRNA

-598 RDFVFNPNDFRIQFM
+598 RDFVFNPNDFRLQFM

-620 LSPIRTLSGGLIIE
+620 LSPIRTLSGG
-634 EPPSVQV
+634 V
-641 TKRDIIFLLDGSLN
+641 
-655 VGNANFPFVRD
+655 
-666 FVATLVNYL
+666 
-675 DVGSDKIRVGLVQFS
+675 LVQ
-690 DTPKTEFSLYS
+690 E
-701 YQTKSDIIQRMGQL
+701 
-715 RPKGGSVLNT
+715 
-725 GSALNFVLSNHF
+725 
-737 TEAGGSRINEQV
+737 
-749 PQVLVLLMAGRS
+749 
-761 ADPFLQVSNELARAG
+761 
-776 VLTFAVGVRSA
+776 
-787 DKAELE
+787 
-793 QIAFN
+793 
-798 PRMVYFMDD
+798 
-807 FSALAALPQEL
+807 
-818 IKPITTYVSG
+818 
-828 GVEEV
+828 
-833 PLAPTESK
+833 
-841 QDILFLIDGSANL
+841 
-854 LGSFPAV
+854 
-861 RDFVHKVIS
+861 
-870 ELNVGPDATRVAV
+870 
-883 AQFSDTIQVEFD
+883 
-895 FAELP
+895 
-900 SKQDMLLKVKRMK
+900 
-913 IKTGKQLNIGA
+913 
-924 ALDEAIRRL
+924 
-933 FVKEAGSR
+933 
-941 IEEGVPQIL
+941 
-950 VLLAA
+950 
-955 GRSTDDVEQPS
+955 
-966 DALKQAGV
+966 
-974 VTFALKAKNAD
+974 
-985 LVELERIVY
+985 
-994 APQFILNVESLP
+994 
-1006 RISELQPNIV
+1006 
-1016 NLLKTI
+1016 
-1022 QLQPTVVERGEKK
+1022 
-1035 DVVFLIDGSDGVRR
+1035 
-1049 GFPLLKTFVQRVVE
+1049 
-1063 SLDIGRD
+1063 
-1070 KVRVAVAQYSNV
+1070 
-1082 IQPEFL
+1082 
-1088 LDTHE
+1088 
-1093 DKADLINAI
+1093 
-1102 QELKIMGGSPLNT
+1102 
-1115 GAALDYLIKNVFT
+1115 
-1128 VSSGSRIAEGVPQ
+1128 
-1141 FLILLTADRSQDD
+1141 
-1154 VRRPSVVL
+1154 
-1162 KTSGTV
+1162 
-1168 PFGIGIGNADLT
+1168 
-1180 ELQTISFLPDFAIS
+1180 
-1194 VPDFSQ
+1194 
-1200 LDTVQQVVSNRVIRL
+1200 
-1215 TKKEIESLAPDLI
+1215 
-1228 FTSPSP
+1228 PSP
-1234 AGVKRDVVFMVDGSR
+1234 AGVKRDIVFLVDGSR

-1258 RDLIERI
+1258 RDLIGRI
-1265 VNNLDVGFDTTR
+1265 VNNLDVGIDTTR

-1291 LLNAHSTKDE
+1291 LLNTHSTKDE
-1301 VQSAV
+1301 VQNAV
-1306 RRLRPQGGQQV
+1306 RQLRSKGGQLV

-1334 SGSRIEEGVPQFLI
+1334 SGSRIEEGVPQFLV
-1348 ILSSRK
+1348 ILSSRR
-1354 SDDDLE
+1354 SDDDFE

-1366 KQVGVAPMVVAKNVD
+1366 KQVGVAPMMIAKNVD
-1381 PEEMV
+1381 TDEMI
-1386 QISLSPDYVFQVSSF
+1386 QISLSPEYIFQVSSF

-1417 LTEDQIR
+1417 LTVDQIR
-1424 RLLGDVQPPGDIPA
+1424 RLLGDVQPPIDVSGDE
-1438 DAKDIVFLIDS
+1438 KDIVFLIDS
-1449 SDSVRSDGLAHIR
+1449 SDSVRPDGLAHIR

-1485 FSNNVFPE
+1485 FSNGVFPE

-1500 SKNAVMQAI
+1500 SKNAVLEAI

-1519 VNAGKA
+1519 LNAGKA
-1525 LDYVVKNYFI
+1525 LDFVVKNYFI

-1557 SQDDVNRPANVIT
+1557 SQDDVNRPARVIT
-1570 STSIKPLGVGARN
+1570 STNIKPLGVGARN
-1583 VDRNQLQVITND
+1583 VDRDQLQIITND
-1595 PERVL
+1595 PGRVL
-1600 VVQDFTE
+1600 VVQDFTG
-1607 LPTLENRVHNI
+1607 LSTLEQRVQNI
-1618 LEERPIPTT
+1618 LDELPIPTT
-1627 EIPDFSVPGAKKQAD
+1627 DSPGPFLPVGKKQAD

-1695 LKDYSTKPQI
+1695 LKDHSTKAQI
-1705 LDAINKVIYKG
+1705 LDAISKVIYKG

-1724 AIRHIQ
+1724 AIKHIQ
-1730 AKHFVKEAGSRID
+1730 ERHFVKEAGSRID
-1743 QRVPQIAFIVTGGV
+1743 QRVPQIAFIVTGGK
-1757 SSDDGPGASL
+1757 STDDAPRASL
-1767 EIAQKG
+1767 EITQKG

-1787 EVSRLASESATSF
+1787 EVSQVASESAMSF
-1800 RASTAQELSE
+1800 RVSTAQELSE

-1819 EAAMEEKLC
+1819 EAAMEERLC
-1828 PALTDVTRDCDLD
+1828 PGTDVTRDCDLD
-1841 VILGFDV
+1841 VIIGFDV
-1848 TDVGAGQNIFNSQRG
+1848 SDVGPGQSIFSSQRG
-1863 LESRVESVLKRITQ
+1863 LESRVESVLNRLTQ

-1896 AQARGGP
+1896 AQAQGGP
-1903 VEGLDFSEYQPELF
+1903 VEGLDFSEYRPELL
-1917 ERFQGMRTRGPY
+1917 ERFLDMRTRGPY
-1929 FLTADTLRSYLN
+1929 YLRADTLRSYLS
-1941 KFRSAPSGSTKVIIH
+1941 KFRSSPSGSTKVIIH
-1956 FTDGADDSI
+1956 FTDGV
-1965 DELEA
+1965 DEPINQLEA
-1970 ASSALHTEGV
+1970 ASSTLHSEGV

-1985 VGLDRVSN
+1985 VGLDRVTN
-1993 FDRVMQL
+1993 FDRLMQL
-2000 EFGRGFAYN
+2000 EFGRGFTYN

-2053 PIGPKGA
+2053 PIGPKGV

-2081 PGVNGTQGFQ
+2081 PGMNGTQGFQ

-2186 EPGPAGL
+2186 DPGPAGL
-2193 EGQEGGV
+2193 EGQDGGV
-2200 GRRGMAGRRGPI
+2200 GRKGMAGRRGPI
-2212 GVKGTKGSLG
+2212 GVKGTKGSPG

-2231 MRGPQGPPGQLGT
+2231 MRGPQGPPGQVGT
-2244 PGIRGEQGIPGPRAG
+2244 PGIRGEQGVPGPRAG
-2259 SGPPGAPGERGR
+2259 SGPPGPAGERGR

-2285 PKGQNGQPGPRGEM
+2285 LKGPNGQPGPRGEM

-2313 GRKGERGFIGYP
+2313 GRKGERGFIGYA
-2325 GPKGGPGDRGGAGG
+2325 GPKGGPGDRGVAGG

-2352 GDPGTPG
+2352 GQPGTPG
-2359 QKGEVGYPGSSGLKG
+2359 QKGEIGYPGPSGLKG
-2374 DKGESRDQCAL
+2374 EKGESRDQCAL

-2390 DKCRPKECP
+2390 DKCPCCYGPKECP

-2413 GVQRDAFNRMKQ
+2413 GVVREVFNRMKQ

-2514 VFFSY
+2514 VFFSN
-2519 GETRASP
+2519 GDTRASP

-2532 LKLYDAGVM
+2532 LKLYDAGVV
-2541 PVFLTSSQDP
+2541 PVFLTSRQDA
-2551 VLTRALEINNT
+2551 VLARALEINNT

-2570 PASGNQLNETIRRL
+2570 PTSGSQLNETIQRL

-2595 PDPVCGFGSQ
+2595 PHPSCGIGGQ
-2605 RPVFRDKRAV
+2605 RPAFRDRRAA

-2622 IAFIMDSSES
+2622 IAFILDSSES
-2632 TTPLQFNEMKKY
+2632 TTPLQFSEMRKY
-2644 ISHLVSN
+2644 ISHLVTN

-2672 APYEYETNSS
+2672 APYEHETNSS

-2692 TDYGSKEKIINYL
+2692 TDYASKEKIINYL

-2717 IASAIEHTMA
+2717 LGSAIEHTIA
-2727 HVFENAPNPRD
+2727 HVFESAPNPRD

-2745 MTGKVNKQEL
+2745 MTGKVNKKEF
-2755 EYLQKVVI
+2755 EHLQTVVI

-2769 YFFVVLGI
+2769 YFFVILGI
-2777 GRKVNVKHIYSLAS
+2777 GRKVNAKNIYSLAS

-2813 RFGRLLPSFIRSDF
+2813 RFGTLLPSFIRSEF
-2827 AFYLSPEMRKQCE
+2827 AFYLSPEIRKQCE
-2840 WFQSDQQA
+2840 WFQNGQQA
-2848 KSQSPGH
+2848 QSQHP
-2855 VGQKAVYVAPNAT
+2855 VLTGQKAVFVAPNAT
-2868 ISQTLSAGSTVSVSI
+2868 ITQTF
-2883 KPVVSTK
+2883 
-2890 SVASTNARARTTTAS
+2890 TAS
-2905 TTAQTRATDQTTAST
+2905 TTVSATIKPVASTHARTTPASTTTQARATETTPASS
-2920 VVQVNATMQSTA
+2920 VVQGNATAQGAAGATA
-2932 NTAAHTKATG
+2932 HAKASGRAATNATATAA
-2942 RTTGNTTGTATGGR
+2942 GGR
-2956 RRQGAKSH
+2956 RRHSAKTH
-2964 DIQITDVTENSARL
+2964 DIQITDVTESSARL

-2983 EPHNAYVFDITI
+2983 EPHNTFDVTV

-3002 LVQKQNVTGTE
+3002 LVQRQNLTGTE
-3013 HVVQGL
+3013 HVIRGL
-3019 RSGQKYLVVVTGYQ
+3019 RSGQKYIVVITGYQ
-3033 KSQPKVTYA
+3033 KSQPKVTYT
-3042 GTFSTKTPAQ
+3042 GSFSTKTPAQ
-3052 PKVSL
+3052 PQVSL

-3069 PENDWPD
+3069 PESDWSD

-3096 FDYKHKICSQ
+3096 FDSKHKFCSQ
-3106 GWYGGCGGNANRFEA
+3106 GWYGGCGGNANRFET
-3121 EAECISKC
+3121 EAECNNKC
-3129 LKPSAAEKSMQ
+3129 LKPSAAEKAMQ
-3140 QPPLEERLSSALES
+3140 QPPLEKRLSS
-3154 TMEIDTLEF
+3154 
-3163 TCSSAYKM
+3163 
-3171 LGVVLGSQFSPYQA
+3171 
-3185 LEPVMDI
+3185 VMDI
-3192 CWLPKDEGT
+3192 CRLQKDEGT
-3201 CRTFVLKWYYDPKTK
+3201 CRNFVLKWYYDPETK

-3225 CGGNENRFDTQKECD
+3225 CGGNENRFNTQKECE
-3240 KVCVPGNINP
+3240 KLCIPGTINP
-3250 GMVTTMGT
+3250 GVVTTIGT

>member
-1 MRKHRHLPFVAM
+1 MRKHRHLPFVVI
-13 FCLLLSGFCSVHA
+13 FCLLLSGFCSVCA
-26 QQQAAVK
+26 QQQA
-33 TVAVADIIFL
+33 
-43 VDSSWSIGKEHFQ
+43 
-56 LVREFLYDVVKALD
+56 
-70 VGGNDFRFALVQFS
+70 
-84 GNPHTEF
+84 
-91 QLNTY
+91 
-96 PSTRDVLSHIANM
+96 
-109 PYMGGGTKT
+109 
-118 GKGLEYLIENHLT
+118 
-131 KAAGSRASEGV
+131 
-142 PQIIIVLTDGRS
+142 
-154 QDDVALPSSVLKSAR
+154 
-169 VNMFAVGVQDAVE
+169 
-182 GELKEIA
+182 
-189 SKPFDTHLFN
+189 
-199 LENFT
+199 ENFT

-215 NVRSSMTPEKAGAR
+215 SVRSSMTSEKAGAK

-246 IDGSNNIGSV
+246 IDGSDNIGSV

-394 DGNFAFTALDIRN
+394 DGSFAFTALDIRN

-451 GSTALGTAPFNS
+451 GSTALGTGLFNS

-501 HQTRKDVMANVR
+501 HQNRKDVMANVKK
-513 RMKLMGGTALN
+513 MKPMGGTALF

-556 TGGKSMDAVDQA
+556 TGGKSRDAVDQA

-587 DLAELQEIAHE
+587 DLAELEEIAHE
-598 RDFVFNPNDFRIQFM
+598 RDFVFNPSDFRTPSM
-613 QAILPEV
+613 QAILPDV
-620 LSPIRTLSGGLIIE
+620 LSPIRTLSGGMIIQ

-641 TKRDIIFLLDGSLN
+641 TQRDIIFLLDGSLN

-690 DTPKTEFSLYS
+690 DTPKTEFFLYS

-749 PQVLVLLMAGRS
+749 PQVLVLVTAGRS

-798 PRMVYFMDD
+798 PRMVYYMDD

-818 IKPITTYVSG
+818 NKPITTYVSG

-841 QDILFLIDGSANL
+841 KDILFLIDGSANL

-870 ELNVGPDATRVAV
+870 DLNVGPDATRVAV

-900 SKQDMLLKVKRMK
+900 SKHDMLLKVKRMK
-913 IKTGKQLNIGA
+913 IKTGKQMNIGA

-933 FVKEAGSR
+933 FVKEGGSR
-941 IEEGVPQIL
+941 IEEGVPQFL

-974 VTFALKAKNAD
+974 VTFAIKAKNAD
-985 LVELERIVY
+985 PVELERIVY
-994 APQFILNVESLP
+994 APQFILNVDSLP

-1022 QLQPTVVERGEKK
+1022 QLQPAVVERGEKK
-1035 DVVFLIDGSDGVRR
+1035 DVVFLIDGSDGVRS

-1093 DKADLINAI
+1093 DKADLISAI

-1215 TKKEIESLAPDLI
+1215 TKKEIESLAPDLV

-1258 RDLIERI
+1258 RDLIGRI

-1334 SGSRIEEGVPQFLI
+1334 SGSRIEEGVPQFLV

-1417 LTEDQIR
+1417 LTGDQIR
-1424 RLLGDVQPPGDIPA
+1424 RLLGDVQPPVVISGDE
-1438 DAKDIVFLIDS
+1438 KDVVFLIDS
-1449 SDSVRSDGLAHIR
+1449 SDSVRPDGLAHIR

-1500 SKNAVMQAI
+1500 SKNAVLQAI

-1525 LDYVVKNYFI
+1525 LDYAVKNYFI

-1583 VDRNQLQVITND
+1583 VDRGQLQVITND

-1600 VVQDFTE
+1600 VVQDFTG
-1607 LPTLENRVHNI
+1607 LPTLEKKVQNI
-1618 LEERPIPTT
+1618 LEELPIPTT
-1627 EIPDFSVPGAKKQAD
+1627 ETPRFLGPGGKKQAD

-1705 LDAINKVIYKG
+1705 LDAISNVVYKG
-1716 GRVANTGA
+1716 GVVANTGA
-1724 AIRHIQ
+1724 AIKHIQ

-1743 QRVPQIAFIVTGGV
+1743 QRVPQIAFIVTGGK
-1757 SSDDGPGASL
+1757 SSDDGPSASL
-1767 EIAQKG
+1767 EITQKG
-1773 VKVFAVGVRNIDLK
+1773 VKVFAVGLKNIDLK

-1800 RASTAQELSE
+1800 RAATAQELSE

-1819 EAAMEEKLC
+1819 EAAMQEKLC
-1828 PALTDVTRDCDLD
+1828 PTDVTRDCDLD
-1841 VILGFDV
+1841 VIIGFDV
-1848 TDVGAGQNIFNSQRG
+1848 TDVGPGQNIFNSQRG
-1863 LESRVESVLKRITQ
+1863 LESRVESVLNRITQ
-1877 MQKISCT
+1877 MQKISCS
-1884 GNQAPNVRVAIM
+1884 GNEAPSVRVAIM
-1896 AQARGGP
+1896 AQARGAP

-1929 FLTADTLRSYLN
+1929 FLTAETLQSYLN

-1965 DELEA
+1965 DQLEA

-1980 NALIF
+1980 SALIF
-1985 VGLDRVSN
+1985 VGLDRVSD
-1993 FDRVMQL
+1993 FDKVMQL
-2000 EFGRGFAYN
+2000 EFGRGFTYN

-2044 QRGDRGVPG
+2044 QRGDRGAPG

-2137 YSGRRGDKGVK
+2137 YSGRRGDKGAK

-2174 SRGQKGEIGPMG
+2174 TRGQKGEIGPMG
-2186 EPGPAGL
+2186 EPGPVGL
-2193 EGQEGGV
+2193 DGQEGGV
-2200 GRRGMAGRRGPI
+2200 GRKGMTGRRGPI
-2212 GVKGTKGSLG
+2212 GIKGTKGSLG

-2231 MRGPQGPPGQLGT
+2231 MRGPQGPPGQIGT

-2259 SGPPGAPGERGR
+2259 SGPPGTPGERGR
-2271 IGPLGRKGEPGNPG
+2271 TGPLGRKGEPGNPG
-2285 PKGQNGQPGPRGEM
+2285 PKGPNGQQGPRGEM

-2304 DGIGGPGPK
+2304 DAIGGPGPK

-2325 GPKGGPGDRGGAGG
+2325 GPKGGPGDRGSAGG

-2359 QKGEVGYPGSSGLKG
+2359 QKGEVGYPGPSGLKG

-2390 DKCRPKECP
+2390 DKCPCCYGPKECP

-2413 GVQRDAFNRMKQ
+2413 GVVRDAFNRMKQ

-2514 VFFSY
+2514 VFFSN
-2519 GETRASP
+2519 GDTSASP

-2541 PVFLTSSQDP
+2541 PVFLTSRQDP
-2551 VLTRALEINNT
+2551 VLIRALEINNT

-2570 PASGNQLNETIRRL
+2570 PTSASQLNETIQRL

-2605 RPVFRDKRAV
+2605 RPVFRDRRAA

-2622 IAFIMDSSES
+2622 IAFIIDSSES

-2644 ISHLVSN
+2644 ISHLISN

-2717 IASAIEHTMA
+2717 IGSAIEHTMT
-2727 HVFENAPNPRD
+2727 HIFENAPNPRD

-2745 MTGKVNKQEL
+2745 TTGKVNKQEL

-2777 GRKVNVKHIYSLAS
+2777 GRKVNVKDIYSLAS

-2827 AFYLSPEMRKQCE
+2827 AFYLSPEIRKQCE
-2840 WFQSDQQA
+2840 WLQSDQQA
-2848 KSQSPGH
+2848 KSLNPGH
-2855 VGQKAVYVAPNAT
+2855 AGNKAVYAAPNAT
-2868 ISQTLSAGSTVSVSI
+2868 VIQTLSASTTVSA
-2883 KPVVSTK
+2883 STK
-2890 SVASTNARARTTTAS
+2890 PVASTSAHARTTTAS
-2905 TTAQTRATDQTTAST
+2905 TTAQTRVTDQTTAST
-2920 VVQVNATMQSTA
+2920 TVQVNATMQSA
-2932 NTAAHTKATG
+2932 ARTAAHTKATG
-2942 RTTGNTTGTATGGR
+2942 RTTTSTTAAAAGGR
-2956 RRQGAKSH
+2956 RRQGAKTH
-2964 DIQITDVTENSARL
+2964 DIQITDVTENSVRL

-2983 EPHNAYVFDITI
+2983 EPHNAYTFDVTI

-3002 LVQKQNVTGTE
+3002 LVQKQNLTGTE
-3013 HVVQGL
+3013 HVIQGL
-3019 RSGQKYLVVVTGYQ
+3019 RSGQKYLVVITGYQ

-3069 PENDWPD
+3069 PKSDWPD

-3096 FDYKHKICSQ
+3096 FDYKNKICRQ
-3106 GWYGGCGGNANRFEA
+3106 AWYGGCGGNGNRFEA

-3129 LKPSAAEKSMQ
+3129 LKPSAAEKTMQ
-3140 QPPLEERLSSALES
+3140 QPHLGKRLSPVK
-3154 TMEIDTLEF
+3154 EICL
-3163 TCSSAYKM
+3163 
-3171 LGVVLGSQFSPYQA
+3171 LQ
-3185 LEPVMDI
+3185 
-3192 CWLPKDEGT
+3192 KDKGPCED
-3201 CRTFVLKWYYDPKTK
+3201 FVLKWHYDPKTK
-3216 SCARFWYGG
+3216 SCARFWHSG
-3225 CGGNENRFDTQKECD
+3225 CGGNENRFDTKTDCE
-3240 KVCVPGNINP
+3240 KVCMPDNINP
-3250 GMVTTMGT
+3250 GMVTTIET

>member
-1 MRKHRHLPFVAM
+1 MRKYRHLPFGAVL
-13 FCLLLSGFCSVHA
+13 CLLLSGFSWVDS
-26 QQQAAVK
+26 QQQAAGK
-33 TVAVADIIFL
+33 PVAVADIIFL

-96 PSTRDVLSHIANM
+96 HSTQDVLAHIANM

-118 GKGLEYLIENHLT
+118 GKGLEYLIEKHLT
-131 KAAGSRASEGV
+131 KAAGSRASDGV
-142 PQIIIVLTDGRS
+142 AQVIIVLTDGRS
-154 QDDVALPSSVLKSAR
+154 QDDVALPSSILKSAD
-169 VNMFAVGVQDAVE
+169 VNMFAIGVQDAVE

-189 SKPFDTHLFN
+189 SEPFDMHLFN

-215 NVRSSMTPEKAGAR
+215 SVRTSMTPEQAGAK
-229 GLVKDI
+229 GLVKDV

-288 QPRTEFALNSYST
+288 QPRTEFALNSYPT
-301 KADVLDAVKA
+301 KADVLAAVKA

-371 ASIFSFSIGVLNADS
+371 ASIFSFSVGVLNADS

-394 DGNFAFTALDIRN
+394 DGSFAFTALDIHN
-407 LDALRELL
+407 LDALQELL

-451 GSTALGTAPFNS
+451 GSTALGTAPFNA

-501 HQTRKDVMANVR
+501 HQNRKDVMANVR

-524 TGSALDFVRNNFFT
+524 TGSALDFVRTNFFT

-556 TGGKSMDAVDQA
+556 TGGKSRDAVDQA
-568 AAEMKRNRI
+568 TAEMKRNRI

-587 DLAELQEIAHE
+587 DMAELQEIAHE
-598 RDFVFNPNDFRIQFM
+598 RDFVFNPNDFRLQFM

-620 LSPIRTLSGGLIIE
+620 LSPIRTLSGGMIIQ
-634 EPPSVQV
+634 EPP
-641 TKRDIIFLLDGSLN
+641 
-655 VGNANFPFVRD
+655 P
-666 FVATLVNYL
+666 
-675 DVGSDKIRVGLVQFS
+675 
-690 DTPKTEFSLYS
+690 
-701 YQTKSDIIQRMGQL
+701 
-715 RPKGGSVLNT
+715 
-725 GSALNFVLSNHF
+725 
-737 TEAGGSRINEQV
+737 
-749 PQVLVLLMAGRS
+749 
-761 ADPFLQVSNELARAG
+761 
-776 VLTFAVGVRSA
+776 
-787 DKAELE
+787 
-793 QIAFN
+793 
-798 PRMVYFMDD
+798 
-807 FSALAALPQEL
+807 
-818 IKPITTYVSG
+818 
-828 GVEEV
+828 
-833 PLAPTESK
+833 ESK
-841 QDILFLIDGSANL
+841 KDILFLIDGSANL

-870 ELNVGPDATRVAV
+870 DLNVGPDATRIAV

-900 SKQDMLLKVKRMK
+900 SKQEMLLKVKRMK

-924 ALDEAIRRL
+924 ALEEAIRRL

-941 IEEGVPQIL
+941 IEEGVPQFL

-955 GRSTDDVEQPS
+955 GKSTDDVEPPS
-966 DALKQAGV
+966 DTLKQAGV
-974 VTFALKAKNAD
+974 VTFAIKAKNAD
-985 LVELERIVY
+985 PVELERIVY
-994 APQFILNVESLP
+994 APQFILNVDSLP

-1035 DVVFLIDGSDGVRR
+1035 DVVFLIDGSDGVSR
-1049 GFPLLKTFVQRVVE
+1049 GFPLLKTFVQRVIE
-1063 SLDIGRD
+1063 SLDIGPD
-1070 KVRVAVAQYSNV
+1070 KIRVAVAQYSNV
-1082 IQPEFL
+1082 IRPEFL
-1088 LDTHE
+1088 LDAYE
-1093 DKADLINAI
+1093 DKADLINAV
-1102 QELKIMGGSPLNT
+1102 QRLTVMGGSPLNT

-1200 LDTVQQVVSNRVIRL
+1200 LDSVQQVVSNRVIRL
-1215 TKKEIESLAPDLI
+1215 TKKEIESLAPDLV
-1228 FTSPSP
+1228 FASPSP
-1234 AGVKRDVVFMVDGSR
+1234 AGVKRDLVFLVDGSR
-1249 YAAQEFYLI
+1249 YSAQEFYLI

-1277 ISVVQFSEHPHVEF
+1277 ISVVQFSEHPRVEF
-1291 LLNAHSTKDE
+1291 LLNAYSTKDE

-1348 ILSSRK
+1348 VLSSRK

-1366 KQVGVAPMVVAKNVD
+1366 KQVGVAPLVVARNVD
-1381 PEEMV
+1381 PEEMTGV
-1386 QISLSPDYVFQVSSF
+1386 SLSPDYIFQISSF

-1417 LTEDQIR
+1417 LTADQIR
-1424 RLLGDVQPPGDIPA
+1424 QLLGDVPTIPDISGDE
-1438 DAKDIVFLIDS
+1438 KDIVFLIDS
-1449 SDSVRSDGLAHIR
+1449 SDTVRSDGLAHIR

-1500 SKNAVMQAI
+1500 SKNAVLQAI
-1509 RRLRLRGGSP
+1509 RRLRFRGGSP

-1525 LDYVVKNYFI
+1525 LDHVVKNYFI

-1543 DGVPQHLVVILGDR
+1543 DGVPQHLVVFLGDR

-1570 STSIKPLGVGARN
+1570 STSIKPVGVGARQ
-1583 VDRNQLQVITND
+1583 VDRGQLQVITND
-1595 PERVL
+1595 PGRVL
-1600 VVQDFTE
+1600 VVQDFTD
-1607 LPTLENRVHNI
+1607 LPTLEKRIQNI
-1618 LEERPIPTT
+1618 LEEFEAPTT
-1627 EIPDFSVPGAKKQAD
+1627 ETPGIIGPGAKKQAD

-1656 NFQEVLQFVYS
+1656 GFQEVIQFVYS
-1667 VVDAIYRDGDSIQ
+1667 VVDAIYEDGDSIQ

-1724 AIRHIQ
+1724 AIKHLQ

-1743 QRVPQIAFIVTGGV
+1743 QRVPQIAFVITGGKP
-1757 SSDDGPGASL
+1757 SDDGQTASRG
-1767 EIAQKG
+1767 IAQKG
-1773 VKVFAVGVRNIDLK
+1773 VKVFAVGVRNIDLE
-1787 EVSRLASESATSF
+1787 EVSKLASESATSF
-1800 RASTAQELSE
+1800 RAATAQELSE

-1819 EAAMEEKLC
+1819 AAAMREKLC
-1828 PALTDVTRDCDLD
+1828 PGTTDVTRDCDLD

-1848 TDVGAGQNIFNSQRG
+1848 TDVGAGQNIFNFQRG
-1863 LESRVESVLKRITQ
+1863 LESRVEAVLNRITQ

-1884 GNQAPNVRVAIM
+1884 GSEAPTVRVAIM

-1903 VEGLDFSEYQPELF
+1903 IEGLDFSEYQPELF

-1929 FLTADTLRSYLN
+1929 FLTADTLKSYQN
-1941 KFRSAPSGSTKVIIH
+1941 KFSSAPSGSTKVVIH
-1956 FTDGADDSI
+1956 FTDGADDSM
-1965 DELEA
+1965 DQLEA
-1970 ASSALHTEGV
+1970 ASAALHREGV
-1980 NALIF
+1980 NALVF
-1985 VGLDRVSN
+1985 VGLDRVKN
-1993 FDRVMQL
+1993 FDEVMRL
-2000 EFGRGFAYN
+2000 EFGRGFTYN

-2022 LAEQLDNIAERTCCK
+2022 LAEQLDNIAERTCCG

-2060 TGDLGYGGYPGD
+2060 TGDIGYGGYPGD

-2091 GCPGHRG
+2091 GCPGQRG

-2137 YSGRRGDKGVK
+2137 YIGRRGDKGVK
-2148 GERGERGDRGL
+2148 GEGGERGDRGL

-2186 EPGPAGL
+2186 EPGDAGAN
-2193 EGQEGGV
+2193 GQDGGV
-2200 GRRGMAGRRGPI
+2200 GRQGMAGRRGPI
-2212 GVKGTKGSLG
+2212 GIKGTKGSLG

-2244 PGIRGEQGIPGPRAG
+2244 PGLRGEQGVPGPRG
-2259 SGPPGAPGERGR
+2259 GGGPPGPAGERGR

-2285 PKGQNGQPGPRGEM
+2285 PKGPNGQQGPRGEM

-2304 DGIGGPGPK
+2304 DGIGGLGPK

-2325 GPKGGPGDRGGAGG
+2325 GPKGAAGDRGGVGG

-2359 QKGEVGYPGSSGLKG
+2359 QKGEVGYPGPSGLKG
-2374 DKGESRDQCAL
+2374 DKGDSRDQCAL

-2390 DKCRPKECP
+2390 DKCPCCYGPKECP

-2413 GVQRDAFNRMKQ
+2413 GVGREVINRMKQ

-2460 RFADARKKSSLLQ
+2460 RFADAKKKSSLLQ

-2514 VFFSY
+2514 VFFSN
-2519 GETRASP
+2519 GDTRASP
-2526 QLNDAV
+2526 QLNEAV

-2541 PVFLTSSQDP
+2541 PVFLTSRQDQA
-2551 VLTRALEINNT
+2551 LIRALEINNT

-2570 PASGNQLNETIRRL
+2570 PTSGSQLNETIRRL

-2605 RPVFRDKRAV
+2605 RPVFRDKRAA

-2632 TTPLQFNEMKKY
+2632 TTPLQFSEMKKY

-2651 LEISSE
+2651 LEISSD
-2657 PKVSQHHARVAVLQQ
+2657 PKRSQHHARVAVLQQ

-2682 FPPVKTEFSL
+2682 FSPVKTEFSL

-2705 HNQMTQLHGTRA
+2705 HNQMTQLYGTRA
-2717 IASAIEHTMA
+2717 MGSAIEHTMA
-2727 HVFENAPNPRD
+2727 HIFETAPNPRD

-2745 MTGKVNKQEL
+2745 MTGKVKKQEL
-2755 EYLQKVVI
+2755 EYLQRVVI
-2763 NAKCKG
+2763 DAKCKG

-2777 GRKVNVKHIYSLAS
+2777 GKKVNVKNIYSLAS

-2798 KLVDKPGELHEEPLL
+2798 KLVDKAGELHEEPLL
-2813 RFGRLLPSFIRSDF
+2813 RFGRLLPSFIRSDS
-2827 AFYLSPEMRKQCE
+2827 AFYLSPEIRKQCE
-2840 WFQSDQQA
+2840 WFQGDQLA
-2848 KSQSPGH
+2848 KNLSHAGH
-2855 VGQKAVYVAPNAT
+2855 KAVYVAPDAT
-2868 ISQTLSAGSTVSVSI
+2868 ISRTASASTTATASV
-2883 KPVVSTK
+2883 KPV
-2890 SVASTNARARTTTAS
+2890 ANTNARARTTTAAS
-2905 TTAQTRATDQTTAST
+2905 TTAQTKAPAQTPASTTAQANATAQTTAST
-2920 VVQVNATMQSTA
+2920 VAQ
-2932 NTAAHTKATG
+2932 TKATG
-2942 RTTGNTTGTATGGR
+2942 RSTANNTATAGGR
-2956 RRQGAKSH
+2956 KKHAAKTN
-2964 DIQITDVTENSARL
+2964 DIQITDVTENSAKL
-2978 RWASP
+2978 RWVSP
-2983 EPHNAYVFDITI
+2983 EPSNSYVFEITI

-3002 LVQKQNVTGTE
+3002 LVLKQNLTGTE
-3013 HVVQGL
+3013 RIIGGL
-3019 RSGQKYLVVVTGYQ
+3019 RSGQKYLVVITGYQ
-3033 KSQPKVTYA
+3033 KSQPRVTYT
-3042 GTFSTKTPAQ
+3042 GTFSTKTPPQ
-3052 PKVSL
+3052 PKVAL
-3057 ANMMLN
+3057 ANVMLN
-3063 TEPLEG
+3063 TEPLER
-3069 PENDWPD
+3069 PESESFDLCAFCNADSPD
-3076 PCLLDFD
+3076 PCLLDYD
-3083 MGMQCKDYQIVWF
+3083 MGIQCKDYHVVWF
-3096 FDYKHKICSQ
+3096 FDYKNKICSQ
-3106 GWYGGCGGNANRFEA
+3106 VWYGGCGGNANRFGT

-3129 LKPSAAEKSMQ
+3129 LKPSAEKAMQ
-3140 QPPLEERLSSALES
+3140 QPPLEKRLLSV
-3154 TMEIDTLEF
+3154 T
-3163 TCSSAYKM
+3163 
-3171 LGVVLGSQFSPYQA
+3171 
-3185 LEPVMDI
+3185 DI
-3192 CWLPKDEGT
+3192 CRLKKDKGT
-3201 CRTFVLKWYYDPKTK
+3201 CTKFVLKWYYDTETK
-3216 SCARFWYGG
+3216 SCARFWYGS
-3225 CGGNENRFDTQKECD
+3225 CGGNDNRFDTQEECE
-3240 KVCVPGNINP
+3240 KVCAPGTINP
-3250 GMVTTMGT
+3250 GVVTTIGT

>member
-1 MRKHRHLPFVAM
+1 MRKHRHLPLVAM
-13 FCLLLSGFCSVHA
+13 FCLLLSGFGSVGA

-43 VDSSWSIGKEHFQ
+43 VDSSWSVGKEHFQ

-109 PYMGGGTKT
+109 TYVGGATEP
-118 GKGLEYLIENHLT
+118 GKGLEYLIEKHLT
-131 KAAGSRASEGV
+131 KAAGSRASGGV
-142 PQIIIVLTDGRS
+142 PQVIVVLTDGRPR
-154 QDDVALPSSVLKSAR
+154 DDVALPSSVLNSAR
-169 VNMFAVGVQDAVE
+169 VNLFAVGVQDAVE
-182 GELKEIA
+182 GELQEVA
-189 SKPFDTHLFN
+189 GEPLDTHRFN
-199 LENFT
+199 VENFT
-204 ALHGIVGDLVA
+204 TLHGIVGDLVA
-215 NVRSSMTPEKAGAR
+215 SVRSSMTPEKTGAKE
-229 GLVKDI
+229 LVKDI

-256 NFQAIRDFLVNLIE
+256 NFPAIRDFLVNLIE
-270 SLRVGAQQI
+270 ILRVGAQQI

-311 LSFRGGEEAN
+311 LGFRGGEEAN

-371 ASIFSFSIGVLNADS
+371 AGIFSFSIGVLNADS

-394 DGNFAFTALDIRN
+394 DGSFAYTALDIRN
-407 LDALRELL
+407 LDALQELL

-425 LILLEAP
+425 LILLATP

-451 GSTALGTAPFNS
+451 GSTALGAAPFNA

-513 RMKLMGGTALN
+513 KMKLMGGTTLN
-524 TGSALDFVRNNFFT
+524 TGLALDFVRNNFFT

-556 TGGKSMDAVDQA
+556 TGGKSRDAVDQA

-577 VILAIGSRNA
+577 VTLAVGSRNA

-598 RDFVFNPNDFRIQFM
+598 RDFVFNPNDFRLQFM

-620 LSPIRTLSGGLIIE
+620 LSPIRTLSGGLIVQ
-634 EPPSVQV
+634 EPPPV

-655 VGNANFPFVRD
+655 VGNANFPYVRD

-701 YQTKSDIIQRMGQL
+701 YQTKSDIIQRLGQL

-749 PQVLVLLMAGRS
+749 PQVLVLVTAGSS

-776 VLTFAVGVRSA
+776 VLTFAVGVRNA

-807 FSALAALPQEL
+807 FSGLAALPQEL
-818 IKPITTYVSG
+818 NKPITTYVSG

-841 QDILFLIDGSANL
+841 KDVLFLIDGSANL

-870 ELNVGPDATRVAV
+870 DLNVGHDATRVAV

-895 FAELP
+895 FAEYS
-900 SKQDMLLKVKRMK
+900 SKQDMLVKVKRMK

-924 ALDEAIRRL
+924 ALDEALRRL

-941 IEEGVPQIL
+941 IEEGVPQFL
-950 VLLAA
+950 VLFVA
-955 GRSTDDVEQPS
+955 GRSTDDVEEPS
-966 DALKQAGV
+966 DVLKHAGV
-974 VTFALKAKNAD
+974 VTFGIKAKNAD
-985 LVELERIVY
+985 PVELERIVY
-994 APQFILNVESLP
+994 APQFLLNVESLQ

-1016 NLLKTI
+1016 NLLRTV

-1063 SLDIGRD
+1063 SLDIGPD
-1070 KVRVAVAQYSNV
+1070 KVRVAVAQYSNT

-1093 DKADLINAI
+1093 DKADLISAI
-1102 QELKIMGGSPLNT
+1102 QQLKLMGGSPLNT
-1115 GAALDYLIKNVFT
+1115 GSALDYLIKNVFT

-1200 LDTVQQVVSNRVIRL
+1200 LDSVQQVVSNRVNRL
-1215 TKKEIESLAPDLI
+1215 TKQEIESLAPDLV

-1234 AGVKRDVVFMVDGSR
+1234 AGVKRDVVFLVDGSR
-1249 YAAQEFYLI
+1249 YAAQEFYLV
-1258 RDLIERI
+1258 RDLIGRI
-1265 VNNLDVGFDTTR
+1265 VNNLDVGIDTTR

-1291 LLNAHSTKDE
+1291 LLNTHSTKDE
-1301 VQSAV
+1301 VQNAV
-1306 RRLRPQGGQQV
+1306 RQLRSKGGQLV

-1334 SGSRIEEGVPQFLI
+1334 SGSRIEEGVPQFLV

-1354 SDDDLE
+1354 SDDDFE

-1366 KQVGVAPMVVAKNVD
+1366 KQVGVAPMMIAKNVD
-1381 PEEMV
+1381 TEEMI
-1386 QISLSPDYVFQVSSF
+1386 QISLSPEYTFQVSSF

-1417 LTEDQIR
+1417 LTVDQIR
-1424 RLLGDVQPPGDIPA
+1424 RLLGDVQPPIDVSGDE
-1438 DAKDIVFLIDS
+1438 KDIVFLIDS
-1449 SDSVRSDGLAHIR
+1449 SDSVRPDGLAHIR

-1485 FSNNVFPE
+1485 FSNGVFPE

-1500 SKNAVMQAI
+1500 SKNAILEAI

-1519 VNAGKA
+1519 LNAGKA
-1525 LDYVVKNYFI
+1525 LDFVVKNYFI

-1557 SQDDVNRPANVIT
+1557 SQDDVNRPARVIT
-1570 STSIKPLGVGARN
+1570 STNIKPLGVGARN
-1583 VDRNQLQVITND
+1583 ADRDQLQTITND
-1595 PERVL
+1595 PGRVL
-1600 VVQDFTE
+1600 VVQDFTG
-1607 LPTLENRVHNI
+1607 LSTLEKRVQNI
-1618 LEERPIPTT
+1618 LDELPIPTT
-1627 EIPDFSVPGAKKQAD
+1627 DSPGPFLPGGKKQAD

-1695 LKDYSTKPQI
+1695 LKDHSTKAQI

-1724 AIRHIQ
+1724 AIKHIQ
-1730 AKHFVKEAGSRID
+1730 ERHFVKEAGSRID
-1743 QRVPQIAFIVTGGV
+1743 QRVPQIAFIVTGGK
-1757 SSDDGPGASL
+1757 SMDDGPRASL
-1767 EIAQKG
+1767 EITQKG

-1787 EVSRLASESATSF
+1787 EVSLLASESAMSF

-1819 EAAMEEKLC
+1819 EAAMEERLC
-1828 PALTDVTRDCDLD
+1828 PGTTDVTRDCDLD
-1841 VILGFDV
+1841 VIIGFDV
-1848 TDVGAGQNIFNSQRG
+1848 SDVGSGQNIFSSQRG
-1863 LESRVESVLKRITQ
+1863 LESRVESVLNRITQ

-1896 AQARGGP
+1896 AQAQGGP
-1903 VEGLDFSEYQPELF
+1903 VEGLDFSEYRPELL
-1917 ERFQGMRTRGPY
+1917 ERFLDMRTRGPY
-1929 FLTADTLRSYLN
+1929 YLTADTLRSYLS
-1941 KFRSAPSGSTKVIIH
+1941 KFRSSPSGSTKVIIH
-1956 FTDGADDSI
+1956 FTDGADEPI
-1965 DELEA
+1965 NQLET
-1970 ASSALHTEGV
+1970 SSSTLHSEGV

-1985 VGLDRVSN
+1985 VGLDRVAN
-1993 FDRVMQL
+1993 FDRLMQL
-2000 EFGRGFAYN
+2000 EFGRGFTYN

-2053 PIGPKGA
+2053 PIGPKGV

-2186 EPGPAGL
+2186 DPGPAGL
-2193 EGQEGGV
+2193 EGQDGGV

-2212 GVKGTKGSLG
+2212 GVKGTKGSPG

-2231 MRGPQGPPGQLGT
+2231 TRGPQGPPGQVGT
-2244 PGIRGEQGIPGPRAG
+2244 PGIRGEQGVPGPRAG
-2259 SGPPGAPGERGR
+2259 NGPPGPPGERGR

-2285 PKGQNGQPGPRGEM
+2285 PKGSNGQPGPRGEM

-2313 GRKGERGFIGYP
+2313 GRKGERGFIGYA
-2325 GPKGGPGDRGGAGG
+2325 GPKGGPGDRGVAGG

-2352 GDPGTPG
+2352 GEPGTPG
-2359 QKGEVGYPGSSGLKG
+2359 QKGEIGYPGPSGLKG
-2374 DKGESRDQCAL
+2374 EKGESRDQCAL

-2390 DKCRPKECP
+2390 DKCREYLSPKECP

-2413 GVQRDAFNRMKQ
+2413 GVVRDVFNRMKQ

-2514 VFFSY
+2514 VFFSN
-2519 GETRASP
+2519 GDTRASP

-2532 LKLYDAGVM
+2532 LKLYDAGVV
-2541 PVFLTSSQDP
+2541 PVFLTSRQDA
-2551 VLTRALEINNT
+2551 VLARALEINNT

-2570 PASGNQLNETIRRL
+2570 PTSGSQLNETIQRL

-2595 PDPVCGFGSQ
+2595 PHPSCGIGGQ
-2605 RPVFRDKRAV
+2605 RPAFRDRRAA

-2622 IAFIMDSSES
+2622 IAFILDSSES
-2632 TTPLQFNEMKKY
+2632 TTPVQFSEMKKY
-2644 ISHLVSN
+2644 ISHIVTS

-2672 APYEYETNSS
+2672 APYEHETNSS

-2692 TDYGSKEKIINYL
+2692 TDYASKEKIINYL

-2717 IASAIEHTMA
+2717 LGNAIDHTIT
-2727 HVFENAPNPRD
+2727 HVFESAPSPRD

-2745 MTGKVNKQEL
+2745 MTGKVNKKEL
-2755 EYLQKVVI
+2755 EHLQRVII

-2769 YFFVVLGI
+2769 YFFVILGI
-2777 GRKVNVKHIYSLAS
+2777 GRKVNAKNIYSLAS

-2813 RFGRLLPSFIRSDF
+2813 RFGTLLPSFIRSEF
-2827 AFYLSPEMRKQCE
+2827 AFYLSPEIRKQCE
-2840 WFQSDQQA
+2840 WFQNGQQVQ
-2848 KSQSPGH
+2848 SQRP
-2855 VGQKAVYVAPNAT
+2855 VLTGQKAVWVLANGFYVNSSLFPKFCSGSWLPT
-2868 ISQTLSAGSTVSVSI
+2868 RPSAGPSLPAPQSVQPSSQWRVPMPEPLLPAPQPRAKPLRPPQPALWSREMPVPREQPGPPPMP
-2883 KPVVSTK
+2883 KPVAGPPPTPQPPRLVAGGDTAVS
-2890 SVASTNARARTTTAS
+2890 SPAVASETAKYQLGLHVPWKEDS
-2905 TTAQTRATDQTTAST
+2905 
-2920 VVQVNATMQSTA
+2920 
-2932 NTAAHTKATG
+2932 AALMHFFLELFPSSFTKT
-2942 RTTGNTTGTATGGR
+2942 
-2956 RRQGAKSH
+2956 H
-2964 DIQITDVTENSARL
+2964 DIQITDVTESSARL

-2983 EPHNAYVFDITI
+2983 EPHNTFDVTV

-3002 LVQKQNVTGTE
+3002 LVQRQNLTGTE
-3013 HVVQGL
+3013 HVIRGL
-3019 RSGQKYLVVVTGYQ
+3019 RSGQKYIVVITGYQ
-3033 KSQPKVTYA
+3033 KSHPRVTYT
-3042 GTFSTKTPAQ
+3042 GSFSTKRPHPAPEPLPCQ
-3052 PKVSL
+3052 CCEVSL

-3069 PENDWPD
+3069 PEIMN
-3076 PCLLDFD
+3076 
-3083 MGMQCKDYQIVWF
+3083 
-3096 FDYKHKICSQ
+3096 ICQ
-3106 GWYGGCGGNANRFEA
+3106 
-3121 EAECISKC
+3121 
-3129 LKPSAAEKSMQ
+3129 LQ
-3140 QPPLEERLSSALES
+3140 
-3154 TMEIDTLEF
+3154 
-3163 TCSSAYKM
+3163 
-3171 LGVVLGSQFSPYQA
+3171 
-3185 LEPVMDI
+3185 
-3192 CWLPKDEGT
+3192 KDEGT
-3201 CRTFVLKWYYDPKTK
+3201 CRNFVLKWYYDPETK

-3225 CGGNENRFDTQKECD
+3225 CGGNENRFNTQKECE
-3240 KVCVPGNINP
+3240 KLCIPG
-3250 GMVTTMGT
+3250 

>member
-1 MRKHRHLPFVAM
+1 MRKHRHLPLVAM
-13 FCLLLSGFCSVHA
+13 FCLLLSGFGSVGA

-33 TVAVADIIFL
+33 TIAVADIIFL
-43 VDSSWSIGKEHFQ
+43 VDSSWSVGKEHFQ

-91 QLNTY
+91 QLNTF
-96 PSTRDVLSHIANM
+96 PSTQDVLSHIANM
-109 PYMGGGTKT
+109 TYVGGGAEP
-118 GKGLEYLIENHLT
+118 GKGLEYLIEKHLT

-142 PQIIIVLTDGRS
+142 PQVIVVLTDGQPR
-154 QDDVALPSSVLKSAR
+154 DDVALPSSLLNSAR
-169 VNMFAVGVQDAVE
+169 VNLFAVGVQEPVE
-182 GELKEIA
+182 GELQEVA
-189 SKPFDTHLFN
+189 SGPLDTHRFN

-215 NVRSSMTPEKAGAR
+215 SVRSSMTPEKAGAK

-246 IDGSNNIGSV
+246 IDGSNNIGGV
-256 NFQAIRDFLVNLIE
+256 NFPAIRDFLVNLIE
-270 SLRVGAQQI
+270 TLRVGAQQI

-288 QPRTEFALNSYST
+288 QPRTEFSLNSYST
-301 KADVLDAVKA
+301 KAEVLDAVKA
-311 LSFRGGEEAN
+311 LGFRGGEEAN

-371 ASIFSFSIGVLNADS
+371 AGIFSFSIGVLNADS

-394 DGNFAFTALDIRN
+394 DGSFAYTALDIRN
-407 LDALRELL
+407 LDALQELL

-425 LILLEAP
+425 LILLAAP

-451 GSTALGTAPFNS
+451 GSTALGAAPFNA

-513 RMKLMGGTALN
+513 KMKLMGGTTLN
-524 TGSALDFVRNNFFT
+524 TGSALDFVRTNFFT
-538 SAAGCRMEEG
+538 SAAGCRVEEG

-556 TGGKSMDAVDQA
+556 TGGKSRDAVDQA
-568 AAEMKRNRI
+568 AAELKRNRI
-577 VILAIGSRNA
+577 VTLAVGSRNA

-598 RDFVFNPNDFRIQFM
+598 QDFVFNPNDFRLQFM

-620 LSPIRTLSGGLIIE
+620 LSPIRTLSGGLIVP
-634 EPPSVQV
+634 EPPSVEV

-675 DVGSDKIRVGLVQFS
+675 DVGSDKTRVGLVQFS
-690 DTPKTEFSLYS
+690 DTPQTEFSLYS
-701 YQTKSDIIQRMGQL
+701 YQTKPDIIQRLGQL
-715 RPKGGSVLNT
+715 RPRGGSVLNT
-725 GSALNFVLSNHF
+725 GSALNFVLSSHF

-749 PQVLVLLMAGRS
+749 PQVLVLVTAGSS

-776 VLTFAVGVRSA
+776 VLTFAVGVRNA

-798 PRMVYFMDD
+798 PRMVYFVDD

-818 IKPITTYVSG
+818 NKPITTYVSG

-841 QDILFLIDGSANL
+841 KDVLFLIDGSANL
-854 LGSFPAV
+854 LGIFPAV

-870 ELNVGPDATRVAV
+870 DLNVGPDATRVAV
-883 AQFSDTIQVEFD
+883 AQFSDTIQIEFD
-895 FAELP
+895 FDEYS
-900 SKQDMLLKVKRMK
+900 SKQDMLGKVKRLK

-941 IEEGVPQIL
+941 IEEGVPQFL
-950 VLLAA
+950 VLLVA
-955 GRSTDDVEQPS
+955 GRSTDDVEKPS
-966 DALKQAGV
+966 DVLKHAGV
-974 VTFALKAKNAD
+974 VTFGIRAKNAD
-985 LVELERIVY
+985 PVELERIVY
-994 APQFILNVESLP
+994 APQFLLNVESLQ

-1016 NLLKTI
+1016 NLLRTV

-1070 KVRVAVAQYSNV
+1070 KVRVAVAQYSNT

-1093 DKADLINAI
+1093 DKADLISAI
-1102 QELKIMGGSPLNT
+1102 QQLKLMGGSPLNT

-1200 LDTVQQVVSNRVIRL
+1200 LDSVQQVVSNRVIRL
-1215 TKKEIESLAPDLI
+1215 TKQEIESLAPDLV

-1234 AGVKRDVVFMVDGSR
+1234 AGVKRDVVFLVDGSR
-1249 YAAQEFYLI
+1249 YAAQEFYLV
-1258 RDLIERI
+1258 RDLIGRI
-1265 VNNLDVGFDTTR
+1265 VNNLDVGIDTTR

-1291 LLNAHSTKDE
+1291 LLNTHSTKDE
-1301 VQSAV
+1301 VQNAV
-1306 RRLRPQGGQQV
+1306 RQLRSKGGQLV

-1334 SGSRIEEGVPQFLI
+1334 SGSRIEEGIPQFLV

-1354 SDDDLE
+1354 SDDDFE

-1366 KQVGVAPMVVAKNVD
+1366 KQVGVAPMMIAKNVD
-1381 PEEMV
+1381 TEEMI
-1386 QISLSPDYVFQVSSF
+1386 QISLSPEYVFQVSSF

-1417 LTEDQIR
+1417 LTVDQIK
-1424 RLLGDVQPPGDIPA
+1424 RLLGDVQPPIDVSGDE
-1438 DAKDIVFLIDS
+1438 KDIVFLIDS
-1449 SDSVRSDGLAHIR
+1449 SDSVRPDGLAHIR

-1485 FSNNVFPE
+1485 FSNGVFPE

-1500 SKNAVMQAI
+1500 SKNAVLEAI

-1519 VNAGKA
+1519 LNAGKA
-1525 LDYVVKNYFI
+1525 LDFVVKNYFI

-1557 SQDDVNRPANVIT
+1557 SQDDVDRPARVIT

-1583 VDRNQLQVITND
+1583 VDRDQLQVITND
-1595 PERVL
+1595 PGRVL
-1600 VVQDFTE
+1600 VVQDFTG
-1607 LPTLENRVHNI
+1607 LSTLEKRVQNI
-1618 LEERPIPTT
+1618 LDELPIPTT
-1627 EIPDFSVPGAKKQAD
+1627 DSPGPILPGDEGKKQAD

-1695 LKDYSTKPQI
+1695 LKDHSTKAQI

-1724 AIRHIQ
+1724 AIKHIQ
-1730 AKHFVKEAGSRID
+1730 ERHFVKEAGSRID
-1743 QRVPQIAFIVTGGV
+1743 QRVPQIAFIVMGGK
-1757 SSDDGPGASL
+1757 STDDAPRASL
-1767 EIAQKG
+1767 EITQKG

-1787 EVSRLASESATSF
+1787 EVSLVASESATSF
-1800 RASTAQELSE
+1800 RAATAQELSE

-1819 EAAMEEKLC
+1819 EAAMEERLC
-1828 PALTDVTRDCDLD
+1828 PGTTDVTRDCDLE
-1841 VILGFDV
+1841 VIIGFDV
-1848 TDVGAGQNIFNSQRG
+1848 SDVGPGQNIFTSQRA
-1863 LESRVESVLKRITQ
+1863 LESRVESVLNRITQ

-1896 AQARGGP
+1896 AQAQGGP
-1903 VEGLDFSEYQPELF
+1903 VEGLDFSEYRPELL
-1917 ERFQGMRTRGPY
+1917 ERFLDMRTRGPY
-1929 FLTADTLRSYLN
+1929 YLRADTLRSYLS
-1941 KFRSAPSGSTKVIIH
+1941 KFRSSPSGSTKVIIH
-1956 FTDGADDSI
+1956 FTDGV
-1965 DELEA
+1965 DEPISQLEA
-1970 ASSALHTEGV
+1970 ASSTLHLEGV

-1985 VGLDRVSN
+1985 VGLDRVTN

-2000 EFGRGFAYN
+2000 EFGRGFTYN

-2053 PIGPKGA
+2053 PIGPKGV

-2174 SRGQKGEIGPMG
+2174 PRGQKGEIGPMG
-2186 EPGPAGL
+2186 DPGPAGL
-2193 EGQEGGV
+2193 EGQDGEV

-2212 GVKGTKGSLG
+2212 GVKGTKGSPG
-2222 QAGPAGEQG
+2222 QPGPAGEQG
-2231 MRGPQGPPGQLGT
+2231 MRGPQGPPGQVGT
-2244 PGIRGEQGIPGPRAG
+2244 PGIRGEQGVPGPRAG
-2259 SGPPGAPGERGR
+2259 SGPPGPPGERGR

-2285 PKGQNGQPGPRGEM
+2285 PKGPNGQPGPRGEM

-2313 GRKGERGFIGYP
+2313 GRKGERGFIGYA
-2325 GPKGGPGDRGGAGG
+2325 GPKGGPGDRGVAGG
-2339 PGPKGNRGRRGNA
+2339 PGPKGNRGRRGDA
-2352 GDPGTPG
+2352 GVPGTPG
-2359 QKGEVGYPGSSGLKG
+2359 QKGEIGYPGPSGLKG
-2374 DKGESRDQCAL
+2374 EKGESRDQCAL

-2390 DKCRPKECP
+2390 DKCPCCYGPKECP

-2413 GVQRDAFNRMKQ
+2413 GVVREVFNRMKQ

-2514 VFFSY
+2514 VFFSN
-2519 GETRASP
+2519 GDTRASP

-2532 LKLYDAGVM
+2532 LKLYDAGVV
-2541 PVFLTSSQDP
+2541 PVFLTSRQDA
-2551 VLTRALEINNT
+2551 VLARALEINNT

-2570 PASGNQLNETIRRL
+2570 PTSGGQLNQTIQRL

-2595 PDPVCGFGSQ
+2595 PHPSCVGSGQ
-2605 RPVFRDKRAV
+2605 RPAFRDRRAA

-2622 IAFIMDSSES
+2622 IAFILDSSES
-2632 TTPLQFNEMKKY
+2632 TTPLQFSEMRKY
-2644 ISHLVSN
+2644 ISHIVTN

-2672 APYEYETNSS
+2672 APYEHEINSS

-2692 TDYGSKEKIINYL
+2692 TDYASKEKIINYI

-2717 IASAIEHTMA
+2717 LGSAIEHTIA
-2727 HVFENAPNPRD
+2727 HVFESAPSPRD

-2745 MTGKVNKQEL
+2745 MTGKVNKKEL
-2755 EYLQKVVI
+2755 EHLQRAVI
-2763 NAKCKG
+2763 SAKCKG
-2769 YFFVVLGI
+2769 YFFVILGI
-2777 GRKVNVKHIYSLAS
+2777 GRKVNAKNIYSLAS

-2813 RFGRLLPSFIRSDF
+2813 RFGTLLPSFIRSEF
-2827 AFYLSPEMRKQCE
+2827 AFYLSPEIRKQCE
-2840 WFQSDQQA
+2840 WLQNGQQV
-2848 KSQSPGH
+2848 QGQHPML
-2855 VGQKAVYVAPNAT
+2855 VGQKAVFVAPNAT
-2868 ISQTLSAGSTVSVSI
+2868 ASRTFPASTTVSATI
-2883 KPVVSTK
+2883 KPA
-2890 SVASTNARARTTTAS
+2890 ASAHARTTPAS
-2905 TTAQTRATDQTTAST
+2905 TTAQARAPETTPASS
-2920 VVQVNATMQSTA
+2920 VAQGNATAQG
-2932 NTAAHTKATG
+2932 AASATTTHSKASG
-2942 RTTGNTTGTATGGR
+2942 RAATNNGTGTAAGGR
-2956 RRQGAKSH
+2956 RRHSAKTH
-2964 DIQITDVTENSARL
+2964 DIQITDVTESSARL

-2983 EPHNAYVFDITI
+2983 EPHSTFDVTV
-2995 TLAHDHS
+2995 TLAQDHS
-3002 LVQKQNVTGTE
+3002 LVQRQNLTGTE
-3013 HVVQGL
+3013 HVIRGL
-3019 RSGQKYLVVVTGYQ
+3019 RSGQKYAVVITSSQ
-3033 KSQPKVTYA
+3033 KSQPKVTYT
-3042 GTFSTKTPAQ
+3042 GSFSTKTQAQ
-3052 PKVSL
+3052 SQVSL

-3069 PENDWPD
+3069 PE
-3076 PCLLDFD
+3076 
-3083 MGMQCKDYQIVWF
+3083 
-3096 FDYKHKICSQ
+3096 S
-3106 GWYGGCGGNANRFEA
+3106 
-3121 EAECISKC
+3121 
-3129 LKPSAAEKSMQ
+3129 
-3140 QPPLEERLSSALES
+3140 
-3154 TMEIDTLEF
+3154 
-3163 TCSSAYKM
+3163 
-3171 LGVVLGSQFSPYQA
+3171 
-3185 LEPVMDI
+3185 VMDV
-3192 CWLPKDEGT
+3192 CRLQKDEGT
-3201 CRTFVLKWYYDPKTK
+3201 CRNFVLKWYYDPETK

-3225 CGGNENRFDTQKECD
+3225 CGGNDNRFNTQKECE
-3240 KVCVPGNINP
+3240 KLCTPGAINP
-3250 GMVTTMGT
+3250 GAVTAMGT

>member
-1 MRKHRHLPFVAM
+1 MNKSGICPVQAHPEPLEVV
-13 FCLLLSGFCSVHA
+13 LLLLDSVES
-26 QQQAAVK
+26 AVR

-43 VDSSWSIGKEHFQ
+43 VDSSWSVGKEHFQ

-70 VGGNDFRFALVQFS
+70 VGGSDFRFALVQIS
-84 GNPHTEF
+84 GNPRTEF

-109 PYMGGGTKT
+109 SYAGGGAEP
-118 GKGLEYLIENHLT
+118 GKGLEYLIEKHLT

-142 PQIIIVLTDGRS
+142 PQVIIVLTDGRP
-154 QDDVALPSSVLKSAR
+154 QGGVALPSSVPNSAP
-169 VNMFAVGVQDAVE
+169 VNVFAVGVHDAAE
-182 GELKEIA
+182 GQLKERA
-189 SKPFDTHLFN
+189 GGPLDAHRFH

-204 ALHGIVGDLVA
+204 ALHGVVGDLVA
-215 NVRSSMTPEKAGAR
+215 SVRSSMTPEKAGAK
-229 GLVKDI
+229 GLVKDV

-279 HIGVVQYSD
+279 RIGVVQYSD
-288 QPRTEFALNSYST
+288 QPRAEFALSSYST

-311 LSFRGGEEAN
+311 LGFRGGEEAN

-371 ASIFSFSIGVLNADS
+371 AGVFSFSIGVLNADS

-394 DGNFAFTALDIRN
+394 DGSFAYTALDIRN

-425 LILLEAP
+425 LILLAAP

-451 GSTALGTAPFNS
+451 GSTALGAAPFNS

-501 HQTRKDVMANVR
+501 HQTRKDVMTNVR

-524 TGSALDFVRNNFFT
+524 TGSALDFVRTNFFT
-538 SAAGCRMEEG
+538 SAAGCRVEEG

-577 VILAIGSRNA
+577 VTLAVGSRNA

-598 RDFVFNPNDFRIQFM
+598 RDFVFNPEDFRLQFM
-613 QAILPEV
+613 QAILPQV
-620 LSPIRTLSGGLIIE
+620 LSPIRTLSGGLIVQ

-655 VGNANFPFVRD
+655 VGSANFPLVRD
-666 FVATLVNYL
+666 FVATLVNDL

-690 DTPKTEFSLYS
+690 DTPQTEFSLYS
-701 YQTKSDIIQRMGQL
+701 YQTKADIIHRLGQL
-715 RPKGGSVLNT
+715 RPKGGSVLNA

-737 TEAGGSRINEQV
+737 TEDGGSRINEQV
-749 PQVLVLLMAGRS
+749 PQVLVLVAAGRS
-761 ADPFLQVSNELARAG
+761 ADPFLQASNELARAG

-798 PRMVYFMDD
+798 PRMVYFVDD

-818 IKPITTYVSG
+818 SKPITTYVSG

-841 QDILFLIDGSANL
+841 KDILFLIDGSANL

-870 ELNVGPDATRVAV
+870 DLNVGADATRVAV
-883 AQFSDTIQVEFD
+883 AQFSDTVQVEFD
-895 FAELP
+895 FAEYT

-941 IEEGVPQIL
+941 IEEGVPQFL

-955 GRSTDDVEQPS
+955 GRSADDVEEPS
-966 DALKQAGV
+966 DVLKQAGV
-974 VTFALKAKNAD
+974 VTFAIKAKNAD
-985 LVELERIVY
+985 LAELERIVY
-994 APQFILNVESLP
+994 APQFIVNVESLP
-1006 RISELQPNIV
+1006 RISEYQPNIV
-1016 NLLKTI
+1016 NLLKTV

-1063 SLDIGRD
+1063 SLDVGRD
-1070 KVRVAVAQYSNV
+1070 KVRVAVVQYSNI

-1093 DKADLINAI
+1093 DKADLISAI
-1102 QELKIMGGSPLNT
+1102 QELKVMGGSPLNT
-1115 GAALDYLIKNVFT
+1115 GAALDYLIRNVFT

-1200 LDTVQQVVSNRVIRL
+1200 LDSVQQVVSNRVIRL
-1215 TKKEIESLAPDLI
+1215 TKKEIQSLAPDLV

-1249 YAAQEFYLI
+1249 HAAQEFYLV
-1258 RDLIERI
+1258 RDLIGRI
-1265 VNNLDVGFDTTR
+1265 VSNLDVGIDTTR

-1291 LLNAHSTKDE
+1291 LLNTHSTKDE

-1306 RRLRPQGGQQV
+1306 RQLRSKGGQQV

-1354 SDDDLE
+1354 SDDDFE
-1360 YPSLQV
+1360 SPSLQV
-1366 KQVGVAPMVVAKNVD
+1366 KQVGVAPMMVAKNVD
-1381 PEEMV
+1381 TEEMV

-1401 QELPSLEQKLL
+1401 QELPNLEQKLL

-1417 LTEDQIR
+1417 LTVDQIR
-1424 RLLGDVQPPGDIPA
+1424 QLLGDVQPPVDISGEE
-1438 DAKDIVFLIDS
+1438 KDIVFLIDS
-1449 SDSVRSDGLAHIR
+1449 SDSVRPDGLAHIR

-1500 SKNAVMQAI
+1500 SKNAVLQAI

-1519 VNAGKA
+1519 LNAGKA

-1535 KSAGSRIE
+1535 RSAGSRIE

-1570 STSIKPLGVGARN
+1570 STNIKPLGVGARN
-1583 VDRNQLQVITND
+1583 VDRDQLQIITSD

-1600 VVQDFTE
+1600 VVQDFTG
-1607 LPTLENRVHNI
+1607 LSTLEKRVQNI
-1618 LEERPIPTT
+1618 LEELPVPTT
-1627 EIPDFSVPGAKKQAD
+1627 EIPGPFLPGGKKQAD

-1724 AIRHIQ
+1724 AIKHIQ
-1730 AKHFVKEAGSRID
+1730 ERHFVKEAGSRID
-1743 QRVPQIAFIVTGGV
+1743 QRVPQIAFIVTGGR
-1757 SSDDGPGASL
+1757 STDDGPRASQ
-1767 EIAQKG
+1767 EITQKG

-1787 EVSRLASESATSF
+1787 EVSMLASESATSF
-1800 RASTAQELSE
+1800 RVSTAQELSE

-1828 PALTDVTRDCDLD
+1828 PGLTEVTRDCDLD

-1848 TDVGAGQNIFNSQRG
+1848 TDVGPGQNIFNSQRA
-1863 LESRVESVLKRITQ
+1863 LESRVESVLNRITQ
-1877 MQKISCT
+1877 MQRISCT
-1884 GNQAPNVRVAIM
+1884 GNQAPNVRVAVM
-1896 AQARGGP
+1896 AQAQGGP
-1903 VEGLDFSEYQPELF
+1903 VEGLDFSEYRPELF
-1917 ERFQGMRTRGPY
+1917 ERFRDMRGRGPY
-1929 FLTADTLRSYLN
+1929 VLTADTLSSYLS
-1941 KFRSAPSGSTKVIIH
+1941 KFRSSPSGSAKVIIH
-1956 FTDGADDSI
+1956 FTDGADAPI
-1965 DELEA
+1965 DQLET
-1970 ASSALHTEGV
+1970 ASSTLHAEGV
-1980 NALIF
+1980 SALIF

-2000 EFGRGFAYN
+2000 EFGRGFTYN

-2053 PIGPKGA
+2053 PIGPKGV
-2060 TGDLGYGGYPGD
+2060 TGDLGYAGYPGD
-2072 EGGPGERGP
+2072 EGGP
-2081 PGVNGTQGFQ
+2081 
-2091 GCPGHRG
+2091 
-2098 TKGSRGFP
+2098 GSRGFP

-2123 EGDKGLPGSSGEKG
+2123 EGDKGA
-2137 YSGRRGDKGVK
+2137 K

-2186 EPGPAGL
+2186 EPGLPGL
-2193 EGQEGGV
+2193 KGQDGGV
-2200 GRRGMAGRRGPI
+2200 GRKGMTGRRGQI
-2212 GVKGTKGSLG
+2212 GVK
-2222 QAGPAGEQG
+2222 
-2231 MRGPQGPPGQLGT
+2231 GPPGQLGT
-2244 PGIRGEQGIPGPRAG
+2244 PGIRGEQGVPGPRAG
-2259 SGPPGAPGERGR
+2259 PGPPGTPGERGR
-2271 IGPLGRKGEPGNPG
+2271 IGPLGQKGEPGNPG
-2285 PKGQNGQPGPRGEM
+2285 PKGPNGQPGPRGEM

-2313 GRKGERGFIGYP
+2313 GRKGDAGEPGAPGQKGEIGYP
-2325 GPKGGPGDRGGAGG
+2325 GP
-2339 PGPKGNRGRRGNA
+2339 
-2352 GDPGTPG
+2352 
-2359 QKGEVGYPGSSGLKG
+2359 S
-2374 DKGESRDQCAL
+2374 QCAL

-2390 DKCRPKECP
+2390 DKCREYISALPSPFLCPSLPIVLRPKECP

-2413 GVQRDAFNRMKQ
+2413 GVGREVFNRMKQ

-2446 VALVTYNNEVTTEI
+2446 VALVTYNSEVTTEI

-2514 VFFSY
+2514 VFFSN
-2519 GETRASP
+2519 GDTRASP

-2532 LKLYDAGVM
+2532 LKLYDAGVV
-2541 PVFLTSSQDP
+2541 PVFLTSRQDA
-2551 VLTRALEINNT
+2551 VLSRALEINNT

-2570 PASGNQLNETIRRL
+2570 PTSGSQLNETILRL

-2595 PDPVCGFGSQ
+2595 PNPICGAVTPRLG
-2605 RPVFRDKRAV
+2605 FRDKRAA

-2632 TTPLQFNEMKKY
+2632 TTPLQFSEMKKY

-2672 APYEYETNSS
+2672 APYEHEANSS

-2692 TDYGSKEKIINYL
+2692 TDYGSKEKIMNYL

-2717 IASAIEHTMA
+2717 LGSAIEHTIA
-2727 HVFENAPNPRD
+2727 HVFESAPNPRD
-2738 LKVIVLM
+2738 LRVVVLM
-2745 MTGKVNKQEL
+2745 MTGKVDKHEL
-2755 EYLQKVVI
+2755 EYLQRVVTS
-2763 NAKCKG
+2763 AKCKG

-2777 GRKVNVKHIYSLAS
+2777 GRKVNAKNIYGLAS
-2791 EPNDVFF
+2791 EPTDVFF

-2813 RFGRLLPSFIRSDF
+2813 RFGRLMPSFIRSDF
-2827 AFYLSPEMRKQCE
+2827 AFYLSPEIRKQL
-2840 WFQSDQQA
+2840 
-2848 KSQSPGH
+2848 
-2855 VGQKAVYVAPNAT
+2855 KA
-2868 ISQTLSAGSTVSVSI
+2868 Q
-2883 KPVVSTK
+2883 
-2890 SVASTNARARTTTAS
+2890 
-2905 TTAQTRATDQTTAST
+2905 
-2920 VVQVNATMQSTA
+2920 
-2932 NTAAHTKATG
+2932 
-2942 RTTGNTTGTATGGR
+2942 
-2956 RRQGAKSH
+2956 
-2964 DIQITDVTENSARL
+2964 DIQITDVTESGARL

-2983 EPHNAYVFDITI
+2983 EPHQAFDITV
-2995 TLAHDHS
+2995 TSAHDHS
-3002 LVQKQNVTGTE
+3002 LVQRQNLTGTE
-3013 HVVQGL
+3013 HVLRGL
-3019 RSGQKYLVVVTGYQ
+3019 RSGQKYVVVVTGYQ
-3033 KSQPKVTYA
+3033 KSQPKVTYT
-3042 GTFSTKTPAQ
+3042 GTFTTKASAQ
-3052 PKVSL
+3052 TKVSL

-3069 PENDWPD
+3069 PESDWPD

-3096 FDYKHKICSQ
+3096 FDYKHKFCSQ

-3129 LKPSAAEKSMQ
+3129 LKPSAEKAMQ
-3140 QPPLEERLSSALES
+3140 QPLLEKRLPSA
-3154 TMEIDTLEF
+3154 
-3163 TCSSAYKM
+3163 
-3171 LGVVLGSQFSPYQA
+3171 
-3185 LEPVMDI
+3185 MDI
-3192 CWLPKDEGT
+3192 CQLQKDEGT
-3201 CRTFVLKWYYDPKTK
+3201 CRTFVLKWHYDPKTR

-3225 CGGNENRFDTQKECD
+3225 CGGNENRFNTQKECE
-3240 KVCVPGNINP
+3240 KLCIPGNINP
-3250 GMVTTMGT
+3250 GVVTTIGT

>member
-1 MRKHRHLPFVAM
+1 MRKHRHLPLVAM
-13 FCLLLSGFCSVHA
+13 FCLLLSGFGSVGA

-43 VDSSWSIGKEHFQ
+43 VDSSWSVGKEHFQ

-91 QLNTY
+91 QLNTF
-96 PSTRDVLSHIANM
+96 PSTQDVLSHIANM
-109 PYMGGGTKT
+109 TYVGGGAEP
-118 GKGLEYLIENHLT
+118 GKGLEYLIEKHLT

-142 PQIIIVLTDGRS
+142 PQVIVVLTDGQPR
-154 QDDVALPSSVLKSAR
+154 DDVALPSSLLNSAR
-169 VNMFAVGVQDAVE
+169 VNLFAVGVQEPVE
-182 GELKEIA
+182 GELQEVA
-189 SKPFDTHLFN
+189 SGPLDTHRFN

-204 ALHGIVGDLVA
+204 TLHGIVGDLVA
-215 NVRSSMTPEKAGAR
+215 SVRSSMTPEKAGAK
-229 GLVKDI
+229 GIVKDI

-246 IDGSNNIGSV
+246 IDGSNNIGGV
-256 NFQAIRDFLVNLIE
+256 NFPAIRDFLVNLIE
-270 SLRVGAQQI
+270 TLRVGAQQI

-288 QPRTEFALNSYST
+288 QPRTEFSLNSYST

-311 LSFRGGEEAN
+311 LGFRGGEEAN

-371 ASIFSFSIGVLNADS
+371 AGIFSFSIGVLNADS

-394 DGNFAFTALDIRN
+394 DGSFAYTALDIRN
-407 LDALRELL
+407 LDALQELL

-425 LILLEAP
+425 LILLAAP

-451 GSTALGTAPFNS
+451 GSTALGAAPFNA

-501 HQTRKDVMANVR
+501 YQTRKDVMANVR
-513 RMKLMGGTALN
+513 KMKLMGGTTLN
-524 TGSALDFVRNNFFT
+524 TGSALDFVRTNFFT

-556 TGGKSMDAVDQA
+556 TGGKSRDAVDQA

-577 VILAIGSRNA
+577 VTLAVGSRNA

-598 RDFVFNPNDFRIQFM
+598 QDFVFNPNDFRLQFM

-620 LSPIRTLSGGLIIE
+620 LSPIRTLSGGLI
-634 EPPSVQV
+634 
-641 TKRDIIFLLDGSLN
+641 
-655 VGNANFPFVRD
+655 
-666 FVATLVNYL
+666 
-675 DVGSDKIRVGLVQFS
+675 
-690 DTPKTEFSLYS
+690 
-701 YQTKSDIIQRMGQL
+701 
-715 RPKGGSVLNT
+715 
-725 GSALNFVLSNHF
+725 
-737 TEAGGSRINEQV
+737 V
-749 PQVLVLLMAGRS
+749 P
-761 ADPFLQVSNELARAG
+761 
-776 VLTFAVGVRSA
+776 
-787 DKAELE
+787 
-793 QIAFN
+793 
-798 PRMVYFMDD
+798 
-807 FSALAALPQEL
+807 
-818 IKPITTYVSG
+818 
-828 GVEEV
+828 
-833 PLAPTESK
+833 
-841 QDILFLIDGSANL
+841 
-854 LGSFPAV
+854 
-861 RDFVHKVIS
+861 
-870 ELNVGPDATRVAV
+870 
-883 AQFSDTIQVEFD
+883 
-895 FAELP
+895 
-900 SKQDMLLKVKRMK
+900 
-913 IKTGKQLNIGA
+913 
-924 ALDEAIRRL
+924 
-933 FVKEAGSR
+933 
-941 IEEGVPQIL
+941 
-950 VLLAA
+950 
-955 GRSTDDVEQPS
+955 EQPS
-966 DALKQAGV
+966 
-974 VTFALKAKNAD
+974 
-985 LVELERIVY
+985 
-994 APQFILNVESLP
+994 
-1006 RISELQPNIV
+1006 
-1016 NLLKTI
+1016 
-1022 QLQPTVVERGEKK
+1022 
-1035 DVVFLIDGSDGVRR
+1035 
-1049 GFPLLKTFVQRVVE
+1049 
-1063 SLDIGRD
+1063 
-1070 KVRVAVAQYSNV
+1070 
-1082 IQPEFL
+1082 
-1088 LDTHE
+1088 
-1093 DKADLINAI
+1093 
-1102 QELKIMGGSPLNT
+1102 
-1115 GAALDYLIKNVFT
+1115 
-1128 VSSGSRIAEGVPQ
+1128 
-1141 FLILLTADRSQDD
+1141 
-1154 VRRPSVVL
+1154 
-1162 KTSGTV
+1162 
-1168 PFGIGIGNADLT
+1168 
-1180 ELQTISFLPDFAIS
+1180 
-1194 VPDFSQ
+1194 
-1200 LDTVQQVVSNRVIRL
+1200 
-1215 TKKEIESLAPDLI
+1215 
-1228 FTSPSP
+1228 
-1234 AGVKRDVVFMVDGSR
+1234 AGVKRDIVFLVDGSR
-1249 YAAQEFYLI
+1249 YAAQEFYLV
-1258 RDLIERI
+1258 RDLIGRI
-1265 VNNLDVGFDTTR
+1265 VNNLDVGIDTTR

-1291 LLNAHSTKDE
+1291 LLNTHSTKDE
-1301 VQSAV
+1301 VQNAV
-1306 RRLRPQGGQQV
+1306 RQLRSKGGQLV

-1334 SGSRIEEGVPQFLI
+1334 SGSRIEEGVPQFLV

-1354 SDDDLE
+1354 SDDDFE

-1366 KQVGVAPMVVAKNVD
+1366 KQVGVAPMMIAKNVD
-1381 PEEMV
+1381 TEEMI
-1386 QISLSPDYVFQVSSF
+1386 QISLSPEYIFQVSSF

-1417 LTEDQIR
+1417 LTVDQIR
-1424 RLLGDVQPPGDIPA
+1424 RLLGDVQPPIDVSGDE
-1438 DAKDIVFLIDS
+1438 KDIVFLIDS
-1449 SDSVRSDGLAHIR
+1449 SDSVRPDGLAHIR

-1485 FSNNVFPE
+1485 FSNGVFPE

-1500 SKNAVMQAI
+1500 SKNAVLEAI

-1519 VNAGKA
+1519 LNAGKA
-1525 LDYVVKNYFI
+1525 LDFVVKNYFI

-1557 SQDDVNRPANVIT
+1557 SQDDVDRPARVIT
-1570 STSIKPLGVGARN
+1570 STNIKPLGVGARN
-1583 VDRNQLQVITND
+1583 VDRDQLQVITND
-1595 PERVL
+1595 PGRVL
-1600 VVQDFTE
+1600 VVQDFTG
-1607 LPTLENRVHNI
+1607 LSTLEKRVQNI
-1618 LEERPIPTT
+1618 LDELPIPTT
-1627 EIPDFSVPGAKKQAD
+1627 DSPGPSLPGGKKQAD

-1695 LKDYSTKPQI
+1695 LKDHSTKAQI

-1724 AIRHIQ
+1724 AIKHIQ
-1730 AKHFVKEAGSRID
+1730 ERHFVKEAGSRID
-1743 QRVPQIAFIVTGGV
+1743 QRVPQIAFIVTGGK
-1757 SSDDGPGASL
+1757 STDDGPRASL
-1767 EIAQKG
+1767 EITQKG

-1787 EVSRLASESATSF
+1787 EVSLLASESAMSF
-1800 RASTAQELSE
+1800 RAATAQELSE

-1819 EAAMEEKLC
+1819 EAAMEERLC
-1828 PALTDVTRDCDLD
+1828 PGTTDVTRDCDLE
-1841 VILGFDV
+1841 VIIGFDV
-1848 TDVGAGQNIFNSQRG
+1848 SDVRPGQNIFSSQRG
-1863 LESRVESVLKRITQ
+1863 LESRVESVLNRITQ

-1896 AQARGGP
+1896 AQAQGGP
-1903 VEGLDFSEYQPELF
+1903 VEGLDFSEYQPELL
-1917 ERFQGMRTRGPY
+1917 ERFLDMRTRGPY
-1929 FLTADTLRSYLN
+1929 YLRADTLRSYLS
-1941 KFRSAPSGSTKVIIH
+1941 KFRSSPAGSTKVIIH
-1956 FTDGADDSI
+1956 FTDGV
-1965 DELEA
+1965 DEPINQLED
-1970 ASSALHTEGV
+1970 ASSTLHSEGV

-1985 VGLDRVSN
+1985 VGLDRVTN

-2000 EFGRGFAYN
+2000 EFGRGFTYN

-2053 PIGPKGA
+2053 PIGPKGV

-2174 SRGQKGEIGPMG
+2174 PRGQKGEIGPMG
-2186 EPGPAGL
+2186 DPGPAGP
-2193 EGQEGGV
+2193 EGQDGEV

-2212 GVKGTKGSLG
+2212 GVKGTKGSPG
-2222 QAGPAGEQG
+2222 QPGPAGEQG
-2231 MRGPQGPPGQLGT
+2231 MRGPQGPPGQVGT
-2244 PGIRGEQGIPGPRAG
+2244 PGIRGEQGVPGPRAG
-2259 SGPPGAPGERGR
+2259 SGPPGPPGDRGR

-2285 PKGQNGQPGPRGEM
+2285 PKGPNGQPGPRGEM

-2313 GRKGERGFIGYP
+2313 GRKGERGFVGYA
-2325 GPKGGPGDRGGAGG
+2325 GPKGGPGDRGVAGG

-2352 GDPGTPG
+2352 GVPGTPG
-2359 QKGEVGYPGSSGLKG
+2359 QKGEIGYPGPSGLKG
-2374 DKGESRDQCAL
+2374 EKGESRDQCAL
-2385 VRNIK
+2385 VQNIK
-2390 DKCRPKECP
+2390 DKCPCCYGPKECP
-2399 VFPTE
+2399 VYPTE

-2413 GVQRDAFNRMKQ
+2413 GVVREVFNRMKQ

-2514 VFFSY
+2514 VFFSN
-2519 GETRASP
+2519 GDTRASP

-2532 LKLYDAGVM
+2532 LKLYDAGVV
-2541 PVFLTSSQDP
+2541 PVFLTSRQDA
-2551 VLTRALEINNT
+2551 VLARALEINNT

-2570 PASGNQLNETIRRL
+2570 PTSGGQLNQTIQRL

-2595 PDPVCGFGSQ
+2595 PHPSCAGTGQ
-2605 RPVFRDKRAV
+2605 RPAFRDRRAA

-2622 IAFIMDSSES
+2622 IAFILDSSES
-2632 TTPLQFNEMKKY
+2632 TTPLQFSEMRKY
-2644 ISHLVSN
+2644 ISHIVTN

-2672 APYEYETNSS
+2672 APYEHETNSS

-2692 TDYGSKEKIINYL
+2692 TDYASKEKIINYL

-2717 IASAIEHTMA
+2717 LGSAIEHTIA
-2727 HVFENAPNPRD
+2727 HVFESAPSPRD

-2745 MTGKVNKQEL
+2745 MTGKVNKKEL
-2755 EYLQKVVI
+2755 EHLQRAVI
-2763 NAKCKG
+2763 SAKCKG

-2777 GRKVNVKHIYSLAS
+2777 GRKVNAKNIYSLAS

-2813 RFGRLLPSFIRSDF
+2813 RFGTLLPSFIRSEF
-2827 AFYLSPEMRKQCE
+2827 AFYLSPEIRKQCE
-2840 WFQSDQQA
+2840 WLQNGQQI
-2848 KSQSPGH
+2848 QGQHP
-2855 VGQKAVYVAPNAT
+2855 VLIGQKAVFVAPNAT
-2868 ISQTLSAGSTVSVSI
+2868 ASRTFPASTTVSATI
-2883 KPVVSTK
+2883 KPA
-2890 SVASTNARARTTTAS
+2890 ASAHATTTPAS
-2905 TTAQTRATDQTTAST
+2905 TTAQARAPETTPASS
-2920 VVQVNATMQSTA
+2920 VAQGNATAQG
-2932 NTAAHTKATG
+2932 AASATTTHSKASARAATS
-2942 RTTGNTTGTATGGR
+2942 NATGTAAGGR
-2956 RRQGAKSH
+2956 RRHSAKTQ
-2964 DIQITDVTENSARL
+2964 DLQITDVTESSARL

-2983 EPHNAYVFDITI
+2983 EPHSTFDVTV
-2995 TLAHDHS
+2995 TLAQDHS
-3002 LVQKQNVTGTE
+3002 LVQRQNLTGTE
-3013 HVVQGL
+3013 HVIRGL
-3019 RSGQKYLVVVTGYQ
+3019 RSGQKYVVVITGSQ
-3033 KSQPKVTYA
+3033 KSQPKVTYT
-3042 GTFSTKTPAQ
+3042 GSFSTKTQAQ
-3052 PKVSL
+3052 SQVSL

-3069 PENDWPD
+3069 PESDWPD

-3096 FDYKHKICSQ
+3096 FDSKHKFCSQ
-3106 GWYGGCGGNANRFEA
+3106 GWYGGCGGNANRFET
-3121 EAECISKC
+3121 EAECYNKC
-3129 LKPSAAEKSMQ
+3129 LKPSADEKAMQ
-3140 QPPLEERLSSALES
+3140 QPPLEKRFSS
-3154 TMEIDTLEF
+3154 
-3163 TCSSAYKM
+3163 
-3171 LGVVLGSQFSPYQA
+3171 
-3185 LEPVMDI
+3185 VMDV
-3192 CWLPKDEGT
+3192 CRLQKDEGT
-3201 CRTFVLKWYYDPKTK
+3201 CRNFVLKWYYDPETK

-3225 CGGNENRFDTQKECD
+3225 CGGNDNRFNTQKECE
-3240 KVCVPGNINP
+3240 KLCSPGTINP
-3250 GMVTTMGT
+3250 GVVTAMGT

>member
-1 MRKHRHLPFVAM
+1 MRKHRHLPFEAV
-13 FCLLLSGFCSVHA
+13 FYVLLSGCCLLHA

-33 TVAVADIIFL
+33 PVAVADIIFL

-96 PSTRDVLSHIANM
+96 PSTQDILSHIANM
-109 PYMGGGTKT
+109 PYVGGGTKT

-142 PQIIIVLTDGRS
+142 PQVIIVLTDGRS
-154 QDDVALPSSVLKSAR
+154 QDDVALPSSVLKSAH
-169 VNMFAVGVQDAVE
+169 VNLFAIGVQDAVE
-182 GELKEIA
+182 GELQEIA
-189 SKPFDTHLFN
+189 SEPFDTHLFN

-215 NVRSSMTPEKAGAR
+215 SVRSSMTSEKAGAK
-229 GLVKDI
+229 GLFKDI

-246 IDGSNNIGSV
+246 IDGSDNIGSV

-301 KADVLDAVKA
+301 KAEVLDAVKA

-342 EEAVPQ
+342 EEVVPQ

-394 DGNFAFTALDIRN
+394 DGSFAFTALDIRN

-451 GSTALGTAPFNS
+451 GSTALGTAPFNA

-501 HQTRKDVMANVR
+501 HQSRKDVMANVK

-587 DLAELQEIAHE
+587 DLAELQEIAYE
-598 RDFVFNPNDFRIQFM
+598 SDFVFNPNDFRVQFM

-620 LSPIRTLSGGLIIE
+620 LSPIRTLSGGLIIQ

-690 DTPKTEFSLYS
+690 DTPKTEFFLYS

-725 GSALNFVLSNHF
+725 GSALNFVLLNHF

-749 PQVLVLLMAGRS
+749 PQVLVLVMAGRS
-761 ADPFLQVSNELARAG
+761 ADPFLQVSNALARAG
-776 VLTFAVGVRSA
+776 VMTFAVGVRSA

-818 IKPITTYVSG
+818 NKPITTYVSG

-841 QDILFLIDGSANL
+841 KDILFLIDGSANL

-870 ELNVGPDATRVAV
+870 DLNVGPDATRVAV

-900 SKQDMLLKVKRMK
+900 SKQDMLLKVKRMR

-941 IEEGVPQIL
+941 IEEGVPQFL

-974 VTFALKAKNAD
+974 VTFVIKAKSAD
-985 LVELERIVY
+985 PVELERIVY
-994 APQFILNVESLP
+994 APQFILNVDSLP
-1006 RISELQPNIV
+1006 RISELQPDIV

-1070 KVRVAVAQYSNV
+1070 KVRVAVAQYSNAV
-1082 IQPEFL
+1082 QPEFL

-1093 DKADLINAI
+1093 DKADLISAI

-1115 GAALDYLIKNVFT
+1115 GAALDYLIRNVFT

-1168 PFGIGIGNADLT
+1168 PFGIGIGNADIT

-1200 LDTVQQVVSNRVIRL
+1200 LDTVQQVISNRVIRL
-1215 TKKEIESLAPDLI
+1215 TKKEIESLAPDLV

-1334 SGSRIEEGVPQFLI
+1334 SGSRIEEGVPQFLV

-1417 LTEDQIR
+1417 LTGDQIR
-1424 RLLGDVQPPGDIPA
+1424 RLLGDVPPSVDISGDE
-1438 DAKDIVFLIDS
+1438 KDIVFLIDT
-1449 SDSVRSDGLAHIR
+1449 SDSVRPDGLAHIR
-1462 DFISRIVQQLEVGP
+1462 DFISRIVQQLDVGP

-1500 SKNAVMQAI
+1500 SKNAVLQAI

-1519 VNAGKA
+1519 LNAGKA

-1543 DGVPQHLVVILGDR
+1543 DGVPQHLVLILGDR

-1600 VVQDFTE
+1600 VVQDFTG
-1607 LPTLENRVHNI
+1607 LPTLEKKVQSI
-1618 LEERPIPTT
+1618 LEELPIPTT
-1627 EIPDFSVPGAKKQAD
+1627 ETPGFLGPEGKKQAD

-1743 QRVPQIAFIVTGGV
+1743 QRVPQIAFLVTGGK
-1757 SSDDGPGASL
+1757 SSDDGPSASL
-1767 EIAQKG
+1767 EITQKG

-1819 EAAMEEKLC
+1819 EAAMQEKLC
-1828 PALTDVTRDCDLD
+1828 PITTDVTRDCDLD

-1848 TDVGAGQNIFNSQRG
+1848 SDVGPGQNIFNSQRG
-1863 LESRVESVLKRITQ
+1863 LESRVESVLNRITQ
-1877 MQKISCT
+1877 MQRISCT
-1884 GNQAPNVRVAIM
+1884 GNQEPNVRVAIM

-1917 ERFQGMRTRGPY
+1917 ERFQGMRTQGPY
-1929 FLTADTLRSYLN
+1929 FLTADTLRSYLS
-1941 KFRSAPSGSTKVIIH
+1941 KFRSSPAGSTKVIIH
-1956 FTDGADDSI
+1956 FTDGVDDSI
-1965 DELEA
+1965 EELEA
-1970 ASSALHTEGV
+1970 TSSTLHAEGV

-1985 VGLDRVSN
+1985 VGLDRVSD

-2000 EFGRGFAYN
+2000 EFGRGFTYN

-2174 SRGQKGEIGPMG
+2174 SRGQKGEIGQMG
-2186 EPGPAGL
+2186 EPGPVGL
-2193 EGQEGGV
+2193 DGQDGEV
-2200 GRRGMAGRRGPI
+2200 GRQGMAGRRGPI
-2212 GVKGTKGSLG
+2212 GVKGTKGSPG

-2244 PGIRGEQGIPGPRAG
+2244 PGIRGEQGVPGPRAG
-2259 SGPPGAPGERGR
+2259 GGPPGAAGERGR
-2271 IGPLGRKGEPGNPG
+2271 IGPLGLKGEPGNPG
-2285 PKGQNGQPGPRGEM
+2285 PKGANGQQGPRGEM

-2325 GPKGGPGDRGGAGG
+2325 GPKGGPGDRGVAGG
-2339 PGPKGNRGRRGNA
+2339 PGPKGNRGRRGNS
-2352 GDPGTPG
+2352 GEPGTPG
-2359 QKGEVGYPGSSGLKG
+2359 QKGEVGYPGPSGLKG

-2390 DKCRPKECP
+2390 DKCREYISPKECP

-2413 GVQRDAFNRMKQ
+2413 GVVREVFNRMKQ

-2514 VFFSY
+2514 VFFSN
-2519 GETRASP
+2519 GDTRASS

-2541 PVFLTSSQDP
+2541 PVFLTSRQDP

-2570 PASGNQLNETIRRL
+2570 PTSGSQLNETIQRL

-2595 PDPVCGFGSQ
+2595 PDPICGNQ
-2605 RPVFRDKRAV
+2605 RPVFRDRRAA
-2615 PTDVDTD
+2615 PTDIDTD

-2705 HNQMTQLHGTRA
+2705 HNQMTQLHGTKA
-2717 IASAIEHTMA
+2717 IGSAIEHTMA
-2727 HVFENAPNPRD
+2727 HVFESAPNPRD
-2738 LKVIVLM
+2738 IKVIVLM

-2755 EYLQKVVI
+2755 EYLQKVVTS
-2763 NAKCKG
+2763 AKCKG

-2777 GRKVNVKHIYSLAS
+2777 GRKVDVKNIYSLAS

-2827 AFYLSPEMRKQCE
+2827 AFYLSPELRKQCE
-2840 WFQSDQQA
+2840 WLQNDQQA
-2848 KSQSPGH
+2848 KSQSPGRT
-2855 VGQKAVYVAPNAT
+2855 GQRAVYVAPNVT
-2868 ISQTLSAGSTVSVSI
+2868 MSWTPSASSTTVGVSI
-2883 KPVVSTK
+2883 KPAAGTSTR
-2890 SVASTNARARTTTAS
+2890 TRTTTAS
-2905 TTAQTRATDQTTAST
+2905 TTAQSRATDMTPAST
-2920 VVQVNATMQSTA
+2920 MVQVNTTTTVVPASTTAHAKVAGRATA
-2932 NTAAHTKATG
+2932 NSTVAVS
-2942 RTTGNTTGTATGGR
+2942 GGR
-2956 RRQGAKSH
+2956 RRQAKIH
-2964 DIQITDVTENSARL
+2964 DIQITDVTETSARL

-2983 EPHNAYVFDITI
+2983 EPHSAYTFEISITA
-2995 TLAHDHS
+2995 AHDHS
-3002 LVQKQNVTGTE
+3002 LVQNQNLTGTE
-3013 HVVQGL
+3013 HIIHGL
-3019 RSGQKYLVVVTGYQ
+3019 KSGQKYLVVIIGYQ
-3033 KSQPKVTYA
+3033 KTQPKVTYT
-3042 GTFSTKTPAQ
+3042 GTFSTKTSAQ
-3052 PKVSL
+3052 PKVSV

-3069 PENDWPD
+3069 PESYWPD

-3096 FDYKHKICSQ
+3096 FDYKNKICSQ

-3129 LKPSAAEKSMQ
+3129 LKPSAEKTMQ
-3140 QPPLEERLSSALES
+3140 QPPLEKRLSS
-3154 TMEIDTLEF
+3154 
-3163 TCSSAYKM
+3163 
-3171 LGVVLGSQFSPYQA
+3171 
-3185 LEPVMDI
+3185 VMDI
-3192 CWLPKDEGT
+3192 CRLQKDEGT
-3201 CRTFVLKWYYDPKTK
+3201 CRNFVLKWYYDPTTK

-3225 CGGNENRFDTQKECD
+3225 CGGNDNRFNTQKECE
-3240 KVCVPGNINP
+3240 KFCVPGNINP
-3250 GMVTTMGT
+3250 GVVTTIGT

>member
-1 MRKHRHLPFVAM
+1 MRKHRHLPLAAILG
-13 FCLLLSGFCSVHA
+13 LLLSGFCSVGA
-26 QQQAAVK
+26 QQQAAVRN
-33 TVAVADIIFL
+33 VAVADIIFL
-43 VDSSWSIGKEHFQ
+43 VDSSWNIGKEHFQ

-96 PSTRDVLSHIANM
+96 PSNQDVLSHIANM
-109 PYMGGGTKT
+109 PYMGGGSKT

-142 PQIIIVLTDGRS
+142 PQVIIVLTDGQS
-154 QDDVALPSSVLKSAR
+154 QDDVALPSSVLKSAH
-169 VNMFAVGVQDAVE
+169 VNMIAVGVQDAVE

-189 SKPFDTHLFN
+189 SRPFDTHLFN
-199 LENFT
+199 IENFT

-215 NVRSSMTPEKAGAR
+215 SVRTSMTPEKAGAK

-311 LSFRGGEEAN
+311 LSFRGGKEAN
-321 TGAALEFVVEN
+321 TGAALEYVVEN

-394 DGNFAFTALDIRN
+394 DGSFAFTALDIRN
-407 LDALRELL
+407 LAALRELL

-451 GSTALGTAPFNS
+451 GSTALGTGPFNS

-490 DTVKPEFYFNT
+490 DTVRPEFYFNT
-501 HQTRKDVMANVR
+501 HQNRKDVMANVKK
-513 RMKLMGGTALN
+513 MKLMGGTALN

-556 TGGKSMDAVDQA
+556 TGGKSMDAVEQA

-577 VILAIGSRNA
+577 VILAVGSRNA
-587 DLAELQEIAHE
+587 DMAELQEIAHE
-598 RDFVFNPNDFRIQFM
+598 RDFVFNPNDFRLQFM

-620 LSPIRTLSGGLIIE
+620 LSPIRTLSGGMIIHE
-634 EPPSVQV
+634 TPSVQV

-666 FVATLVNYL
+666 FVVTLVNNL
-675 DVGSDKIRVGLVQFS
+675 DVGTDKIRVGLVQFS

-701 YQTKSDIIQRMGQL
+701 YQTKSDIIQRLGQL

-749 PQVLVLLMAGRS
+749 PQVLVLVTAGRS
-761 ADPFLQVSNELARAG
+761 ADPFLQVSNDLARAG
-776 VLTFAVGVRSA
+776 VLTFAVGVRNA

-798 PRMVYFMDD
+798 PRMVYFVDD
-807 FSALAALPQEL
+807 FSGLTALPQEL
-818 IKPITTYVSG
+818 NKPITTYVSG

-841 QDILFLIDGSANL
+841 KDILFLIDGSANL

-861 RDFVHKVIS
+861 RDFIHRVIS
-870 ELNVGPDATRVAV
+870 DLNVGPDATRVAV
-883 AQFSDTIQVEFD
+883 AQFSDNIQVEFD

-900 SKQDMLLKVKRMK
+900 SKQDMLLKVKRMRL
-913 IKTGKQLNIGA
+913 KTGKQLNIGV
-924 ALDEAIRRL
+924 ALDEAVRRL

-941 IEEGVPQIL
+941 IEEGIPQFL

-955 GRSTDDVEQPS
+955 GKSNDEVERPS
-966 DALKQAGV
+966 GALKEAGV
-974 VTFALKAKNAD
+974 VTFAIKAKNAD
-985 LVELERIVY
+985 LSELERIAY

-1006 RISELQPNIV
+1006 RISELQANIV

-1022 QLQPTVVERGEKK
+1022 QFQPTVVERGEKK

-1049 GFPLLKTFVQRVVE
+1049 GFPLLKTFVERVVE

-1070 KVRVAVAQYSNV
+1070 KVRVAIVQYSNV

-1088 LDTHE
+1088 LDAYE
-1093 DKADLINAI
+1093 DKADLVSAI
-1102 QELKIMGGSPLNT
+1102 QALTIMGGSPLNT

-1200 LDTVQQVVSNRVIRL
+1200 LDSVQQAVSNRVIRL
-1215 TKKEIESLAPDLI
+1215 TKKEIESLAPDLV

-1234 AGVKRDVVFMVDGSR
+1234 AGAKRDIVFLVDGSR

-1277 ISVVQFSEHPHVEF
+1277 VSVVQFSEHPHVEF

-1301 VQSAV
+1301 VQGAV
-1306 RRLRPQGGQQV
+1306 RRLRPRGGQQV
-1317 NVGEALEFV
+1317 NMGEALEFV

-1334 SGSRIEEGVPQFLI
+1334 SGSRIEEGVPQFLV

-1360 YPSLQV
+1360 FPSVQV
-1366 KQVGVAPMVVAKNVD
+1366 KQVGVAPLVIAKNMD

-1412 TPIET
+1412 APIET
-1417 LTEDQIR
+1417 LSADQIR
-1424 RLLGDVQPPGDIPA
+1424 QLLGDVTVPDVSGEE
-1438 DAKDIVFLIDS
+1438 KDVVFLIDS
-1449 SDSVRSDGLAHIR
+1449 SDSVRTDGLAHIR
-1462 DFISRIVQQLEVGP
+1462 DFISRIVQQLDVGP

-1493 FYLKTHK
+1493 FFLKTHK
-1500 SKNAVMQAI
+1500 SKNAVLQAI
-1509 RRLRLRGGSP
+1509 RRLRLRGGYP

-1543 DGVPQHLVVILGDR
+1543 DGVPQHLVVILGDQ
-1557 SQDDVNRPANVIT
+1557 SQDDVNRPANVIS
-1570 STSIKPLGVGARN
+1570 STSIQPLGVGARN

-1595 PERVL
+1595 PGRVL
-1600 VVQDFTE
+1600 VVQDFTG
-1607 LPTLENRVHNI
+1607 LPTLERRVQNI
-1618 LEERPIPTT
+1618 LEELPVPTT
-1627 EIPDFSVPGAKKQAD
+1627 ESPGYPGPGGKKQAD

-1667 VVDAIYRDGDSIQ
+1667 IVDAIYEDGDSIQ

-1724 AIRHIQ
+1724 AIRHLQ

-1743 QRVPQIAFIVTGGV
+1743 QRVPQIAFIITGGK
-1757 SSDDGPGASL
+1757 SSDDGQGASM
-1767 EIAQKG
+1767 EVAQKG
-1773 VKVFAVGVRNIDLK
+1773 VKVFAVGVRNIDLE
-1787 EVSRLASESATSF
+1787 EVSKLASESATSF
-1800 RASTAQELSE
+1800 RVSTAQELSE

-1819 EAAMEEKLC
+1819 AAAMEEKLC
-1828 PALTDVTRDCDLD
+1828 PGTTDVTRDCDLD

-1848 TDVGAGQNIFNSQRG
+1848 SDVGAGQNIFNSQRG
-1863 LESRVESVLKRITQ
+1863 LESRVEAVLNRITQ

-1884 GNQAPNVRVAIM
+1884 GSQAPNVRVAIM
-1896 AQARGGP
+1896 AQSRGGP

-1929 FLTADTLRSYLN
+1929 FLTAETLKSYQN
-1941 KFRSAPSGSTKVIIH
+1941 KFRSAPSGSTKVVIH
-1956 FTDGADDSI
+1956 FTDGTDDSL
-1965 DELEA
+1965 DQMKT
-1970 ASSALHTEGV
+1970 ASADLRRQGVHAL
-1980 NALIF
+1980 LF
-1985 VGLDRVSN
+1985 VGLDRVKN
-1993 FDRVMQL
+1993 FEEVMQL
-2000 EFGRGFAYN
+2000 EFGRGFTYN

-2022 LAEQLDNIAERTCCK
+2022 LAEQLDNIAERTCCG
-2037 VPCKCSG
+2037 VHCKCSG
-2044 QRGDRGVPG
+2044 QRGDRGLPG

-2060 TGDLGYGGYPGD
+2060 TGDIGYGGYPGD

-2137 YSGRRGDKGVK
+2137 FSGRRGNKGAK

-2174 SRGQKGEIGPMG
+2174 TRGQKGEIGQMG
-2186 EPGPAGL
+2186 EPGPAGQR
-2193 EGQEGGV
+2193 GPDGGV
-2200 GRRGMAGRRGPI
+2200 GRQGMAGRRGPI
-2212 GVKGTKGSLG
+2212 GVKGTKGALG
-2222 QAGPAGEQG
+2222 QPGPAGEQG
-2231 MRGPQGPPGQLGT
+2231 MRGPQGPPGQIGT
-2244 PGIRGEQGIPGPRAG
+2244 PGIRGEQGVPGPRAG
-2259 SGPPGAPGERGR
+2259 GGQPGAPGERGR

-2285 PKGQNGQPGPRGEM
+2285 PKGPNGQQGPRGEM

-2313 GRKGERGFIGYP
+2313 GRKGERGFIGYS

-2339 PGPKGNRGRRGNA
+2339 PGPKGNRGRRGDA
-2352 GDPGTPG
+2352 GNPGTPG
-2359 QKGEVGYPGSSGLKG
+2359 QKGEIGYPGPSGLKG
-2374 DKGESRDQCAL
+2374 EKGPSISQCAL
-2385 VRNIK
+2385 VQNIK
-2390 DKCRPKECP
+2390 DKCPCCYGPKECP

-2413 GVQRDAFNRMKQ
+2413 GVGRDVFNRMKQ
-2425 TVLRVVNNLT
+2425 TVLRVVSNLT

-2514 VFFSY
+2514 VFFSN

-2532 LKLYDAGVM
+2532 LKLYDAGVT
-2541 PVFLTSSQDP
+2541 PVFLTSRQDA
-2551 VLTRALEINNT
+2551 VLERALEINNT

-2570 PASGNQLNETIRRL
+2570 PTSGSQLNDTIRRL
-2584 LTCHICLDVCD
+2584 LTCHICLDVCE
-2595 PDPVCGFGSQ
+2595 PDPICGYGSQ
-2605 RPVFRDKRAV
+2605 RPVFRDRRAA

-2622 IAFIMDSSES
+2622 MAFIMDSSAS

-2644 ISHLVSN
+2644 ISHLISN
-2651 LEISSE
+2651 MEISSE
-2657 PKVSQHHARVAVLQQ
+2657 PKISQHHARVAVLQQ
-2672 APYEYETNSS
+2672 APYEHETNSS

-2692 TDYGSKEKIINYL
+2692 TDYGSKQKIINYL
-2705 HNQMTQLHGTRA
+2705 HNQMTQLYGTMA
-2717 IASAIEHTMA
+2717 MGSAVEHTVA
-2727 HVFENAPNPRD
+2727 HIFESAPNPRD

-2745 MTGKVNKQEL
+2745 ITGKMEKQEL
-2755 EYLQKVVI
+2755 EDLREAVI
-2763 NAKCKG
+2763 DAKCKG
-2769 YFFVVLGI
+2769 YLFVILGI
-2777 GRKVNVKHIYSLAS
+2777 GRNVDVKNIYSLAS

-2798 KLVDKPGELHEEPLL
+2798 KLVSKPGELHEEPLL

-2827 AFYLSPEMRKQCE
+2827 AFYLSPEIRKQCK
-2840 WFQSDQQA
+2840 WLQGDQTP
-2848 KSQSPGH
+2848 KSPGH
-2855 VGQKAVYVAPNAT
+2855 TGQKAVYVAPNAT
-2868 ISQTLSAGSTVSVSI
+2868 ITQTISTTTTLSTTI
-2883 KPVVSTK
+2883 KPA
-2890 SVASTNARARTTTAS
+2890 ASTSAHAKTTTAS
-2905 TTAQTRATDQTTAST
+2905 TTAQTRATERPTESTT
-2920 VVQVNATMQSTA
+2920 VQVNATVQGQGSTA
-2932 NTAAHTKATG
+2932 ANTKATS
-2942 RTTGNTTGTATGGR
+2942 RTTASTTAAAASGR
-2956 RRQGAKSH
+2956 RRQGAKMN

-2983 EPHNAYVFDITI
+2983 EPHSAYVFDLTI

-3002 LVQKQNVTGTE
+3002 LVLKQNVTGSE
-3013 HVVQGL
+3013 RVIGGL
-3019 RSGQKYLVVVTGYQ
+3019 RSGQKYLVFITGYL
-3033 KSQPKVTYA
+3033 KSQPKVTYT

-3052 PKVSL
+3052 PKVAL

-3069 PENDWPD
+3069 PENDLAD

-3083 MGMQCKDYQIVWF
+3083 MGMQCKDYQVVWF

-3106 GWYGGCGGNANRFEA
+3106 GWYGGCGGNANRFET
-3121 EAECISKC
+3121 EAVCNSKC
-3129 LKPSAAEKSMQ
+3129 LKP
-3140 QPPLEERLSSALES
+3140 
-3154 TMEIDTLEF
+3154 F
-3163 TCSSAYKM
+3163 
-3171 LGVVLGSQFSPYQA
+3171 
-3185 LEPVMDI
+3185 MDI
-3192 CWLPKDEGT
+3192 CLLQKEEGT
-3201 CRTFVLKWYYDPKTK
+3201 CRDFVLKWHYDVKTK

-3225 CGGNENRFDTQKECD
+3225 CGGNENRFNTQKECE
-3240 KVCVPGNINP
+3240 KACSPGNISP
-3250 GMVTTMGT
+3250 GVVTTIGT

>member
-1 MRKHRHLPFVAM
+1 MRKHRHLPLVAILG
-13 FCLLLSGFCSVHA
+13 LLLSGFCSVGA
-26 QQQAAVK
+26 QQQAAVRN
-33 TVAVADIIFL
+33 VAVADIIFL

-96 PSTRDVLSHIANM
+96 PSNQDVLSHIANM

-142 PQIIIVLTDGRS
+142 PQVIIVLTDGQS
-154 QDDVALPSSVLKSAR
+154 QDDVALPSSVLKSAH
-169 VNMFAVGVQDAVE
+169 VNMIAVGVQDAVE

-189 SKPFDTHLFN
+189 SEPFDTHLFN

-215 NVRSSMTPEKAGAR
+215 SVRNSMTPEKAGAK

-311 LSFRGGEEAN
+311 LSFLGGQEAN
-321 TGAALEFVVEN
+321 TGAALEYVVEN

-394 DGNFAFTALDIRN
+394 DGSFAFTALDIRN
-407 LDALRELL
+407 LAALRELL

-451 GSTALGTAPFNS
+451 GSTALGTGPFNS

-501 HQTRKDVMANVR
+501 HQNRKDVMANVKK
-513 RMKLMGGTALN
+513 MKLMGGTALN

-556 TGGKSMDAVDQA
+556 TGGKSMDAVEQA

-577 VILAIGSRNA
+577 VILAVGSRNA

-598 RDFVFNPNDFRIQFM
+598 RDFVFNPNDFRLQFM

-620 LSPIRTLSGGLIIE
+620 LSPIRTLSGGMIVP
-634 EPPSVQV
+634 EPPS
-641 TKRDIIFLLDGSLN
+641 
-655 VGNANFPFVRD
+655 
-666 FVATLVNYL
+666 
-675 DVGSDKIRVGLVQFS
+675 
-690 DTPKTEFSLYS
+690 
-701 YQTKSDIIQRMGQL
+701 
-715 RPKGGSVLNT
+715 
-725 GSALNFVLSNHF
+725 
-737 TEAGGSRINEQV
+737 
-749 PQVLVLLMAGRS
+749 
-761 ADPFLQVSNELARAG
+761 
-776 VLTFAVGVRSA
+776 
-787 DKAELE
+787 
-793 QIAFN
+793 
-798 PRMVYFMDD
+798 
-807 FSALAALPQEL
+807 
-818 IKPITTYVSG
+818 
-828 GVEEV
+828 
-833 PLAPTESK
+833 
-841 QDILFLIDGSANL
+841 
-854 LGSFPAV
+854 
-861 RDFVHKVIS
+861 
-870 ELNVGPDATRVAV
+870 
-883 AQFSDTIQVEFD
+883 
-895 FAELP
+895 
-900 SKQDMLLKVKRMK
+900 
-913 IKTGKQLNIGA
+913 
-924 ALDEAIRRL
+924 
-933 FVKEAGSR
+933 
-941 IEEGVPQIL
+941 
-950 VLLAA
+950 
-955 GRSTDDVEQPS
+955 
-966 DALKQAGV
+966 
-974 VTFALKAKNAD
+974 
-985 LVELERIVY
+985 
-994 APQFILNVESLP
+994 
-1006 RISELQPNIV
+1006 
-1016 NLLKTI
+1016 
-1022 QLQPTVVERGEKK
+1022 VVERGEKK

-1049 GFPLLKTFVQRVVE
+1049 GFPLLKTFVERVVE

-1070 KVRVAVAQYSNV
+1070 KVRVAIVQYSNV

-1088 LDTHE
+1088 LDAYE
-1093 DKADLINAI
+1093 DKADLVRAI
-1102 QELKIMGGSPLNT
+1102 QALTIMGGSPLNT

-1200 LDTVQQVVSNRVIRL
+1200 LDSVQQAVSNRVIRL
-1215 TKKEIESLAPDLI
+1215 TKKEIESLAPDLV

-1234 AGVKRDVVFMVDGSR
+1234 VGVKRDVVFLVDGSR

-1277 ISVVQFSEHPHVEF
+1277 VSVVQFSEHPHVEF

-1301 VQSAV
+1301 VQGAV
-1306 RRLRPQGGQQV
+1306 RRLRPRGGQQV

-1334 SGSRIEEGVPQFLI
+1334 SGSRIEEGVPQFLV

-1360 YPSLQV
+1360 FPSVQV
-1366 KQVGVAPMVVAKNVD
+1366 KQVGVAPLVIAKNMD

-1412 TPIET
+1412 APIET
-1417 LTEDQIR
+1417 LSADQIR
-1424 RLLGDVQPPGDIPA
+1424 QLLGDVTVPDVSGEE
-1438 DAKDIVFLIDS
+1438 KDIVFLIDS
-1449 SDSVRSDGLAHIR
+1449 SDSVRTDGLAHIR
-1462 DFISRIVQQLEVGP
+1462 DFISRIVQQLDVGP

-1500 SKNAVMQAI
+1500 SKNAVLQAI
-1509 RRLRLRGGSP
+1509 RRLRLRGGYP
-1519 VNAGKA
+1519 LNAGKA

-1543 DGVPQHLVVILGDR
+1543 DRVPQHLVVILGDQ
-1557 SQDDVNRPANVIT
+1557 SQDDVNRPANVIS
-1570 STSIKPLGVGARN
+1570 STIIQPLGVGARN

-1595 PERVL
+1595 PSRVL
-1600 VVQDFTE
+1600 VVQDFTG
-1607 LPTLENRVHNI
+1607 LPTLERNVQNI
-1618 LEERPIPTT
+1618 LEELPVPTT
-1627 EIPDFSVPGAKKQAD
+1627 ESPLSPVPGGKKQAD

-1667 VVDAIYRDGDSIQ
+1667 IVDAIYEDGDSIQ

-1695 LKDYSTKPQI
+1695 LKDYSSKPQI

-1724 AIRHIQ
+1724 AIKHLQ

-1743 QRVPQIAFIVTGGV
+1743 QRVPQIAFIITGGK
-1757 SSDDGPGASL
+1757 SSDDGQGASL

-1773 VKVFAVGVRNIDLK
+1773 VKVFAVGVRNIDLE
-1787 EVSRLASESATSF
+1787 EVSKLASESATSF
-1800 RASTAQELSE
+1800 RVSTAQELSE

-1819 EAAMEEKLC
+1819 AAAMEEKLC
-1828 PALTDVTRDCDLD
+1828 PGMTDVMRDCDLD

-1863 LESRVESVLKRITQ
+1863 LESRVEAVLNRITQ

-1884 GNQAPNVRVAIM
+1884 GSRAPNVRVAIM
-1896 AQARGGP
+1896 AQAQGGP

-1929 FLTADTLRSYLN
+1929 FLTAETLKSYQN
-1941 KFRSAPSGSTKVIIH
+1941 KFRSAPSGSTKVVIH
-1956 FTDGADDSI
+1956 FTDGTDDSL
-1965 DELEA
+1965 DQMKA
-1970 ASSALHTEGV
+1970 ASADLRRQGV
-1980 NALIF
+1980 NALLF
-1985 VGLDRVSN
+1985 VGLDRVKN
-1993 FDRVMQL
+1993 FEEVMQL
-2000 EFGRGFAYN
+2000 EFGRGFTYN

-2022 LAEQLDNIAERTCCK
+2022 LAEQLDNIAERTCCG
-2037 VPCKCSG
+2037 VHCKCSG
-2044 QRGDRGVPG
+2044 QRGDRGLPG

-2060 TGDLGYGGYPGD
+2060 TGDIGYGGYPGD

-2137 YSGRRGDKGVK
+2137 FSGRRGNKGAK

-2174 SRGQKGEIGPMG
+2174 TRGQKGEIGQMG
-2186 EPGPAGL
+2186 EPGPAGQR
-2193 EGQEGGV
+2193 GPDGGV
-2200 GRRGMAGRRGPI
+2200 GRQGMAGRRGTI
-2212 GVKGTKGSLG
+2212 GVKGTKGALG

-2231 MRGPQGPPGQLGT
+2231 MRGPQGPPGQIGT
-2244 PGIRGEQGIPGPRAG
+2244 PGIRGEQGVPGPRAG
-2259 SGPPGAPGERGR
+2259 GGQPGPPGERGR

-2285 PKGQNGQPGPRGEM
+2285 PRGPNGQQGPRGEM

-2313 GRKGERGFIGYP
+2313 GRKGERGFVGFP

-2352 GDPGTPG
+2352 GNPGTPG
-2359 QKGEVGYPGSSGLKG
+2359 QKGEIGYPGPSGP
-2374 DKGESRDQCAL
+2374 KGEKGQSISQCAL
-2385 VRNIK
+2385 VQNIK
-2390 DKCRPKECP
+2390 DKCPCCYGPKECP

-2413 GVQRDAFNRMKQ
+2413 GVGRDVFNRMKQ
-2425 TVLRVVNNLT
+2425 TVLRVVSNLT

-2514 VFFSY
+2514 VFFSN

-2532 LKLYDAGVM
+2532 LKLYDAGVI
-2541 PVFLTSSQDP
+2541 PVFLTSRQDA
-2551 VLTRALEINNT
+2551 VLERALEINNT

-2570 PASGNQLNETIRRL
+2570 PASGSQLNDTIRRL
-2584 LTCHICLDVCD
+2584 LTCHICLDVCE
-2595 PDPVCGFGSQ
+2595 PDPICGYGSQ
-2605 RPVFRDKRAV
+2605 RPVFRDRRAA

-2644 ISHLVSN
+2644 ISHLISN
-2651 LEISSE
+2651 MEVSSE
-2657 PKVSQHHARVAVLQQ
+2657 PKISQHHARVAVLQQ
-2672 APYEYETNSS
+2672 APYEHETNSS

-2705 HNQMTQLHGTRA
+2705 HNQMTQLYGTMA
-2717 IASAIEHTMA
+2717 MGSAVEHTVA
-2727 HVFENAPNPRD
+2727 HIFESAPNPRD

-2745 MTGKVNKQEL
+2745 ITGKMEKQEL
-2755 EYLQKVVI
+2755 EYLQEAVI
-2763 NAKCKG
+2763 DAKCKG
-2769 YFFVVLGI
+2769 YLFVILGI
-2777 GRKVNVKHIYSLAS
+2777 GKNVDVKNIYSLAS

-2798 KLVDKPGELHEEPLL
+2798 KLVSKPGELHEEPLL

-2827 AFYLSPEMRKQCE
+2827 AFYLSPEIRKQCK
-2840 WFQSDQQA
+2840 WLQGDQTP
-2848 KSQSPGH
+2848 KSPGH
-2855 VGQKAVYVAPNAT
+2855 TGQKAVYMAPNAT
-2868 ISQTLSAGSTVSVSI
+2868 VTRTISTTTTLRTTI
-2883 KPVVSTK
+2883 KPA
-2890 SVASTNARARTTTAS
+2890 ASTSAHARTTTAS
-2905 TTAQTRATDQTTAST
+2905 TTAQTRAAERPTESTTVHVNATVQSQGSTAANTKATSRTTAST
-2920 VVQVNATMQSTA
+2920 
-2932 NTAAHTKATG
+2932 TAAA
-2942 RTTGNTTGTATGGR
+2942 ASGR
-2956 RRQGAKSH
+2956 RRQGAKMN

-2983 EPHNAYVFDITI
+2983 EPHSAYVFDLTI

-3002 LVQKQNVTGTE
+3002 LVLKQNVTGTE
-3013 HVVQGL
+3013 RVIGGL
-3019 RSGQKYLVVVTGYQ
+3019 RSGQKYLIFITGYL
-3033 KSQPKVTYA
+3033 KSQPKVTYT

-3052 PKVSL
+3052 PKVAL

-3063 TEPLEG
+3063 AEPLEG
-3069 PENDWPD
+3069 PENDLAD

-3083 MGMQCKDYQIVWF
+3083 MGMQCKDYQVVWF

-3106 GWYGGCGGNANRFEA
+3106 GWYGGCGGNANRFET
-3121 EAECISKC
+3121 EAECNSKC
-3129 LKPSAAEKSMQ
+3129 LKPSAAEKTMQ
-3140 QPPLEERLSSALES
+3140 QPPLEKRLS
-3154 TMEIDTLEF
+3154 
-3163 TCSSAYKM
+3163 
-3171 LGVVLGSQFSPYQA
+3171 
-3185 LEPVMDI
+3185 PVMDI
-3192 CWLPKDEGT
+3192 CLLQKEEGT
-3201 CRTFVLKWYYDPKTK
+3201 CRDFVLKWHYDLKTK

-3225 CGGNENRFDTQKECD
+3225 CGGNENRFNTQKECE
-3240 KVCVPGNINP
+3240 KACSPGNISP
-3250 GMVTTMGT
+3250 GVVTTIGT

>member
-1 MRKHRHLPFVAM
+1 MRKHRHLPLVAM
-13 FCLLLSGFCSVHA
+13 FCLLLSGFGLVGA
-26 QQQAAVK
+26 QQQA
-33 TVAVADIIFL
+33 
-43 VDSSWSIGKEHFQ
+43 
-56 LVREFLYDVVKALD
+56 
-70 VGGNDFRFALVQFS
+70 
-84 GNPHTEF
+84 
-91 QLNTY
+91 
-96 PSTRDVLSHIANM
+96 
-109 PYMGGGTKT
+109 
-118 GKGLEYLIENHLT
+118 
-131 KAAGSRASEGV
+131 
-142 PQIIIVLTDGRS
+142 
-154 QDDVALPSSVLKSAR
+154 
-169 VNMFAVGVQDAVE
+169 
-182 GELKEIA
+182 
-189 SKPFDTHLFN
+189 
-199 LENFT
+199 
-204 ALHGIVGDLVA
+204 
-215 NVRSSMTPEKAGAR
+215 
-229 GLVKDI
+229 
-235 TAQESADLIFL
+235 
-246 IDGSNNIGSV
+246 
-256 NFQAIRDFLVNLIE
+256 
-270 SLRVGAQQI
+270 
-279 HIGVVQYSD
+279 
-288 QPRTEFALNSYST
+288 
-301 KADVLDAVKA
+301 
-311 LSFRGGEEAN
+311 
-321 TGAALEFVVEN
+321 
-332 LFTQAGGSRI
+332 
-342 EEAVPQ
+342 
-348 ILVLISGGESSDD
+348 
-361 IREGLLAVKQ
+361 
-371 ASIFSFSIGVLNADS
+371 
-386 AELQQIAT
+386 
-394 DGNFAFTALDIRN
+394 
-407 LDALRELL
+407 
-415 LPNIVGVAQR
+415 
-425 LILLEAP
+425 
-432 TIVTEVIEVNKKDI
+432 VIEVNKKDI

-451 GSTALGTAPFNS
+451 GSTALGAAPFNA

-513 RMKLMGGTALN
+513 KMKLMGGTTLN
-524 TGSALDFVRNNFFT
+524 TGSALDFVRDNFFT

-556 TGGKSMDAVDQA
+556 TGGKSRDDVGQA

-577 VILAIGSRNA
+577 VTLAVGSRNA

-598 RDFVFNPNDFRIQFM
+598 RDFVFNPNDFRLQFM

-620 LSPIRTLSGGLIIE
+620 LSPIRTLSGGLIVP
-634 EPPSVQV
+634 EPPS
-641 TKRDIIFLLDGSLN
+641 
-655 VGNANFPFVRD
+655 
-666 FVATLVNYL
+666 
-675 DVGSDKIRVGLVQFS
+675 
-690 DTPKTEFSLYS
+690 
-701 YQTKSDIIQRMGQL
+701 
-715 RPKGGSVLNT
+715 
-725 GSALNFVLSNHF
+725 
-737 TEAGGSRINEQV
+737 
-749 PQVLVLLMAGRS
+749 
-761 ADPFLQVSNELARAG
+761 
-776 VLTFAVGVRSA
+776 
-787 DKAELE
+787 
-793 QIAFN
+793 
-798 PRMVYFMDD
+798 
-807 FSALAALPQEL
+807 
-818 IKPITTYVSG
+818 
-828 GVEEV
+828 
-833 PLAPTESK
+833 ESK
-841 QDILFLIDGSANL
+841 KDVLFLIDGSANL

-870 ELNVGPDATRVAV
+870 DLNVGSDATRVAV

-895 FAELP
+895 FNEYS
-900 SKQDMLLKVKRMK
+900 SKQDMLVKVKRMK

-941 IEEGVPQIL
+941 IEEGVPQFL
-950 VLLAA
+950 VLLVA
-955 GRSTDDVEQPS
+955 GRSTDDVEEPS
-966 DALKQAGV
+966 DVLKHAGV
-974 VTFALKAKNAD
+974 VTFGIKARNAD
-985 LVELERIVY
+985 PAELERIVY
-994 APQFILNVESLP
+994 APQFLLNVESLQ
-1006 RISELQPNIV
+1006 RISELQPHIV
-1016 NLLKTI
+1016 NLLRTV
-1022 QLQPTVVERGEKK
+1022 QLQPAVEKGEKK

-1070 KVRVAVAQYSNV
+1070 KVRVAVAQYSNT

-1093 DKADLINAI
+1093 DKADLISAI
-1102 QELKIMGGSPLNT
+1102 QQLKLMGGSPLNT

-1200 LDTVQQVVSNRVIRL
+1200 LDSVQQVVSNRVIRL
-1215 TKKEIESLAPDLI
+1215 TKQEIESLAPDLV

-1234 AGVKRDVVFMVDGSR
+1234 AGVKRDVVFLVDGSR
-1249 YAAQEFYLI
+1249 YAAQEFYLV
-1258 RDLIERI
+1258 RDLIGRI
-1265 VNNLDVGFDTTR
+1265 VNNLDVGIDTTR
-1277 ISVVQFSEHPHVEF
+1277 ISVVQFSDHPHVEF
-1291 LLNAHSTKDE
+1291 LLNTHSTKDE
-1301 VQSAV
+1301 VQNAV
-1306 RRLRPQGGQQV
+1306 RQLRSKGGQQV

-1354 SDDDLE
+1354 SDDDFE

-1366 KQVGVAPMVVAKNVD
+1366 KQVGVAPMMIAKNVD
-1381 PEEMV
+1381 TEEMI
-1386 QISLSPDYVFQVSSF
+1386 QISLSPEYIFQVSSF

-1417 LTEDQIR
+1417 LTVDQIR
-1424 RLLGDVQPPGDIPA
+1424 RLLGDVQPPIDVSGDE
-1438 DAKDIVFLIDS
+1438 KDIVFLIDS
-1449 SDSVRSDGLAHIR
+1449 SDSVRADGLAHIR

-1485 FSNNVFPE
+1485 FSNGVFPE

-1500 SKNAVMQAI
+1500 SKNAVLEAI

-1519 VNAGKA
+1519 LNAGKA
-1525 LDYVVKNYFI
+1525 LDFVVKNYFI

-1557 SQDDVNRPANVIT
+1557 SQDDVDRPARVIT
-1570 STSIKPLGVGARN
+1570 STNIKPLGVGARN
-1583 VDRNQLQVITND
+1583 VDRDQLQVITND
-1595 PERVL
+1595 PGRVL
-1600 VVQDFTE
+1600 VVQDFTG
-1607 LPTLENRVHNI
+1607 LSTLEKRVQNI
-1618 LEERPIPTT
+1618 LDELPIPTT
-1627 EIPDFSVPGAKKQAD
+1627 DSPGPFPPGTKKQAD

-1695 LKDYSTKPQI
+1695 LKDHSTKAQI

-1724 AIRHIQ
+1724 AIKHIQ
-1730 AKHFVKEAGSRID
+1730 ERHFVKEAGSRID
-1743 QRVPQIAFIVTGGV
+1743 QRVPQIAFIVTGGK
-1757 SSDDGPGASL
+1757 STDDGPRASL
-1767 EIAQKG
+1767 EITQKG
-1773 VKVFAVGVRNIDLK
+1773 VKVFAVGVKNIDLK
-1787 EVSRLASESATSF
+1787 EVSLLASENAMSF

-1819 EAAMEEKLC
+1819 EAAMEERLC
-1828 PALTDVTRDCDLD
+1828 PAPTDVTRDCDLD
-1841 VILGFDV
+1841 VIIGFDV
-1848 TDVGAGQNIFNSQRG
+1848 SDVGPGQNIFSSQRG
-1863 LESRVESVLKRITQ
+1863 LESRVESVLNRITQ

-1896 AQARGGP
+1896 AQAQGGP
-1903 VEGLDFSEYQPELF
+1903 VEGLDFSEYQPELL
-1917 ERFQGMRTRGPY
+1917 ERFLDMRTRGPY
-1929 FLTADTLRSYLN
+1929 YLRADTLRSYLS
-1941 KFRSAPSGSTKVIIH
+1941 KFRSSPAGSTKVIIH
-1956 FTDGADDSI
+1956 FTDGV
-1965 DELEA
+1965 DEPINQLEA
-1970 ASSALHTEGV
+1970 ASSTLHSEGV

-1985 VGLDRVSN
+1985 VGLDRVTN

-2000 EFGRGFAYN
+2000 EFGRGFTYN

-2053 PIGPKGA
+2053 PIGPKGV

-2174 SRGQKGEIGPMG
+2174 PRGQKGEIGPMG
-2186 EPGPAGL
+2186 DPGPAGL
-2193 EGQEGGV
+2193 EGPDGEV

-2212 GVKGTKGSLG
+2212 GVKGTKGSPG
-2222 QAGPAGEQG
+2222 QPGPAGEQG
-2231 MRGPQGPPGQLGT
+2231 MRGPQGPPGQVGT
-2244 PGIRGEQGIPGPRAG
+2244 PGIRGEQGVPGPRAG
-2259 SGPPGAPGERGR
+2259 SGPPGPPGERGR

-2285 PKGQNGQPGPRGEM
+2285 PKGPNGQPGPRGEM

-2313 GRKGERGFIGYP
+2313 GRKGERGFVGYA
-2325 GPKGGPGDRGGAGG
+2325 GPKGGPGDRGVAGG

-2352 GDPGTPG
+2352 GAPGAPG
-2359 QKGEVGYPGSSGLKG
+2359 QKGEIGYPGPSGLKG
-2374 DKGESRDQCAL
+2374 EKGESRDQCAL

-2413 GVQRDAFNRMKQ
+2413 GVVREVFNRMKQ

-2514 VFFSY
+2514 VFFSN
-2519 GETRASP
+2519 GDTRASP

-2532 LKLYDAGVM
+2532 LKLYDAGVV
-2541 PVFLTSSQDP
+2541 PVFLTSRQDA

-2570 PASGNQLNETIRRL
+2570 PTSGAQLNETIQRL

-2595 PDPVCGFGSQ
+2595 PHPSCVGTAQ
-2605 RPVFRDKRAV
+2605 RPVFRDRRAA
-2615 PTDVDTD
+2615 PTDVDSD
-2622 IAFIMDSSES
+2622 IAFILDSSES
-2632 TTPLQFNEMKKY
+2632 TTPLQFNEMRKY
-2644 ISHLVSN
+2644 ISHIVTN

-2672 APYEYETNSS
+2672 APYEHETNSS

-2692 TDYGSKEKIINYL
+2692 TDYASKEKIINYL

-2717 IASAIEHTMA
+2717 LGSAIEHTIA
-2727 HVFENAPNPRD
+2727 HVFESAPSPRD

-2745 MTGKVNKQEL
+2745 MTGKVNKKEL
-2755 EYLQKVVI
+2755 EHLERVVI

-2777 GRKVNVKHIYSLAS
+2777 GRKVNAKNIYSLAS

-2813 RFGRLLPSFIRSDF
+2813 RFGTLLPSFIRSEF
-2827 AFYLSPEMRKQCE
+2827 AFYLSPEIRKQCE
-2840 WFQSDQQA
+2840 WLQNGQQIQSQH
-2848 KSQSPGH
+2848 P
-2855 VGQKAVYVAPNAT
+2855 VLIGQKAVFVAPNAT
-2868 ISQTLSAGSTVSVSI
+2868 ASQTFPASTTVSATI
-2883 KPVVSTK
+2883 RPA
-2890 SVASTNARARTTTAS
+2890 ASAHARTTPAS
-2905 TTAQTRATDQTTAST
+2905 TTAQARAPETSPASSVAQGNATAQGAASATPHAKASGRATS
-2920 VVQVNATMQSTA
+2920 NAT
-2932 NTAAHTKATG
+2932 AA
-2942 RTTGNTTGTATGGR
+2942 GGR
-2956 RRQGAKSH
+2956 RRHSAKTH
-2964 DIQITDVTENSARL
+2964 DIQITDVTESSARL

-2983 EPHNAYVFDITI
+2983 EPHSTFDVTV

-3002 LVQKQNVTGTE
+3002 LVQRQNLTGTE

-3019 RSGQKYLVVVTGYQ
+3019 RSGQKYVVVVTGYQ
-3033 KSQPKVTYA
+3033 KSQPKVTYT
-3042 GTFSTKTPAQ
+3042 GSFSTKTPAQ
-3052 PKVSL
+3052 PQVSL

-3069 PENDWPD
+3069 PESDWPD
-3076 PCLLDFD
+3076 LCLLDFD

-3096 FDYKHKICSQ
+3096 FDSKHKFCSQ
-3106 GWYGGCGGNANRFEA
+3106 GWYGGCGGNANRFET
-3121 EAECISKC
+3121 EAECNNKC
-3129 LKPSAAEKSMQ
+3129 LKPSADEKAMQ
-3140 QPPLEERLSSALES
+3140 QPPLEKRLSS
-3154 TMEIDTLEF
+3154 
-3163 TCSSAYKM
+3163 
-3171 LGVVLGSQFSPYQA
+3171 
-3185 LEPVMDI
+3185 VMDI
-3192 CWLPKDEGT
+3192 CRLQKDEGT
-3201 CRTFVLKWYYDPKTK
+3201 CRSFVLKWYYDPETK

-3225 CGGNENRFDTQKECD
+3225 CGGNENRFNTQKECE
-3240 KVCVPGNINP
+3240 KLCAPGTINP
-3250 GMVTTMGT
+3250 GAVTTMGT

>member
-1 MRKHRHLPFVAM
+1 
-13 FCLLLSGFCSVHA
+13 
-26 QQQAAVK
+26 
-33 TVAVADIIFL
+33 
-43 VDSSWSIGKEHFQ
+43 
-56 LVREFLYDVVKALD
+56 
-70 VGGNDFRFALVQFS
+70 
-84 GNPHTEF
+84 
-91 QLNTY
+91 
-96 PSTRDVLSHIANM
+96 
-109 PYMGGGTKT
+109 
-118 GKGLEYLIENHLT
+118 
-131 KAAGSRASEGV
+131 
-142 PQIIIVLTDGRS
+142 
-154 QDDVALPSSVLKSAR
+154 
-169 VNMFAVGVQDAVE
+169 MFAVGVQDAVE

-189 SKPFDTHLFN
+189 SEPFNMHLFN
-199 LENFT
+199 VENFT
-204 ALHGIVGDLVA
+204 ALHGIVGDLV
-215 NVRSSMTPEKAGAR
+215 VSVHSSMTPEKAGAK

-321 TGAALEFVVEN
+321 TGAALEFVVEK

-394 DGNFAFTALDIRN
+394 DGSFAFTALDIRN

-425 LILLEAP
+425 LILLETP

-451 GSTALGTAPFNS
+451 GSTALGTGPFNA

-501 HQTRKDVMANVR
+501 HQSRKDVMANVK

-538 SAAGCRMEEG
+538 RDAGCRIEEG

-556 TGGKSMDAVDQA
+556 TGGKSRDAVDQA

-598 RDFVFNPNDFRIQFM
+598 RDFVFNPSDFRVQLM
-613 QAILPEV
+613 QTILPEV
-620 LSPIRTLSGGLIIE
+620 LSPIRTLSGGLIVQE
-634 EPPSVQV
+634 QPP
-641 TKRDIIFLLDGSLN
+641 
-655 VGNANFPFVRD
+655 
-666 FVATLVNYL
+666 
-675 DVGSDKIRVGLVQFS
+675 
-690 DTPKTEFSLYS
+690 
-701 YQTKSDIIQRMGQL
+701 
-715 RPKGGSVLNT
+715 
-725 GSALNFVLSNHF
+725 
-737 TEAGGSRINEQV
+737 
-749 PQVLVLLMAGRS
+749 
-761 ADPFLQVSNELARAG
+761 
-776 VLTFAVGVRSA
+776 
-787 DKAELE
+787 
-793 QIAFN
+793 
-798 PRMVYFMDD
+798 
-807 FSALAALPQEL
+807 
-818 IKPITTYVSG
+818 
-828 GVEEV
+828 
-833 PLAPTESK
+833 ESK
-841 QDILFLIDGSANL
+841 KDILFLIDGSANL
-854 LGSFPAV
+854 LGSFPVV

-870 ELNVGPDATRVAV
+870 DLNVGPDATRIAV

-924 ALDEAIRRL
+924 ALDEAISRL

-941 IEEGVPQIL
+941 IEEGVPQFL

-966 DALKQAGV
+966 NALKQTGV
-974 VTFALKAKNAD
+974 VTFAIKAKNAD
-985 LVELERIVY
+985 PVELERIVY
-994 APQFILNVESLP
+994 APQFILNVDSLP
-1006 RISELQPNIV
+1006 QISELQPNIV
-1016 NLLKTI
+1016 NLLKTV
-1022 QLQPTVVERGEKK
+1022 QLQPTVVERDDKK

-1070 KVRVAVAQYSNV
+1070 KVRVAIAQYSNV

-1088 LDTHE
+1088 LDTYE
-1093 DKADLINAI
+1093 DKADLISAI
-1102 QELKIMGGSPLNT
+1102 QELKVMGGSPLNT

-1200 LDTVQQVVSNRVIRL
+1200 LDTVQQVISNRVIRL
-1215 TKKEIESLAPDLI
+1215 TKKEIESLAPDLV

-1234 AGVKRDVVFMVDGSR
+1234 AGVRRDVVFMVDGSR
-1249 YAAQEFYLI
+1249 YAAQEFYLV

-1277 ISVVQFSEHPHVEF
+1277 VSVVQFSEHPRVEF

-1306 RRLRPQGGQQV
+1306 RRLQAQGGQQV

-1360 YPSLQV
+1360 YPSRQV
-1366 KQVGVAPMVVAKNVD
+1366 KQVGVAPMVIAKNVD

-1386 QISLSPDYVFQVSSF
+1386 QVSLSPDYVFQVSSY

-1417 LTEDQIR
+1417 LTGDQIR
-1424 RLLGDVQPPGDIPA
+1424 RLLGDVEGPVDFSGDE
-1438 DAKDIVFLIDS
+1438 KDIVFLIDS

-1485 FSNNVFPE
+1485 FSNTVFPE

-1500 SKNAVMQAI
+1500 SKNAVLQAI

-1543 DGVPQHLVVILGDR
+1543 DGVPQHLVIILGDR

-1583 VDRNQLQVITND
+1583 VDRGQLQVITNN
-1595 PERVL
+1595 PEHVL
-1600 VVQDFTE
+1600 VVQDFTG
-1607 LPTLENRVHNI
+1607 LPTLEKKVQSI
-1618 LEERPIPTT
+1618 LEELPIPTT
-1627 EIPDFSVPGAKKQAD
+1627 ETPGFLEPGGKKQAD

-1724 AIRHIQ
+1724 AIKHIQ

-1743 QRVPQIAFIVTGGV
+1743 QRVPQIAFIVTGGK
-1757 SSDDGPGASL
+1757 SSDDGPSASL
-1767 EIAQKG
+1767 EITQKG

-1828 PALTDVTRDCDLD
+1828 PGTTDVTRDCDLD

-1848 TDVGAGQNIFNSQRG
+1848 TDVRPGQNIFNSQRA
-1863 LESRVESVLKRITQ
+1863 LESRVESVLNRVTQ

-1884 GNQAPNVRVAIM
+1884 GNQAPNIRVAIM
-1896 AQARGGP
+1896 AQAQGGP

-1941 KFRSAPSGSTKVIIH
+1941 KFRSVPSGSTKVIIH

-1965 DELEA
+1965 DQLEA

-1985 VGLDRVSN
+1985 VGLDQVSN
-1993 FDRVMQL
+1993 FDKVMQL
-2000 EFGRGFAYN
+2000 EFGRGFTYN

-2044 QRGDRGVPG
+2044 QRGDRGVQG

-2081 PGVNGTQGFQ
+2081 AGVNGTQGFQ

-2137 YSGRRGDKGVK
+2137 YSGRRGDKGAK

-2186 EPGPAGL
+2186 EQGPVGL
-2193 EGQEGGV
+2193 DGQDGGV
-2200 GRRGMAGRRGPI
+2200 GRKGMTGRRGPI
-2212 GVKGTKGSLG
+2212 GVKGAKGSLG

-2259 SGPPGAPGERGR
+2259 SGPPGTPGERGR

-2285 PKGQNGQPGPRGEM
+2285 PKGPNGQPGPRGEM

-2304 DGIGGPGPK
+2304 DGIGVPGPK

-2352 GDPGTPG
+2352 GDPGTAG
-2359 QKGEVGYPGSSGLKG
+2359 QKGEAGYPGPSGLKG

-2390 DKCRPKECP
+2390 DKCREYISPKECP

-2413 GVQRDAFNRMKQ
+2413 GVVRDVFNRMKQ

-2514 VFFSY
+2514 VFFSN
-2519 GETRASP
+2519 GDTRASP

-2541 PVFLTSSQDP
+2541 PVFLTSRQDP

-2570 PASGNQLNETIRRL
+2570 PTSGSQLNETIRRL

-2595 PDPVCGFGSQ
+2595 PDPICGFGSQ
-2605 RPVFRDKRAV
+2605 RPVFRDRRAA
-2615 PTDVDTD
+2615 PTDIDTD

-2632 TTPLQFNEMKKY
+2632 TTPLQFSEMKKY

-2717 IASAIEHTMA
+2717 IGSAIKHTMA
-2727 HVFENAPNPRD
+2727 HIFESAPNPRD

-2745 MTGKVNKQEL
+2745 ITGKVDKQEL
-2755 EYLQKVVI
+2755 EYLQKVVTS
-2763 NAKCKG
+2763 AKCQG
-2769 YFFVVLGI
+2769 YFFVILGI
-2777 GRKVNVKHIYSLAS
+2777 GRKVNAKNIYSLAS

-2827 AFYLSPEMRKQCE
+2827 AFYLSPEIRKQCE
-2840 WFQSDQQA
+2840 WFQSDEQA
-2848 KSQSPGH
+2848 KSQSPRH
-2855 VGQKAVYVAPNAT
+2855 ATHKAVYVAPNVT
-2868 ISQTLSAGSTVSVSI
+2868 ISRTLNASITASVSI
-2883 KPVVSTK
+2883 KPV
-2890 SVASTNARARTTTAS
+2890 ASTSARARTTTAS
-2905 TTAQTRATDQTTAST
+2905 TTAQTRATDQTTAGT
-2920 VVQVNATMQSTA
+2920 VFQVNATTQSTA
-2932 NTAAHTKATG
+2932 STAAHTKVTS
-2942 RTTGNTTGTATGGR
+2942 RTTTSTTAAAAGGR
-2956 RRQGAKSH
+2956 RRQGAKTH
-2964 DIQITDVTENSARL
+2964 DIQITDVTENSAKL

-2983 EPHNAYVFDITI
+2983 EPHNAYTFDITI

-3002 LVQKQNVTGTE
+3002 LVQKQNLTGTE
-3013 HVVQGL
+3013 HVIRGL
-3019 RSGQKYLVVVTGYQ
+3019 RSGQKYLVVITGYQ
-3033 KSQPKVTYA
+3033 KSQPKVTYT

-3069 PENDWPD
+3069 PESNWPD

-3083 MGMQCKDYQIVWF
+3083 MGMQCKNYQIVWF
-3096 FDYKHKICSQ
+3096 FDYKNKICSQ

-3129 LKPSAAEKSMQ
+3129 LKPSAAEKAMQ
-3140 QPPLEERLSSALES
+3140 QPPLEKRLSSV
-3154 TMEIDTLEF
+3154 T
-3163 TCSSAYKM
+3163 
-3171 LGVVLGSQFSPYQA
+3171 
-3185 LEPVMDI
+3185 DI
-3192 CWLPKDEGT
+3192 CRLQKDEGT
-3201 CRTFVLKWYYDPKTK
+3201 CRNFVLKWYYDPETK

-3225 CGGNENRFDTQKECD
+3225 CGGNENRFNTQKECE

-3250 GMVTTMGT
+3250 GVVTTIGT

>member
-1 MRKHRHLPFVAM
+1 MRKHRHLPFAVI
-13 FCLLLSGFCSVHA
+13 FCLLLSGFCSVRA

-142 PQIIIVLTDGRS
+142 PQVIIVLTDGRS

-189 SKPFDTHLFN
+189 SEPFDMHLFN

-204 ALHGIVGDLVA
+204 ALHGIVGDLVSS
-215 NVRSSMTPEKAGAR
+215 VRSTMTPEKAGAK

-279 HIGVVQYSD
+279 QIGVVQYSD

-332 LFTQAGGSRI
+332 VFTQAGGSRI

-394 DGNFAFTALDIRN
+394 DGSFAFTALDIRN

-432 TIVTEVIEVNKKDI
+432 TIVTEVIEVNKKDV

-451 GSTALGTAPFNS
+451 GSTALGTGPFNS
-463 IRDFVAKIVQRLEVG
+463 IRDFVAKIVQRLEIG

-501 HQTRKDVMANVR
+501 HQSRKDVIANVK
-513 RMKLMGGTALN
+513 RMRLMGGTALN

-538 SAAGCRMEEG
+538 SANGCRMEEG

-556 TGGKSMDAVDQA
+556 TGGKSRDAVDQA

-598 RDFVFNPNDFRIQFM
+598 RDFVFSPDDFRVQFM

-620 LSPIRTLSGGLIIE
+620 LSPIRTLSGGLIIQ

-690 DTPKTEFSLYS
+690 DTPKTEFFLYS

-749 PQVLVLLMAGRS
+749 PQVLVLVTAGRS

-818 IKPITTYVSG
+818 NKPITTYVSG

-833 PLAPTESK
+833 PLAPT
-841 QDILFLIDGSANL
+841 
-854 LGSFPAV
+854 
-861 RDFVHKVIS
+861 
-870 ELNVGPDATRVAV
+870 
-883 AQFSDTIQVEFD
+883 
-895 FAELP
+895 
-900 SKQDMLLKVKRMK
+900 
-913 IKTGKQLNIGA
+913 
-924 ALDEAIRRL
+924 
-933 FVKEAGSR
+933 
-941 IEEGVPQIL
+941 
-950 VLLAA
+950 
-955 GRSTDDVEQPS
+955 
-966 DALKQAGV
+966 
-974 VTFALKAKNAD
+974 
-985 LVELERIVY
+985 
-994 APQFILNVESLP
+994 
-1006 RISELQPNIV
+1006 
-1016 NLLKTI
+1016 
-1022 QLQPTVVERGEKK
+1022 
-1035 DVVFLIDGSDGVRR
+1035 
-1049 GFPLLKTFVQRVVE
+1049 
-1063 SLDIGRD
+1063 
-1070 KVRVAVAQYSNV
+1070 
-1082 IQPEFL
+1082 
-1088 LDTHE
+1088 
-1093 DKADLINAI
+1093 
-1102 QELKIMGGSPLNT
+1102 
-1115 GAALDYLIKNVFT
+1115 
-1128 VSSGSRIAEGVPQ
+1128 
-1141 FLILLTADRSQDD
+1141 
-1154 VRRPSVVL
+1154 
-1162 KTSGTV
+1162 
-1168 PFGIGIGNADLT
+1168 
-1180 ELQTISFLPDFAIS
+1180 
-1194 VPDFSQ
+1194 
-1200 LDTVQQVVSNRVIRL
+1200 
-1215 TKKEIESLAPDLI
+1215 
-1228 FTSPSP
+1228 

-1249 YAAQEFYLI
+1249 YAAQEFYLV

-1306 RRLRPQGGQQV
+1306 RQLRPQGGQQV

-1386 QISLSPDYVFQVSSF
+1386 RISLSPDYVFQVSSF

-1412 TPIET
+1412 TPVET
-1417 LTEDQIR
+1417 LTGDQIR
-1424 RLLGDVQPPGDIPA
+1424 RLLGDVQLPPDSSGDE
-1438 DAKDIVFLIDS
+1438 KDIVFLIDS
-1449 SDSVRSDGLAHIR
+1449 SDSVRPDGLAHIR

-1500 SKNAVMQAI
+1500 SKNAVLQAI

-1543 DGVPQHLVVILGDR
+1543 DAVPQHLVVILGDR

-1583 VDRNQLQVITND
+1583 VDRDQLQVITND

-1600 VVQDFTE
+1600 VVQDFTG
-1607 LPTLENRVHNI
+1607 LPTLEKKLQSI
-1618 LEERPIPTT
+1618 LEELPIPTT
-1627 EIPDFSVPGAKKQAD
+1627 ETPGFLGPAGKKQAD

-1724 AIRHIQ
+1724 AIKHIQ

-1743 QRVPQIAFIVTGGV
+1743 QRVPQIAFIVTGGK
-1757 SSDDGPGASL
+1757 SSDDGPSASL

-1828 PALTDVTRDCDLD
+1828 PGTTDVTRDCDLD

-1848 TDVGAGQNIFNSQRG
+1848 TDVGPGQNIFNSQRG
-1863 LESRVESVLKRITQ
+1863 LESRVESVLNRITQ

-1896 AQARGGP
+1896 AQTRAGP

-1929 FLTADTLRSYLN
+1929 LLTADTLKSYLN

-1965 DELEA
+1965 DQLEA

-1993 FDRVMQL
+1993 FDKVMQL
-2000 EFGRGFAYN
+2000 EFGRGFTYN

-2137 YSGRRGDKGVK
+2137 YPGRRGDKGVK

-2159 RGDPGDSGADNTQRG
+2159 RGDPGDSGVDNTQRG

-2186 EPGPAGL
+2186 EPGLAGL
-2193 EGQEGGV
+2193 DGQDGGV
-2200 GRRGMAGRRGPI
+2200 GRKGMTGRRGVI

-2222 QAGPAGEQG
+2222 QPGPAGEQG
-2231 MRGPQGPPGQLGT
+2231 TRGPQGPPGQTGT

-2259 SGPPGAPGERGR
+2259 GGPAGTPGERGR
-2271 IGPLGRKGEPGNPG
+2271 IGPPGRKGEPGNPG
-2285 PKGQNGQPGPRGEM
+2285 PKGLNGQQGPRGEM

-2313 GRKGERGFIGYP
+2313 GRKGERGFIGYS

-2352 GDPGTPG
+2352 GDPGAPG
-2359 QKGEVGYPGSSGLKG
+2359 QKGEVGYPGPPGFKG
-2374 DKGESRDQCAL
+2374 EKGESRDQCAL

-2390 DKCRPKECP
+2390 DKCPCCYGPKECP

-2413 GVQRDAFNRMKQ
+2413 GVVRDVFNRMKQ
-2425 TVLRVVNNLT
+2425 TVLTVVNNLT

-2514 VFFSY
+2514 VFFSN
-2519 GETRASP
+2519 GDTRASP

-2541 PVFLTSSQDP
+2541 PVFLTSRQDP

-2570 PASGNQLNETIRRL
+2570 PTSGSQLNETIRRL

-2595 PDPVCGFGSQ
+2595 PDPVCRLGSP
-2605 RPVFRDKRAV
+2605 RPLFRDRRAA

-2705 HNQMTQLHGTRA
+2705 HNQMAQLHGTRA
-2717 IASAIEHTMA
+2717 IGSAIEHTIA
-2727 HVFENAPNPRD
+2727 HIFESAPNPRD

-2755 EYLQKVVI
+2755 EHLQRVVI
-2763 NAKCKG
+2763 DAKCKG

-2777 GRKVNVKHIYSLAS
+2777 GRKVNAKNIYSLAS

-2813 RFGRLLPSFIRSDF
+2813 RFGTLLPSFIRSDF
-2827 AFYLSPEMRKQCE
+2827 AFHLSPDIRKQCE
-2840 WFQSDQQA
+2840 RFQSDQQA

-2855 VGQKAVYVAPNAT
+2855 AGHKAVYVAPNTT
-2868 ISQTLSAGSTVSVSI
+2868 ISRTLSASTTVTASI
-2883 KPVVSTK
+2883 KPVEST
-2890 SVASTNARARTTTAS
+2890 SAHASTTTAS
-2905 TTAQTRATDQTTAST
+2905 TTAQTRATDQTTASA
-2920 VVQVNATMQSTA
+2920 VVQVNATAQSA
-2932 NTAAHTKATG
+2932 ASTAAHAKAAG
-2942 RTTGNTTGTATGGR
+2942 RTAVSTTAAAAGGR
-2956 RRQGAKSH
+2956 RRQGAKTH

-2983 EPHNAYVFDITI
+2983 EQHNAYAFDITV

-3002 LVQKQNVTGTE
+3002 LVQKQNLTGTE
-3013 HVVQGL
+3013 HVIRGL
-3019 RSGQKYLVVVTGYQ
+3019 RSGQKYLVVITGYQ
-3033 KSQPKVTYA
+3033 KSQPKVTYT

-3052 PKVSL
+3052 TKVSL

-3069 PENDWPD
+3069 PESHWPD

-3096 FDYKHKICSQ
+3096 FDYKNKICSQ

-3129 LKPSAAEKSMQ
+3129 LKSSAPEKAMQ
-3140 QPPLEERLSSALES
+3140 QPPLEKRLSSV
-3154 TMEIDTLEF
+3154 T
-3163 TCSSAYKM
+3163 
-3171 LGVVLGSQFSPYQA
+3171 
-3185 LEPVMDI
+3185 DI
-3192 CWLPKDEGT
+3192 CRLQKDEGT
-3201 CRTFVLKWYYDPKTK
+3201 CRNFVLKWYYDPETK

-3225 CGGNENRFDTQKECD
+3225 CGGNENRFNTQKECE

-3250 GMVTTMGT
+3250 GVVTTIGT

>member
-1 MRKHRHLPFVAM
+1 
-13 FCLLLSGFCSVHA
+13 
-26 QQQAAVK
+26 
-33 TVAVADIIFL
+33 
-43 VDSSWSIGKEHFQ
+43 
-56 LVREFLYDVVKALD
+56 
-70 VGGNDFRFALVQFS
+70 
-84 GNPHTEF
+84 
-91 QLNTY
+91 
-96 PSTRDVLSHIANM
+96 M
-109 PYMGGGTKT
+109 PYMGGGSKT

-142 PQIIIVLTDGRS
+142 PQVIIVLTDGRS
-154 QDDVALPSSVLKSAR
+154 QDDVALPSSVLKSAH
-169 VNMFAVGVQDAVE
+169 VNMIAVGVQDAVE

-189 SKPFDTHLFN
+189 SRPFDTHLFN

-215 NVRSSMTPEKAGAR
+215 SVRTSMTPEKAGAK

-311 LSFRGGEEAN
+311 LSFRGGKEAN
-321 TGAALEFVVEN
+321 TGAALEYVVEN

-394 DGNFAFTALDIRN
+394 DGSFAFTALDIRN
-407 LDALRELL
+407 LAALRELL

-451 GSTALGTAPFNS
+451 GSTALGTGPFNS

-490 DTVKPEFYFNT
+490 DTVRPEFYFNT
-501 HQTRKDVMANVR
+501 HQNRKDVMANVKK
-513 RMKLMGGTALN
+513 MKLMGGTALN

-556 TGGKSMDAVDQA
+556 TGGKSMDAVEQA

-577 VILAIGSRNA
+577 VILAVGSRNA
-587 DLAELQEIAHE
+587 DMAELQEIAHE
-598 RDFVFNPNDFRIQFM
+598 RDFVFNPNDFRLQFM

-620 LSPIRTLSGGLIIE
+620 LSPIRTLSGGMIIHE
-634 EPPSVQV
+634 TPS
-641 TKRDIIFLLDGSLN
+641 
-655 VGNANFPFVRD
+655 
-666 FVATLVNYL
+666 
-675 DVGSDKIRVGLVQFS
+675 
-690 DTPKTEFSLYS
+690 
-701 YQTKSDIIQRMGQL
+701 
-715 RPKGGSVLNT
+715 
-725 GSALNFVLSNHF
+725 
-737 TEAGGSRINEQV
+737 
-749 PQVLVLLMAGRS
+749 
-761 ADPFLQVSNELARAG
+761 
-776 VLTFAVGVRSA
+776 
-787 DKAELE
+787 
-793 QIAFN
+793 
-798 PRMVYFMDD
+798 
-807 FSALAALPQEL
+807 
-818 IKPITTYVSG
+818 
-828 GVEEV
+828 
-833 PLAPTESK
+833 ESK
-841 QDILFLIDGSANL
+841 KDILFLIDGSANL

-861 RDFVHKVIS
+861 RDFIHKVIS
-870 ELNVGPDATRVAV
+870 DLNVGPDATRVAV
-883 AQFSDTIQVEFD
+883 AQFSDNIQVEFD

-900 SKQDMLLKVKRMK
+900 SKQDMLLKVKRMRL
-913 IKTGKQLNIGA
+913 KTGKQLNIGV
-924 ALDEAIRRL
+924 ALDEAVRRL

-941 IEEGVPQIL
+941 IEEGIPQFL

-955 GRSTDDVEQPS
+955 GKSTDEVERPS
-966 DALKQAGV
+966 GALKEAGV
-974 VTFALKAKNAD
+974 VTFAIKAKNAD
-985 LVELERIVY
+985 LSELERIAY

-1006 RISELQPNIV
+1006 RISELQANIV

-1022 QLQPTVVERGEKK
+1022 QFQPTVVERGEKK

-1049 GFPLLKTFVQRVVE
+1049 GFPLLKTFVERVVE

-1070 KVRVAVAQYSNV
+1070 KVRVAIVQYSNV

-1088 LDTHE
+1088 LDAYE
-1093 DKADLINAI
+1093 DKADLVSAI
-1102 QELKIMGGSPLNT
+1102 QALTIMGGSPLNT

-1200 LDTVQQVVSNRVIRL
+1200 LDSVQQAVSNRVIRL
-1215 TKKEIESLAPDLI
+1215 TKKEIESLAPDLV

-1234 AGVKRDVVFMVDGSR
+1234 AGVKRDVVFLVDGSR

-1277 ISVVQFSEHPHVEF
+1277 VSVVQFSEHPHVEF

-1301 VQSAV
+1301 VQGAV
-1306 RRLRPQGGQQV
+1306 RRLRPRGGQQV

-1334 SGSRIEEGVPQFLI
+1334 SGSRIEEGVPQFLV

-1360 YPSLQV
+1360 FPSVQV
-1366 KQVGVAPMVVAKNVD
+1366 KQVGVAPLVIAKNMD

-1412 TPIET
+1412 APIET
-1417 LTEDQIR
+1417 LSADQIR
-1424 RLLGDVQPPGDIPA
+1424 QLLGDVTTIP
-1438 DAKDIVFLIDS
+1438 DVSGEEKDVVFLIDS

-1462 DFISRIVQQLEVGP
+1462 DFISRIVQQLDVGP

-1500 SKNAVMQAI
+1500 SKNAVLQAI
-1509 RRLRLRGGSP
+1509 RRLRLRGGYP

-1543 DGVPQHLVVILGDR
+1543 DGVPQHLVVILGDQ
-1557 SQDDVNRPANVIT
+1557 SQDDVNRPANVIS
-1570 STSIKPLGVGARN
+1570 STSIQPLGVGARN

-1595 PERVL
+1595 PGRVL
-1600 VVQDFTE
+1600 VVQDFTG
-1607 LPTLENRVHNI
+1607 LPTLERKVQNI
-1618 LEERPIPTT
+1618 LEELPVPTT
-1627 EIPDFSVPGAKKQAD
+1627 ESPGYPGPGGKKQAD

-1667 VVDAIYRDGDSIQ
+1667 IVDAIYEDGDSIQ

-1724 AIRHIQ
+1724 AIKHLQ

-1743 QRVPQIAFIVTGGV
+1743 QRVPQIAFIITGGK
-1757 SSDDGPGASL
+1757 SSDDGQSASM
-1767 EIAQKG
+1767 EVAQKG
-1773 VKVFAVGVRNIDLK
+1773 VKVFAVGVRNIDLE
-1787 EVSRLASESATSF
+1787 EVSKLASESATSF
-1800 RASTAQELSE
+1800 RVSTAQELSE

-1819 EAAMEEKLC
+1819 AAAMEEKLC
-1828 PALTDVTRDCDLD
+1828 PGTTDVTRDCDLD

-1848 TDVGAGQNIFNSQRG
+1848 SDVGAGQNIFNSQRG
-1863 LESRVESVLKRITQ
+1863 LESRVEAVLNRITQ

-1884 GNQAPNVRVAIM
+1884 GSQAPNVRVAIM
-1896 AQARGGP
+1896 AQSRGGP

-1929 FLTADTLRSYLN
+1929 FLTAETLKSYQN
-1941 KFRSAPSGSTKVIIH
+1941 KFRSAPAGSTKVVIH
-1956 FTDGADDSI
+1956 FTDGTDDYLDQMKTASAD
-1965 DELEA
+1965 LRGQGVH
-1970 ASSALHTEGV
+1970 AL
-1980 NALIF
+1980 LF
-1985 VGLDRVSN
+1985 VGLDRVKN
-1993 FDRVMQL
+1993 FEEVMQL
-2000 EFGRGFAYN
+2000 EFGRGFTYN

-2022 LAEQLDNIAERTCCK
+2022 LAEQLDNIAERTCCG
-2037 VPCKCSG
+2037 VHCKCSG
-2044 QRGDRGVPG
+2044 QRGDRGLPG

-2060 TGDLGYGGYPGD
+2060 TGEIGYGGYPGD

-2137 YSGRRGDKGVK
+2137 FSGRRGNKGAK

-2174 SRGQKGEIGPMG
+2174 TRGQKGEIGQMG
-2186 EPGPAGL
+2186 EPGPAGQR
-2193 EGQEGGV
+2193 GPDGGV
-2200 GRRGMAGRRGPI
+2200 GRQGMAGRRGPI
-2212 GVKGTKGSLG
+2212 GVKGTKGALG
-2222 QAGPAGEQG
+2222 QPGPAGEQG
-2231 MRGPQGPPGQLGT
+2231 MRGPQGPPGQIGT
-2244 PGIRGEQGIPGPRAG
+2244 PGIRGEQGVPGPRAG
-2259 SGPPGAPGERGR
+2259 GGQPGAPGERGR

-2285 PKGQNGQPGPRGEM
+2285 PRGPNGQQGPRGEM

-2352 GDPGTPG
+2352 GNPGIPG
-2359 QKGEVGYPGSSGLKG
+2359 QKGEIGYPGPSGLKG
-2374 DKGESRDQCAL
+2374 DKGLSISQCAL
-2385 VRNIK
+2385 VQNIK
-2390 DKCRPKECP
+2390 DKCPCCYGPKECP

-2413 GVQRDAFNRMKQ
+2413 GVGRDVFNRMKQ
-2425 TVLRVVNNLT
+2425 TVLRVVSNLT

-2514 VFFSY
+2514 VFFSN

-2532 LKLYDAGVM
+2532 LKLYDAGVT
-2541 PVFLTSSQDP
+2541 PVFLTSRQDA
-2551 VLTRALEINNT
+2551 VLERALEINNT

-2570 PASGNQLNETIRRL
+2570 PTSGSQLNDTIRRL
-2584 LTCHICLDVCD
+2584 LTCHVCLDVCE
-2595 PDPVCGFGSQ
+2595 PDPICGYGSQ
-2605 RPVFRDKRAV
+2605 RPVFRDRRAA

-2622 IAFIMDSSES
+2622 MAFIMDSSAS

-2644 ISHLVSN
+2644 ISHLISN
-2651 LEISSE
+2651 MEISSE
-2657 PKVSQHHARVAVLQQ
+2657 PKISQHHARVAVLQQ
-2672 APYEYETNSS
+2672 APYEHETNSS

-2692 TDYGSKEKIINYL
+2692 TDYGSKQKIINYL
-2705 HNQMTQLHGTRA
+2705 HNQMTQLYGTMA
-2717 IASAIEHTMA
+2717 MGSAVEHTVA
-2727 HVFENAPNPRD
+2727 HIFESAPNPRD

-2745 MTGKVNKQEL
+2745 ITGKMEKQEL
-2755 EYLQKVVI
+2755 EDLREAVI
-2763 NAKCKG
+2763 DAKCKG
-2769 YFFVVLGI
+2769 YLFVILGI
-2777 GRKVNVKHIYSLAS
+2777 GRNVDVKNIYSLAS

-2798 KLVDKPGELHEEPLL
+2798 KLVSKPGELHEEPLL

-2827 AFYLSPEMRKQCE
+2827 AFYLSPEIRKQCK
-2840 WFQSDQQA
+2840 WLQGDQTPR
-2848 KSQSPGH
+2848 SPGH
-2855 VGQKAVYVAPNAT
+2855 TGQKAAYAAPNAT
-2868 ISQTLSAGSTVSVSI
+2868 VTQTISTTTTLSTTI
-2883 KPVVSTK
+2883 KPA
-2890 SVASTNARARTTTAS
+2890 ASTSAHARTTTAS
-2905 TTAQTRATDQTTAST
+2905 TTAQTRATERPTESTT
-2920 VVQVNATMQSTA
+2920 VQVNATVQSQGSTA
-2932 NTAAHTKATG
+2932 ANTKATS
-2942 RTTGNTTGTATGGR
+2942 RTTASTTAAAASGR
-2956 RRQGAKSH
+2956 RRQGAKMN

-2983 EPHNAYVFDITI
+2983 EPHSAYVFDLTI

-3002 LVQKQNVTGTE
+3002 LVLKQNVTGTE
-3013 HVVQGL
+3013 RVIGGL
-3019 RSGQKYLVVVTGYQ
+3019 RSGQKYLVFITGYL
-3033 KSQPKVTYA
+3033 KSQPKVTYT

-3052 PKVSL
+3052 PKVAL

-3063 TEPLEG
+3063 TEPLEM
-3069 PENDWPD
+3069 PENDLAD

-3083 MGMQCKDYQIVWF
+3083 MGMQCKDYQVVWF

-3106 GWYGGCGGNANRFEA
+3106 GWYGGCGGNANRFET
-3121 EAECISKC
+3121 EAECNSKC
-3129 LKPSAAEKSMQ
+3129 LKPSAAEKAMQ
-3140 QPPLEERLSSALES
+3140 QPPLEKRLS
-3154 TMEIDTLEF
+3154 
-3163 TCSSAYKM
+3163 
-3171 LGVVLGSQFSPYQA
+3171 
-3185 LEPVMDI
+3185 PVMDI
-3192 CWLPKDEGT
+3192 CLLQKEEGT
-3201 CRTFVLKWYYDPKTK
+3201 CRDFVLKWHYDLKTK

-3225 CGGNENRFDTQKECD
+3225 CGGNENRFNTQKECE
-3240 KVCVPGNINP
+3240 KACSPGNISP
-3250 GMVTTMGT
+3250 GMVTTIGT

>member
-1 MRKHRHLPFVAM
+1 MRKHRHLPLVAM
-13 FCLLLSGFCSVHA
+13 FCLLLSSFGSVGA
-26 QQQAAVK
+26 QQQA
-33 TVAVADIIFL
+33 
-43 VDSSWSIGKEHFQ
+43 
-56 LVREFLYDVVKALD
+56 
-70 VGGNDFRFALVQFS
+70 
-84 GNPHTEF
+84 
-91 QLNTY
+91 
-96 PSTRDVLSHIANM
+96 
-109 PYMGGGTKT
+109 
-118 GKGLEYLIENHLT
+118 
-131 KAAGSRASEGV
+131 
-142 PQIIIVLTDGRS
+142 
-154 QDDVALPSSVLKSAR
+154 
-169 VNMFAVGVQDAVE
+169 
-182 GELKEIA
+182 
-189 SKPFDTHLFN
+189 
-199 LENFT
+199 
-204 ALHGIVGDLVA
+204 
-215 NVRSSMTPEKAGAR
+215 
-229 GLVKDI
+229 
-235 TAQESADLIFL
+235 AQESADLIFL
-246 IDGSNNIGSV
+246 IDGSNNIGGV
-256 NFQAIRDFLVNLIE
+256 NFPAIRDFLVNLIE
-270 SLRVGAQQI
+270 ILRVGAQQI

-311 LSFRGGEEAN
+311 LGFRGGEEAN

-371 ASIFSFSIGVLNADS
+371 AGIFSFSIGVLNADS

-394 DGNFAFTALDIRN
+394 DGSFAYTALDIRN
-407 LDALRELL
+407 LDALQELL

-425 LILLEAP
+425 LILLAAP

-451 GSTALGTAPFNS
+451 GSTALGAAPFNA

-513 RMKLMGGTALN
+513 KMKLMGGTTLN
-524 TGSALDFVRNNFFT
+524 TGSALDFVRTNFFT
-538 SAAGCRMEEG
+538 SAAGCRVEEG

-556 TGGKSMDAVDQA
+556 TGGKSRDAVDQA

-577 VILAIGSRNA
+577 VTLAVGSRNA

-598 RDFVFNPNDFRIQFM
+598 RDFVFNPNDFRLQFM

-620 LSPIRTLSGGLIIE
+620 LSPIRTLSGGLIVP

-675 DVGSDKIRVGLVQFS
+675 DVGSDKMRVGLVQFS

-701 YQTKSDIIQRMGQL
+701 YQTKSDIIQRLGQL

-749 PQVLVLLMAGRS
+749 PQVLVLVTAGSS
-761 ADPFLQVSNELARAG
+761 ADPFLQVSNELTRAG
-776 VLTFAVGVRSA
+776 VLTFAVGVRNA

-818 IKPITTYVSG
+818 NKPITTYVSG

-841 QDILFLIDGSANL
+841 KDVLFLIDGSANL

-870 ELNVGPDATRVAV
+870 DLNVGSDATRVAV

-895 FAELP
+895 FAEYS
-900 SKQDMLLKVKRMK
+900 SKQDMLAKVKRMRL
-913 IKTGKQLNIGA
+913 KTGKQLNIGA

-941 IEEGVPQIL
+941 IEEGVPQFLIL
-950 VLLAA
+950 LVA
-955 GRSTDDVEQPS
+955 GRSTDDVEEPT
-966 DALKQAGV
+966 DVLKHAGV
-974 VTFALKAKNAD
+974 VTFGIKAKNAD
-985 LVELERIVY
+985 PVELERIVY
-994 APQFILNVESLP
+994 APEFLLNVESLQ
-1006 RISELQPNIV
+1006 RIAELQPNIV
-1016 NLLKTI
+1016 NLLRRV

-1070 KVRVAVAQYSNV
+1070 KVRVAVAQYSNT

-1093 DKADLINAI
+1093 DKADLVSAI
-1102 QELKIMGGSPLNT
+1102 QQLKLMGGSPLNT

-1200 LDTVQQVVSNRVIRL
+1200 LDSVQQVVSNRVIRL
-1215 TKKEIESLAPDLI
+1215 TKQEIESLAPDLV

-1234 AGVKRDVVFMVDGSR
+1234 AGVKRDVVFLVDGSR
-1249 YAAQEFYLI
+1249 YAAQEFYLV
-1258 RDLIERI
+1258 RDLIGRI
-1265 VNNLDVGFDTTR
+1265 VNNLDVGIDTTR

-1291 LLNAHSTKDE
+1291 LLNTHSTKDE
-1301 VQSAV
+1301 VQNAV
-1306 RRLRPQGGQQV
+1306 RQLRSKGGQLV

-1334 SGSRIEEGVPQFLI
+1334 SGSRIEEGVPQFLV

-1366 KQVGVAPMVVAKNVD
+1366 KQVGVAPMMIAKNVD
-1381 PEEMV
+1381 TEEMI
-1386 QISLSPDYVFQVSSF
+1386 QISLSPEYVFQVSSF

-1417 LTEDQIR
+1417 LTVDQIR
-1424 RLLGDVQPPGDIPA
+1424 RLLGDVQPPVDVSGDE
-1438 DAKDIVFLIDS
+1438 KDIVFLIDS
-1449 SDSVRSDGLAHIR
+1449 SDSVRPDGLAHIR

-1485 FSNNVFPE
+1485 FSNGVFPE

-1500 SKNAVMQAI
+1500 SKNAVLEAI

-1519 VNAGKA
+1519 LNAGKA
-1525 LDYVVKNYFI
+1525 LDFVVKNYFI

-1557 SQDDVNRPANVIT
+1557 SQDDVDRPARVIT

-1583 VDRNQLQVITND
+1583 VDRDQLQVITND
-1595 PERVL
+1595 PGRVL
-1600 VVQDFTE
+1600 VVQDFTG
-1607 LPTLENRVHNI
+1607 LSTLEKRVQNI
-1618 LEERPIPTT
+1618 LDELPIPTT
-1627 EIPDFSVPGAKKQAD
+1627 DSPGPFPPGGKKQAD

-1695 LKDYSTKPQI
+1695 LKDHSTKAQI

-1724 AIRHIQ
+1724 AIKHIQ
-1730 AKHFVKEAGSRID
+1730 ERHFVKEAGSRID
-1743 QRVPQIAFIVTGGV
+1743 QRVPQIAFIVTGGR
-1757 SSDDGPGASL
+1757 SMDDGPRASL
-1767 EIAQKG
+1767 EITQKG
-1773 VKVFAVGVRNIDLK
+1773 VKVFAVGVKNIDLK
-1787 EVSRLASESATSF
+1787 EVSLLASESAMSF

-1819 EAAMEEKLC
+1819 EAAMEERLC
-1828 PALTDVTRDCDLD
+1828 PAPTDVTRDCDLD
-1841 VILGFDV
+1841 VIIGFDV
-1848 TDVGAGQNIFNSQRG
+1848 SDVGPGQNIFSSQRG
-1863 LESRVESVLKRITQ
+1863 LESRVESVLNRITQ

-1896 AQARGGP
+1896 AQAQGGP
-1903 VEGLDFSEYQPELF
+1903 VEGLDFSEYRPELL
-1917 ERFQGMRTRGPY
+1917 ERFLDMRTRGPY
-1929 FLTADTLRSYLN
+1929 YLRADTLRSYLS
-1941 KFRSAPSGSTKVIIH
+1941 KFRSSPAGSTKVIIH
-1956 FTDGADDSI
+1956 FTDGV
-1965 DELEA
+1965 DEPINQLEA
-1970 ASSALHTEGV
+1970 ASSTLHSEGV

-1985 VGLDRVSN
+1985 IGLDRVTN

-2000 EFGRGFAYN
+2000 EFGRGFTYN

-2053 PIGPKGA
+2053 PIGPKGV

-2174 SRGQKGEIGPMG
+2174 PRGQKGEIGPMG
-2186 EPGPAGL
+2186 DPGPAGL
-2193 EGQEGGV
+2193 EGQDGEV

-2212 GVKGTKGSLG
+2212 GVKGTKGSPG
-2222 QAGPAGEQG
+2222 QPGPAGEQG
-2231 MRGPQGPPGQLGT
+2231 MRGPQGPPGQVGT
-2244 PGIRGEQGIPGPRAG
+2244 PGIRGEQGVPGPRAG
-2259 SGPPGAPGERGR
+2259 SGPPGPPGERGR

-2285 PKGQNGQPGPRGEM
+2285 PKGPNGQPGPRGEM

-2313 GRKGERGFIGYP
+2313 GRKGERGFVGYA
-2325 GPKGGPGDRGGAGG
+2325 GPKGGPGDRGVAGG

-2352 GDPGTPG
+2352 GVPGTPG
-2359 QKGEVGYPGSSGLKG
+2359 QKGEVGYPGPSGLKG
-2374 DKGESRDQCAL
+2374 EKGESRDQCAL

-2390 DKCRPKECP
+2390 DKCPCCYGPKECP

-2413 GVQRDAFNRMKQ
+2413 GVVREVFNRMKQ

-2514 VFFSY
+2514 VFFSN
-2519 GETRASP
+2519 GDTRASP

-2532 LKLYDAGVM
+2532 LKLYDAGVV
-2541 PVFLTSSQDP
+2541 PVFLTSRQDA
-2551 VLTRALEINNT
+2551 VLARALEINNT

-2570 PASGNQLNETIRRL
+2570 PTSGGQLNQTIQRL

-2595 PDPVCGFGSQ
+2595 PHPSCVGTGQ
-2605 RPVFRDKRAV
+2605 RPAFRDRRAA

-2622 IAFIMDSSES
+2622 IAFILDSSES
-2632 TTPLQFNEMKKY
+2632 TTPLQFSEMRKY
-2644 ISHLVSN
+2644 ISHIVTN

-2672 APYEYETNSS
+2672 APYEHETNSS

-2692 TDYGSKEKIINYL
+2692 TDYASKEKIINYL

-2717 IASAIEHTMA
+2717 LGSAIEHTIA
-2727 HVFENAPNPRD
+2727 HVFESVPSPRD

-2745 MTGKVNKQEL
+2745 MTGKVNKKEL
-2755 EYLQKVVI
+2755 EHLQRVVI

-2777 GRKVNVKHIYSLAS
+2777 GRKVNAKNIYSLAS

-2813 RFGRLLPSFIRSDF
+2813 RFGTLLPSFIRSEF
-2827 AFYLSPEMRKQCE
+2827 AFYLSPEIRKQCE
-2840 WFQSDQQA
+2840 WLQNGQQVQSQH
-2848 KSQSPGH
+2848 P
-2855 VGQKAVYVAPNAT
+2855 VLIGQKAVFVAPNAT
-2868 ISQTLSAGSTVSVSI
+2868 ASQTFTASTTVSATI
-2883 KPVVSTK
+2883 RP
-2890 SVASTNARARTTTAS
+2890 VASAHARTTPAS
-2905 TTAQTRATDQTTAST
+2905 TTAQARATETTPASS
-2920 VVQVNATMQSTA
+2920 VAQGNATAQG
-2932 NTAAHTKATG
+2932 AASATTHTKASG
-2942 RTTGNTTGTATGGR
+2942 RATGNATATAAGGR
-2956 RRQGAKSH
+2956 RRHSAKTH
-2964 DIQITDVTENSARL
+2964 DIQITDVTESSARL

-2983 EPHNAYVFDITI
+2983 EPHNTFDVTV

-3002 LVQKQNVTGTE
+3002 LVQRQNLTGTE
-3013 HVVQGL
+3013 HVIRGL
-3019 RSGQKYLVVVTGYQ
+3019 RSGQKYVVVVTGYQ
-3033 KSQPKVTYA
+3033 KSQPKVTYT
-3042 GTFSTKTPAQ
+3042 GSFSTKTPAQ
-3052 PKVSL
+3052 AQVSL

-3069 PENDWPD
+3069 PESDWPD

-3096 FDYKHKICSQ
+3096 FDSKHKFCSQ
-3106 GWYGGCGGNANRFEA
+3106 GWYGGCGGNANRFET
-3121 EAECISKC
+3121 EAECNNKC
-3129 LKPSAAEKSMQ
+3129 LKPSADEKAMQ
-3140 QPPLEERLSSALES
+3140 QPPLEKRLSS
-3154 TMEIDTLEF
+3154 
-3163 TCSSAYKM
+3163 
-3171 LGVVLGSQFSPYQA
+3171 
-3185 LEPVMDI
+3185 VMDI
-3192 CWLPKDEGT
+3192 CRLQKDEGT
-3201 CRTFVLKWYYDPKTK
+3201 CRNFVLKWYYDPETK

-3225 CGGNENRFDTQKECD
+3225 CGGNENRFNTQKECE
-3240 KVCVPGNINP
+3240 KLCTPGTINP
-3250 GMVTTMGT
+3250 GAVTTMGT

>member
-1 MRKHRHLPFVAM
+1 MRKNRHLPFAAILG
-13 FCLLLSGFCSVHA
+13 LLLSGLCSVGA
-26 QQQAAVK
+26 QQQAAVR

-96 PSTRDVLSHIANM
+96 PSNQDVLSHIANM

-131 KAAGSRASEGV
+131 KAAGSRASEGI
-142 PQIIIVLTDGRS
+142 PQVIIVLTDGRS
-154 QDDVALPSSVLKSAR
+154 QDDVALPSSVLKSAH

-189 SKPFDTHLFN
+189 SEPFDTHLFN

-215 NVRSSMTPEKAGAR
+215 SVRTSMTPEKAGAK

-256 NFQAIRDFLVNLIE
+256 NFPAIRDFLVNLIE

-288 QPRTEFALNSYST
+288 EPRTEFALNSYST

-371 ASIFSFSIGVLNADS
+371 ASIFSFSIGVQNADS

-394 DGNFAFTALDIRN
+394 DGSFAFTALDIHN
-407 LDALRELL
+407 LDALQELL

-451 GSTALGTAPFNS
+451 GSTALGAGPFNV

-501 HQTRKDVMANVR
+501 HQNRKDVMANVR
-513 RMKLMGGTALN
+513 KMKLMGGTALN

-556 TGGKSMDAVDQA
+556 TGGKSRDAVDQPV
-568 AAEMKRNRI
+568 AEMKRNRI
-577 VILAIGSRNA
+577 VTLAVGSRNA
-587 DLAELQEIAHE
+587 DPAELQEIAHE
-598 RDFVFNPNDFRIQFM
+598 RDFVFQPNDFRLQFM

-620 LSPIRTLSGGLIIE
+620 LSPIRTLSGGMIVQ
-634 EPPSVQV
+634 EPPS
-641 TKRDIIFLLDGSLN
+641 
-655 VGNANFPFVRD
+655 
-666 FVATLVNYL
+666 
-675 DVGSDKIRVGLVQFS
+675 
-690 DTPKTEFSLYS
+690 
-701 YQTKSDIIQRMGQL
+701 
-715 RPKGGSVLNT
+715 
-725 GSALNFVLSNHF
+725 
-737 TEAGGSRINEQV
+737 
-749 PQVLVLLMAGRS
+749 
-761 ADPFLQVSNELARAG
+761 
-776 VLTFAVGVRSA
+776 
-787 DKAELE
+787 
-793 QIAFN
+793 
-798 PRMVYFMDD
+798 
-807 FSALAALPQEL
+807 
-818 IKPITTYVSG
+818 
-828 GVEEV
+828 
-833 PLAPTESK
+833 ESK
-841 QDILFLIDGSANL
+841 KDILFLIDGSANL

-870 ELNVGPDATRVAV
+870 ELNVGSDATRVAV
-883 AQFSDTIQVEFD
+883 AQFSDNIQVEFD
-895 FAELP
+895 FSELP
-900 SKQDMLLKVKRMK
+900 SKQDMLLKVKRMRL
-913 IKTGKQLNIGA
+913 KTGKQLNIGV
-924 ALDEAIRRL
+924 ALEEAIRRL

-941 IEEGVPQIL
+941 IEEGVPQFL

-955 GRSTDDVEQPS
+955 GRSSDDVEQPS

-974 VTFALKAKNAD
+974 VTFAIKAKNAD
-985 LVELERIVY
+985 PVELERIVY
-994 APQFILNVESLP
+994 APQFILNVDSLS

-1070 KVRVAVAQYSNV
+1070 KVRVAIVQYSNAV
-1082 IQPEFL
+1082 QPEFL
-1088 LDTHE
+1088 LDAYE
-1093 DKADLINAI
+1093 DKADIVSAI
-1102 QELKIMGGSPLNT
+1102 QGLTVMGGSPLNT
-1115 GAALDYLIKNVFT
+1115 GAALDYLIRNVFT

-1200 LDTVQQVVSNRVIRL
+1200 LDSVQQVVSNRVIRL
-1215 TKKEIESLAPDLI
+1215 TKKEIESLAPDLV

-1249 YAAQEFYLI
+1249 YAAQEFYLV

-1265 VNNLDVGFDTTR
+1265 VTNLDVGFDTTR
-1277 ISVVQFSEHPHVEF
+1277 ISVIQFSEHPHVEF

-1317 NVGEALEFV
+1317 NIGEALEFV

-1334 SGSRIEEGVPQFLI
+1334 SGSRIEEGVPQFLV

-1360 YPSLQV
+1360 FPSLQV
-1366 KQVGVAPMVVAKNVD
+1366 KQVGVAPLVVAKNMD

-1386 QISLSPDYVFQVSSF
+1386 QISLSPDYVYQVSSF

-1412 TPIET
+1412 APIET
-1417 LTEDQIR
+1417 LTVDQIR
-1424 RLLGDVQPPGDIPA
+1424 QLLGDVTTTVEVSGDE
-1438 DAKDIVFLIDS
+1438 KDIVFLIDS

-1500 SKNAVMQAI
+1500 SKNAVLQAI

-1557 SQDDVNRPANVIT
+1557 SQDDVNRPANVIA
-1570 STSIKPLGVGARN
+1570 STIIKPLGVGARN

-1595 PERVL
+1595 PDRVL
-1600 VVQDFTE
+1600 VVQDFTG
-1607 LPTLENRVHNI
+1607 LPTLEKKVQNI
-1618 LEERPIPTT
+1618 LEELPIPTT
-1627 EIPDFSVPGAKKQAD
+1627 ETPGPLGPGGKKQAD

-1667 VVDAIYRDGDSIQ
+1667 VVDAIYEDGDSIQ

-1695 LKDYSTKPQI
+1695 LKDYSSKPQI

-1724 AIRHIQ
+1724 AIKHLQ

-1743 QRVPQIAFIVTGGV
+1743 QRVPQIAFIVTGGK
-1757 SSDDGPGASL
+1757 SSDDGQSASL
-1767 EIAQKG
+1767 AIAQKG
-1773 VKVFAVGVRNIDLK
+1773 VKVFAVGVRNIDLE
-1787 EVSRLASESATSF
+1787 EVSKLASESATSF
-1800 RASTAQELSE
+1800 RVSTAQELSE

-1819 EAAMEEKLC
+1819 AAAMEEKLC
-1828 PALTDVTRDCDLD
+1828 PGTTDVTRECDLD

-1848 TDVGAGQNIFNSQRG
+1848 TDVRDGQNIFNSQRR
-1863 LESRVESVLKRITQ
+1863 LELTVESVLNRITR

-1884 GNQAPNVRVAIM
+1884 GSQGPNVRVAIM
-1896 AQARGGP
+1896 AQAQGGP

-1917 ERFQGMRTRGPY
+1917 KRFQAMSTRGPY
-1929 FLTADTLRSYLN
+1929 FLTADTLKSYQS
-1941 KFRSAPSGSTKVIIH
+1941 KFRSAPSGSTKVVIH
-1956 FTDGADDSI
+1956 FTDGADDSM
-1965 DELEA
+1965 DQLSA
-1970 ASSALHTEGV
+1970 ASVDLHKQGV

-1985 VGLDRVSN
+1985 VGLEQVKNLED
-1993 FDRVMQL
+1993 VMQL
-2000 EFGRGFAYN
+2000 EFGRGFTYN
-2009 RPLRVN
+2009 RPLRAN
-2015 LLDLDFE
+2015 LLDLEFE
-2022 LAEQLDNIAERTCCK
+2022 LAEQLDNIAERTCCG
-2037 VPCKCSG
+2037 VHCKCSG
-2044 QRGDRGVPG
+2044 QEGDRGLPG
-2053 PIGPKGA
+2053 PVGQKGA
-2060 TGDLGYGGYPGD
+2060 TGDIGYRGYPGD

-2081 PGVNGTQGFQ
+2081 PGMNGTQGFQ

-2106 GEKGELGEMGLD
+2106 GEKGELGEIGLD

-2137 YSGRRGDKGVK
+2137 FSGRRGDKGAK

-2174 SRGQKGEIGPMG
+2174 IRGQKGEIGLMG
-2186 EPGPAGL
+2186 EPGPVGL
-2193 EGQEGGV
+2193 SGQDGGV
-2200 GRRGMAGRRGPI
+2200 GRKGMAGRRGPI

-2222 QAGPAGEQG
+2222 QDGPAGEQG

-2244 PGIRGEQGIPGPRAG
+2244 PGIRGEQGVPGPRAG
-2259 SGPPGAPGERGR
+2259 GGPPGTPGERGR

-2285 PKGQNGQPGPRGEM
+2285 PKGPNGQQGPRGEM

-2304 DGIGGPGPK
+2304 DGIGGPGPQ

-2359 QKGEVGYPGSSGLKG
+2359 QKGEIGYPGPSGLKG
-2374 DKGESRDQCAL
+2374 DKGRTLSQCDL
-2385 VRNIK
+2385 VQNIK
-2390 DKCRPKECP
+2390 DKCPCCYGPKECP

-2413 GVQRDAFNRMKQ
+2413 GVGRDVFNRMKQ

-2460 RFADARKKSSLLQ
+2460 RFADARKKSTLLQ

-2514 VFFSY
+2514 VFFSN

-2532 LKLYDAGVM
+2532 LKLYDAGVI
-2541 PVFLTSSQDP
+2541 PVFLTSRQDAA
-2551 VLTRALEINNT
+2551 LERALEINNT

-2570 PASGNQLNETIRRL
+2570 PASGSQLNETIRRL
-2584 LTCHICLDVCD
+2584 LTCHVCLDVCE
-2595 PDPVCGFGSQ
+2595 PDPICGYGSQ
-2605 RPVFRDKRAV
+2605 RPVFRDRRAA
-2615 PTDVDTD
+2615 PTDVDID
-2622 IAFIMDSSES
+2622 VAFIIDSSES
-2632 TTPLQFNEMKKY
+2632 TTPLQFNEMRKY
-2644 ISHLVSN
+2644 ISHLISN
-2651 LEISSE
+2651 MEISSE
-2657 PKVSQHHARVAVLQQ
+2657 PKISHHHARVAVLQQ
-2672 APYEYETNSS
+2672 APYEHETNSS
-2682 FPPVKTEFSL
+2682 FPPVRTEFSL

-2705 HNQMTQLHGTRA
+2705 NNQMTQLYGTMA
-2717 IASAIEHTMA
+2717 MGNAIEHTMA
-2727 HVFENAPNPRD
+2727 HIFESAPNPRD

-2745 MTGKVNKQEL
+2745 ITGKMKKAEL
-2755 EYLQKVVI
+2755 DYLQKAVI
-2763 NAKCKG
+2763 SAKCKG
-2769 YFFVVLGI
+2769 YFFVVLGV
-2777 GRKVNVKHIYSLAS
+2777 GRKVDVKNIYSLAS
-2791 EPNDVFF
+2791 EPHDVFF
-2798 KLVDKPGELHEEPLL
+2798 KLVDKPGELHEETLL

-2827 AFYLSPEMRKQCE
+2827 AFYLSPEIRKQCE
-2840 WFQSDQQA
+2840 WLQNDQLA
-2848 KSQSPGH
+2848 KSPGH
-2855 VGQKAVYVAPNAT
+2855 AGHKAVYAAPNVT
-2868 ISQTLSAGSTVSVSI
+2868 ISQT
-2883 KPVVSTK
+2883 VSTSTTLSTSTK
-2890 SVASTNARARTTTAS
+2890 PAASTNTRARTTTAS
-2905 TTAQTRATDQTTAST
+2905 TTAQTRATARTTTSTTVQMNTTAQSAASTAANTKATSRTTAST
-2920 VVQVNATMQSTA
+2920 
-2932 NTAAHTKATG
+2932 TAAA
-2942 RTTGNTTGTATGGR
+2942 ASGR
-2956 RRQGAKSH
+2956 RRQGAKTS

-2983 EPHNAYVFDITI
+2983 EPHNAYVFDLSI

-3002 LVQKQNVTGTE
+3002 LVLKQNLTGTE
-3013 HVVQGL
+3013 RVIGGL
-3019 RSGQKYLVVVTGYQ
+3019 RGGQKYLVVITGYL
-3033 KSQPKVTYA
+3033 KSQPKVTYT

-3052 PKVSL
+3052 TKVSL
-3057 ANMMLN
+3057 ANMMMN
-3063 TEPLEG
+3063 AEPLEG
-3069 PENDWPD
+3069 PESDLAD

-3083 MGMQCKDYQIVWF
+3083 MGMQCKDYQVVWF

-3106 GWYGGCGGNANRFEA
+3106 GWYGGCAGNANRFET

-3129 LKPSAAEKSMQ
+3129 LKPSAAEKAK
-3140 QPPLEERLSSALES
+3140 QPPLEKRLSSA
-3154 TMEIDTLEF
+3154 T
-3163 TCSSAYKM
+3163 
-3171 LGVVLGSQFSPYQA
+3171 
-3185 LEPVMDI
+3185 DI
-3192 CWLPKDEGT
+3192 CRLQKEEGT
-3201 CRTFVLKWYYDPKTK
+3201 CRDFVLKWYYDPKTK

-3225 CGGNENRFDTQKECD
+3225 CGGNENRFNTQKECE

-3250 GMVTTMGT
+3250 GVVTTIGT

>member
-1 MRKHRHLPFVAM
+1 MRKHRHLPLVAM
-13 FCLLLSGFCSVHA
+13 FCLLLSGFGLVGA
-26 QQQAAVK
+26 QQQA
-33 TVAVADIIFL
+33 
-43 VDSSWSIGKEHFQ
+43 
-56 LVREFLYDVVKALD
+56 
-70 VGGNDFRFALVQFS
+70 
-84 GNPHTEF
+84 
-91 QLNTY
+91 
-96 PSTRDVLSHIANM
+96 
-109 PYMGGGTKT
+109 
-118 GKGLEYLIENHLT
+118 
-131 KAAGSRASEGV
+131 
-142 PQIIIVLTDGRS
+142 
-154 QDDVALPSSVLKSAR
+154 
-169 VNMFAVGVQDAVE
+169 
-182 GELKEIA
+182 
-189 SKPFDTHLFN
+189 
-199 LENFT
+199 
-204 ALHGIVGDLVA
+204 
-215 NVRSSMTPEKAGAR
+215 
-229 GLVKDI
+229 
-235 TAQESADLIFL
+235 AQESADLIFL
-246 IDGSNNIGSV
+246 IDGSNNIGGV
-256 NFQAIRDFLVNLIE
+256 NFPAIRDFLVNLIE
-270 SLRVGAQQI
+270 NLRVGAQQI

-311 LSFRGGEEAN
+311 LRFRGGEEAN
-321 TGAALEFVVEN
+321 IGAALEFVVEN

-371 ASIFSFSIGVLNADS
+371 AGMFSFTIGVLNADS
-386 AELQQIAT
+386 VELQQIAT
-394 DGNFAFTALDIRN
+394 DGSFAYTALDIRN
-407 LDALRELL
+407 LDALEELL

-425 LILLEAP
+425 LILLAAP

-451 GSTALGTAPFNS
+451 GSTALGAAPFNA

-513 RMKLMGGTALN
+513 KMKLMGGTTLN
-524 TGSALDFVRNNFFT
+524 TGSALDFVRDNFFT

-556 TGGKSMDAVDQA
+556 TGGKSRDDVGQA

-577 VILAIGSRNA
+577 VTLAVGSRNA

-598 RDFVFNPNDFRIQFM
+598 RDFVFNPNDFRLQFM

-620 LSPIRTLSGGLIIE
+620 LSPIRTLSGGLIVP
-634 EPPSVQV
+634 EPPS
-641 TKRDIIFLLDGSLN
+641 
-655 VGNANFPFVRD
+655 
-666 FVATLVNYL
+666 
-675 DVGSDKIRVGLVQFS
+675 
-690 DTPKTEFSLYS
+690 
-701 YQTKSDIIQRMGQL
+701 
-715 RPKGGSVLNT
+715 
-725 GSALNFVLSNHF
+725 
-737 TEAGGSRINEQV
+737 
-749 PQVLVLLMAGRS
+749 
-761 ADPFLQVSNELARAG
+761 
-776 VLTFAVGVRSA
+776 
-787 DKAELE
+787 
-793 QIAFN
+793 
-798 PRMVYFMDD
+798 
-807 FSALAALPQEL
+807 
-818 IKPITTYVSG
+818 
-828 GVEEV
+828 
-833 PLAPTESK
+833 
-841 QDILFLIDGSANL
+841 
-854 LGSFPAV
+854 
-861 RDFVHKVIS
+861 
-870 ELNVGPDATRVAV
+870 
-883 AQFSDTIQVEFD
+883 
-895 FAELP
+895 
-900 SKQDMLLKVKRMK
+900 
-913 IKTGKQLNIGA
+913 
-924 ALDEAIRRL
+924 
-933 FVKEAGSR
+933 
-941 IEEGVPQIL
+941 
-950 VLLAA
+950 
-955 GRSTDDVEQPS
+955 
-966 DALKQAGV
+966 
-974 VTFALKAKNAD
+974 
-985 LVELERIVY
+985 
-994 APQFILNVESLP
+994 
-1006 RISELQPNIV
+1006 
-1016 NLLKTI
+1016 
-1022 QLQPTVVERGEKK
+1022 
-1035 DVVFLIDGSDGVRR
+1035 
-1049 GFPLLKTFVQRVVE
+1049 
-1063 SLDIGRD
+1063 
-1070 KVRVAVAQYSNV
+1070 
-1082 IQPEFL
+1082 
-1088 LDTHE
+1088 
-1093 DKADLINAI
+1093 
-1102 QELKIMGGSPLNT
+1102 
-1115 GAALDYLIKNVFT
+1115 
-1128 VSSGSRIAEGVPQ
+1128 
-1141 FLILLTADRSQDD
+1141 
-1154 VRRPSVVL
+1154 
-1162 KTSGTV
+1162 
-1168 PFGIGIGNADLT
+1168 
-1180 ELQTISFLPDFAIS
+1180 
-1194 VPDFSQ
+1194 
-1200 LDTVQQVVSNRVIRL
+1200 
-1215 TKKEIESLAPDLI
+1215 
-1228 FTSPSP
+1228 
-1234 AGVKRDVVFMVDGSR
+1234 AGVKRDVVFLVDGSR
-1249 YAAQEFYLI
+1249 YAAQEFYLV
-1258 RDLIERI
+1258 RDLIGRI
-1265 VNNLDVGFDTTR
+1265 VNNLDVGIDTTR
-1277 ISVVQFSEHPHVEF
+1277 ISVVQFSDHPHVEF
-1291 LLNAHSTKDE
+1291 LLNTHSTKDE
-1301 VQSAV
+1301 VQNAV
-1306 RRLRPQGGQQV
+1306 RQLRSKGGQQV

-1354 SDDDLE
+1354 SDDDFE

-1366 KQVGVAPMVVAKNVD
+1366 KQVGVAPMMIAKNVD
-1381 PEEMV
+1381 TEEMI
-1386 QISLSPDYVFQVSSF
+1386 QISLSPEYIFQVSSF

-1417 LTEDQIR
+1417 LTVDQIR
-1424 RLLGDVQPPGDIPA
+1424 RLLGDVQPPIDVSGDE
-1438 DAKDIVFLIDS
+1438 KDIVFLIDS
-1449 SDSVRSDGLAHIR
+1449 SDSVRADGLAHIR

-1485 FSNNVFPE
+1485 FSNGVFPE

-1500 SKNAVMQAI
+1500 SKNAVLEAI

-1519 VNAGKA
+1519 LNAGKA
-1525 LDYVVKNYFI
+1525 LDFVVKNYFI

-1557 SQDDVNRPANVIT
+1557 SQDDVDRPARVIT
-1570 STSIKPLGVGARN
+1570 STNIKPLGVGARN
-1583 VDRNQLQVITND
+1583 VDRDQLQVITND
-1595 PERVL
+1595 PGRVL
-1600 VVQDFTE
+1600 VVQDFTG
-1607 LPTLENRVHNI
+1607 LSTLEKRVQNI
-1618 LEERPIPTT
+1618 LDELPIPTT
-1627 EIPDFSVPGAKKQAD
+1627 DSPGPFPPGTKKQAD

-1695 LKDYSTKPQI
+1695 LKDHSTKAQI

-1724 AIRHIQ
+1724 AIKHIQ
-1730 AKHFVKEAGSRID
+1730 ERHFVKEAGSRID
-1743 QRVPQIAFIVTGGV
+1743 QRVPQIAFIVTGGK
-1757 SSDDGPGASL
+1757 STDDGPRASL
-1767 EIAQKG
+1767 EITQKG
-1773 VKVFAVGVRNIDLK
+1773 VKVFAVGVKNIDLK
-1787 EVSRLASESATSF
+1787 EVSLLASENAMSF

-1819 EAAMEEKLC
+1819 EAAMEERLC
-1828 PALTDVTRDCDLD
+1828 PAPTDVTRDCDLD
-1841 VILGFDV
+1841 VIIGFDV
-1848 TDVGAGQNIFNSQRG
+1848 SDVGPGQNIFSSQRG
-1863 LESRVESVLKRITQ
+1863 LESRVESVLNRITQ

-1896 AQARGGP
+1896 AQAQGGP
-1903 VEGLDFSEYQPELF
+1903 VEGLDFSEYQPELL
-1917 ERFQGMRTRGPY
+1917 ERFLDMRTRGPY
-1929 FLTADTLRSYLN
+1929 YLRADTLRSYLS
-1941 KFRSAPSGSTKVIIH
+1941 KFRSSPAGSTKVIIH
-1956 FTDGADDSI
+1956 FTDGV
-1965 DELEA
+1965 DEPINQLEA
-1970 ASSALHTEGV
+1970 ASSTLHSEGV

-1985 VGLDRVSN
+1985 VGLDRVTN

-2000 EFGRGFAYN
+2000 EFGRGFTYN

-2053 PIGPKGA
+2053 PIGPKGV

-2174 SRGQKGEIGPMG
+2174 PRGQKGEIGPMG
-2186 EPGPAGL
+2186 DPGPAGL
-2193 EGQEGGV
+2193 EGPDGEV

-2212 GVKGTKGSLG
+2212 GVKGTKGSPG
-2222 QAGPAGEQG
+2222 QPGPAGEQG
-2231 MRGPQGPPGQLGT
+2231 MRGPQGPPGQVGT
-2244 PGIRGEQGIPGPRAG
+2244 PGIRGEQGVPGPRAG
-2259 SGPPGAPGERGR
+2259 SGPPGPPGERGR

-2285 PKGQNGQPGPRGEM
+2285 PKGPNGQPGPRGEM

-2313 GRKGERGFIGYP
+2313 GRKGERGFVGYA
-2325 GPKGGPGDRGGAGG
+2325 GPKGGPGDRGVAGG

-2352 GDPGTPG
+2352 GAPGAPG
-2359 QKGEVGYPGSSGLKG
+2359 QKGEIGYPGPSGLKG
-2374 DKGESRDQCAL
+2374 EKGESRDQCAL

-2390 DKCRPKECP
+2390 DKCPCCYGPKECP

-2413 GVQRDAFNRMKQ
+2413 GVVREVFNRMKQ

-2514 VFFSY
+2514 VFFSN
-2519 GETRASP
+2519 GDTRASP

-2532 LKLYDAGVM
+2532 LKLYDAGVV
-2541 PVFLTSSQDP
+2541 PVFLTSRQDA

-2570 PASGNQLNETIRRL
+2570 PTSGAQLNETIQRL

-2595 PDPVCGFGSQ
+2595 PHPSCVGTAQ
-2605 RPVFRDKRAV
+2605 RPVFRDRRAA
-2615 PTDVDTD
+2615 PTDVDSD
-2622 IAFIMDSSES
+2622 IAFILDSSES
-2632 TTPLQFNEMKKY
+2632 TTPLQFNEMRKY
-2644 ISHLVSN
+2644 ISHIVTN

-2672 APYEYETNSS
+2672 APYEHETNSS

-2692 TDYGSKEKIINYL
+2692 TDYASKEKIINYL

-2717 IASAIEHTMA
+2717 LGSAIEHTIA
-2727 HVFENAPNPRD
+2727 HVFESAPSPRD

-2745 MTGKVNKQEL
+2745 MTGKVNKKEL
-2755 EYLQKVVI
+2755 EHLERVVI

-2777 GRKVNVKHIYSLAS
+2777 GRKVNAKNIYSLAS

-2813 RFGRLLPSFIRSDF
+2813 RFGTLLPSFIRSEF
-2827 AFYLSPEMRKQCE
+2827 AFYLSPEIRKQCE
-2840 WFQSDQQA
+2840 WLQNGQQIQSQH
-2848 KSQSPGH
+2848 P
-2855 VGQKAVYVAPNAT
+2855 VLIGQKAVFVAPNAT
-2868 ISQTLSAGSTVSVSI
+2868 ASQTFPASTTVSATI
-2883 KPVVSTK
+2883 RPA
-2890 SVASTNARARTTTAS
+2890 ASAHARTTPAS
-2905 TTAQTRATDQTTAST
+2905 TTAQARAPETSPASSVAQGNATAQGAASATPHAKASGRATS
-2920 VVQVNATMQSTA
+2920 NAT
-2932 NTAAHTKATG
+2932 AA
-2942 RTTGNTTGTATGGR
+2942 GGR
-2956 RRQGAKSH
+2956 RRHSAKTH
-2964 DIQITDVTENSARL
+2964 DIQITDVTESSARL

-2983 EPHNAYVFDITI
+2983 EPHSTFDVTV

-3002 LVQKQNVTGTE
+3002 LVQRQNLTGTE

-3019 RSGQKYLVVVTGYQ
+3019 RSGQKYVVVVTGYQ
-3033 KSQPKVTYA
+3033 KSQPKVTYT
-3042 GTFSTKTPAQ
+3042 GSFSTKTPAQ
-3052 PKVSL
+3052 PQVSL

-3069 PENDWPD
+3069 PESDWPD
-3076 PCLLDFD
+3076 LCLLDFD

-3096 FDYKHKICSQ
+3096 FDSKHKFCSQ
-3106 GWYGGCGGNANRFEA
+3106 GWYGGCGGNANRFET
-3121 EAECISKC
+3121 EAECNNKC
-3129 LKPSAAEKSMQ
+3129 LKPSADEKAMQ
-3140 QPPLEERLSSALES
+3140 QPPLEKRLSS
-3154 TMEIDTLEF
+3154 
-3163 TCSSAYKM
+3163 
-3171 LGVVLGSQFSPYQA
+3171 
-3185 LEPVMDI
+3185 VMDI
-3192 CWLPKDEGT
+3192 CRLQKDEGT
-3201 CRTFVLKWYYDPKTK
+3201 CRSFVLKWYYDPETK

-3225 CGGNENRFDTQKECD
+3225 CGGNENRFNTQKECE
-3240 KVCVPGNINP
+3240 KLCAPGTINP
-3250 GMVTTMGT
+3250 GAVTTMGT

>member
-1 MRKHRHLPFVAM
+1 MRKRRHLPLVAM
-13 FCLLLSGFCSVHA
+13 FCLLLSGFGSVGA
-26 QQQAAVK
+26 QQQA
-33 TVAVADIIFL
+33 
-43 VDSSWSIGKEHFQ
+43 
-56 LVREFLYDVVKALD
+56 
-70 VGGNDFRFALVQFS
+70 
-84 GNPHTEF
+84 
-91 QLNTY
+91 
-96 PSTRDVLSHIANM
+96 
-109 PYMGGGTKT
+109 
-118 GKGLEYLIENHLT
+118 
-131 KAAGSRASEGV
+131 
-142 PQIIIVLTDGRS
+142 
-154 QDDVALPSSVLKSAR
+154 
-169 VNMFAVGVQDAVE
+169 
-182 GELKEIA
+182 
-189 SKPFDTHLFN
+189 
-199 LENFT
+199 
-204 ALHGIVGDLVA
+204 
-215 NVRSSMTPEKAGAR
+215 
-229 GLVKDI
+229 
-235 TAQESADLIFL
+235 AQESADLIFL

-256 NFQAIRDFLVNLIE
+256 NFPAIRDFLVNLIE
-270 SLRVGAQQI
+270 TLRVGAQQI

-288 QPRTEFALNSYST
+288 QPRTEFALSSYST

-311 LSFRGGEEAN
+311 LGFRGGEEAN

-371 ASIFSFSIGVLNADS
+371 AGIFSFSIGVLNADS

-394 DGNFAFTALDIRN
+394 DGSFAYTALDIRN
-407 LDALRELL
+407 LDALQELI

-425 LILLEAP
+425 LILLAAP

-451 GSTALGTAPFNS
+451 GSTALGPAPFNA

-513 RMKLMGGTALN
+513 KMKLMGGTVLN

-556 TGGKSMDAVDQA
+556 TGGKSRDAVDQA
-568 AAEMKRNRI
+568 AEEMKRNRI
-577 VILAIGSRNA
+577 VTLAVGSRNA

-598 RDFVFNPNDFRIQFM
+598 RDFVFNPNDFRLQFM

-620 LSPIRTLSGGLIIE
+620 LSPIRTLSGGVIVP
-634 EPPSVQV
+634 EPP
-641 TKRDIIFLLDGSLN
+641 
-655 VGNANFPFVRD
+655 P
-666 FVATLVNYL
+666 
-675 DVGSDKIRVGLVQFS
+675 
-690 DTPKTEFSLYS
+690 
-701 YQTKSDIIQRMGQL
+701 
-715 RPKGGSVLNT
+715 
-725 GSALNFVLSNHF
+725 
-737 TEAGGSRINEQV
+737 
-749 PQVLVLLMAGRS
+749 
-761 ADPFLQVSNELARAG
+761 
-776 VLTFAVGVRSA
+776 
-787 DKAELE
+787 
-793 QIAFN
+793 
-798 PRMVYFMDD
+798 
-807 FSALAALPQEL
+807 
-818 IKPITTYVSG
+818 
-828 GVEEV
+828 
-833 PLAPTESK
+833 ESK
-841 QDILFLIDGSANL
+841 KDVLFLIDGSTNL
-854 LGSFPAV
+854 LGSFPPV

-870 ELNVGPDATRVAV
+870 DLNVGSDATRVAV

-895 FAELP
+895 FAEYS
-900 SKQDMLLKVKRMK
+900 SKQDMLVKVKRMK
-913 IKTGKQLNIGA
+913 LKSGKPLNTGA
-924 ALDEAIRRL
+924 AIEEAIRTL
-933 FVKEAGSR
+933 FVREAGSR
-941 IEEGVPQIL
+941 IEEGVPQFLIL
-950 VLLAA
+950 LLA
-955 GRSTDDVEQPS
+955 GRSNDDVEKPS
-966 DALKQAGV
+966 SDLRQAGV
-974 VTFALKAKNAD
+974 VTFGIKAKNAD
-985 LVELERIVY
+985 PTELQRIVY
-994 APQFILNVESLP
+994 APQFLLNVESLQ

-1016 NLLKTI
+1016 NLLRTV

-1063 SLDIGRD
+1063 SLDVGRD
-1070 KVRVAVAQYSNV
+1070 KVRVAVAQYSNT

-1088 LDTHE
+1088 LDTYE
-1093 DKADLINAI
+1093 DKADLVSAI
-1102 QELKIMGGSPLNT
+1102 QQLKLMGGSPLNT

-1141 FLILLTADRSQDD
+1141 FLIVLTADRSQDD

-1200 LDTVQQVVSNRVIRL
+1200 LDSVQQVVSNRVIRL
-1215 TKKEIESLAPDLI
+1215 TKQEIESLAPDLV

-1234 AGVKRDVVFMVDGSR
+1234 AGVKRDVVFLVDGSR
-1249 YAAQEFYLI
+1249 YAAQEFYLV
-1258 RDLIERI
+1258 RDLIGRI
-1265 VNNLDVGFDTTR
+1265 VSNLDVGIDTTR

-1291 LLNAHSTKDE
+1291 LLNTHSTKDE

-1306 RRLRPQGGQQV
+1306 RQLRSKGGQLV

-1334 SGSRIEEGVPQFLI
+1334 SGSRIEEGVPQFLV

-1354 SDDDLE
+1354 SDDDFE

-1366 KQVGVAPMVVAKNVD
+1366 KQVGVAPMMIAKNVD
-1381 PEEMV
+1381 TEEMI
-1386 QISLSPDYVFQVSSF
+1386 QISLSPEYVFQVSSF

-1417 LTEDQIR
+1417 LTVDQIR
-1424 RLLGDVQPPGDIPA
+1424 RLLGDVQPPIVVSGDE
-1438 DAKDIVFLIDS
+1438 KDIVFLIDS
-1449 SDSVRSDGLAHIR
+1449 SDSVRQDGLAHIR

-1485 FSNNVFPE
+1485 FSNGVFPE

-1500 SKNAVMQAI
+1500 SKNAVLEAI

-1519 VNAGKA
+1519 LNAGKA
-1525 LDYVVKNYFI
+1525 LDFVVKNYFI

-1557 SQDDVNRPANVIT
+1557 SQDDVDRPARVIT
-1570 STSIKPLGVGARN
+1570 STNIKPLGVGARN
-1583 VDRNQLQVITND
+1583 VDRDQLQVITND
-1595 PERVL
+1595 PGRVL
-1600 VVQDFTE
+1600 VVQDFTGLSTLEQRVQNILDE
-1607 LPTLENRVHNI
+1607 LP
-1618 LEERPIPTT
+1618 IPPT
-1627 EIPDFSVPGAKKQAD
+1627 DSPGPFLPGGKKQAD
-1642 IVFLLDGSINLGRD
+1642 IVFLLDGSINLGKD

-1695 LKDYSTKPQI
+1695 LKDHSTKAQI

-1730 AKHFVKEAGSRID
+1730 ERHFVKEAGSRID
-1743 QRVPQIAFIVTGGV
+1743 QRVPQIAFIVTGGK
-1757 SSDDGPGASL
+1757 STDDGPRASL
-1767 EIAQKG
+1767 EITQKG

-1787 EVSRLASESATSF
+1787 EVSLLASESAMSF

-1819 EAAMEEKLC
+1819 EAAMEERLC
-1828 PALTDVTRDCDLD
+1828 PGSTDVTRDCDLD
-1841 VILGFDV
+1841 VIIGFDV
-1848 TDVGAGQNIFNSQRG
+1848 SDVGPGQNIFSSQRA
-1863 LESRVESVLKRITQ
+1863 LESRVEAVLNRITQ

-1896 AQARGGP
+1896 AQAQGGP
-1903 VEGLDFSEYQPELF
+1903 VEGLDFSEYRPELL
-1917 ERFQGMRTRGPY
+1917 ERFLDMRTRGGY
-1929 FLTADTLRSYLN
+1929 YLRADTLRSYLS
-1941 KFRSAPSGSTKVIIH
+1941 KFRSSPSGSTKVIIH
-1956 FTDGADDSI
+1956 FTDGADEPI
-1965 DELEA
+1965 EQLEA
-1970 ASSALHTEGV
+1970 ASSTLHSEGV

-1985 VGLDRVSN
+1985 VGLDRVTN
-1993 FDRVMQL
+1993 FDRLMQL
-2000 EFGRGFAYN
+2000 EFGRGFTYN

-2053 PIGPKGA
+2053 PIGPKGV

-2186 EPGPAGL
+2186 DPGPAGL
-2193 EGQEGGV
+2193 EGQDGGV
-2200 GRRGMAGRRGPI
+2200 GRRGMPGRRGPI
-2212 GVKGTKGSLG
+2212 GVKGTKGAPG

-2231 MRGPQGPPGQLGT
+2231 MRGPQGPPGQVGT
-2244 PGIRGEQGIPGPRAG
+2244 PGIRGEQGVPGPRAG
-2259 SGPPGAPGERGR
+2259 SGPPGPPGERGR
-2271 IGPLGRKGEPGNPG
+2271 IGPLGRKGEPGDPG
-2285 PKGQNGQPGPRGEM
+2285 PKGPDGQPGPRGEM

-2313 GRKGERGFIGYP
+2313 GRKGERGFVGYA
-2325 GPKGGPGDRGGAGG
+2325 GPKGGPGDRGVPGG

-2352 GDPGTPG
+2352 GVPGSPG
-2359 QKGEVGYPGSSGLKG
+2359 QKGEIGYPGPSGLKG
-2374 DKGESRDQCAL
+2374 ERGESRDQCAL

-2390 DKCRPKECP
+2390 DKCPCCYGPKECP

-2413 GVQRDAFNRMKQ
+2413 GVAREVFNRMKQ

-2514 VFFSY
+2514 VFFSN
-2519 GETRASP
+2519 GDTRASP

-2532 LKLYDAGVM
+2532 LKLYDAGVV
-2541 PVFLTSSQDP
+2541 PVFLTSRQDA
-2551 VLTRALEINNT
+2551 VLARALEINNT

-2570 PASGNQLNETIRRL
+2570 PTSGGQLNQTIQRL

-2595 PDPVCGFGSQ
+2595 PHPSCGAAGQ
-2605 RPVFRDKRAV
+2605 RPAFRDRRAA

-2622 IAFIMDSSES
+2622 IAFILDSSES
-2632 TTPLQFNEMKKY
+2632 TTPLQFSEMRKY
-2644 ISHLVSN
+2644 ISHIVTN

-2672 APYEYETNSS
+2672 APYEHETNSS

-2692 TDYGSKEKIINYL
+2692 TDYASKEKIINYL

-2717 IASAIEHTMA
+2717 LGSAIEHTIA
-2727 HVFENAPNPRD
+2727 HVFESAPSPRD

-2745 MTGKVNKQEL
+2745 MTGKVNKKEL
-2755 EYLQKVVI
+2755 EHLQRVVI

-2777 GRKVNVKHIYSLAS
+2777 GRKVNAKNIYSLAS

-2813 RFGRLLPSFIRSDF
+2813 RFGTLLPSFIRSEF
-2827 AFYLSPEMRKQCE
+2827 AFYLSPEIRRQCE
-2840 WFQSDQQA
+2840 WLQNGQQVQSQQ
-2848 KSQSPGH
+2848 P
-2855 VGQKAVYVAPNAT
+2855 VLTGQKAVFVAPNAT
-2868 ISQTLSAGSTVSVSI
+2868 VSRTFAASTTVSATI
-2883 KPVVSTK
+2883 KPATSAQARSTP
-2890 SVASTNARARTTTAS
+2890 AS
-2905 TTAQTRATDQTTAST
+2905 TTAQTRATEATPASS
-2920 VVQVNATMQSTA
+2920 VPQGNATAQGAAGAT
-2932 NTAAHTKATG
+2932 AHTKASSRAST
-2942 RTTGNTTGTATGGR
+2942 NATAASGR
-2956 RRQGAKSH
+2956 RRHSAKTH
-2964 DIQITDVTENSARL
+2964 DIQISDVTESSARL

-2983 EPHNAYVFDITI
+2983 EPHNTFDVTV

-3002 LVQKQNVTGTE
+3002 LVQRQNLTGTE
-3013 HVVQGL
+3013 HVIRGL
-3019 RSGQKYLVVVTGYQ
+3019 RSGQKYVVVITGYQ
-3033 KSQPKVTYA
+3033 KSQPKVTYT
-3042 GTFSTKTPAQ
+3042 GSFSTKIPAQ
-3052 PKVSL
+3052 PQVSL

-3069 PENDWPD
+3069 PESDWPD

-3096 FDYKHKICSQ
+3096 FDSKHKFCSQ
-3106 GWYGGCGGNANRFEA
+3106 GWYGGCGGNANRFET
-3121 EAECISKC
+3121 EAECYNKC
-3129 LKPSAAEKSMQ
+3129 LKPSADEKAMQ
-3140 QPPLEERLSSALES
+3140 QPPLEKRLSS
-3154 TMEIDTLEF
+3154 
-3163 TCSSAYKM
+3163 
-3171 LGVVLGSQFSPYQA
+3171 VL
-3185 LEPVMDI
+3185 DI
-3192 CWLPKDEGT
+3192 CRLQKDEGT
-3201 CRTFVLKWYYDPKTK
+3201 CRSFVLKWYYDPETK

-3225 CGGNENRFDTQKECD
+3225 CGGNDNRFNTQKECE
-3240 KVCVPGNINP
+3240 KLCIPGAINP
-3250 GMVTTMGT
+3250 GVVTTIGT